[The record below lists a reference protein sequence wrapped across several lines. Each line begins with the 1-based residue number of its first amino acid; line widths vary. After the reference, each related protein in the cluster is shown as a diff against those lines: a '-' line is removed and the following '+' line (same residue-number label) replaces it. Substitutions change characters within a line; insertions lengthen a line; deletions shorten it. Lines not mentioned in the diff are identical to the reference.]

1 MVCTTKMVL
10 PLVVLIG
17 IFLQPSYA
25 QVPAVSLTQT
35 SYSVNAGGQITL
47 GCSVTLSSALNQVF
61 WQRNV
66 NGFVSTI
73 TSNTNTNKYSGSSTS
88 VPSLTILN
96 TDNSDQ
102 GTYQCFASNAFGT
115 GQSSTIAALT
125 VSTPGTPTVAIQQTS
140 YSVNNGGSITLSC
153 TVSSATSVTWQRTVG
168 TSVTTI
174 TSTTNTN
181 KYSGSTP
188 STPSLTIFNAD
199 SSDAGTYRCLAS
211 NNVGTAQSSS
221 ATTLTV
227 ITNTV
232 PSVTITQ
239 TFYSVNSGSTVTLA
253 CTVSSTTTVTG
264 VSWQRTVNGVIS
276 TITSNTNTNKYSGST
291 SSVPSL
297 TIFNTDSSDAGTYR
311 CFASNSAGTGQSGQT
326 ASLTVTPNTVPSVTI
341 TQTFYSVN
349 SGSTVTLA
357 CTVSSTTTVTGVTW
371 QRTVNGFITSITS
384 TTNTNKYSGST
395 SSVPSLTIFNTDSSD
410 AGTYRCLASNSAGT
424 GQSDQTASLTVT
436 TNTVPSV
443 TITQT
448 FYSVNSGSTVTL
460 ACTVSSTTTVT
471 GVTWQRTVNGFITS
485 ITSTTNTNKYSG
497 STSSVPSLT
506 IFNTDSSDAGTYRC
520 LASNS
525 AGTGQSG
532 QTASLTVTTNNS
544 PTVTI
549 LNDAIN
555 VVQGNS
561 VTLDCTVSSN
571 LALTSVY
578 WQRNTNGAIT
588 TINPTVNNP
597 NNKYS
602 GSTTSNPALSISN
615 ADIVDAGD
623 YTCFAVSSAGT
634 GQSNIVTR
642 LTVLAQSVPTVAVQ
656 QPSYS
661 VTTGGSVTLS
671 CTVTSNLAVTDV
683 FWQSNI
689 GGSTSTI
696 RSTTN
701 TNKYS
706 GSTTGT
712 PSLTIFNVAQSDVGT
727 YTCFATN
734 SVGTGQSTN
743 TQLSVTGTVPTVQI
757 QQPSYSALTGNIVT
771 LVCSV
776 TSNFAVTNVYWQR
789 NVGGTIAT
797 ISASTNTNKYGG
809 SSSAT
814 PSLTIFNAAQSD
826 VGTYTCFATNS
837 VGTGQS
843 TTTQLSVTG
852 TVPTVQ
858 VQQSSYSVNTGSSI
872 TLGCT
877 VTSNL
882 AVTDVY
888 WQRNIGG
895 SILTIR
901 STTNTNKYSG
911 ITTGTPSLTIFNAD
925 QNDVATYTCFASNSV
940 GTGQSTNTQL
950 SVTGTVPTVQVQQSS
965 YSVNT
970 GSSITLGCTVTSN
983 LAVTD
988 VYWQRN
994 IGGSI
999 LTIRSTTN
1007 TNKYS
1012 GITTGTPSLTI
1023 FNADQNDV
1031 ATYTCFASNSV
1042 GTGQS
1047 TNTQLSVTGTV
1058 PTVQVQQPSYSVTTG
1073 GSVTLV
1079 CTVSSNLAVTD
1090 VYWQRNVGS
1099 SILTIRSTTNTNKY
1113 SGITTG
1119 TPSLTILN
1127 ADQNDVAT
1135 YTCFASNSVGT
1146 GQSTTTQLSVTGTVP
1161 TVQVQ
1166 QPSYSVTTG
1175 SSVTLVCTV
1184 TSTLTVNNVYW
1195 QRSINGGGTTQIST
1209 NTNKYSGSIPST
1221 PSLTIF
1227 NADQNDVATYT
1238 CFATNS
1244 VGTGQSSTTTLS
1256 VTGSVPTVQVQQPSY
1271 SVTTGNTVT
1280 LVCTV
1285 SSNLAVT
1292 DVYWQRNVGSS
1303 TSIIRSTTNTN
1314 KYSGITTGTPSLTI
1328 FNAAQSDVG
1337 TYTCF
1342 ATNSVGTGQST
1353 TTQLSV
1359 TGTVPTVQVQ
1369 QPSYSVTTGNTV
1381 TLGCTVTSNLAVTD
1395 VYWQRNIGSS
1405 TSTIRSTTNTNKYS
1419 GITTGTPSLTIFNAD
1434 QSDVGTYTCFASNS
1448 VGTGQSTN
1456 TQLSVTGTVPTVQV
1470 QQPSYSVTTGSSV
1483 TLVCTVTSTLTVN
1496 NVYWQRNNGG
1506 GTTQI
1511 STNTNK
1517 YSGSIPGTPSLTIFN
1532 ADQSDVGTYTCFATN
1547 SVGTGQSTTTTL
1559 SVTGTVPTVQVQ
1571 QPSYSV
1577 TTGSSVT
1584 LVCTVTSTLTVNNV
1598 YWQRNNGGG
1607 TTQIST
1613 NTNKYSGSIPGTPS
1627 LTIFNADQSDVGTY
1641 TCFATNSVGTGQ
1653 STTTTLSVT
1662 GTPPTVIVPQPSY
1675 SITIGDSITFVCN
1688 VTSNLPVTSVQWE
1701 RNIGGSVTTITST
1714 TNTNKY
1720 SGSTPTTP
1728 SLTIFNGAQSDS
1740 GDYTCYATNSVGTGQ
1755 STVTTLSVTGTP
1767 PTVTVLQP
1775 AYSITVGDSV
1785 TLECTVT
1792 SVLPVTSVQWQRNVG
1807 GIITTITSTSNTNK
1821 YSGNTVTTPSLT
1833 ISVTALSDTGDYTCF
1848 ATNSVGSGQSTVTT
1862 LTVTGTPP
1870 TVTVLQPS
1878 YSITVGDSV
1887 TLECTV
1893 TSVLPVTSVQ
1903 WQRNVGGIITTITS
1917 TSNTNKYS
1925 GNTVTTPSLTIS
1937 VTALSDTGDYTCF
1950 ATNSVGTGQSTV
1962 TTLTVT
1968 GTPPTVT
1975 VLQPS
1980 YSITVGNSVTLECT
1994 VSSVLPVTS
2003 VQWQRNV
2010 GGIITTITSTSNTN
2024 KYSGN
2029 TVTIPSLTISVTAL
2043 SDTGDYTCFATN
2055 SVGSGQSTVTTLT
2068 VTGTPPT
2075 VTVLQPSYSITVGN
2089 SVTLEC
2095 TVSSVLPVTS
2105 VQWQR
2110 NVGGIITTI
2119 TSTSNTNKYSGNT
2132 VTIPSLTISVT
2143 ALSDTGDY
2151 TCFATNSVG
2160 SGQSTVT
2167 TLTVTGTPPTVT
2179 VLQPSY
2185 SITVGNSVTLECTV
2199 SSVLPVTSVQWQ
2211 RNVGGII
2218 TTITSTSNTNKY
2230 SGNTV
2235 TIPSLTISVT
2245 ALSDTGDYTCFATN
2259 SVGSGQSTVT
2269 TLTVTGTPPTVTVL
2283 QPSYSITVGNSVTLE
2298 CTVSSVLPVTSVQWQ
2313 RNVGGIITTITST
2326 SNTNKYSGNTVT
2338 TPSLTISVTAL
2349 SDTGDYTCFATNSV
2363 GSGQSTVTTLTVTGT
2378 PPTVTVQQPTYS
2390 VTTGNSITLGC
2401 TVTSNL
2407 AVITVYWQRNI
2418 NNVQTTITTTNNKYS
2433 GSSVSQPSLTIFNA
2447 AQSDAGVY
2455 TCFATNSVGTGQST
2469 TTSLAVT
2476 GSIPVVTVSQPNY
2489 NVVIGNTVTLECTV
2503 SANPFQ
2509 TSVSWQKIQ
2518 NGVTNNV
2525 NTGLVVKYSGSTVN
2539 NPSLT
2544 ITNTDTTDS
2553 ANYVCTATNSV
2564 GTGTSS
2570 QTSLSVTGSIPVVQ
2584 IPQPSYT
2591 VNLAQTITITC
2602 TVTSNPT
2609 HTSVQWQR
2617 TQNGVTTNIGV
2628 GSGKYSGGS
2637 VNSPS
2642 LSINNADLNDIGQ
2655 YVCSATNIVG
2665 TGTSTA
2671 TTLNVVGDPPSVVV
2685 QQPSYSVLVGNTIT
2699 LVCTVTST
2707 PAATSVVWQR
2717 TTNGVT
2723 TTISLANANKY
2734 SGSSVN
2740 VPSLTIFSSA
2750 ESDEGSYV
2758 CRATNQFGTGQSTA
2772 TTLTVTGSIPVVQ
2785 ILQSTYQV
2793 NFGSSRVLECT
2804 VSSNPAHSTVQWQ
2817 KLVNN
2822 QFQPINFANNKYEGS
2837 SVSIPSLTVNSADLN
2852 DEGFY
2857 ICTATNSLGIGQS
2870 SQTFLDVIGNILT
2883 VTIQQS
2889 QYSVTIGQTVTL
2901 GCTVTGSPAATNV
2914 YWQKTV
2920 NNVVTTISSNT
2931 NTNKYSGSIVST
2943 PSLTIFN
2950 ADQSDEATYVC
2961 FATNGVGLGQSTQT
2975 FLDVTGNAPSV
2986 QVQQPQYNSNFGST
3000 VTLVCTV
3007 TANPAHTT
3015 VQWQR
3020 VINSQRSN
3028 INVGLAKYTGSTV
3041 GTPSLTI
3048 NNVELSDEGNYV
3060 CTATNSIGTGE
3071 STQTFLDVVG
3081 NTLTVQIPQS
3091 TYSVLLG
3098 QSRTLECLVSG
3109 SPSATSVYWQKIQG
3123 STTTTINSNTNTN
3136 KYSGGTVGTPSLT
3149 VLNAVQNDEANYICY
3164 AVNAVGT
3171 GNSQQ
3176 TFLDVTG
3183 NVPSVVIG
3191 QAQYTV
3197 LISNTVTLG
3206 CTVTANPSHTTVYWK
3221 RVINGALTDITV
3233 TNNNKYS
3240 GSTVSSPSL
3249 TIFNA
3254 DNSDEGNYICY
3265 ADNSVGTGQSS
3276 QTFLDV
3282 FGNVPVVTVS
3292 SSSYSIN
3299 LNNPVTLGCTVT
3311 ANPVETSVFWQKIK
3325 NGVTTTINFNT
3336 NTNKYGGS
3344 SVQNPSLQIFSVVD
3358 DDEAT
3363 YVCFAVNS
3371 VGTGQSSQT
3380 TLTVIGSIPSVVIP
3394 QNQYQV
3400 NIGNTITLQ
3409 CQVTATPQH
3418 TVVEWRRTINGVT
3431 NTISVTNTNK
3441 YSGSTVATPSL
3452 TISTSASSD
3461 EGFYTCYA
3469 TNSIGTGN
3477 SQQTYLDVV
3486 GTRPTVTVLSNQYT
3500 VILGNTV
3507 TLECQV
3513 VATPQHTS
3521 VQWTR
3526 LVNGQTTNIN
3536 MGTGNNKYSGS
3547 TVNGPSL
3554 TISAAANSDEG
3565 YYICT
3570 ATNIAGTGSSQQ
3582 TYLDVTGNLPNVVV
3596 TLQQYNVDIGS
3607 TVTLGCTVTASPTHT
3622 VVYWQRIGNNN
3633 VGTTVDMNNN
3643 KYSGSTVNS
3652 PSLTIN
3658 NAALSD
3664 EGSYRCYATN
3674 SIGLGQSQNTFLD
3687 VVGNTP
3693 VVTVLSNQ
3701 YSVNIG
3707 ASRTLECTVT
3717 ASPTHDNVYW
3727 QRNING
3733 VSTTITVNNNKYSG
3747 STVSNPSLTINNADN
3762 NDEGFYICFATN
3774 SVGLGQSANTFLDV
3788 LGSTPSVVVPQPTY
3802 SVNFGGT
3809 VTLTCTISANP
3820 AHTSVYWQ
3828 KVVNGVSQPVTIGNR
3843 YTGSTVS
3850 SPSLTISSAVQNDEG
3865 FYVCY
3870 AVNSVGTGNSQQTF
3884 LDVQG
3889 NIPVVQVQQNTYN
3902 VQVGNV
3908 VTLQCTVT
3916 ANPTHTSVQWQRL
3929 VNGQTTTINLG
3940 SVGKYSGS
3948 SVNTPSLTINNAAN
3962 SDEGYYI
3969 CQATNSV
3976 GTGQSSQT
3984 YLDVTG
3990 SVLTVVV
3997 AQLQYSVNYG
4007 NAITLVCSVSGSPSA
4022 TSVYWQKLKNGQTT
4036 TINSNTNTNKYSGS
4050 STQNPSLTINNAD
4063 DTDSATYTCFAVN
4076 SIGLANSQQT
4086 SLSVVGNL
4094 PIATIGSNQYA
4105 IIVGGS
4111 VTLGCSVSGNPAVT
4125 SVQWT
4130 REVNGQ
4136 NQNIVI
4142 SGNNRYSGGSVNSPS
4157 LVISNVANSDEGYY
4171 RCSATNIVGT
4181 GVSQQTFLDITGS
4194 IPIVTVQQ
4202 SQYSV
4207 TVGNSVTLTCTV
4219 TSNPAHT
4226 SVKWV
4231 KTLNN
4236 ANNDVEVTG
4245 RFSGA
4250 TVNGPS
4256 LTISNSVNSDGGYYT
4271 CYATN
4276 SIGTGQSQSTF
4287 LNVIGNAPQVNILA
4301 PTYSVNVGSSVTLQC
4316 SVSAN
4321 PIHTSVY
4328 WKKIVNGV
4336 AQDINVGTS
4345 NNKYGGST
4353 VSSPSLTISNAVVAD
4368 EGFYVCFAENSV
4380 GTGQSSQ
4387 TFLDVIGNAPI
4398 VNVLQISYSI
4408 NIGSAITLGC
4418 TVTSNP
4424 AHTRVF
4430 WQRIVNGAAQ
4440 EITVTNTNKYSGS
4453 TLNTPSLTI
4462 TGTTAA
4468 DAGSYRCLAE
4478 NSVGTGQSQITVLNV
4493 AGNVPTVVL
4502 TQTSYTVGY
4511 GDTLVIGCTVTS
4523 SPAHTSVYW
4532 QRISGNGVTQ
4542 TITVQNNNK
4551 YSGSTVQTPSLT
4563 ILTADGNDVGEYICF
4578 ATNSVGTGQS
4588 SRGAVAVTGAAPTVR
4603 VLQSSYSVQ
4612 RGNPIT
4618 LECEV
4623 TSSPTHTSVYWTR
4636 IVNSNTVTLT
4646 MTGAKYGGSTIPS
4659 PSLIIFNVEDSDEG
4673 AYICHA
4679 TNGIGAGQSSQTFLN
4694 VEGYVPSV
4702 LASIKPTV
4710 NVGESVVINCIVT
4723 ADPKETTITW
4733 QKVVNNVPTTLSI
4746 TSNNRYSGG
4755 TVSTPALTISNVE
4768 DNDEGQYICQA
4779 TNTVGTGSSNRVYL
4793 DVVGEPPRLTYV
4805 TPSRITVTEGDLILA
4820 TCVSTANPTPTYTWY
4835 KDNSVQ
4841 AFATGD
4847 KLRIEISARTD
4858 MGTYTCRAR
4867 NNYGLDEAALT
4878 VDVQYKPDVTIS
4890 TSTSTFNGVGGG
4902 SVNIPCTHLANPAVT
4917 AVSWRK
4923 VSGGVTET
4931 ISVGGNKYAGGGL
4944 FQSGLT
4950 IYNLQASDVG
4960 TYQCLAT
4967 NLVGTGES
4975 EIVTLNVNTQAAP
4988 FDVRINPVYVDV
5000 IAGASFDATCTSK
5013 GDPAPTFAWYY
5024 SDRMIQTGPQLTV
5037 TSTVSTDGG
5046 LYTCVATNSQGM
5058 AQASMDANVRFA
5070 PISTVT
5076 TTEFKRTLGDPVT
5089 LHCSTRSNPAAT
5101 EWSWTKDGTTLLN
5114 HYSDTFLVDMDSLQ
5128 DVGTYTCMAKNTVGQ
5143 SSLIEFYVKE
5153 GVRSTVVTV
5162 ESSEKLTAA
5171 EIAAVVVGILLAI
5184 AITAVIIICCFTRG
5198 LCARKASPR
5207 MIEEVPV
5214 QRPMTTVKDP
5224 IYFKDINLQMVP
5236 QYKTIEYVQQE
5247 PQYLQYDNP
5256 RMAQTQYLPA
5266 VEYMPDYDEER
5277 RRRRKKNRKAE
5288 QVVLEER
5295 VVSGG
5300 DVYQTTNGGSSV
5312 YRTVDRSGDV
5322 YIDTTQ

>member
-17 IFLQPSYA
+17 IFLQPTYA
-25 QVPAVSLTQT
+25 QVPLVSIPLT
-35 SYSVNAGGQITL
+35 SYSINAGGQITL
-47 GCSVTLSSALNQVF
+47 ACSVTSSSALNQVF
-61 WQRNV
+61 WQRTV
-66 NGFVSTI
+66 NGFVTNIFS
-73 TSNTNTNKYSGSSTS
+73 STNTNKYSGSTTS
-88 VPSLTILN
+88 VPGLTILN
-96 TDNSDQ
+96 TDSNDQ

-125 VSTPGTPTVAIQQTS
+125 VTTPGTPTVAIQQTS

-181 KYSGSTP
+181 KYSGSTT

-199 SSDAGTYRCLAS
+199 SNDAGTYRCLAT

-227 ITNTV
+227 ITNTI
-232 PSVTITQ
+232 PTVTITQ
-239 TFYSVNSGSTVTLA
+239 TFYSVNSGSSVTLACTVSSNTAVTSVSWQRTANGQITTITSNTNNNKYSGSSTSTPSLTIFNTDSGDAGTYRCFASNSAGTGQSSNTASLTVTTNTVPTVTITQTFYSVNSGSSVTLA
-253 CTVSSTTTVTG
+253 CTVSSTTAVTS
-264 VSWQRTVNGVIS
+264 VSWQRTVNGQIT

-297 TIFNTDSSDAGTYR
+297 TIFNADSNDAGTYR
-311 CFASNSAGTGQSGQT
+311 CFASNSAGTGQSSNT
-326 ASLTVTPNTVPSVTI
+326 ASLTVTTNTVPTVTI

-349 SGSTVTLA
+349 SGSSVTLA
-357 CTVSSTTTVTGVTW
+357 CTVSSTTAVTSVSW
-371 QRTVNGFITSITS
+371 QRTVNGQITTITSN
-384 TTNTNKYSGST
+384 TNTNKYSGST
-395 SSVPSLTIFNTDSSD
+395 SSVPSLTIFNADSND
-410 AGTYRCLASNSAGT
+410 AGTYRCFASNSAGT
-424 GQSDQTASLTVT
+424 GQSSNTASLTVT
-436 TNTVPSV
+436 TNTVPTV

-448 FYSVNSGSTVTL
+448 FYSVNSGSSVTL
-460 ACTVSSTTTVT
+460 ACTVSSTTAVT
-471 GVTWQRTVNGFITS
+471 SVSWQRTVNGQITTITS
-485 ITSTTNTNKYSG
+485 NTNTNKYSG

-506 IFNTDSSDAGTYRC
+506 ISNADSNDAGTYRC
-520 LASNS
+520 FASNS
-525 AGTGQSG
+525 AGTGQSSN
-532 QTASLTVTTNNS
+532 TASLTVTTNNS

-549 LNDAIN
+549 TNDAIN

-602 GSTTSNPALSISN
+602 GSTTSNPALTIFN

-661 VTTGGSVTLS
+661 VSTGGSVTLA
-671 CTVTSNLAVTDV
+671 CTVTSNIAFTDV
-683 FWQSNI
+683 YWQRNI
-689 GGSTSTI
+689 NGAITQI

-706 GSTTGT
+706 GSTTST
-712 PSLTIFNVAQSDVGT
+712 PSLTIFNTDQSDAGV

-734 SVGTGQSTN
+734 SVGTGQSST
-743 TQLSVTGTVPTVQI
+743 TTLSVTGTVPTVQI

-776 TSNFAVTNVYWQR
+776 TSNLAVTNVYWQR
-789 NVGGTIAT
+789 NVGGTIET
-797 ISASTNTNKYGG
+797 ISATTNTNKYGG
-809 SSSAT
+809 SSAAT

-826 VGTYTCFATNS
+826 VGTYTCFSTNS

-843 TTTQLSVTG
+843 TTTTLSVTG

-858 VQQSSYSVNTGSSI
+858 VQQSSYSVNTGSS
-872 TLGCT
+872 
-877 VTSNL
+877 
-882 AVTDVY
+882 
-888 WQRNIGG
+888 
-895 SILTIR
+895 
-901 STTNTNKYSG
+901 
-911 ITTGTPSLTIFNAD
+911 
-925 QNDVATYTCFASNSV
+925 
-940 GTGQSTNTQL
+940 
-950 SVTGTVPTVQVQQSS
+950 
-965 YSVNT
+965 
-970 GSSITLGCTVTSN
+970 
-983 LAVTD
+983 
-988 VYWQRN
+988 
-994 IGGSI
+994 
-999 LTIRSTTN
+999 
-1007 TNKYS
+1007 
-1012 GITTGTPSLTI
+1012 
-1023 FNADQNDV
+1023 
-1031 ATYTCFASNSV
+1031 
-1042 GTGQS
+1042 
-1047 TNTQLSVTGTV
+1047 
-1058 PTVQVQQPSYSVTTG
+1058 
-1073 GSVTLV
+1073 
-1079 CTVSSNLAVTD
+1079 
-1090 VYWQRNVGS
+1090 
-1099 SILTIRSTTNTNKY
+1099 
-1113 SGITTG
+1113 
-1119 TPSLTILN
+1119 
-1127 ADQNDVAT
+1127 
-1135 YTCFASNSVGT
+1135 
-1146 GQSTTTQLSVTGTVP
+1146 
-1161 TVQVQ
+1161 
-1166 QPSYSVTTG
+1166 
-1175 SSVTLVCTV
+1175 VTLVCTV

-1195 QRSINGGGTTQIST
+1195 QRNNGGGTTQIST
-1209 NTNKYSGSIPST
+1209 NTNKYSGSTTGT

-1227 NADQNDVATYT
+1227 NADQNDVGTYT

-1256 VTGSVPTVQVQQPSY
+1256 VTGSVPTVQVLQPSY

-1292 DVYWQRNVGSS
+1292 DVYWQRNVGG
-1303 TSIIRSTTNTN
+1303 SISQIRSTTNTN
-1314 KYSGITTGTPSLTI
+1314 KYSGSTTSTPSLTI
-1328 FNAAQSDVG
+1328 SNADQNDVA

-1381 TLGCTVTSNLAVTD
+1381 TLVCTVSSNLAVTDVYWQRNVGGSISQIRSTTNTNKYSGSTTSTPSLTISNADQNDVATYTCFATNSVGTGQSTTTQLSVTGTAPTVQVQQPSYSVTTGGSVTLVCTVTSNLAVTD
-1395 VYWQRNIGSS
+1395 VYWQRNVGGSIS
-1405 TSTIRSTTNTNKYS
+1405 QIRSTTNTNKYS
-1419 GITTGTPSLTIFNAD
+1419 GSTTSTPSLTIFNAD
-1434 QSDVGTYTCFASNS
+1434 QNDVATYTCFATNS
-1448 VGTGQSTN
+1448 VGTGQSTT
-1456 TQLSVTGTVPTVQV
+1456 TQLSVTGTAPTVQV
-1470 QQPSYSVTTGSSV
+1470 QQPSYSVTTGGSV
-1483 TLVCTVTSTLTVN
+1483 TLVCTVTSNLAVTD
-1496 NVYWQRNNGG
+1496 VYWQRNVGG
-1506 GTTQI
+1506 SISQI
-1511 STNTNK
+1511 RSTTNTNK
-1517 YSGSIPGTPSLTIFN
+1517 YSGSTTSTPSLTIFNADQNDVATYTCFATNSVGTGQSTTTQLSVTGTIPTVTVQQPSYSVTTGNTVTLGCTVTSNLAVNDVYWQRNVGGSITTIRSTTNNNKYSGSSTGTPSLTIFN

-1547 SVGTGQSTTTTL
+1547 SVGTGQSTNTQLSVTGTPPTVTVQQQSYSITIGESITLVCTVTSNLPVTSVQWERNIGGSVTTLTSTTNTNKYSGSTPTTPSLTISNGAQSDSGDYTCFATNSVGTGQSTGTTL

-1584 LVCTVTSTLTVNNV
+1584 LVCTVTSTLTVNDV
-1598 YWQRNNGGG
+1598 YWQRNINGNIA
-1607 TTQIST
+1607 QIRSTT
-1613 NTNKYSGSIPGTPS
+1613 NTNKYSGSNSGTPS
-1627 LTIFNADQSDVGTY
+1627 LTIFNADQSDVGIY

-1653 STTTTLSVT
+1653 STTT
-1662 GTPPTVIVPQPSY
+1662 Q
-1675 SITIGDSITFVCN
+1675 
-1688 VTSNLPVTSVQWE
+1688 
-1701 RNIGGSVTTITST
+1701 
-1714 TNTNKY
+1714 
-1720 SGSTPTTP
+1720 
-1728 SLTIFNGAQSDS
+1728 
-1740 GDYTCYATNSVGTGQ
+1740 
-1755 STVTTLSVTGTP
+1755 LSVTGTP

-1775 AYSITVGDSV
+1775 SYSITVGNSV

-1807 GIITTITSTSNTNK
+1807 GT
-1821 YSGNTVTTPSLT
+1821 
-1833 ISVTALSDTGDYTCF
+1833 
-1848 ATNSVGSGQSTVTT
+1848 
-1862 LTVTGTPP
+1862 
-1870 TVTVLQPS
+1870 
-1878 YSITVGDSV
+1878 
-1887 TLECTV
+1887 
-1893 TSVLPVTSVQ
+1893 
-1903 WQRNVGGIITTITS
+1903 ITTITS

-2010 GGIITTITSTSNTN
+2010 GGVITTITSTSNTN

-2029 TVTIPSLTISVTAL
+2029 TVTTPSLSISVTAL

-2055 SVGSGQSTVTTLT
+2055 SVGTGQSTVTTLT

-2075 VTVLQPSYSITVGN
+2075 VTVLHPSYSITVGD
-2089 SVTLEC
+2089 SATLEC
-2095 TVSSVLPVTS
+2095 TV
-2105 VQWQR
+2105 
-2110 NVGGIITTI
+2110 N
-2119 TSTSNTNKYSGNT
+2119 
-2132 VTIPSLTISVT
+2132 
-2143 ALSDTGDY
+2143 
-2151 TCFATNSVG
+2151 
-2160 SGQSTVT
+2160 
-2167 TLTVTGTPPTVT
+2167 
-2179 VLQPSY
+2179 
-2185 SITVGNSVTLECTV
+2185 
-2199 SSVLPVTSVQWQ
+2199 
-2211 RNVGGII
+2211 
-2218 TTITSTSNTNKY
+2218 
-2230 SGNTV
+2230 
-2235 TIPSLTISVT
+2235 
-2245 ALSDTGDYTCFATN
+2245 
-2259 SVGSGQSTVT
+2259 
-2269 TLTVTGTPPTVTVL
+2269 
-2283 QPSYSITVGNSVTLE
+2283 
-2298 CTVSSVLPVTSVQWQ
+2298 SVLPVTSVQWQ

-2363 GSGQSTVTTLTVTGT
+2363 GTGQSTVTTLTVTGT
-2378 PPTVTVQQPTYS
+2378 PPTVTVLQPSYSITVGDSVTLECTVSSVLPVTSVQWQRNVGGTITTITSTSNTNKYSGNTVTTPSLTISVTALSDTGDYTCFATNSVGTGQSTITTLTVTGTVPTVQVQQPTYS

-2407 AVITVYWQRNI
+2407 AVNTVYWQRNI
-2418 NNVQTTITTTNNKYS
+2418 NNVVTTITTQNNNNKYS
-2433 GSSVSQPSLTIFNA
+2433 GSTVSQPSLTIFNA

-2476 GSIPVVTVSQPNY
+2476 GSIPVVTVLQPNY

-2518 NGVTNNV
+2518 NGVTSNV

-2602 TVTSNPT
+2602 TVTANPT

-2628 GSGKYSGGS
+2628 GSGKYSGGT

-2671 TTLNVVGDPPSVVV
+2671 TTLNVVGDPPTVVV
-2685 QQPSYSVLVGNTIT
+2685 QQPAYSVLVGNTIT

-2707 PAATSVVWQR
+2707 PGATSVVWQR

-2793 NFGSSRVLECT
+2793 NFGSNRVLECT

-2837 SVSIPSLTVNSADLN
+2837 SVSVPSLTVNSADLN

-2857 ICTATNSLGIGQS
+2857 ICTATNSLGTGQS

-2889 QYSVTIGQTVTL
+2889 QYAVTIGQTVTL
-2901 GCTVTGSPAATNV
+2901 GCTVTGSPASTNV

-2920 NNVVTTISSNT
+2920 NNVVTTISSST
-2931 NTNKYSGSIVST
+2931 NTNKYSGSTVST
-2943 PSLTIFN
+2943 PSLTIVN

-2975 FLDVTGNAPSV
+2975 FLDVTGNVPSV

-3020 VINSQRSN
+3020 VINNQRSN
-3028 INVGLAKYTGSTV
+3028 INIGLAKYTGSTV
-3041 GTPSLTI
+3041 NTPSLTI

-3109 SPSATSVYWQKIQG
+3109 SPSATSIYWQKIQG
-3123 STTTTINSNTNTN
+3123 GTTTTINSNTNTN

-3149 VLNAVQNDEANYICY
+3149 VLNAVQNDEANYICF

-3183 NVPSVVIG
+3183 NVPSVVIQ
-3191 QAQYTV
+3191 QAQYSV

-3206 CTVTANPSHTTVYWK
+3206 CTVTANPSHTTVYWR

-3240 GSTVSSPSL
+3240 GSTISSPSL

-3299 LNNPVTLGCTVT
+3299 LNNQVTLGCTVT
-3311 ANPVETSVFWQKIK
+3311 ANPVETSVYWQKIK

-3344 SVQNPSLQIFSVVD
+3344 SVQNPSLQIFSVVE

-3400 NIGNTITLQ
+3400 NFGNTITLQ

-3486 GTRPTVTVLSNQYT
+3486 GTQPTVTVLSNQYS

-3526 LVNGQTTNIN
+3526 VVNGQSTNIN

-3554 TISAAANSDEG
+3554 TISSAANSDEG
-3565 YYICT
+3565 YYTCT
-3570 ATNIAGTGSSQQ
+3570 ATNVAGTGSSQQ
-3582 TYLDVTGNLPNVVV
+3582 TYLDVTGNLPQVVV
-3596 TLQQYNVDIGS
+3596 SLPQYNVDIGS
-3607 TVTLGCTVTASPTHT
+3607 TVTLGCTVTANPTHT

-3633 VGTTVDMNNN
+3633 VGTNVDMNNN

-3674 SIGLGQSQNTFLD
+3674 SIGTGQSQNTFLD

-3717 ASPTHDNVYW
+3717 ASPTHNNVYW

-3733 VSTTITVNNNKYSG
+3733 VSTTITINNNKYSG

-3809 VTLTCTISANP
+3809 VTLTCTVSANP
-3820 AHTSVYWQ
+3820 AHNSVYWQ

-3850 SPSLTISSAVQNDEG
+3850 SPSLTISNAVQNDEG

-3889 NIPVVQVQQNTYN
+3889 NVPVVQVLQNTYN

-3990 SVLTVVV
+3990 SILTVVV
-3997 AQLQYSVNYG
+3997 AQSQYSVNYG
-4007 NAITLVCSVSGSPSA
+4007 NAITLVCSVSGTPSA

-4142 SGNNRYSGGSVNSPS
+4142 SGNNRYSGGTVNSPS

-4236 ANNDVEVTG
+4236 ANTDVEVTG

-4321 PIHTSVY
+4321 PVHTSVY

-4336 AQDINVGTS
+4336 AQDINMGTA

-4368 EGFYVCFAENSV
+4368 EGYYVCYAENSV

-4430 WQRIVNGAAQ
+4430 WQRIINGAAQ
-4440 EITVTNTNKYSGS
+4440 EITVTNNNKYSGS

-4551 YSGSTVQTPSLT
+4551 YSGSTIQTPSLT

-4588 SRGAVAVTGAAPTVR
+4588 SRGVVAVTGAAPTVR
-4603 VLQSSYSVQ
+4603 VLKSSYSVQ

-4646 MTGAKYGGSTIPS
+4646 MTGAKYGGSTISS

-4710 NVGESVVINCIVT
+4710 NVGESVVINCVVT
-4723 ADPKETTITW
+4723 ADPKETSITW
-4733 QKVVNNVPTTLSI
+4733 QKVVNNVPTTMSI

-4779 TNTVGTGSSNRVYL
+4779 TNTVGTGSSNQVYL

-4820 TCVSTANPTPTYTWY
+4820 TCVSTANPTPTFTWY

-4841 AFATGD
+4841 TFATGD
-4847 KLRIEISARTD
+4847 KLRIDISARTD

-4931 ISVGGNKYAGGGL
+4931 ITVGGNKYAGGGL

-4975 EIVTLNVNTQAAP
+4975 EIVTLNINTQAAP

-5013 GDPAPTFAWYY
+5013 GDPAPTFSWYY
-5024 SDRMIQTGPQLTV
+5024 ADRMIQTGPQLTV

-5089 LHCSTRSNPAAT
+5089 LHCATRSNPAAT

-5114 HYSDTFLVDMDSLQ
+5114 HYSDTYLVDMDSLQ

-5143 SSLIEFYVKE
+5143 SSLIEFHVKE

-5247 PQYLQYDNP
+5247 PQYLQYDSP

-5322 YIDTTQ
+5322 YIDTAQ

>member
-1 MVCTTKMVL
+1 MMCTTKML
-10 PLVVLIG
+10 PLMMLTVM
-17 IFLQPSYA
+17 FLQPSYA
-25 QVPAVSLTQT
+25 QAVPT
-35 SYSVNAGGQITL
+35 
-47 GCSVTLSSALNQVF
+47 
-61 WQRNV
+61 
-66 NGFVSTI
+66 
-73 TSNTNTNKYSGSSTS
+73 
-88 VPSLTILN
+88 
-96 TDNSDQ
+96 
-102 GTYQCFASNAFGT
+102 
-115 GQSSTIAALT
+115 
-125 VSTPGTPTVAIQQTS
+125 
-140 YSVNNGGSITLSC
+140 
-153 TVSSATSVTWQRTVG
+153 
-168 TSVTTI
+168 
-174 TSTTNTN
+174 
-181 KYSGSTP
+181 
-188 STPSLTIFNAD
+188 
-199 SSDAGTYRCLAS
+199 
-211 NNVGTAQSSS
+211 
-221 ATTLTV
+221 
-227 ITNTV
+227 
-232 PSVTITQ
+232 VTITQ
-239 TFYSVNSGSTVTLA
+239 TFYSVNSGSSVTLA
-253 CTVSSTTTVTG
+253 CTVSSNTAVTS
-264 VSWQRTVNGVIS
+264 VSWQRTVNGQIT

-297 TIFNTDSSDAGTYR
+297 TIFNA
-311 CFASNSAGTGQSGQT
+311 
-326 ASLTVTPNTVPSVTI
+326 
-341 TQTFYSVN
+341 
-349 SGSTVTLA
+349 
-357 CTVSSTTTVTGVTW
+357 
-371 QRTVNGFITSITS
+371 
-384 TTNTNKYSGST
+384 
-395 SSVPSLTIFNTDSSD
+395 DSSD
-410 AGTYRCLASNSAGT
+410 AGTYRCLALNSAGT
-424 GQSDQTASLTVT
+424 GQSAQTASLSVT
-436 TNTVPSV
+436 TN
-443 TITQT
+443 
-448 FYSVNSGSTVTL
+448 
-460 ACTVSSTTTVT
+460 
-471 GVTWQRTVNGFITS
+471 
-485 ITSTTNTNKYSG
+485 
-497 STSSVPSLT
+497 
-506 IFNTDSSDAGTYRC
+506 
-520 LASNS
+520 
-525 AGTGQSG
+525 
-532 QTASLTVTTNNS
+532 
-544 PTVTI
+544 
-549 LNDAIN
+549 
-555 VVQGNS
+555 
-561 VTLDCTVSSN
+561 
-571 LALTSVY
+571 
-578 WQRNTNGAIT
+578 
-588 TINPTVNNP
+588 
-597 NNKYS
+597 
-602 GSTTSNPALSISN
+602 
-615 ADIVDAGD
+615 
-623 YTCFAVSSAGT
+623 
-634 GQSNIVTR
+634 
-642 LTVLAQSVPTVAVQ
+642 SVPTVAVQ
-656 QPSYS
+656 QASYS
-661 VTTGGSVTLS
+661 VSTGNTVTLA

-683 FWQSNI
+683 YWQRNI
-689 GGSTSTI
+689 GGAITQI

-706 GSTTGT
+706 GSTTST
-712 PSLTIFNVAQSDVGT
+712 PSLTIFNGDQSDAAT

-734 SVGTGQSTN
+734 SVGTWTEYN
-743 TQLSVTGTVPTVQI
+743 YYTVCYWKSVLYFCFLKICMLTVPTVQI

-776 TSNFAVTNVYWQR
+776 TSNLAVTNVYWQR

-797 ISASTNTNKYGG
+797 ISATTNTNKYGG
-809 SSSAT
+809 SSAAT

-843 TTTQLSVTG
+843 TTTTLSVTG

-882 AVTDVY
+882 AVNDVY

-895 SILTIR
+895 SITTIR

-911 ITTGTPSLTIFNAD
+911 STTGTPSLTIFNAD
-925 QNDVATYTCFASNSV
+925 QSDVATYTCFA
-940 GTGQSTNTQL
+940 T
-950 SVTGTVPTVQVQQSS
+950 
-965 YSVNT
+965 
-970 GSSITLGCTVTSN
+970 
-983 LAVTD
+983 
-988 VYWQRN
+988 
-994 IGGSI
+994 
-999 LTIRSTTN
+999 
-1007 TNKYS
+1007 
-1012 GITTGTPSLTI
+1012 
-1023 FNADQNDV
+1023 
-1031 ATYTCFASNSV
+1031 
-1042 GTGQS
+1042 
-1047 TNTQLSVTGTV
+1047 
-1058 PTVQVQQPSYSVTTG
+1058 
-1073 GSVTLV
+1073 
-1079 CTVSSNLAVTD
+1079 
-1090 VYWQRNVGS
+1090 
-1099 SILTIRSTTNTNKY
+1099 
-1113 SGITTG
+1113 
-1119 TPSLTILN
+1119 
-1127 ADQNDVAT
+1127 
-1135 YTCFASNSVGT
+1135 NSVGT

-1166 QPSYSVTTG
+1166 QPSYSVNTG

-1195 QRSINGGGTTQIST
+1195 QRNNGGGTTQIST
-1209 NTNKYSGSIPST
+1209 NTNKYSGSTTGT

-1227 NADQNDVATYT
+1227 NADQNDAGTYT

-1244 VGTGQSSTTTLS
+1244 VGTGQSTNTQLS
-1256 VTGSVPTVQVQQPSY
+1256 VTGTVPTVQVQQPSY

-1292 DVYWQRNVGSS
+1292 DVYWQRNVGG
-1303 TSIIRSTTNTN
+1303 SISQIRSTTNTN
-1314 KYSGITTGTPSLTI
+1314 KYSGSTTSTPSLTI
-1328 FNAAQSDVG
+1328 SNADQNDVA

-1359 TGTVPTVQVQ
+1359 TGTAPTVQVQ
-1369 QPSYSVTTGNTV
+1369 QPSYSVTTGGSV
-1381 TLGCTVTSNLAVTD
+1381 TLVCTVTSNLAVTD
-1395 VYWQRNIGSS
+1395 VYWQRNVGGSISQIRS
-1405 TSTIRSTTNTNKYS
+1405 TTNTNKYSGSTTSTPSLTIFNADQNDVATYTCFATNSVGTGQSTTTQLSVTGTIPTVTVQQPSYSVTTGNTVTLVCTVSSNLAINDVYWQRNVGGTISTIRSTTNTNKYS

-1434 QSDVGTYTCFASNS
+1434 QSDVATYTCFATNS
-1448 VGTGQSTN
+1448 VGTGQSTT

-1517 YSGSIPGTPSLTIFN
+1517 YSGSTPGTPSLTIFN
-1532 ADQSDVGTYTCFATN
+1532 ADQSDVATYTCFATN
-1547 SVGTGQSTTTTL
+1547 SVGTGQSTNTQL

-1584 LVCTVTSTLTVNNV
+1584 LVCTVTSTLTVNDV
-1598 YWQRNNGGG
+1598 YWQRNIGGNIA
-1607 TTQIST
+1607 QIRSTT
-1613 NTNKYSGSIPGTPS
+1613 NTNKYSGSNSGTPS
-1627 LTIFNADQSDVGTY
+1627 LTIFNADQSDVGIY

-1653 STTTTLSVT
+1653 STTTQLSVT
-1662 GTPPTVIVPQPSY
+1662 GTVPTVQ
-1675 SITIGDSITFVCN
+1675 
-1688 VTSNLPVTSVQWE
+1688 
-1701 RNIGGSVTTITST
+1701 
-1714 TNTNKY
+1714 
-1720 SGSTPTTP
+1720 
-1728 SLTIFNGAQSDS
+1728 
-1740 GDYTCYATNSVGTGQ
+1740 
-1755 STVTTLSVTGTP
+1755 
-1767 PTVTVLQP
+1767 
-1775 AYSITVGDSV
+1775 
-1785 TLECTVT
+1785 
-1792 SVLPVTSVQWQRNVG
+1792 
-1807 GIITTITSTSNTNK
+1807 
-1821 YSGNTVTTPSLT
+1821 
-1833 ISVTALSDTGDYTCF
+1833 
-1848 ATNSVGSGQSTVTT
+1848 
-1862 LTVTGTPP
+1862 
-1870 TVTVLQPS
+1870 
-1878 YSITVGDSV
+1878 
-1887 TLECTV
+1887 
-1893 TSVLPVTSVQ
+1893 
-1903 WQRNVGGIITTITS
+1903 
-1917 TSNTNKYS
+1917 
-1925 GNTVTTPSLTIS
+1925 
-1937 VTALSDTGDYTCF
+1937 
-1950 ATNSVGTGQSTV
+1950 
-1962 TTLTVT
+1962 
-1968 GTPPTVT
+1968 
-1975 VLQPS
+1975 
-1980 YSITVGNSVTLECT
+1980 
-1994 VSSVLPVTS
+1994 
-2003 VQWQRNV
+2003 
-2010 GGIITTITSTSNTN
+2010 
-2024 KYSGN
+2024 
-2029 TVTIPSLTISVTAL
+2029 
-2043 SDTGDYTCFATN
+2043 
-2055 SVGSGQSTVTTLT
+2055 
-2068 VTGTPPT
+2068 
-2075 VTVLQPSYSITVGN
+2075 
-2089 SVTLEC
+2089 
-2095 TVSSVLPVTS
+2095 
-2105 VQWQR
+2105 
-2110 NVGGIITTI
+2110 
-2119 TSTSNTNKYSGNT
+2119 
-2132 VTIPSLTISVT
+2132 
-2143 ALSDTGDY
+2143 
-2151 TCFATNSVG
+2151 
-2160 SGQSTVT
+2160 
-2167 TLTVTGTPPTVT
+2167 
-2179 VLQPSY
+2179 
-2185 SITVGNSVTLECTV
+2185 
-2199 SSVLPVTSVQWQ
+2199 
-2211 RNVGGII
+2211 
-2218 TTITSTSNTNKY
+2218 
-2230 SGNTV
+2230 
-2235 TIPSLTISVT
+2235 
-2245 ALSDTGDYTCFATN
+2245 
-2259 SVGSGQSTVT
+2259 
-2269 TLTVTGTPPTVTVL
+2269 
-2283 QPSYSITVGNSVTLE
+2283 
-2298 CTVSSVLPVTSVQWQ
+2298 
-2313 RNVGGIITTITST
+2313 
-2326 SNTNKYSGNTVT
+2326 
-2338 TPSLTISVTAL
+2338 
-2349 SDTGDYTCFATNSV
+2349 
-2363 GSGQSTVTTLTVTGT
+2363 
-2378 PPTVTVQQPTYS
+2378 VQQPTYS

-2418 NNVQTTITTTNNKYS
+2418 NNVVTTITTTNNNNKYS
-2433 GSSVSQPSLTIFNA
+2433 GSTVSQPSLTIFNA

-2518 NGVTNNV
+2518 NGVTSNV

-2602 TVTSNPT
+2602 TVTANPT

-2628 GSGKYSGGS
+2628 GSGKYSGGT

-2671 TTLNVVGDPPSVVV
+2671 TTLNVVGDPPTVVV
-2685 QQPSYSVLVGNTIT
+2685 QQSAYSVLVGNTIT

-2707 PAATSVVWQR
+2707 PGATSVVWQR

-2793 NFGSSRVLECT
+2793 NFGSNRVLECT

-2837 SVSIPSLTVNSADLN
+2837 SVSVPSLTVNSADLN

-2857 ICTATNSLGIGQS
+2857 ICTATNSLGTGQS

-2889 QYSVTIGQTVTL
+2889 QYAVTIGQTVTL

-2920 NNVVTTISSNT
+2920 NNVVTTISSST
-2931 NTNKYSGSIVST
+2931 NTNKYSGSTVST
-2943 PSLTIFN
+2943 PSLTIVN

-2975 FLDVTGNAPSV
+2975 FLDVTGNVPSV

-3020 VINSQRSN
+3020 VINNQRSN
-3028 INVGLAKYTGSTV
+3028 INIGLAKYTGSTV
-3041 GTPSLTI
+3041 NTPSLTI

-3109 SPSATSVYWQKIQG
+3109 SPSATSIYWQKIQG
-3123 STTTTINSNTNTN
+3123 GTTTTINSNTNTN

-3149 VLNAVQNDEANYICY
+3149 VLNAVQNDEANYICF

-3191 QAQYTV
+3191 QAQYSV

-3206 CTVTANPSHTTVYWK
+3206 CTVTANPSHTTVYWR

-3299 LNNPVTLGCTVT
+3299 LNNQVTLGCTVT
-3311 ANPVETSVFWQKIK
+3311 ANPVETSVYWQKIK

-3344 SVQNPSLQIFSVVD
+3344 SVQNPSLQIFSVVE

-3400 NIGNTITLQ
+3400 NFGNTITLQ
-3409 CQVTATPQH
+3409 CQNGGEQL
-3418 TVVEWRRTINGVT
+3418 NGVT

-3486 GTRPTVTVLSNQYT
+3486 GTQPTVTVLSNQYS

-3526 LVNGQTTNIN
+3526 VVNGQSTNIN

-3554 TISAAANSDEG
+3554 TISSAANSDEG
-3565 YYICT
+3565 YYTCT
-3570 ATNIAGTGSSQQ
+3570 ATNVAGTGSSQQ
-3582 TYLDVTGNLPNVVV
+3582 TYLDVTGNLPQVVV
-3596 TLQQYNVDIGS
+3596 SLPQYNVDIGS
-3607 TVTLGCTVTASPTHT
+3607 TVTLGCTVTANPTHT

-3633 VGTTVDMNNN
+3633 VGTNVDMNNN

-3674 SIGLGQSQNTFLD
+3674 SIGTGQSQNTFLD

-3717 ASPTHDNVYW
+3717 ASPTHNNVYW

-3733 VSTTITVNNNKYSG
+3733 VSTTITINNNKYSG

-3809 VTLTCTISANP
+3809 VTLTCTVSANP
-3820 AHTSVYWQ
+3820 AHNSVYWQ

-3850 SPSLTISSAVQNDEG
+3850 SPSLTISNAVQNDEG

-3889 NIPVVQVQQNTYN
+3889 NVPVVQVLQNTYN

-3990 SVLTVVV
+3990 SILTVVV
-3997 AQLQYSVNYG
+3997 AQSQYSVNYG
-4007 NAITLVCSVSGSPSA
+4007 NAITLVCSVSGTPSA

-4142 SGNNRYSGGSVNSPS
+4142 SGNNRYSGGTVNSPS

-4236 ANNDVEVTG
+4236 ANTDVEVTG

-4321 PIHTSVY
+4321 PVHTSVY

-4336 AQDINVGTS
+4336 AQDINMGTA

-4368 EGFYVCFAENSV
+4368 EGYYVCYAENSV

-4430 WQRIVNGAAQ
+4430 WQRIINGAAQ
-4440 EITVTNTNKYSGS
+4440 EITVTNNNKYSGS

-4588 SRGAVAVTGAAPTVR
+4588 SRGVVAVTGAAPTVR
-4603 VLQSSYSVQ
+4603 VLKSSYSVQ

-4646 MTGAKYGGSTIPS
+4646 MTGAKYGGSTISS

-4710 NVGESVVINCIVT
+4710 NVGESVVINCVVT

-4779 TNTVGTGSSNRVYL
+4779 TNTVGTGSSNQVYL

-4820 TCVSTANPTPTYTWY
+4820 TCVSTANPTPTFTWY

-4841 AFATGD
+4841 TFATGD
-4847 KLRIEISARTD
+4847 KLRIDISARTD

-4931 ISVGGNKYAGGGL
+4931 ITVGGNKYAGGGL
-4944 FQSGLT
+4944 YQSGLT

-4975 EIVTLNVNTQAAP
+4975 EIVTLNINTQAAP

-5024 SDRMIQTGPQLTV
+5024 ADRMIQTGPQLTV

-5089 LHCSTRSNPAAT
+5089 LHCATRSNPAAT

-5143 SSLIEFYVKE
+5143 SSLIEFHVKE

-5224 IYFKDINLQMVP
+5224 IYFKDVNLQMVP

-5247 PQYLQYDNP
+5247 PQYLQYDSP

-5322 YIDTTQ
+5322 YIDTAQ

>member
-17 IFLQPSYA
+17 IFLQPTYA
-25 QVPAVSLTQT
+25 QVPLVSIPLT
-35 SYSVNAGGQITL
+35 SYSINAGGQITL
-47 GCSVTLSSALNQVF
+47 ACSVTSSSALNQVF
-61 WQRNV
+61 WQRTV
-66 NGFVSTI
+66 NGFVTNIFS
-73 TSNTNTNKYSGSSTS
+73 STNTNKYSGSTTS
-88 VPSLTILN
+88 VPGLTILN
-96 TDNSDQ
+96 TDSNDQ

-125 VSTPGTPTVAIQQTS
+125 VTTPGTPTVAIQQTS

-181 KYSGSTP
+181 KYSGSTT

-199 SSDAGTYRCLAS
+199 SNDAGTYRCLAT

-227 ITNTV
+227 ITNTI
-232 PSVTITQ
+232 PTVTITQ
-239 TFYSVNSGSTVTLA
+239 TFYSVNSGSSVTLACTVSSNTAVTSVSWQRTANGQITTITSNTNNNKYSGSSTSTPSLTIFNTDSGDAGTYRCFASNSAGTGQSSNTASLTVTTNTVPTVTITQTFYSVNSGSSVTLA
-253 CTVSSTTTVTG
+253 CTVSSTTAVTS
-264 VSWQRTVNGVIS
+264 VSWQRTVNGQIT

-297 TIFNTDSSDAGTYR
+297 TIFNADSNDAGTYR
-311 CFASNSAGTGQSGQT
+311 CFASNSAGTGQSSNT
-326 ASLTVTPNTVPSVTI
+326 ASLTVTTNTVPTVTI

-349 SGSTVTLA
+349 SGSSVTLA
-357 CTVSSTTTVTGVTW
+357 CTVSSTTAVTSVSW
-371 QRTVNGFITSITS
+371 QRTVNGQITTITSN
-384 TTNTNKYSGST
+384 TNTNKYSGST
-395 SSVPSLTIFNTDSSD
+395 SSVPSLTIFNADSND
-410 AGTYRCLASNSAGT
+410 AGTYRCFASNSAGT
-424 GQSDQTASLTVT
+424 GQSSNTASLTVT
-436 TNTVPSV
+436 TNTVPTV

-448 FYSVNSGSTVTL
+448 FYSVNSGSSVTL
-460 ACTVSSTTTVT
+460 ACTVSSTTAVT
-471 GVTWQRTVNGFITS
+471 SVSWQRTVNGQITTITS
-485 ITSTTNTNKYSG
+485 NTNTNKYSG

-506 IFNTDSSDAGTYRC
+506 ISNADSNDAGTYRC
-520 LASNS
+520 FASNS
-525 AGTGQSG
+525 AGTGQSSN
-532 QTASLTVTTNNS
+532 TASLTVTTNNS

-549 LNDAIN
+549 TNDAIN

-602 GSTTSNPALSISN
+602 GSTTSNPALTIFN

-661 VTTGGSVTLS
+661 VSTGGSVTLA
-671 CTVTSNLAVTDV
+671 CTVTSNIAFTDV
-683 FWQSNI
+683 YWQRNI
-689 GGSTSTI
+689 NGAITQI

-706 GSTTGT
+706 GSTTST
-712 PSLTIFNVAQSDVGT
+712 PSLTIFNTDQSDAGV

-734 SVGTGQSTN
+734 SVGTGQSST
-743 TQLSVTGTVPTVQI
+743 TTLSVTGTVPTVQI

-776 TSNFAVTNVYWQR
+776 TSNLAVTNVYWQR
-789 NVGGTIAT
+789 NVGGTIET
-797 ISASTNTNKYGG
+797 ISATTNTNKYGG
-809 SSSAT
+809 SSAAT

-826 VGTYTCFATNS
+826 VGTYTCFSTNSVGTGQSTTTTLSVTGTVPTVQVQQSSYSVNTGSSVTLVCTVTSTLTVNNVYWQRNNGGGTTQISTNTNKYSGSTTGTPSLTIFNADQNDVGTYTCFATNSVGTGQSSTTTLSVTGSVPTVQVLQPSYSVTTGNTVTLVCTVSSNLAVTDVYWQRNVGGSISQIRSTTNTNKYSGSTTSTPSLTISNADQNDVATYTCFATNS

-858 VQQSSYSVNTGSSI
+858 VQQPSYSVN
-872 TLGCT
+872 
-877 VTSNL
+877 
-882 AVTDVY
+882 
-888 WQRNIGG
+888 
-895 SILTIR
+895 
-901 STTNTNKYSG
+901 
-911 ITTGTPSLTIFNAD
+911 
-925 QNDVATYTCFASNSV
+925 
-940 GTGQSTNTQL
+940 
-950 SVTGTVPTVQVQQSS
+950 
-965 YSVNT
+965 
-970 GSSITLGCTVTSN
+970 
-983 LAVTD
+983 
-988 VYWQRN
+988 
-994 IGGSI
+994 
-999 LTIRSTTN
+999 
-1007 TNKYS
+1007 
-1012 GITTGTPSLTI
+1012 
-1023 FNADQNDV
+1023 
-1031 ATYTCFASNSV
+1031 
-1042 GTGQS
+1042 
-1047 TNTQLSVTGTV
+1047 
-1058 PTVQVQQPSYSVTTG
+1058 
-1073 GSVTLV
+1073 
-1079 CTVSSNLAVTD
+1079 
-1090 VYWQRNVGS
+1090 
-1099 SILTIRSTTNTNKY
+1099 
-1113 SGITTG
+1113 
-1119 TPSLTILN
+1119 
-1127 ADQNDVAT
+1127 
-1135 YTCFASNSVGT
+1135 
-1146 GQSTTTQLSVTGTVP
+1146 
-1161 TVQVQ
+1161 
-1166 QPSYSVTTG
+1166 TG

-1195 QRSINGGGTTQIST
+1195 QRNNGGGTTQIST
-1209 NTNKYSGSIPST
+1209 NTNKYSGSTTGT

-1227 NADQNDVATYT
+1227 NADQNDVGTYT

-1292 DVYWQRNVGSS
+1292 DVYWQRNVGG
-1303 TSIIRSTTNTN
+1303 SISQIRSTTNTN
-1314 KYSGITTGTPSLTI
+1314 KYSGSTTSTPSLTI
-1328 FNAAQSDVG
+1328 SNADQNDVA

-1359 TGTVPTVQVQ
+1359 TGTAPTVQVQQPSYSVTTGGSVTLVCTVTSNLAVTDVYWQRNVGGSISQIRSTTNTNKYSGSTTSTPSLTIFNADQNDVATYTCFATNSVGTGQSTTTQLSVTGTAPTVQVQQPSYSVTTGGSVTLVCTVTSNLAVTDVYWQRNVGGSISQIRSTTNTNKYSGSTTSTPSLTIFNADQNDVATYTCFATNSVGTGQSTTTQLSVTGTIPTVTVQ

-1381 TLGCTVTSNLAVTD
+1381 TLGCTVTSNLAVND
-1395 VYWQRNIGSS
+1395 VYWQRNVGGSI
-1405 TSTIRSTTNTNKYS
+1405 TTIRSTTNN
-1419 GITTGTPSLTIFNAD
+1419 
-1434 QSDVGTYTCFASNS
+1434 
-1448 VGTGQSTN
+1448 
-1456 TQLSVTGTVPTVQV
+1456 
-1470 QQPSYSVTTGSSV
+1470 
-1483 TLVCTVTSTLTVN
+1483 
-1496 NVYWQRNNGG
+1496 
-1506 GTTQI
+1506 
-1511 STNTNK
+1511 NK
-1517 YSGSIPGTPSLTIFN
+1517 YSGSSTGTPSLTIFN

-1547 SVGTGQSTTTTL
+1547 SVGTGQSTNTQLSVTGTPPTVTVQQQSYSITIGESITLVCTVTSNLPVTSVQWERNIGGSVTTLTSTTNTNKYSGSTPTTPSLTISNGAQSDSGDYTCFATNSVGTGQSTGTTL

-1584 LVCTVTSTLTVNNV
+1584 LVCTVTSTLTVNDV
-1598 YWQRNNGGG
+1598 YWQRNINGNIA
-1607 TTQIST
+1607 QIRSTT
-1613 NTNKYSGSIPGTPS
+1613 NTNKYSGSNSGTPS
-1627 LTIFNADQSDVGTY
+1627 LTIFNADQSDVGIY

-1653 STTTTLSVT
+1653 STTT
-1662 GTPPTVIVPQPSY
+1662 Q
-1675 SITIGDSITFVCN
+1675 
-1688 VTSNLPVTSVQWE
+1688 
-1701 RNIGGSVTTITST
+1701 
-1714 TNTNKY
+1714 
-1720 SGSTPTTP
+1720 
-1728 SLTIFNGAQSDS
+1728 
-1740 GDYTCYATNSVGTGQ
+1740 
-1755 STVTTLSVTGTP
+1755 LSVTGTP

-1775 AYSITVGDSV
+1775 SYSITVGNSV

-1807 GIITTITSTSNTNK
+1807 GT
-1821 YSGNTVTTPSLT
+1821 
-1833 ISVTALSDTGDYTCF
+1833 
-1848 ATNSVGSGQSTVTT
+1848 
-1862 LTVTGTPP
+1862 
-1870 TVTVLQPS
+1870 
-1878 YSITVGDSV
+1878 
-1887 TLECTV
+1887 
-1893 TSVLPVTSVQ
+1893 
-1903 WQRNVGGIITTITS
+1903 ITTITS

-2010 GGIITTITSTSNTN
+2010 GG
-2024 KYSGN
+2024 
-2029 TVTIPSLTISVTAL
+2029 V
-2043 SDTGDYTCFATN
+2043 
-2055 SVGSGQSTVTTLT
+2055 
-2068 VTGTPPT
+2068 
-2075 VTVLQPSYSITVGN
+2075 
-2089 SVTLEC
+2089 
-2095 TVSSVLPVTS
+2095 
-2105 VQWQR
+2105 
-2110 NVGGIITTI
+2110 
-2119 TSTSNTNKYSGNT
+2119 
-2132 VTIPSLTISVT
+2132 
-2143 ALSDTGDY
+2143 
-2151 TCFATNSVG
+2151 
-2160 SGQSTVT
+2160 
-2167 TLTVTGTPPTVT
+2167 
-2179 VLQPSY
+2179 
-2185 SITVGNSVTLECTV
+2185 
-2199 SSVLPVTSVQWQ
+2199 
-2211 RNVGGII
+2211 
-2218 TTITSTSNTNKY
+2218 
-2230 SGNTV
+2230 
-2235 TIPSLTISVT
+2235 
-2245 ALSDTGDYTCFATN
+2245 
-2259 SVGSGQSTVT
+2259 
-2269 TLTVTGTPPTVTVL
+2269 
-2283 QPSYSITVGNSVTLE
+2283 
-2298 CTVSSVLPVTSVQWQ
+2298 
-2313 RNVGGIITTITST
+2313 ITTITST

-2338 TPSLTISVTAL
+2338 TPSLSISVTAL

-2363 GSGQSTVTTLTVTGT
+2363 GTGQSTVTTLTVTGT
-2378 PPTVTVQQPTYS
+2378 VPTVQVQQPTYS

-2407 AVITVYWQRNI
+2407 AVNTVYWQRNI
-2418 NNVQTTITTTNNKYS
+2418 NNVVTTITTQNNNNKYS
-2433 GSSVSQPSLTIFNA
+2433 GSTVSQPSLTIFNA

-2476 GSIPVVTVSQPNY
+2476 GSIPVVTVLQPNY

-2518 NGVTNNV
+2518 NGVTSNV

-2602 TVTSNPT
+2602 TVTANPT

-2628 GSGKYSGGS
+2628 GSGKYSGGT

-2671 TTLNVVGDPPSVVV
+2671 TTLNVVGDPPTVVV
-2685 QQPSYSVLVGNTIT
+2685 QQPAYSVLVGNTIT

-2707 PAATSVVWQR
+2707 PGATSVVWQR

-2793 NFGSSRVLECT
+2793 NFGSNRVLECT

-2837 SVSIPSLTVNSADLN
+2837 SVSVPSLTVNSADLN

-2857 ICTATNSLGIGQS
+2857 ICTATNSLGTGQS

-2889 QYSVTIGQTVTL
+2889 QYAVTIGQTVTL
-2901 GCTVTGSPAATNV
+2901 GCTVTGSPASTNV

-2920 NNVVTTISSNT
+2920 NNVVTTISSST
-2931 NTNKYSGSIVST
+2931 NTNKYSGSTVST
-2943 PSLTIFN
+2943 PSLTIVN

-2975 FLDVTGNAPSV
+2975 FLDVTGNVPSV

-3020 VINSQRSN
+3020 VINNQRSN
-3028 INVGLAKYTGSTV
+3028 INIGLAKYTGSTV
-3041 GTPSLTI
+3041 NTPSLTI

-3109 SPSATSVYWQKIQG
+3109 SPSATSIYWQKIQG
-3123 STTTTINSNTNTN
+3123 GTTTTINSNTNTN

-3149 VLNAVQNDEANYICY
+3149 VLNAVQNDEANYICF

-3183 NVPSVVIG
+3183 NVPSVVIQ
-3191 QAQYTV
+3191 QAQYSV

-3206 CTVTANPSHTTVYWK
+3206 CTVTANPSHTTVYWR

-3240 GSTVSSPSL
+3240 GSTISSPSL

-3299 LNNPVTLGCTVT
+3299 LNNQVTLGCTVT
-3311 ANPVETSVFWQKIK
+3311 ANPVETSVYWQKIK

-3344 SVQNPSLQIFSVVD
+3344 SVQNPSLQIFSVVE

-3400 NIGNTITLQ
+3400 NFGNTITLQ

-3486 GTRPTVTVLSNQYT
+3486 GTQPTVTVLSNQYS

-3526 LVNGQTTNIN
+3526 VVNGQSTNIN

-3554 TISAAANSDEG
+3554 TISSAANSDEG
-3565 YYICT
+3565 YYTCT
-3570 ATNIAGTGSSQQ
+3570 ATNVAGTGSSQQ
-3582 TYLDVTGNLPNVVV
+3582 TYLDVTGNLPQVVV
-3596 TLQQYNVDIGS
+3596 SLPQYNVDIGS
-3607 TVTLGCTVTASPTHT
+3607 TVTLGCTVTANPTHT

-3633 VGTTVDMNNN
+3633 VGTNVDMNNN

-3674 SIGLGQSQNTFLD
+3674 SIGTGQSQNTFLD

-3717 ASPTHDNVYW
+3717 ASPTHNNVYW

-3733 VSTTITVNNNKYSG
+3733 VSTTITINNNKYSG

-3809 VTLTCTISANP
+3809 VTLTCTVSANP
-3820 AHTSVYWQ
+3820 AHNSVYWQ

-3850 SPSLTISSAVQNDEG
+3850 SPSLTISNAVQNDEG

-3889 NIPVVQVQQNTYN
+3889 NVPVVQVLQNTYN

-3990 SVLTVVV
+3990 SILTVVV
-3997 AQLQYSVNYG
+3997 AQSQYSVNYG
-4007 NAITLVCSVSGSPSA
+4007 NAITLVCSVSGTPSA

-4142 SGNNRYSGGSVNSPS
+4142 SGNNRYSGGTVNSPS

-4236 ANNDVEVTG
+4236 ANTDVEVTG

-4321 PIHTSVY
+4321 PVHTSVY

-4336 AQDINVGTS
+4336 AQDINMGTA

-4368 EGFYVCFAENSV
+4368 EGYYVCYAENSV

-4430 WQRIVNGAAQ
+4430 WQRIINGAAQ
-4440 EITVTNTNKYSGS
+4440 EITVTNNNKYSGS

-4551 YSGSTVQTPSLT
+4551 YSGSTIQTPSLT

-4588 SRGAVAVTGAAPTVR
+4588 SRGVVAVTGAAPTVR
-4603 VLQSSYSVQ
+4603 VLKSSYSVQ

-4646 MTGAKYGGSTIPS
+4646 MTGAKYGGSTISS

-4710 NVGESVVINCIVT
+4710 NVGESVVINCVVT
-4723 ADPKETTITW
+4723 ADPKETSITW
-4733 QKVVNNVPTTLSI
+4733 QKVVNNVPTTMSI

-4779 TNTVGTGSSNRVYL
+4779 TNTVGTGSSNQVYL

-4820 TCVSTANPTPTYTWY
+4820 TCVSTANPTPTFTWY

-4841 AFATGD
+4841 TFATGD
-4847 KLRIEISARTD
+4847 KLRIDISARTD

-4931 ISVGGNKYAGGGL
+4931 ITVGGNKYAGGGL

-4975 EIVTLNVNTQAAP
+4975 EIVTLNINTQAAP

-5013 GDPAPTFAWYY
+5013 GDPAPTFSWYY
-5024 SDRMIQTGPQLTV
+5024 ADRMIQTGPQLTV

-5089 LHCSTRSNPAAT
+5089 LHCATRSNPAAT

-5114 HYSDTFLVDMDSLQ
+5114 HYSDTYLVDMDSLQ

-5143 SSLIEFYVKE
+5143 SSLIEFHVKE

-5247 PQYLQYDNP
+5247 PQYLQYDSP

-5322 YIDTTQ
+5322 YIDTAQ

>member
-25 QVPAVSLTQT
+25 QVPTVSIPLS
-35 SYSVNAGGQITL
+35 SYSINAGGQVTL
-47 GCSVTLSSALNQVF
+47 ACSVTSSSALNSVF
-61 WQRNV
+61 WQRTV
-66 NGFVSTI
+66 NGFVTTI
-73 TSNTNTNKYSGSSTS
+73 NSNTNTNKYSGSTTS
-88 VPSLTILN
+88 VPGLTILN
-96 TDNSDQ
+96 TDSNDQ
-102 GTYQCFASNAFGT
+102 GNYQCFASNAFGT
-115 GQSSTIAALT
+115 GQSPTITSLT
-125 VSTPGTPTVAIQQTS
+125 VNTPGTPTVTIQQTS
-140 YSVNNGGSITLSC
+140 YSVNNGGSITLACS
-153 TVSSATSVTWQRTVG
+153 VSSTTTVTSVTWQKTVG
-168 TSVTTI
+168 STITTI
-174 TSTTNTN
+174 TSNTNTN
-181 KYSGSTP
+181 KYSGSTSSTP
-188 STPSLTIFNAD
+188 SLTIFNTDSSDAGTYRCLATNNVGTAQSATATTLNVITNTVPTVTITQTSYSVNSGSSVTLVCTVSSTTTVTSVTWQRTLGGSTTTITSNTNTNKYSGSTSSTPSLTIFNAD
-199 SSDAGTYRCLAS
+199 SNDAGTYRCLAT
-211 NNVGTAQSSS
+211 NNAGTGQSANTASLS
-221 ATTLTV
+221 VTS
-227 ITNTV
+227 NTV
-232 PSVTITQ
+232 PTVTITQ

-253 CTVSSTTTVTG
+253 CTVSSTTTVTS
-264 VSWQRTVNGVIS
+264 VTWQRTVNSAIT

-291 SSVPSL
+291 SSTPSL
-297 TIFNTDSSDAGTYR
+297 TIFNTDTNDAGTYR
-311 CFASNSAGTGQSGQT
+311 CFASNSAGTGQSANT
-326 ASLTVTPNTVPSVTI
+326 ASLSVTTNTVPTVTI

-357 CTVSSTTTVTGVTW
+357 CTVSSTTTVTSVTW
-371 QRTVNGFITSITS
+371 QRTVNSAITTITSN
-384 TTNTNKYSGST
+384 TNTNKYSGST
-395 SSVPSLTIFNTDSSD
+395 SSTPSLTILNADSND
-410 AGTYRCLASNSAGT
+410 AGTYRCFASNSAGT
-424 GQSDQTASLTVT
+424 GQSANTASLSVT
-436 TNTVPSV
+436 TNTVPTV

-471 GVTWQRTVNGFITS
+471 SVTWQRTVNSAITTITS
-485 ITSTTNTNKYSG
+485 NTNTNKYSGSTSSTPSLTILNADSNDAGTYRCFASNSAGTGQSANTASLSVTTNTVPTVTITQTFYSVNSGSTVTLACSVSSTTTVTSVTWQRTVNSAITTITSNTNTNKYSGSTSSTPSLTIFNADSNDAGTYRCFASNSAGTGQSANTASLSVTTNTVPTVTITQTSYSVNSGSSVTLACTVSSTTTVTSVTWQRTVNSAITTITSTTNTNKYSG
-497 STSSVPSLT
+497 STSSTPSLT
-506 IFNTDSSDAGTYRC
+506 IFNTDSNDAGTYRC
-520 LASNS
+520 FASNS
-525 AGTGQSG
+525 AGTGQSAN
-532 QTASLTVTTNNS
+532 TASLSVTSNNS

-549 LNDAIN
+549 LNGAIN

-578 WQRNTNGAIT
+578 WRRNSNGAIT

-602 GSTTSNPALSISN
+602 GSTTSNPALTIFN
-615 ADIVDAGD
+615 ADIIDAGD

-634 GQSNIVTR
+634 GQSNIDTR
-642 LTVLAQSVPTVAVQ
+642 VTVLAQSVPTVSVQ

-661 VTTGGSVTLS
+661 VSTGSSVTLF
-671 CTVTSNLAVTDV
+671 CTVTSTLTVNNVY
-683 FWQSNI
+683 WQRNV
-689 GGSTSTI
+689 GGTI
-696 RSTTN
+696 TQITPNTN

-706 GSTTGT
+706 GSTTST
-712 PSLTIFNVAQSDVGT
+712 PSLTISNADQSDAGT

-734 SVGTGQSTN
+734 SVGTGQST
-743 TQLSVTGTVPTVQI
+743 TTTLSVTGTVPTVQI
-757 QQPSYSALTGNIVT
+757 QQPSYSAITGNIVT
-771 LVCSV
+771 LVCFV
-776 TSNFAVTNVYWQR
+776 TSNLAVTNVYWQR
-789 NVGGTIAT
+789 NVGGIIET
-797 ISASTNTNKYGG
+797 ISTTTNTNKYDG
-809 SSSAT
+809 STAAT

-826 VGTYTCFATNS
+826 VGTYTCFATNI

-843 TTTQLSVTG
+843 TTTT
-852 TVPTVQ
+852 
-858 VQQSSYSVNTGSSI
+858 
-872 TLGCT
+872 
-877 VTSNL
+877 
-882 AVTDVY
+882 
-888 WQRNIGG
+888 
-895 SILTIR
+895 
-901 STTNTNKYSG
+901 
-911 ITTGTPSLTIFNAD
+911 
-925 QNDVATYTCFASNSV
+925 
-940 GTGQSTNTQL
+940 
-950 SVTGTVPTVQVQQSS
+950 
-965 YSVNT
+965 
-970 GSSITLGCTVTSN
+970 
-983 LAVTD
+983 
-988 VYWQRN
+988 
-994 IGGSI
+994 
-999 LTIRSTTN
+999 
-1007 TNKYS
+1007 
-1012 GITTGTPSLTI
+1012 
-1023 FNADQNDV
+1023 
-1031 ATYTCFASNSV
+1031 
-1042 GTGQS
+1042 
-1047 TNTQLSVTGTV
+1047 
-1058 PTVQVQQPSYSVTTG
+1058 
-1073 GSVTLV
+1073 
-1079 CTVSSNLAVTD
+1079 
-1090 VYWQRNVGS
+1090 
-1099 SILTIRSTTNTNKY
+1099 
-1113 SGITTG
+1113 
-1119 TPSLTILN
+1119 
-1127 ADQNDVAT
+1127 
-1135 YTCFASNSVGT
+1135 
-1146 GQSTTTQLSVTGTVP
+1146 
-1161 TVQVQ
+1161 
-1166 QPSYSVTTG
+1166 
-1175 SSVTLVCTV
+1175 
-1184 TSTLTVNNVYW
+1184 
-1195 QRSINGGGTTQIST
+1195 
-1209 NTNKYSGSIPST
+1209 
-1221 PSLTIF
+1221 
-1227 NADQNDVATYT
+1227 
-1238 CFATNS
+1238 
-1244 VGTGQSSTTTLS
+1244 
-1256 VTGSVPTVQVQQPSY
+1256 
-1271 SVTTGNTVT
+1271 
-1280 LVCTV
+1280 
-1285 SSNLAVT
+1285 
-1292 DVYWQRNVGSS
+1292 
-1303 TSIIRSTTNTN
+1303 
-1314 KYSGITTGTPSLTI
+1314 
-1328 FNAAQSDVG
+1328 
-1337 TYTCF
+1337 
-1342 ATNSVGTGQST
+1342 
-1353 TTQLSV
+1353 
-1359 TGTVPTVQVQ
+1359 
-1369 QPSYSVTTGNTV
+1369 
-1381 TLGCTVTSNLAVTD
+1381 
-1395 VYWQRNIGSS
+1395 
-1405 TSTIRSTTNTNKYS
+1405 
-1419 GITTGTPSLTIFNAD
+1419 
-1434 QSDVGTYTCFASNS
+1434 
-1448 VGTGQSTN
+1448 
-1456 TQLSVTGTVPTVQV
+1456 LSVTGTVPTVQV

-1496 NVYWQRNNGG
+1496 NVYWQRNIGG
-1506 GTTQI
+1506 AITTITSSFNTNKYSGSTTGTPSLTIFNAAQSDVGTYTCFATNSVGTGQSSATSLGVTGTVPTVQVQQQSYSVTTGSSVTLVCTVTSTLTVTSVYWQRNIGGSITQI
-1511 STNTNK
+1511 TTNTNK
-1517 YSGSIPGTPSLTIFN
+1517 YSGSTTGTPSLTIFN

-1598 YWQRNNGGG
+1598 YWQRNVGG
-1607 TTQIST
+1607 TVTTITSSF
-1613 NTNKYSGSIPGTPS
+1613 NTNKYSGSTTSTPSLTIFNAAQSDVGTYTCFATNSVGTGQSSTTTLSVAGTVPTVQVQQPSYSVTTGSSVTLVCTVTSTLTVNNVYWQRNVGGTVTTITSSFNTNKYSGSTTGTPS
-1627 LTIFNADQSDVGTY
+1627 LTIFNAAQSDAGTYTCFATNSVGTGQSSTTTLSVTGTVPTVQVQQPSYSVTTGSSVTLVCTVTSTLTVTSVYWQRNVGGSITQITTNTNKYSGSTTGTPSLTIFNAAQSDAGTY

-1662 GTPPTVIVPQPSY
+1662 GTPPSVTVQQPSY
-1675 SITIGDSITFVCN
+1675 SITIGDSITLVCI

-1701 RNIGGSVTTITST
+1701 RNIGGTVTTITST

-1728 SLTIFNGAQSDS
+1728 SLTISNGAQSDS
-1740 GDYTCYATNSVGTGQ
+1740 
-1755 STVTTLSVTGTP
+1755 
-1767 PTVTVLQP
+1767 
-1775 AYSITVGDSV
+1775 
-1785 TLECTVT
+1785 
-1792 SVLPVTSVQWQRNVG
+1792 
-1807 GIITTITSTSNTNK
+1807 
-1821 YSGNTVTTPSLT
+1821 
-1833 ISVTALSDTGDYTCF
+1833 
-1848 ATNSVGSGQSTVTT
+1848 
-1862 LTVTGTPP
+1862 
-1870 TVTVLQPS
+1870 
-1878 YSITVGDSV
+1878 
-1887 TLECTV
+1887 
-1893 TSVLPVTSVQ
+1893 
-1903 WQRNVGGIITTITS
+1903 
-1917 TSNTNKYS
+1917 
-1925 GNTVTTPSLTIS
+1925 
-1937 VTALSDTGDYTCF
+1937 GDYTCF
-1950 ATNSVGTGQSTV
+1950 ATNSVGTGQSTATTLSV
-1962 TTLTVT
+1962 TGTVPTVQVQQPSYSVTTGSSVTLVCTVTSTLTVT
-1968 GTPPTVT
+1968 
-1975 VLQPS
+1975 
-1980 YSITVGNSVTLECT
+1980 SVY
-1994 VSSVLPVTS
+1994 
-2003 VQWQRNV
+2003 WQRNV
-2010 GGIITTITSTSNTN
+2010 GGSITQITTNTN
-2024 KYSGN
+2024 KYSG
-2029 TVTIPSLTISVTAL
+2029 
-2043 SDTGDYTCFATN
+2043 
-2055 SVGSGQSTVTTLT
+2055 ST
-2068 VTGTPPT
+2068 TGT
-2075 VTVLQPSYSITVGN
+2075 
-2089 SVTLEC
+2089 
-2095 TVSSVLPVTS
+2095 
-2105 VQWQR
+2105 
-2110 NVGGIITTI
+2110 
-2119 TSTSNTNKYSGNT
+2119 
-2132 VTIPSLTISVT
+2132 
-2143 ALSDTGDY
+2143 
-2151 TCFATNSVG
+2151 
-2160 SGQSTVT
+2160 
-2167 TLTVTGTPPTVT
+2167 
-2179 VLQPSY
+2179 
-2185 SITVGNSVTLECTV
+2185 
-2199 SSVLPVTSVQWQ
+2199 
-2211 RNVGGII
+2211 
-2218 TTITSTSNTNKY
+2218 
-2230 SGNTV
+2230 
-2235 TIPSLTISVT
+2235 
-2245 ALSDTGDYTCFATN
+2245 
-2259 SVGSGQSTVT
+2259 
-2269 TLTVTGTPPTVTVL
+2269 
-2283 QPSYSITVGNSVTLE
+2283 
-2298 CTVSSVLPVTSVQWQ
+2298 
-2313 RNVGGIITTITST
+2313 
-2326 SNTNKYSGNTVT
+2326 
-2338 TPSLTISVTAL
+2338 
-2349 SDTGDYTCFATNSV
+2349 
-2363 GSGQSTVTTLTVTGT
+2363 
-2378 PPTVTVQQPTYS
+2378 
-2390 VTTGNSITLGC
+2390 
-2401 TVTSNL
+2401 
-2407 AVITVYWQRNI
+2407 
-2418 NNVQTTITTTNNKYS
+2418 
-2433 GSSVSQPSLTIFNA
+2433 PSLTIFNA
-2447 AQSDAGVY
+2447 AQSDVGTY
-2455 TCFATNSVGTGQST
+2455 TCFATNSIGTGQST
-2469 TTSLAVT
+2469 TT
-2476 GSIPVVTVSQPNY
+2476 Q
-2489 NVVIGNTVTLECTV
+2489 
-2503 SANPFQ
+2503 
-2509 TSVSWQKIQ
+2509 
-2518 NGVTNNV
+2518 
-2525 NTGLVVKYSGSTVN
+2525 
-2539 NPSLT
+2539 
-2544 ITNTDTTDS
+2544 
-2553 ANYVCTATNSV
+2553 
-2564 GTGTSS
+2564 
-2570 QTSLSVTGSIPVVQ
+2570 LSVTGSIPVVQ
-2584 IPQPSYT
+2584 IQQSSYS
-2591 VNLAQTITITC
+2591 VNLAQTVTLVC
-2602 TVTSNPT
+2602 TVTANPT
-2609 HTSVQWQR
+2609 HTTVQWQR

-2628 GSGKYSGGS
+2628 GSGKYSGGT

-2665 TGTSTA
+2665 TGSSTA
-2671 TTLNVVGDPPSVVV
+2671 TTLNVVGDPPTVVI
-2685 QQPSYSVLVGNTIT
+2685 QQPSYNVLVGNTIT

-2707 PAATSVVWQR
+2707 PGATSVVWQR

-2723 TTISLANANKY
+2723 TTISLANTNKY

-2758 CRATNQFGTGQSTA
+2758 CQATNQFGTGSSSA

-2793 NFGSSRVLECT
+2793 NFGSTRVLECT
-2804 VSSNPAHSTVQWQ
+2804 VSSNPTHTTVQWQ

-2822 QFQPINFANNKYEGS
+2822 QFQSINFANNKYSGS
-2837 SVSIPSLTVNSADLN
+2837 SVSTPSLTVNSADLN

-2857 ICTATNSLGIGQS
+2857 ICTATNSLGTGQS

-2889 QYSVTIGQTVTL
+2889 SYTVTIGQTVTL
-2901 GCTVTGSPAATNV
+2901 GCTVTGSPAANTV

-2920 NNVVTTISSNT
+2920 NNVVTTIST
-2931 NTNKYSGSIVST
+2931 NTNKYSGSTIST
-2943 PSLTIFN
+2943 PSLTIVN

-2961 FATNGVGLGQSTQT
+2961 FATNGVGTGQSTQT
-2975 FLDVTGNAPSV
+2975 FLDVTGNIPSV
-2986 QVQQPQYNSNFGST
+2986 QVQQPQYSVNFGST

-3020 VINSQRSN
+3020 VINNQRSN
-3028 INVGLAKYTGSTV
+3028 INIGLAKYTGSTV
-3041 GTPSLTI
+3041 NTPSLTI
-3048 NNVELSDEGNYV
+3048 NNVEISDEGNYV

-3081 NTLTVQIPQS
+3081 NVLTVQIPQS
-3091 TYSVLLG
+3091 SYSVLLG

-3109 SPSATSVYWQKIQG
+3109 SPSATSIYWQKIQG
-3123 STTTTINSNTNTN
+3123 GTTTTINSNTNTN
-3136 KYSGGTVGTPSLT
+3136 KYSGSTVGTPSLT
-3149 VLNAVQNDEANYICY
+3149 VLNAVQDDEANYICF

-3171 GNSQQ
+3171 GQSQQ

-3183 NVPSVVIG
+3183 NVPSVVIQ

-3197 LISNTVTLG
+3197 LIGNTVTLG
-3206 CTVTANPSHTTVYWK
+3206 CTVTANPSHTTVYWR
-3221 RVINGALTDITV
+3221 RVINGALTDINV
-3233 TNNNKYS
+3233 ANNNRYS
-3240 GSTVSSPSL
+3240 GSTVNSPSL
-3249 TIFNA
+3249 VINNA

-3282 FGNVPVVTVS
+3282 FGSVPVVTVS
-3292 SSSYSIN
+3292 STSYSIN

-3311 ANPVETSVFWQKIK
+3311 ANPAETSVYWQKIK
-3325 NGVTTTINFNT
+3325 NGVTTTINSNT
-3336 NTNKYGGS
+3336 NTNRYGGS
-3344 SVQNPSLQIFSVVD
+3344 SVQNPSLQIFSVVE

-3371 VGTGQSSQT
+3371 VGTGQSLQT

-3400 NIGNTITLQ
+3400 NFGNTITLQ

-3418 TVVEWRRTINGVT
+3418 TSVEWRRTINGVT
-3431 NTISVTNTNK
+3431 SVISVTNTNK

-3452 TISTSASSD
+3452 TISSSAISD

-3486 GTRPTVTVLSNQYT
+3486 GTIPTVTVLSNQYS

-3513 VATPQHTS
+3513 VATPTHTS

-3526 LVNGQTTNIN
+3526 VVNGQTTNIN

-3565 YYICT
+3565 YYTCT
-3570 ATNIAGTGSSQQ
+3570 ATNVAGTGVSQQ
-3582 TYLDVTGNLPNVVV
+3582 TYLDVTGNLPQVVV
-3596 TLQQYNVDIGS
+3596 TLPNYNVDIGS
-3607 TVTLGCTVTASPTHT
+3607 TVTLGCTVTASPAHT
-3622 VVYWQRIGNNN
+3622 VVYWQRIGNNG
-3633 VGTTVDMNNN
+3633 VGTNVDMNNN

-3658 NAALSD
+3658 NAAISD

-3674 SIGLGQSQNTFLD
+3674 SIGTGQSQNTFLD

-3707 ASRTLECTVT
+3707 ASRTLECTVS
-3717 ASPTHDNVYW
+3717 ASPTHTNVYW

-3733 VSTTITVNNNKYSG
+3733 VSTTITINNNKYSG

-3774 SVGLGQSANTFLDV
+3774 SVGTGQSANTYLDV
-3788 LGSTPSVVVPQPTY
+3788 LGSIPVVAISQPSY

-3809 VTLTCTISANP
+3809 VTLTCTVSANP
-3820 AHTSVYWQ
+3820 AHNNVYWQ
-3828 KVVNGVSQPVTIGNR
+3828 KVVNGVSQSVTIGNR

-3850 SPSLTISSAVQNDEG
+3850 SPSLTISNAVQNDEG

-3870 AVNSVGTGNSQQTF
+3870 ATNSVGTGNSQQTF

-3889 NIPVVQVQQNTYN
+3889 NIPVVQVLQNTYT

-3916 ANPTHTSVQWQRL
+3916 ANPAHTSVQWQRL

-3940 SVGKYSGS
+3940 TVGKYTGS

-3969 CQATNSV
+3969 CRATNSV

-3984 YLDVTG
+3984 YLDVIG

-3997 AQLQYSVNYG
+3997 AQQQYSVNYG
-4007 NAITLVCSVSGSPSA
+4007 NAITLVCTVSGTPSA
-4022 TSVYWQKLKNGQTT
+4022 TSVYWQKLKNGQTS
-4036 TINSNTNTNKYSGS
+4036 TINSNTNTNKYTGS
-4050 STQNPSLTINNAD
+4050 TTQNPSLTINNAD
-4063 DTDSATYTCFAVN
+4063 DTDTATYTCFAVN
-4076 SIGLANSQQT
+4076 SIGTGQSQQT

-4136 NQNIVI
+4136 NQNVVI
-4142 SGNNRYSGGSVNSPS
+4142 SGSNRYSGGTVNSPS

-4171 RCSATNIVGT
+4171 KCSATNIVGT

-4236 ANNDVEVTG
+4236 VNTDIEATG
-4245 RFSGA
+4245 RYSGA

-4321 PIHTSVY
+4321 PVHTSVY

-4336 AQDINVGTS
+4336 ANDIIMGTA

-4353 VSSPSLTISNAVVAD
+4353 VSSPSLTINNAVVAD
-4368 EGFYVCFAENSV
+4368 EGYYVCYAENSV

-4408 NIGSAITLGC
+4408 NIGSDIVLGC

-4430 WQRIVNGAAQ
+4430 WQRIINGQAQ
-4440 EITVTNTNKYSGS
+4440 DITVTNTNKYSGS

-4462 TGTTAA
+4462 TGTQAA

-4478 NSVGTGQSQITVLNV
+4478 NSVGVGQSQITVLNV

-4588 SRGAVAVTGAAPTVR
+4588 SRGVVAVTGAAPTVR
-4603 VLQSSYSVQ
+4603 ILQSSYSVQ

-4623 TSSPTHTSVYWTR
+4623 TSSPDHTSVFWTR
-4636 IVNSNTVTLT
+4636 LVNSQTVTLT
-4646 MTGAKYGGSTIPS
+4646 MTGAKYGGSTVSS

-4694 VEGYVPSV
+4694 VEGYVPAV
-4702 LASIKPTV
+4702 VASIKPTV

-4723 ADPKETTITW
+4723 ADPKETSITW
-4733 QKVVNNVPTTLSI
+4733 QKVVNSVPTTLSI
-4746 TSNNRYSGG
+4746 SSNNRYSGG
-4755 TVSTPALTISNVE
+4755 TVQTPALTISNVE

-4779 TNTVGTGSSNRVYL
+4779 TNTVGTGSSNQVYL

-4847 KLRIEISARTD
+4847 KLRIENSARTD

-4917 AVSWRK
+4917 AVIWRK

-4931 ISVGGNKYAGGGL
+4931 LTVGGNKYAGGGL
-4944 FQSGLT
+4944 YQSGLT

-4967 NLVGTGES
+4967 NDVGTGES
-4975 EIVTLNVNTQAAP
+4975 EIVTLNVDTQAAP

-5000 IAGASFDATCTSK
+5000 IAGANFDATCTSK

-5024 SDRMIQTGPQLTV
+5024 ADKMIQTGPQLTV
-5037 TSTVSTDGG
+5037 TSTISTDGG

-5070 PISTVT
+5070 PISAVT
-5076 TTEFKRTLGDPVT
+5076 ITEFKRVLGNPVT
-5089 LHCSTRSNPAAT
+5089 LHCATRSNPAAT

-5128 DVGTYTCMAKNTVGQ
+5128 DVGTYTCIAKNTVGQ
-5143 SSLIEFYVKE
+5143 SSVIEFHVQE
-5153 GVRSTVVTV
+5153 GVKTTIVTV

-5171 EIAAVVVGILLAI
+5171 EIAAIVVGILLAI

-5198 LCARKASPR
+5198 LCAKKASPR

-5247 PQYLQYDNP
+5247 PQYLQYESP

-5277 RRRRKKNRKAE
+5277 RRRRKKSRKPE

>member
-25 QVPAVSLTQT
+25 QVPTVSIPLS
-35 SYSVNAGGQITL
+35 SYSINAGGQVTL
-47 GCSVTLSSALNQVF
+47 ACSVTSSSALNSVF
-61 WQRNV
+61 WQRTV
-66 NGFVSTI
+66 NGFVTTI
-73 TSNTNTNKYSGSSTS
+73 NSNTNTNKYSGSTTS
-88 VPSLTILN
+88 VPGLTILN
-96 TDNSDQ
+96 TDSNDQ
-102 GTYQCFASNAFGT
+102 GNYQCFASNAFGT
-115 GQSSTIAALT
+115 GQSPTITSLT
-125 VSTPGTPTVAIQQTS
+125 VNTPGTPTVTIQQTS
-140 YSVNNGGSITLSC
+140 YSVNNGGSITLACS
-153 TVSSATSVTWQRTVG
+153 VSSTTTVTSVTWQKTVG
-168 TSVTTI
+168 STITTI
-174 TSTTNTN
+174 TSNTNTN
-181 KYSGSTP
+181 KYSGSTSSTP
-188 STPSLTIFNAD
+188 SLTIFNTDSSDAGTYRCLATNNVGTAQSATATTLNVITNTVPTVTITQTSYSVNSGSSVTLVCTVSSTTTVTSVTWQRTLGGSTTTITSNTNTNKYSGSTSSTPSLTIFNAD
-199 SSDAGTYRCLAS
+199 SNDAGTYRCLAT
-211 NNVGTAQSSS
+211 NNAGTGQSANTASLS
-221 ATTLTV
+221 VTS
-227 ITNTV
+227 NTV
-232 PSVTITQ
+232 PTVTITQ

-253 CTVSSTTTVTG
+253 CTVSSTTTVTS
-264 VSWQRTVNGVIS
+264 VTWQRTVNSAIT

-291 SSVPSL
+291 SSTPSL
-297 TIFNTDSSDAGTYR
+297 TIFNTDTNDAGTYR
-311 CFASNSAGTGQSGQT
+311 CFASNSAGTGQSANT
-326 ASLTVTPNTVPSVTI
+326 ASLSVTTNTVPTVTI

-357 CTVSSTTTVTGVTW
+357 CTVSSTTTVTSVTW
-371 QRTVNGFITSITS
+371 QRTVNSAITTITSN
-384 TTNTNKYSGST
+384 TNTNKYSGST
-395 SSVPSLTIFNTDSSD
+395 SSTPSLTILNADSND
-410 AGTYRCLASNSAGT
+410 AGTYRCFASNSAGT
-424 GQSDQTASLTVT
+424 GQSANTASLSVT
-436 TNTVPSV
+436 TNTVPTV

-471 GVTWQRTVNGFITS
+471 SVTWQRTVNSAITTITS
-485 ITSTTNTNKYSG
+485 NTNTNKYSGSTSSTPSLTILNADSNDAGTYRCFASNSAGTGQSANTASLSVTTNTVPTVTITQTFYSVNSGSTVTLACSVSSTTTVTSVTWQRTVNSAITTITSNTNTNKYSGSTSSTPSLTIFNADSNDAGTYRCFASNSAGTGQSANTASLSVTTNTVPTVTITQTSYSVNSGSSVTLACTVSSTTTVTSVTWQRTVNSAITTITSTTNTNKYSG
-497 STSSVPSLT
+497 STSSTPSLT
-506 IFNTDSSDAGTYRC
+506 IFNTDSNDAGTYRC
-520 LASNS
+520 FASNS
-525 AGTGQSG
+525 AGTGQSAN
-532 QTASLTVTTNNS
+532 TASLSVTSNNS

-549 LNDAIN
+549 LNGAIN

-578 WQRNTNGAIT
+578 WRRNSNGAIT

-602 GSTTSNPALSISN
+602 GSTTSNPALTIFN
-615 ADIVDAGD
+615 ADIIDAGD

-634 GQSNIVTR
+634 GQSNIDTR
-642 LTVLAQSVPTVAVQ
+642 VTVLAQSVPTVSVQ

-661 VTTGGSVTLS
+661 VSTGSSVTLF
-671 CTVTSNLAVTDV
+671 CTVTSTLTVNNVY
-683 FWQSNI
+683 WQRNV
-689 GGSTSTI
+689 GGTI
-696 RSTTN
+696 TQITPNTN

-706 GSTTGT
+706 GSTTST
-712 PSLTIFNVAQSDVGT
+712 PSLTISNADQSDAGT

-734 SVGTGQSTN
+734 SVGTGQST
-743 TQLSVTGTVPTVQI
+743 TTTLSVTGTVPTVQI
-757 QQPSYSALTGNIVT
+757 QQPSYSAITGNIVT
-771 LVCSV
+771 LVCFV
-776 TSNFAVTNVYWQR
+776 TSNLAVTNVYWQR
-789 NVGGTIAT
+789 NVGGIIET
-797 ISASTNTNKYGG
+797 ISTTTNTNKYDG
-809 SSSAT
+809 STAAT

-826 VGTYTCFATNS
+826 VGTYTCFATNI

-843 TTTQLSVTG
+843 TTTT
-852 TVPTVQ
+852 
-858 VQQSSYSVNTGSSI
+858 
-872 TLGCT
+872 
-877 VTSNL
+877 
-882 AVTDVY
+882 
-888 WQRNIGG
+888 
-895 SILTIR
+895 
-901 STTNTNKYSG
+901 
-911 ITTGTPSLTIFNAD
+911 
-925 QNDVATYTCFASNSV
+925 
-940 GTGQSTNTQL
+940 
-950 SVTGTVPTVQVQQSS
+950 
-965 YSVNT
+965 
-970 GSSITLGCTVTSN
+970 
-983 LAVTD
+983 
-988 VYWQRN
+988 
-994 IGGSI
+994 
-999 LTIRSTTN
+999 
-1007 TNKYS
+1007 
-1012 GITTGTPSLTI
+1012 
-1023 FNADQNDV
+1023 
-1031 ATYTCFASNSV
+1031 
-1042 GTGQS
+1042 
-1047 TNTQLSVTGTV
+1047 
-1058 PTVQVQQPSYSVTTG
+1058 
-1073 GSVTLV
+1073 
-1079 CTVSSNLAVTD
+1079 
-1090 VYWQRNVGS
+1090 
-1099 SILTIRSTTNTNKY
+1099 
-1113 SGITTG
+1113 
-1119 TPSLTILN
+1119 
-1127 ADQNDVAT
+1127 
-1135 YTCFASNSVGT
+1135 
-1146 GQSTTTQLSVTGTVP
+1146 
-1161 TVQVQ
+1161 
-1166 QPSYSVTTG
+1166 
-1175 SSVTLVCTV
+1175 
-1184 TSTLTVNNVYW
+1184 
-1195 QRSINGGGTTQIST
+1195 
-1209 NTNKYSGSIPST
+1209 
-1221 PSLTIF
+1221 
-1227 NADQNDVATYT
+1227 
-1238 CFATNS
+1238 
-1244 VGTGQSSTTTLS
+1244 
-1256 VTGSVPTVQVQQPSY
+1256 
-1271 SVTTGNTVT
+1271 
-1280 LVCTV
+1280 
-1285 SSNLAVT
+1285 
-1292 DVYWQRNVGSS
+1292 
-1303 TSIIRSTTNTN
+1303 
-1314 KYSGITTGTPSLTI
+1314 
-1328 FNAAQSDVG
+1328 
-1337 TYTCF
+1337 
-1342 ATNSVGTGQST
+1342 
-1353 TTQLSV
+1353 
-1359 TGTVPTVQVQ
+1359 
-1369 QPSYSVTTGNTV
+1369 
-1381 TLGCTVTSNLAVTD
+1381 
-1395 VYWQRNIGSS
+1395 
-1405 TSTIRSTTNTNKYS
+1405 
-1419 GITTGTPSLTIFNAD
+1419 
-1434 QSDVGTYTCFASNS
+1434 
-1448 VGTGQSTN
+1448 
-1456 TQLSVTGTVPTVQV
+1456 LSVTGTVPTVQV

-1496 NVYWQRNNGG
+1496 NVYWQRNIGG
-1506 GTTQI
+1506 AITTITSSFNTNKYSGSTTGTPSLTIFNAAQSDVGTYTCFATNSVGTGQSSATSLGVTGTVPTVQVQQQSYSVTTGSSVTLVCTVTSTLTVTSVYWQRNIGGSITQI
-1511 STNTNK
+1511 TTNTNK
-1517 YSGSIPGTPSLTIFN
+1517 YSGSTTGTPSLTIFN

-1598 YWQRNNGGG
+1598 YWQRNVGG
-1607 TTQIST
+1607 TVTTITSSF
-1613 NTNKYSGSIPGTPS
+1613 NTNKYSGSTTSTPSLTIFNAAQSDVGTYTCFATNSVGTGQSSTTTLSVAGTVPTVQVQQPSYSVTTGSSVTLVCTVTSTLTVNNVYWQRNVGGTVTTITSSFNTNKYSGSTTGTPS
-1627 LTIFNADQSDVGTY
+1627 LTIFNAAQSDAGTYTCFATNSVGTGQSSTTTLSVTGTVPTVQVQQPSYSVTTGSSVTLVCTVTSTLTVTSVYWQRNVGGSITQITTNTNKYSGSTTGTPSLTIFNAAQSDAGTY

-1662 GTPPTVIVPQPSY
+1662 GTPPSVTVQQPSY
-1675 SITIGDSITFVCN
+1675 SITIGDSITLVCI

-1701 RNIGGSVTTITST
+1701 RNIGGTVTTITST

-1728 SLTIFNGAQSDS
+1728 SLTISNGAQSDS
-1740 GDYTCYATNSVGTGQ
+1740 
-1755 STVTTLSVTGTP
+1755 
-1767 PTVTVLQP
+1767 
-1775 AYSITVGDSV
+1775 
-1785 TLECTVT
+1785 
-1792 SVLPVTSVQWQRNVG
+1792 
-1807 GIITTITSTSNTNK
+1807 
-1821 YSGNTVTTPSLT
+1821 
-1833 ISVTALSDTGDYTCF
+1833 
-1848 ATNSVGSGQSTVTT
+1848 
-1862 LTVTGTPP
+1862 
-1870 TVTVLQPS
+1870 
-1878 YSITVGDSV
+1878 
-1887 TLECTV
+1887 
-1893 TSVLPVTSVQ
+1893 
-1903 WQRNVGGIITTITS
+1903 
-1917 TSNTNKYS
+1917 
-1925 GNTVTTPSLTIS
+1925 
-1937 VTALSDTGDYTCF
+1937 GDYTCF
-1950 ATNSVGTGQSTV
+1950 ATNSVGTGQSTATTLSV
-1962 TTLTVT
+1962 TGTVPTVQVQQPSYSVTTGSSVTLVCTVTSTLTVT
-1968 GTPPTVT
+1968 
-1975 VLQPS
+1975 
-1980 YSITVGNSVTLECT
+1980 SVY
-1994 VSSVLPVTS
+1994 
-2003 VQWQRNV
+2003 WQRNV
-2010 GGIITTITSTSNTN
+2010 GGSITQITTNTN
-2024 KYSGN
+2024 KYSGS
-2029 TVTIPSLTISVTAL
+2029 TTGTPSLTIFNAAQ
-2043 SDTGDYTCFATN
+2043 SDVGTYTCFATN
-2055 SVGSGQSTVTTLT
+2055 SIGTGQSTTTQLS
-2068 VTGTPPT
+2068 VTGTVPT
-2075 VTVLQPSYSITVGN
+2075 V
-2089 SVTLEC
+2089 
-2095 TVSSVLPVTS
+2095 
-2105 VQWQR
+2105 
-2110 NVGGIITTI
+2110 II
-2119 TSTSNTNKYSGNT
+2119 
-2132 VTIPSLTISVT
+2132 
-2143 ALSDTGDY
+2143 
-2151 TCFATNSVG
+2151 
-2160 SGQSTVT
+2160 
-2167 TLTVTGTPPTVT
+2167 
-2179 VLQPSY
+2179 
-2185 SITVGNSVTLECTV
+2185 
-2199 SSVLPVTSVQWQ
+2199 
-2211 RNVGGII
+2211 
-2218 TTITSTSNTNKY
+2218 
-2230 SGNTV
+2230 
-2235 TIPSLTISVT
+2235 
-2245 ALSDTGDYTCFATN
+2245 
-2259 SVGSGQSTVT
+2259 
-2269 TLTVTGTPPTVTVL
+2269 
-2283 QPSYSITVGNSVTLE
+2283 
-2298 CTVSSVLPVTSVQWQ
+2298 
-2313 RNVGGIITTITST
+2313 
-2326 SNTNKYSGNTVT
+2326 
-2338 TPSLTISVTAL
+2338 
-2349 SDTGDYTCFATNSV
+2349 
-2363 GSGQSTVTTLTVTGT
+2363 
-2378 PPTVTVQQPTYS
+2378 QQPTYS
-2390 VTTGNSITLGC
+2390 VTTGNSITLVC

-2407 AVITVYWQRNI
+2407 AVNSVYWQRNI
-2418 NNVQTTITTTNNKYS
+2418 GGTVTTITSTNTNNKYS
-2433 GSSVSQPSLTIFNA
+2433 GSTISQPSLTIFNA

-2469 TTSLAVT
+2469 TTSLSVT
-2476 GSIPVVTVSQPNY
+2476 GSIPVVNILQPNY

-2509 TSVSWQKIQ
+2509 TSVVWQKIQ
-2518 NGVTNNV
+2518 NGVTSNV
-2525 NTGLVVKYSGSTVN
+2525 NTGLVTKYTGATVN
-2539 NPSLT
+2539 TPSLT
-2544 ITNTDTTDS
+2544 ISNTDTTDS

-2584 IPQPSYT
+2584 IQQSSYS
-2591 VNLAQTITITC
+2591 VNLAQTVTLVC
-2602 TVTSNPT
+2602 TVTANPT
-2609 HTSVQWQR
+2609 HTTVQWQR

-2628 GSGKYSGGS
+2628 GSGKYSGGT

-2665 TGTSTA
+2665 TGSSTA
-2671 TTLNVVGDPPSVVV
+2671 TTLNVVGDPPTVVI
-2685 QQPSYSVLVGNTIT
+2685 QQPSYNVLVGNTIT

-2707 PAATSVVWQR
+2707 PGATSVVWQR

-2723 TTISLANANKY
+2723 TTISLANTNKY

-2758 CRATNQFGTGQSTA
+2758 CQATNQFGTGSSSA

-2793 NFGSSRVLECT
+2793 NFGSTRVLECT
-2804 VSSNPAHSTVQWQ
+2804 VSSNPTHTTVQWQ

-2822 QFQPINFANNKYEGS
+2822 QFQSINFANNKYSGS
-2837 SVSIPSLTVNSADLN
+2837 SVSTPSLTVNSADLN

-2857 ICTATNSLGIGQS
+2857 ICTATNSLGTGQS

-2889 QYSVTIGQTVTL
+2889 SYTVTIGQTVTL
-2901 GCTVTGSPAATNV
+2901 GCTVTGSPAANTV

-2920 NNVVTTISSNT
+2920 NNVVTTIST
-2931 NTNKYSGSIVST
+2931 NTNKYSGSTIST
-2943 PSLTIFN
+2943 PSLTIVN

-2961 FATNGVGLGQSTQT
+2961 FATNGVGTGQSTQT
-2975 FLDVTGNAPSV
+2975 FLDVTGNIPSV
-2986 QVQQPQYNSNFGST
+2986 QVQQPQYSVNFGST

-3020 VINSQRSN
+3020 VINNQRSN
-3028 INVGLAKYTGSTV
+3028 INIGLAKYTGSTV
-3041 GTPSLTI
+3041 NTPSLTI
-3048 NNVELSDEGNYV
+3048 NNVEISDEGNYV

-3081 NTLTVQIPQS
+3081 NVLTVQIPQS
-3091 TYSVLLG
+3091 SYSVLLG

-3109 SPSATSVYWQKIQG
+3109 SPSATSIYWQKIQG
-3123 STTTTINSNTNTN
+3123 GTTTTINSNTNTN
-3136 KYSGGTVGTPSLT
+3136 KYSGSTVGTPSLT
-3149 VLNAVQNDEANYICY
+3149 VLNAVQDDEANYICF

-3171 GNSQQ
+3171 GQSQQ

-3183 NVPSVVIG
+3183 NVPSVVIQ

-3197 LISNTVTLG
+3197 LIGNTVTLG
-3206 CTVTANPSHTTVYWK
+3206 CTVTANPSHTTVYWR
-3221 RVINGALTDITV
+3221 RVINGALTDINV
-3233 TNNNKYS
+3233 ANNNRYS
-3240 GSTVSSPSL
+3240 GSTVNSPSL
-3249 TIFNA
+3249 VINNA

-3282 FGNVPVVTVS
+3282 FGSVPVVTVS
-3292 SSSYSIN
+3292 STSYSIN

-3311 ANPVETSVFWQKIK
+3311 ANPAETSVYWQKIK
-3325 NGVTTTINFNT
+3325 NGVTTTINSNT
-3336 NTNKYGGS
+3336 NTNRYGGS
-3344 SVQNPSLQIFSVVD
+3344 SVQNPSLQIFSVVE

-3371 VGTGQSSQT
+3371 VGTGQSLQT

-3400 NIGNTITLQ
+3400 NFGNTITLQ

-3418 TVVEWRRTINGVT
+3418 TSVEWRRTINGVT
-3431 NTISVTNTNK
+3431 SVISVTNTNK

-3452 TISTSASSD
+3452 TISSSAISD

-3486 GTRPTVTVLSNQYT
+3486 GTIPTVTVLSNQYS

-3513 VATPQHTS
+3513 VATPTHTS

-3526 LVNGQTTNIN
+3526 VVNGQTTNIN

-3565 YYICT
+3565 YYTCT
-3570 ATNIAGTGSSQQ
+3570 ATNVAGTGVSQQ
-3582 TYLDVTGNLPNVVV
+3582 TYLDVTGNLPQVVV
-3596 TLQQYNVDIGS
+3596 TLPNYNVDIGS
-3607 TVTLGCTVTASPTHT
+3607 TVTLGCTVTASPAHT
-3622 VVYWQRIGNNN
+3622 VVYWQRIGNNG
-3633 VGTTVDMNNN
+3633 VGTNVDMNNN

-3658 NAALSD
+3658 NAAISD

-3674 SIGLGQSQNTFLD
+3674 SIGTGQSQNTFLD

-3707 ASRTLECTVT
+3707 ASRTLECTVS
-3717 ASPTHDNVYW
+3717 ASPTHTNVYW

-3733 VSTTITVNNNKYSG
+3733 VSTTITINNNKYSG

-3774 SVGLGQSANTFLDV
+3774 SVGTGQSANTYLDV
-3788 LGSTPSVVVPQPTY
+3788 LGSIPVVAISQPSY

-3809 VTLTCTISANP
+3809 VTLTCTVSANP
-3820 AHTSVYWQ
+3820 AHNNVYWQ
-3828 KVVNGVSQPVTIGNR
+3828 KVVNGVSQSVTIGNR

-3850 SPSLTISSAVQNDEG
+3850 SPSLTISNAVQNDEG

-3870 AVNSVGTGNSQQTF
+3870 ATNSVGTGNSQQTF

-3889 NIPVVQVQQNTYN
+3889 NIPVVQVLQNTYT

-3916 ANPTHTSVQWQRL
+3916 ANPAHTSVQWQRL

-3940 SVGKYSGS
+3940 TVGKYTGS

-3969 CQATNSV
+3969 CRATNSV

-3984 YLDVTG
+3984 YLDVIG

-3997 AQLQYSVNYG
+3997 AQQQYSVNYG
-4007 NAITLVCSVSGSPSA
+4007 NAITLVCTVSGTPSA
-4022 TSVYWQKLKNGQTT
+4022 TSVYWQKLKNGQTS
-4036 TINSNTNTNKYSGS
+4036 TINSNTNTNKYTGS
-4050 STQNPSLTINNAD
+4050 TTQNPSLTINNAD
-4063 DTDSATYTCFAVN
+4063 DTDTATYTCFAVN
-4076 SIGLANSQQT
+4076 SIGTGQSQQT

-4136 NQNIVI
+4136 NQNVVI
-4142 SGNNRYSGGSVNSPS
+4142 SGSNRYSGGTVNSPS

-4171 RCSATNIVGT
+4171 KCSATNIVGT

-4236 ANNDVEVTG
+4236 VNTDIEATG
-4245 RFSGA
+4245 RYSGA

-4321 PIHTSVY
+4321 PVHTSVY

-4336 AQDINVGTS
+4336 ANDIIMGTA

-4353 VSSPSLTISNAVVAD
+4353 VSSPSLTINNAVVAD
-4368 EGFYVCFAENSV
+4368 EGYYVCYAENSV

-4408 NIGSAITLGC
+4408 NIGSDIVLGC

-4430 WQRIVNGAAQ
+4430 WQRIINGQAQ
-4440 EITVTNTNKYSGS
+4440 DITVTNTNKYSGS

-4462 TGTTAA
+4462 TGTQAA

-4478 NSVGTGQSQITVLNV
+4478 NSVGVGQSQITVLNV

-4588 SRGAVAVTGAAPTVR
+4588 SRGVVAVTGAAPTVR
-4603 VLQSSYSVQ
+4603 ILQSSYSVQ

-4623 TSSPTHTSVYWTR
+4623 TSSPDHTSVFWTR
-4636 IVNSNTVTLT
+4636 LVNSQTVTLT
-4646 MTGAKYGGSTIPS
+4646 MTGAKYGGSTVSS

-4694 VEGYVPSV
+4694 VEGYVPAV
-4702 LASIKPTV
+4702 VASIKPTV

-4723 ADPKETTITW
+4723 ADPKETSITW
-4733 QKVVNNVPTTLSI
+4733 QKVVNSVPTTLSI
-4746 TSNNRYSGG
+4746 SSNNRYSGG
-4755 TVSTPALTISNVE
+4755 TVQTPALTISNVE

-4779 TNTVGTGSSNRVYL
+4779 TNTVGTGSSNQVYL

-4847 KLRIEISARTD
+4847 KLRIENSARTD

-4917 AVSWRK
+4917 AVIWRK

-4931 ISVGGNKYAGGGL
+4931 LTVGGNKYAGGGL
-4944 FQSGLT
+4944 YQSGLT

-4967 NLVGTGES
+4967 NDVGTGES
-4975 EIVTLNVNTQAAP
+4975 EIVTLNVDTQAAP

-5000 IAGASFDATCTSK
+5000 IAGANFDATCTSK

-5024 SDRMIQTGPQLTV
+5024 ADKMIQTGPQLTV
-5037 TSTVSTDGG
+5037 TSTISTDGG

-5070 PISTVT
+5070 PISAVT
-5076 TTEFKRTLGDPVT
+5076 ITEFKRVLGNPVT
-5089 LHCSTRSNPAAT
+5089 LHCATRSNPAAT

-5128 DVGTYTCMAKNTVGQ
+5128 DVGTYTCIAKNTVGQ
-5143 SSLIEFYVKE
+5143 SSVIEFHVQE
-5153 GVRSTVVTV
+5153 GVKTTIVTV

-5171 EIAAVVVGILLAI
+5171 EIAAIVVGILLAI

-5198 LCARKASPR
+5198 LCAKKASPR

-5247 PQYLQYDNP
+5247 PQYLQYESP

-5277 RRRRKKNRKAE
+5277 RRRRKKSRKPE

>member
-25 QVPAVSLTQT
+25 QVPTVSIPLS
-35 SYSVNAGGQITL
+35 SYSINAGGQVTL
-47 GCSVTLSSALNQVF
+47 ACSVTSSSALNSVF
-61 WQRNV
+61 WQRTV
-66 NGFVSTI
+66 NGFVTTI
-73 TSNTNTNKYSGSSTS
+73 NSNTNTNKYSGSTTS
-88 VPSLTILN
+88 VPGLTILN
-96 TDNSDQ
+96 TDSNDQ
-102 GTYQCFASNAFGT
+102 GNYQCFASNAFGT
-115 GQSSTIAALT
+115 GQSPTITSLT
-125 VSTPGTPTVAIQQTS
+125 VNTPGTPTVTIQQTS
-140 YSVNNGGSITLSC
+140 YSVNNGGSITLACS
-153 TVSSATSVTWQRTVG
+153 VSSTTTVTSVTWQKTVG
-168 TSVTTI
+168 STITTI
-174 TSTTNTN
+174 TSNTNTN
-181 KYSGSTP
+181 KYSGSTSSTP
-188 STPSLTIFNAD
+188 SLTIFNTDSSDAGTYRCLATNNVGTAQSATATTLNVITNTVPTVTITQTSYSVNSGSSVTLVCTVSSTTTVTSVTWQRTLGGSTTTITSNTNTNKYSGSTSSTPSLTIFNAD
-199 SSDAGTYRCLAS
+199 SNDAGTYRCLAT
-211 NNVGTAQSSS
+211 NNAGTGQSANTASLS
-221 ATTLTV
+221 VTS
-227 ITNTV
+227 NTV
-232 PSVTITQ
+232 PTVTITQ

-253 CTVSSTTTVTG
+253 CTVSSTTTVTS
-264 VSWQRTVNGVIS
+264 VTWQRTVNSAIT

-291 SSVPSL
+291 SSTPSL
-297 TIFNTDSSDAGTYR
+297 TIFNTDTNDAGTYR
-311 CFASNSAGTGQSGQT
+311 CFASNSAGTGQSANT
-326 ASLTVTPNTVPSVTI
+326 ASLSVTTNTVPTVTI

-357 CTVSSTTTVTGVTW
+357 CTVSSTTTVTSVTW
-371 QRTVNGFITSITS
+371 QRTVNSAITTITSN
-384 TTNTNKYSGST
+384 TNTNKYSGST
-395 SSVPSLTIFNTDSSD
+395 SSTPSLTILNADSND
-410 AGTYRCLASNSAGT
+410 AGTYRCFASNSAGT
-424 GQSDQTASLTVT
+424 GQSANTASLSVT
-436 TNTVPSV
+436 TNTVPTV

-471 GVTWQRTVNGFITS
+471 SVTWQRTVNSAITTITS
-485 ITSTTNTNKYSG
+485 NTNTNKYSGSTSSTPSLTILNADSNDAGTYRCFASNSAGTGQSANTASLSVTTNTVPTVTITQTFYSVNSGSTVTLACSVSSTTTVTSVTWQRTVNSAITTITSNTNTNKYSGSTSSTPSLTIFNADSNDAGTYRCFASNSAGTGQSANTASLSVTTNTVPTVTITQTSYSVNSGSSVTLACTVSSTTTVTSVTWQRTVNSAITTITSTTNTNKYSG
-497 STSSVPSLT
+497 STSSTPSLT
-506 IFNTDSSDAGTYRC
+506 IFNTDSNDAGTYRC
-520 LASNS
+520 FASNS
-525 AGTGQSG
+525 AGTGQSAN
-532 QTASLTVTTNNS
+532 TASLSVTSNNS

-549 LNDAIN
+549 LNGAIN

-578 WQRNTNGAIT
+578 WRRNSNGAIT

-602 GSTTSNPALSISN
+602 GSTTSNPALTIFN
-615 ADIVDAGD
+615 ADIIDAGD

-634 GQSNIVTR
+634 GQSNIDTR
-642 LTVLAQSVPTVAVQ
+642 VTVLAQSVPTVSVQ

-661 VTTGGSVTLS
+661 VSTGSSVTLF
-671 CTVTSNLAVTDV
+671 CTVTSTLTVNNVY
-683 FWQSNI
+683 WQRNV
-689 GGSTSTI
+689 GGTI
-696 RSTTN
+696 TQITPNTN

-706 GSTTGT
+706 GSTTST
-712 PSLTIFNVAQSDVGT
+712 PSLTISNADQSDAGT

-734 SVGTGQSTN
+734 SVGTGQST
-743 TQLSVTGTVPTVQI
+743 TTTLSVTGTVPTVQI
-757 QQPSYSALTGNIVT
+757 QQPSYSAITGNIVT
-771 LVCSV
+771 LVCFV
-776 TSNFAVTNVYWQR
+776 TSNLAVTNVYWQR
-789 NVGGTIAT
+789 NVGGIIET
-797 ISASTNTNKYGG
+797 ISTTTNTNKYDG
-809 SSSAT
+809 STAAT

-826 VGTYTCFATNS
+826 VGTYTCFATNI

-843 TTTQLSVTG
+843 TTTT
-852 TVPTVQ
+852 
-858 VQQSSYSVNTGSSI
+858 
-872 TLGCT
+872 
-877 VTSNL
+877 
-882 AVTDVY
+882 
-888 WQRNIGG
+888 
-895 SILTIR
+895 
-901 STTNTNKYSG
+901 
-911 ITTGTPSLTIFNAD
+911 
-925 QNDVATYTCFASNSV
+925 
-940 GTGQSTNTQL
+940 
-950 SVTGTVPTVQVQQSS
+950 
-965 YSVNT
+965 
-970 GSSITLGCTVTSN
+970 
-983 LAVTD
+983 
-988 VYWQRN
+988 
-994 IGGSI
+994 
-999 LTIRSTTN
+999 
-1007 TNKYS
+1007 
-1012 GITTGTPSLTI
+1012 
-1023 FNADQNDV
+1023 
-1031 ATYTCFASNSV
+1031 
-1042 GTGQS
+1042 
-1047 TNTQLSVTGTV
+1047 
-1058 PTVQVQQPSYSVTTG
+1058 
-1073 GSVTLV
+1073 
-1079 CTVSSNLAVTD
+1079 
-1090 VYWQRNVGS
+1090 
-1099 SILTIRSTTNTNKY
+1099 
-1113 SGITTG
+1113 
-1119 TPSLTILN
+1119 
-1127 ADQNDVAT
+1127 
-1135 YTCFASNSVGT
+1135 
-1146 GQSTTTQLSVTGTVP
+1146 
-1161 TVQVQ
+1161 
-1166 QPSYSVTTG
+1166 
-1175 SSVTLVCTV
+1175 
-1184 TSTLTVNNVYW
+1184 
-1195 QRSINGGGTTQIST
+1195 
-1209 NTNKYSGSIPST
+1209 
-1221 PSLTIF
+1221 
-1227 NADQNDVATYT
+1227 
-1238 CFATNS
+1238 
-1244 VGTGQSSTTTLS
+1244 
-1256 VTGSVPTVQVQQPSY
+1256 
-1271 SVTTGNTVT
+1271 
-1280 LVCTV
+1280 
-1285 SSNLAVT
+1285 
-1292 DVYWQRNVGSS
+1292 
-1303 TSIIRSTTNTN
+1303 
-1314 KYSGITTGTPSLTI
+1314 
-1328 FNAAQSDVG
+1328 
-1337 TYTCF
+1337 
-1342 ATNSVGTGQST
+1342 
-1353 TTQLSV
+1353 
-1359 TGTVPTVQVQ
+1359 
-1369 QPSYSVTTGNTV
+1369 
-1381 TLGCTVTSNLAVTD
+1381 
-1395 VYWQRNIGSS
+1395 
-1405 TSTIRSTTNTNKYS
+1405 
-1419 GITTGTPSLTIFNAD
+1419 
-1434 QSDVGTYTCFASNS
+1434 
-1448 VGTGQSTN
+1448 
-1456 TQLSVTGTVPTVQV
+1456 LSVTGTVPTVQV

-1496 NVYWQRNNGG
+1496 NVYWQRNIGG
-1506 GTTQI
+1506 AITTITSSFNTNKYSGSTTGTPSLTIFNAAQSDVGTYTCFATNSVGTGQSSATSLGVTGTVPTVQVQQQSYSVTTGSSVTLVCTVTSTLTVTSVYWQRNIGGSITQI
-1511 STNTNK
+1511 TTNTNK
-1517 YSGSIPGTPSLTIFN
+1517 YSGSTTGTPSLTIFN

-1598 YWQRNNGGG
+1598 YWQRNVGG
-1607 TTQIST
+1607 TVTTITSSF
-1613 NTNKYSGSIPGTPS
+1613 NTNKYSGSTTSTPS
-1627 LTIFNADQSDVGTY
+1627 LTIFNAAQSDVGTY

-1653 STTTTLSVT
+1653 SSTTTLSVA
-1662 GTPPTVIVPQPSY
+1662 GTVPTVQVQQPSY
-1675 SITIGDSITFVCN
+1675 SVTTGSSVTLVCT
-1688 VTSNLPVTSVQWE
+1688 VTSTLTVNNVYWQ
-1701 RNIGGSVTTITST
+1701 RNVGGTVTTITSSF
-1714 TNTNKY
+1714 NTNKY
-1720 SGSTPTTP
+1720 SGSTTGTP
-1728 SLTIFNGAQSDS
+1728 SLTIFNAAQSD
-1740 GDYTCYATNSVGTGQ
+1740 AGT
-1755 STVTTLSVTGTP
+1755 
-1767 PTVTVLQP
+1767 
-1775 AYSITVGDSV
+1775 
-1785 TLECTVT
+1785 
-1792 SVLPVTSVQWQRNVG
+1792 
-1807 GIITTITSTSNTNK
+1807 
-1821 YSGNTVTTPSLT
+1821 
-1833 ISVTALSDTGDYTCF
+1833 
-1848 ATNSVGSGQSTVTT
+1848 
-1862 LTVTGTPP
+1862 
-1870 TVTVLQPS
+1870 
-1878 YSITVGDSV
+1878 
-1887 TLECTV
+1887 
-1893 TSVLPVTSVQ
+1893 
-1903 WQRNVGGIITTITS
+1903 
-1917 TSNTNKYS
+1917 
-1925 GNTVTTPSLTIS
+1925 
-1937 VTALSDTGDYTCF
+1937 YTCF
-1950 ATNSVGTGQSTV
+1950 ATNSVGTGQSST
-1962 TTLTVT
+1962 TTLSVT
-1968 GTPPTVT
+1968 GTVPTV
-1975 VLQPS
+1975 
-1980 YSITVGNSVTLECT
+1980 
-1994 VSSVLPVTS
+1994 
-2003 VQWQRNV
+2003 
-2010 GGIITTITSTSNTN
+2010 II
-2024 KYSGN
+2024 
-2029 TVTIPSLTISVTAL
+2029 
-2043 SDTGDYTCFATN
+2043 
-2055 SVGSGQSTVTTLT
+2055 
-2068 VTGTPPT
+2068 
-2075 VTVLQPSYSITVGN
+2075 
-2089 SVTLEC
+2089 
-2095 TVSSVLPVTS
+2095 
-2105 VQWQR
+2105 
-2110 NVGGIITTI
+2110 
-2119 TSTSNTNKYSGNT
+2119 
-2132 VTIPSLTISVT
+2132 
-2143 ALSDTGDY
+2143 
-2151 TCFATNSVG
+2151 
-2160 SGQSTVT
+2160 
-2167 TLTVTGTPPTVT
+2167 
-2179 VLQPSY
+2179 
-2185 SITVGNSVTLECTV
+2185 
-2199 SSVLPVTSVQWQ
+2199 
-2211 RNVGGII
+2211 
-2218 TTITSTSNTNKY
+2218 
-2230 SGNTV
+2230 
-2235 TIPSLTISVT
+2235 
-2245 ALSDTGDYTCFATN
+2245 
-2259 SVGSGQSTVT
+2259 
-2269 TLTVTGTPPTVTVL
+2269 
-2283 QPSYSITVGNSVTLE
+2283 
-2298 CTVSSVLPVTSVQWQ
+2298 
-2313 RNVGGIITTITST
+2313 
-2326 SNTNKYSGNTVT
+2326 
-2338 TPSLTISVTAL
+2338 
-2349 SDTGDYTCFATNSV
+2349 
-2363 GSGQSTVTTLTVTGT
+2363 
-2378 PPTVTVQQPTYS
+2378 QQPTYS
-2390 VTTGNSITLGC
+2390 VTTGNSITLVC

-2407 AVITVYWQRNI
+2407 AVNSVYWQRNI
-2418 NNVQTTITTTNNKYS
+2418 GGTVTTITSTNTNNKYS
-2433 GSSVSQPSLTIFNA
+2433 GSTISQPSLTIFNA

-2469 TTSLAVT
+2469 TTSLSVT
-2476 GSIPVVTVSQPNY
+2476 GSIPVVNILQPNY

-2509 TSVSWQKIQ
+2509 TSVVWQKIQ
-2518 NGVTNNV
+2518 NGVTSNV
-2525 NTGLVVKYSGSTVN
+2525 NTGLVTKYTGATVN
-2539 NPSLT
+2539 TPSLT
-2544 ITNTDTTDS
+2544 ISNTDTTDS

-2584 IPQPSYT
+2584 IQQSSYS
-2591 VNLAQTITITC
+2591 VNLAQTVTLVC
-2602 TVTSNPT
+2602 TVTANPT
-2609 HTSVQWQR
+2609 HTTVQWQR

-2628 GSGKYSGGS
+2628 GSGKYSGGT

-2665 TGTSTA
+2665 TGSSTA
-2671 TTLNVVGDPPSVVV
+2671 TTLNVVGDPPTVVI
-2685 QQPSYSVLVGNTIT
+2685 QQPSYNVLVGNTIT

-2707 PAATSVVWQR
+2707 PGATSVVWQR

-2723 TTISLANANKY
+2723 TTISLANTNKY

-2758 CRATNQFGTGQSTA
+2758 CQATNQFGTGSSSA

-2793 NFGSSRVLECT
+2793 NFGSTRVLECT
-2804 VSSNPAHSTVQWQ
+2804 VSSNPTHTTVQWQ

-2822 QFQPINFANNKYEGS
+2822 QFQSINFANNKYSGS
-2837 SVSIPSLTVNSADLN
+2837 SVSTPSLTVNSADLN

-2857 ICTATNSLGIGQS
+2857 ICTATNSLGTGQS

-2889 QYSVTIGQTVTL
+2889 SYTVTIGQTVTL
-2901 GCTVTGSPAATNV
+2901 GCTVTGSPAANTV

-2920 NNVVTTISSNT
+2920 NNVVTTIST
-2931 NTNKYSGSIVST
+2931 NTNKYSGSTIST
-2943 PSLTIFN
+2943 PSLTIVN

-2961 FATNGVGLGQSTQT
+2961 FATNGVGTGQSTQT
-2975 FLDVTGNAPSV
+2975 FLDVTGNIPSV
-2986 QVQQPQYNSNFGST
+2986 QVQQPQYSVNFGST

-3020 VINSQRSN
+3020 VINNQRSN
-3028 INVGLAKYTGSTV
+3028 INIGLAKYTGSTV
-3041 GTPSLTI
+3041 NTPSLTI
-3048 NNVELSDEGNYV
+3048 NNVEISDEGNYV

-3081 NTLTVQIPQS
+3081 NVLTVQIPQS
-3091 TYSVLLG
+3091 SYSVLLG

-3109 SPSATSVYWQKIQG
+3109 SPSATSIYWQKIQG
-3123 STTTTINSNTNTN
+3123 GTTTTINSNTNTN
-3136 KYSGGTVGTPSLT
+3136 KYSGSTVGTPSLT
-3149 VLNAVQNDEANYICY
+3149 VLNAVQDDEANYICF

-3171 GNSQQ
+3171 GQSQQ

-3183 NVPSVVIG
+3183 NVPSVVIQ

-3197 LISNTVTLG
+3197 LIGNTVTLG
-3206 CTVTANPSHTTVYWK
+3206 CTVTANPSHTTVYWR
-3221 RVINGALTDITV
+3221 RVINGALTDINV
-3233 TNNNKYS
+3233 ANNNRYS
-3240 GSTVSSPSL
+3240 GSTVNSPSL
-3249 TIFNA
+3249 VINNA

-3282 FGNVPVVTVS
+3282 FGSVPVVTVS
-3292 SSSYSIN
+3292 STSYSIN

-3311 ANPVETSVFWQKIK
+3311 ANPAETSVYWQKIK
-3325 NGVTTTINFNT
+3325 NGVTTTINSNT
-3336 NTNKYGGS
+3336 NTNRYGGS
-3344 SVQNPSLQIFSVVD
+3344 SVQNPSLQIFSVVE

-3371 VGTGQSSQT
+3371 VGTGQSLQT

-3400 NIGNTITLQ
+3400 NFGNTITLQ

-3418 TVVEWRRTINGVT
+3418 TSVEWRRTINGVT
-3431 NTISVTNTNK
+3431 SVISVTNTNK

-3452 TISTSASSD
+3452 TISSSAISD

-3486 GTRPTVTVLSNQYT
+3486 GTIPTVTVLSNQYS

-3513 VATPQHTS
+3513 VATPTHTS

-3526 LVNGQTTNIN
+3526 VVNGQTTNIN

-3565 YYICT
+3565 YYTCT
-3570 ATNIAGTGSSQQ
+3570 ATNVAGTGVSQQ
-3582 TYLDVTGNLPNVVV
+3582 TYLDVTGNLPQVVV
-3596 TLQQYNVDIGS
+3596 TLPNYNVDIGS
-3607 TVTLGCTVTASPTHT
+3607 TVTLGCTVTASPAHT
-3622 VVYWQRIGNNN
+3622 VVYWQRIGNNG
-3633 VGTTVDMNNN
+3633 VGTNVDMNNN

-3658 NAALSD
+3658 NAAISD

-3674 SIGLGQSQNTFLD
+3674 SIGTGQSQNTFLD

-3707 ASRTLECTVT
+3707 ASRTLECTVS
-3717 ASPTHDNVYW
+3717 ASPTHTNVYW

-3733 VSTTITVNNNKYSG
+3733 VSTTITINNNKYSG

-3774 SVGLGQSANTFLDV
+3774 SVGTGQSANTYLDV
-3788 LGSTPSVVVPQPTY
+3788 LGSIPVVAISQPSY

-3809 VTLTCTISANP
+3809 VTLTCTVSANP
-3820 AHTSVYWQ
+3820 AHNNVYWQ
-3828 KVVNGVSQPVTIGNR
+3828 KVVNGVSQSVTIGNR

-3850 SPSLTISSAVQNDEG
+3850 SPSLTISNAVQNDEG

-3870 AVNSVGTGNSQQTF
+3870 ATNSVGTGNSQQTF

-3889 NIPVVQVQQNTYN
+3889 NIPVVQVLQNTYT

-3916 ANPTHTSVQWQRL
+3916 ANPAHTSVQWQRL

-3940 SVGKYSGS
+3940 TVGKYTGS

-3969 CQATNSV
+3969 CRATNSV

-3984 YLDVTG
+3984 YLDVIG

-3997 AQLQYSVNYG
+3997 AQQQYSVNYG
-4007 NAITLVCSVSGSPSA
+4007 NAITLVCTVSGTPSA
-4022 TSVYWQKLKNGQTT
+4022 TSVYWQKLKNGQTS
-4036 TINSNTNTNKYSGS
+4036 TINSNTNTNKYTGS
-4050 STQNPSLTINNAD
+4050 TTQNPSLTINNAD
-4063 DTDSATYTCFAVN
+4063 DTDTATYTCFAVN
-4076 SIGLANSQQT
+4076 SIGTGQSQQT

-4136 NQNIVI
+4136 NQNVVI
-4142 SGNNRYSGGSVNSPS
+4142 SGSNRYSGGTVNSPS

-4171 RCSATNIVGT
+4171 KCSATNIVGT

-4236 ANNDVEVTG
+4236 VNTDIEATG
-4245 RFSGA
+4245 RYSGA

-4321 PIHTSVY
+4321 PVHTSVY

-4336 AQDINVGTS
+4336 ANDIIMGTA

-4353 VSSPSLTISNAVVAD
+4353 VSSPSLTINNAVVAD
-4368 EGFYVCFAENSV
+4368 EGYYVCYAENSV

-4408 NIGSAITLGC
+4408 NIGSDIVLGC

-4430 WQRIVNGAAQ
+4430 WQRIINGQAQ
-4440 EITVTNTNKYSGS
+4440 DITVTNTNKYSGS

-4462 TGTTAA
+4462 TGTQAA

-4478 NSVGTGQSQITVLNV
+4478 NSVGVGQSQITVLNV

-4588 SRGAVAVTGAAPTVR
+4588 SRGVVAVTGAAPTVR
-4603 VLQSSYSVQ
+4603 ILQSSYSVQ

-4623 TSSPTHTSVYWTR
+4623 TSSPDHTSVFWTR
-4636 IVNSNTVTLT
+4636 LVNSQTVTLT
-4646 MTGAKYGGSTIPS
+4646 MTGAKYGGSTVSS

-4694 VEGYVPSV
+4694 VEGYVPAV
-4702 LASIKPTV
+4702 VASIKPTV

-4723 ADPKETTITW
+4723 ADPKETSITW
-4733 QKVVNNVPTTLSI
+4733 QKVVNSVPTTLSI
-4746 TSNNRYSGG
+4746 SSNNRYSGG
-4755 TVSTPALTISNVE
+4755 TVQTPALTISNVE

-4779 TNTVGTGSSNRVYL
+4779 TNTVGTGSSNQVYL

-4847 KLRIEISARTD
+4847 KLRIENSARTD

-4917 AVSWRK
+4917 AVIWRK

-4931 ISVGGNKYAGGGL
+4931 LTVGGNKYAGGGL
-4944 FQSGLT
+4944 YQSGLT

-4967 NLVGTGES
+4967 NDVGTGES
-4975 EIVTLNVNTQAAP
+4975 EIVTLNVDTQAAP

-5000 IAGASFDATCTSK
+5000 IAGANFDATCTSK

-5024 SDRMIQTGPQLTV
+5024 ADKMIQTGPQLTV
-5037 TSTVSTDGG
+5037 TSTISTDGG

-5070 PISTVT
+5070 PISAVT
-5076 TTEFKRTLGDPVT
+5076 ITEFKRVLGNPVT
-5089 LHCSTRSNPAAT
+5089 LHCATRSNPAAT

-5128 DVGTYTCMAKNTVGQ
+5128 DVGTYTCIAKNTVGQ
-5143 SSLIEFYVKE
+5143 SSVIEFHVQE
-5153 GVRSTVVTV
+5153 GVKTTIVTV

-5171 EIAAVVVGILLAI
+5171 EIAAIVVGILLAI

-5198 LCARKASPR
+5198 LCAKKASPR

-5247 PQYLQYDNP
+5247 PQYLQYESP

-5277 RRRRKKNRKAE
+5277 RRRRKKSRKPE

>member
-17 IFLQPSYA
+17 IFLQPTYA
-25 QVPAVSLTQT
+25 QVPLVSIPLT
-35 SYSVNAGGQITL
+35 SYSINAGGQITL
-47 GCSVTLSSALNQVF
+47 ACSVTSSSALNQVF
-61 WQRNV
+61 WQRTV
-66 NGFVSTI
+66 NGFVTNIFS
-73 TSNTNTNKYSGSSTS
+73 STNTNKYSGSTTS
-88 VPSLTILN
+88 VPGLTILN
-96 TDNSDQ
+96 TDSNDQ

-125 VSTPGTPTVAIQQTS
+125 VTTPGTPTVAIQQTS

-181 KYSGSTP
+181 KYSGSTT

-199 SSDAGTYRCLAS
+199 SNDAGTYRCLAT

-227 ITNTV
+227 ITNTI
-232 PSVTITQ
+232 PTVTITQ
-239 TFYSVNSGSTVTLA
+239 TFYSVNSGSSVTLACTVSSNTAVTSVSWQRTANGQITTITSNTNNNKYSGSSTSTPSLTIFNTDSGDAGTYRCFASNSAGTGQSSNTASLTVTTNTVPTVTITQTFYSVNSGSSVTLA
-253 CTVSSTTTVTG
+253 CTVSSTTAVTS
-264 VSWQRTVNGVIS
+264 VSWQRTVNGQIT

-297 TIFNTDSSDAGTYR
+297 TIFNADSNDAGTYR
-311 CFASNSAGTGQSGQT
+311 CFASNSAGTGQSSNT
-326 ASLTVTPNTVPSVTI
+326 ASLTVTTNTVPTVTI

-349 SGSTVTLA
+349 SGSSVTLA
-357 CTVSSTTTVTGVTW
+357 CTVSSTTAVTSVSW
-371 QRTVNGFITSITS
+371 QRTVNGQITTITSN
-384 TTNTNKYSGST
+384 TNTNKYSGST
-395 SSVPSLTIFNTDSSD
+395 SSVPSLTIFNADSND
-410 AGTYRCLASNSAGT
+410 AGTYRCFASNSAGT
-424 GQSDQTASLTVT
+424 GQSSNTASLTVT
-436 TNTVPSV
+436 TNTVPTV

-448 FYSVNSGSTVTL
+448 FYSVNSGSSVTL
-460 ACTVSSTTTVT
+460 ACTVSSTTAVT
-471 GVTWQRTVNGFITS
+471 SVSWQRTVNGQITTITS
-485 ITSTTNTNKYSG
+485 NTNTNKYSG

-506 IFNTDSSDAGTYRC
+506 ISNADSNDAGTYRC
-520 LASNS
+520 FASNS
-525 AGTGQSG
+525 AGTGQSSN
-532 QTASLTVTTNNS
+532 TASLTVTTNNS

-549 LNDAIN
+549 TNDAIN

-602 GSTTSNPALSISN
+602 GSTTSNPALTIFN

-661 VTTGGSVTLS
+661 VSTGGSVTLA
-671 CTVTSNLAVTDV
+671 CTVTSNIAFTDV
-683 FWQSNI
+683 YWQRNI
-689 GGSTSTI
+689 NGAITQI

-706 GSTTGT
+706 GSTTST
-712 PSLTIFNVAQSDVGT
+712 PSLTIFNTDQSDAGV

-734 SVGTGQSTN
+734 SVGTGQSST
-743 TQLSVTGTVPTVQI
+743 TTLSVTGTVPTVQI

-776 TSNFAVTNVYWQR
+776 TSNLAVTNVYWQR
-789 NVGGTIAT
+789 NVGGTIET
-797 ISASTNTNKYGG
+797 ISATTNTNKYGG
-809 SSSAT
+809 SSAAT

-826 VGTYTCFATNS
+826 VGTYTCFSTNSVGTGQSTTTTLSVTGTVPTVQVQQSSYSVNTGSSVTLVCTVTSTLTVNNVYWQRNNGGGTTQISTNTNKYSGSTTGTPSLTIFNADQNDVGTYTCFATNSVGTGQSSTTTLSVTGSVPTVQVLQPSYSVTTGNTVTLVCTVSSNLAVTDVYWQRNVGGSISQIRSTTNTNKYSGSTTSTPSLTISNADQNDVATYTCFATNS

-858 VQQSSYSVNTGSSI
+858 VQQPSYSVN
-872 TLGCT
+872 
-877 VTSNL
+877 
-882 AVTDVY
+882 
-888 WQRNIGG
+888 
-895 SILTIR
+895 
-901 STTNTNKYSG
+901 
-911 ITTGTPSLTIFNAD
+911 
-925 QNDVATYTCFASNSV
+925 
-940 GTGQSTNTQL
+940 
-950 SVTGTVPTVQVQQSS
+950 
-965 YSVNT
+965 
-970 GSSITLGCTVTSN
+970 
-983 LAVTD
+983 
-988 VYWQRN
+988 
-994 IGGSI
+994 
-999 LTIRSTTN
+999 
-1007 TNKYS
+1007 
-1012 GITTGTPSLTI
+1012 
-1023 FNADQNDV
+1023 
-1031 ATYTCFASNSV
+1031 
-1042 GTGQS
+1042 
-1047 TNTQLSVTGTV
+1047 
-1058 PTVQVQQPSYSVTTG
+1058 
-1073 GSVTLV
+1073 
-1079 CTVSSNLAVTD
+1079 
-1090 VYWQRNVGS
+1090 
-1099 SILTIRSTTNTNKY
+1099 
-1113 SGITTG
+1113 
-1119 TPSLTILN
+1119 
-1127 ADQNDVAT
+1127 
-1135 YTCFASNSVGT
+1135 
-1146 GQSTTTQLSVTGTVP
+1146 
-1161 TVQVQ
+1161 
-1166 QPSYSVTTG
+1166 TG

-1195 QRSINGGGTTQIST
+1195 QRNNGGGTTQIST
-1209 NTNKYSGSIPST
+1209 NTNKYSGSTTGT

-1227 NADQNDVATYT
+1227 NADQNDVGTYT

-1292 DVYWQRNVGSS
+1292 DVYWQRNVGG
-1303 TSIIRSTTNTN
+1303 SISQIRSTTNTN
-1314 KYSGITTGTPSLTI
+1314 KYSGSTTSTPSLTI
-1328 FNAAQSDVG
+1328 SNADQNDVA

-1359 TGTVPTVQVQ
+1359 TGTAPTVQVQQPSYSVTTGGSVTLVCTVTSNLAVTDVYWQRNVGGSISQIRSTTNTNKYSGSTTSTPSLTIFNADQNDVATYTCFATNSVGTGQSTTTQLSVTGTAPTVQVQQPSYSVTTGGSVTLVCTVTSNLAVTDVYWQRNVGGSISQIRSTTNTNKYSGSTTSTPSLTIFNADQNDVATYTCFATNSVGTGQSTTTQLSVTGTIPTVTVQ

-1381 TLGCTVTSNLAVTD
+1381 TLGCTVTSNLAVND
-1395 VYWQRNIGSS
+1395 VYWQRNVGGSI
-1405 TSTIRSTTNTNKYS
+1405 TTIRSTTNN
-1419 GITTGTPSLTIFNAD
+1419 
-1434 QSDVGTYTCFASNS
+1434 
-1448 VGTGQSTN
+1448 
-1456 TQLSVTGTVPTVQV
+1456 
-1470 QQPSYSVTTGSSV
+1470 
-1483 TLVCTVTSTLTVN
+1483 
-1496 NVYWQRNNGG
+1496 
-1506 GTTQI
+1506 
-1511 STNTNK
+1511 NK
-1517 YSGSIPGTPSLTIFN
+1517 YSGSSTGTPSLTIFN

-1547 SVGTGQSTTTTL
+1547 SVGTGQSTNTQLSVTGTPPTVTVQQQSYSITIGESITLVCTVTSNLPVTSVQWERNIGGSVTTLTSTTNTNKYSGSTPTTPSLTISNGAQSDSGDYTCFATNSVGTGQSTGTTL

-1584 LVCTVTSTLTVNNV
+1584 LVCTVTSTLTVNDV
-1598 YWQRNNGGG
+1598 YWQRNINGNIA
-1607 TTQIST
+1607 QIRSTT
-1613 NTNKYSGSIPGTPS
+1613 NTNKYSGSNSGTPS
-1627 LTIFNADQSDVGTY
+1627 LTIFNADQSDVGIY

-1653 STTTTLSVT
+1653 STTT
-1662 GTPPTVIVPQPSY
+1662 Q
-1675 SITIGDSITFVCN
+1675 
-1688 VTSNLPVTSVQWE
+1688 
-1701 RNIGGSVTTITST
+1701 
-1714 TNTNKY
+1714 
-1720 SGSTPTTP
+1720 
-1728 SLTIFNGAQSDS
+1728 
-1740 GDYTCYATNSVGTGQ
+1740 
-1755 STVTTLSVTGTP
+1755 LSVTGTP

-1775 AYSITVGDSV
+1775 SYSITVGNSV

-1807 GIITTITSTSNTNK
+1807 GT
-1821 YSGNTVTTPSLT
+1821 
-1833 ISVTALSDTGDYTCF
+1833 
-1848 ATNSVGSGQSTVTT
+1848 
-1862 LTVTGTPP
+1862 
-1870 TVTVLQPS
+1870 
-1878 YSITVGDSV
+1878 
-1887 TLECTV
+1887 
-1893 TSVLPVTSVQ
+1893 
-1903 WQRNVGGIITTITS
+1903 ITTITS

-2010 GGIITTITSTSNTN
+2010 GGVITTITSTSNTN

-2029 TVTIPSLTISVTAL
+2029 TVTTPSLSISVTAL

-2055 SVGSGQSTVTTLT
+2055 SVGTGQSTVTTLT

-2075 VTVLQPSYSITVGN
+2075 VTVLHPSYSITVGD
-2089 SVTLEC
+2089 SATLEC
-2095 TVSSVLPVTS
+2095 TV
-2105 VQWQR
+2105 
-2110 NVGGIITTI
+2110 N
-2119 TSTSNTNKYSGNT
+2119 
-2132 VTIPSLTISVT
+2132 
-2143 ALSDTGDY
+2143 
-2151 TCFATNSVG
+2151 
-2160 SGQSTVT
+2160 
-2167 TLTVTGTPPTVT
+2167 
-2179 VLQPSY
+2179 
-2185 SITVGNSVTLECTV
+2185 
-2199 SSVLPVTSVQWQ
+2199 
-2211 RNVGGII
+2211 
-2218 TTITSTSNTNKY
+2218 
-2230 SGNTV
+2230 
-2235 TIPSLTISVT
+2235 
-2245 ALSDTGDYTCFATN
+2245 
-2259 SVGSGQSTVT
+2259 
-2269 TLTVTGTPPTVTVL
+2269 
-2283 QPSYSITVGNSVTLE
+2283 
-2298 CTVSSVLPVTSVQWQ
+2298 SVLPVTSVQWQ

-2363 GSGQSTVTTLTVTGT
+2363 GTGQSTVTTLTVTGT
-2378 PPTVTVQQPTYS
+2378 VPTVQVQQPTYS

-2407 AVITVYWQRNI
+2407 AVNTVYWQRNI
-2418 NNVQTTITTTNNKYS
+2418 NNVVTTITTQNNNNKYS
-2433 GSSVSQPSLTIFNA
+2433 GSTVSQPSLTIFNA

-2476 GSIPVVTVSQPNY
+2476 GSIPVVTVLQPNY

-2518 NGVTNNV
+2518 NGVTSNV

-2602 TVTSNPT
+2602 TVTANPT

-2628 GSGKYSGGS
+2628 GSGKYSGGT

-2671 TTLNVVGDPPSVVV
+2671 TTLNVVGDPPTVVV
-2685 QQPSYSVLVGNTIT
+2685 QQPAYSVLVGNTIT

-2707 PAATSVVWQR
+2707 PGATSVVWQR

-2793 NFGSSRVLECT
+2793 NFGSNRVLECT

-2837 SVSIPSLTVNSADLN
+2837 SVSVPSLTVNSADLN

-2857 ICTATNSLGIGQS
+2857 ICTATNSLGTGQS

-2889 QYSVTIGQTVTL
+2889 QYAVTIGQTVTL
-2901 GCTVTGSPAATNV
+2901 GCTVTGSPASTNV

-2920 NNVVTTISSNT
+2920 NNVVTTISSST
-2931 NTNKYSGSIVST
+2931 NTNKYSGSTVST
-2943 PSLTIFN
+2943 PSLTIVN

-2975 FLDVTGNAPSV
+2975 FLDVTGNVPSV

-3020 VINSQRSN
+3020 VINNQRSN
-3028 INVGLAKYTGSTV
+3028 INIGLAKYTGSTV
-3041 GTPSLTI
+3041 NTPSLTI

-3109 SPSATSVYWQKIQG
+3109 SPSATSIYWQKIQG
-3123 STTTTINSNTNTN
+3123 GTTTTINSNTNTN

-3149 VLNAVQNDEANYICY
+3149 VLNAVQNDEANYICF

-3183 NVPSVVIG
+3183 NVPSVVIQ
-3191 QAQYTV
+3191 QAQYSV

-3206 CTVTANPSHTTVYWK
+3206 CTVTANPSHTTVYWR

-3240 GSTVSSPSL
+3240 GSTISSPSL

-3299 LNNPVTLGCTVT
+3299 LNNQVTLGCTVT
-3311 ANPVETSVFWQKIK
+3311 ANPVETSVYWQKIK

-3344 SVQNPSLQIFSVVD
+3344 SVQNPSLQIFSVVE

-3400 NIGNTITLQ
+3400 NFGNTITLQ

-3486 GTRPTVTVLSNQYT
+3486 GTQPTVTVLSNQYS

-3526 LVNGQTTNIN
+3526 VVNGQSTNIN

-3554 TISAAANSDEG
+3554 TISSAANSDEG
-3565 YYICT
+3565 YYTCT
-3570 ATNIAGTGSSQQ
+3570 ATNVAGTGSSQQ
-3582 TYLDVTGNLPNVVV
+3582 TYLDVTGNLPQVVV
-3596 TLQQYNVDIGS
+3596 SLPQYNVDIGS
-3607 TVTLGCTVTASPTHT
+3607 TVTLGCTVTANPTHT

-3633 VGTTVDMNNN
+3633 VGTNVDMNNN

-3674 SIGLGQSQNTFLD
+3674 SIGTGQSQNTFLD

-3717 ASPTHDNVYW
+3717 ASPTHNNVYW

-3733 VSTTITVNNNKYSG
+3733 VSTTITINNNKYSG

-3809 VTLTCTISANP
+3809 VTLTCTVSANP
-3820 AHTSVYWQ
+3820 AHNSVYWQ

-3850 SPSLTISSAVQNDEG
+3850 SPSLTISNAVQNDEG

-3889 NIPVVQVQQNTYN
+3889 NVPVVQVLQNTYN

-3990 SVLTVVV
+3990 SILTVVV
-3997 AQLQYSVNYG
+3997 AQSQYSVNYG
-4007 NAITLVCSVSGSPSA
+4007 NAITLVCSVSGTPSA

-4142 SGNNRYSGGSVNSPS
+4142 SGNNRYSGGTVNSPS

-4236 ANNDVEVTG
+4236 ANTDVEVTG

-4321 PIHTSVY
+4321 PVHTSVY

-4336 AQDINVGTS
+4336 AQDINMGTA

-4368 EGFYVCFAENSV
+4368 EGYYVCYAENSV

-4430 WQRIVNGAAQ
+4430 WQRIINGAAQ
-4440 EITVTNTNKYSGS
+4440 EITVTNNNKYSGS

-4551 YSGSTVQTPSLT
+4551 YSGSTIQTPSLT

-4588 SRGAVAVTGAAPTVR
+4588 SRGVVAVTGAAPTVR
-4603 VLQSSYSVQ
+4603 VLKSSYSVQ

-4646 MTGAKYGGSTIPS
+4646 MTGAKYGGSTISS

-4710 NVGESVVINCIVT
+4710 NVGESVVINCVVT
-4723 ADPKETTITW
+4723 ADPKETSITW
-4733 QKVVNNVPTTLSI
+4733 QKVVNNVPTTMSI

-4779 TNTVGTGSSNRVYL
+4779 TNTVGTGSSNQVYL

-4820 TCVSTANPTPTYTWY
+4820 TCVSTANPTPTFTWY

-4841 AFATGD
+4841 TFATGD
-4847 KLRIEISARTD
+4847 KLRIDISARTD

-4931 ISVGGNKYAGGGL
+4931 ITVGGNKYAGGGL

-4975 EIVTLNVNTQAAP
+4975 EIVTLNINTQAAP

-5013 GDPAPTFAWYY
+5013 GDPAPTFSWYY
-5024 SDRMIQTGPQLTV
+5024 ADRMIQTGPQLTV

-5089 LHCSTRSNPAAT
+5089 LHCATRSNPAAT

-5114 HYSDTFLVDMDSLQ
+5114 HYSDTYLVDMDSLQ

-5143 SSLIEFYVKE
+5143 SSLIEFHVKE

-5247 PQYLQYDNP
+5247 PQYLQYDSP

-5322 YIDTTQ
+5322 YIDTAQ

>member
-17 IFLQPSYA
+17 IFLQPTYA
-25 QVPAVSLTQT
+25 QVPLVSIPLT
-35 SYSVNAGGQITL
+35 SYSINAGGQITL
-47 GCSVTLSSALNQVF
+47 ACSVTSSSALNQVF
-61 WQRNV
+61 WQRTV
-66 NGFVSTI
+66 NGFVTNIFS
-73 TSNTNTNKYSGSSTS
+73 STNTNKYSGSTTS
-88 VPSLTILN
+88 VPGLTILN
-96 TDNSDQ
+96 TDSNDQ

-125 VSTPGTPTVAIQQTS
+125 VTTPGTPTVAIQQTS

-181 KYSGSTP
+181 KYSGSTT

-199 SSDAGTYRCLAS
+199 SNDAGTYRCLAT

-227 ITNTV
+227 ITNTI
-232 PSVTITQ
+232 PTVTITQ
-239 TFYSVNSGSTVTLA
+239 TFYSVNSGSSVTLACTVSSNTAVTSVSWQRTANGQITTITSNTNNNKYSGSSTSTPSLTIFNTDSGDAGTYRCFASNSAGTGQSSNTASLTVTTNTVPTVTITQTFYSVNSGSSVTLA
-253 CTVSSTTTVTG
+253 CTVSSTTAVTS
-264 VSWQRTVNGVIS
+264 VSWQRTVNGQIT

-297 TIFNTDSSDAGTYR
+297 TIFNADSNDAGTYR
-311 CFASNSAGTGQSGQT
+311 CFASNSAGTGQSSNT
-326 ASLTVTPNTVPSVTI
+326 ASLTVTTNTVPTVTI

-349 SGSTVTLA
+349 SGSSVTLA
-357 CTVSSTTTVTGVTW
+357 CTVSSTTAVTSVSW
-371 QRTVNGFITSITS
+371 QRTVNGQITTITSN
-384 TTNTNKYSGST
+384 TNTNKYSGST
-395 SSVPSLTIFNTDSSD
+395 SSVPSLTIFNADSND
-410 AGTYRCLASNSAGT
+410 AGTYRCFASNSAGT
-424 GQSDQTASLTVT
+424 GQSSNTASLTVT
-436 TNTVPSV
+436 TNTVPTV

-448 FYSVNSGSTVTL
+448 FYSVNSGSSVTL
-460 ACTVSSTTTVT
+460 ACTVSSTTAVT
-471 GVTWQRTVNGFITS
+471 SVSWQRTVNGQITTITS
-485 ITSTTNTNKYSG
+485 NTNTNKYSG

-506 IFNTDSSDAGTYRC
+506 ISNADSNDAGTYRC
-520 LASNS
+520 FASNS
-525 AGTGQSG
+525 AGTGQSSN
-532 QTASLTVTTNNS
+532 TASLTVTTNNS

-549 LNDAIN
+549 TNDAIN

-602 GSTTSNPALSISN
+602 GSTTSNPALTIFN

-661 VTTGGSVTLS
+661 VSTGGSVTLA
-671 CTVTSNLAVTDV
+671 CTVTSNIAFTDV
-683 FWQSNI
+683 YWQRNI
-689 GGSTSTI
+689 NGAITQI

-706 GSTTGT
+706 GSTTST
-712 PSLTIFNVAQSDVGT
+712 PSLTIFNTDQSDAGV

-734 SVGTGQSTN
+734 SVGTGQSST
-743 TQLSVTGTVPTVQI
+743 TTLSVTGTVPTVQI

-776 TSNFAVTNVYWQR
+776 TSNLAVTNVYWQR
-789 NVGGTIAT
+789 NVGGTIET
-797 ISASTNTNKYGG
+797 ISATTNTNKYGG
-809 SSSAT
+809 SSAAT

-826 VGTYTCFATNS
+826 VGTYTCFSTNSVGTGQSTTTTLSVTGTVPTVQVQQSSYSVNTGSSVTLVCTVTSTLTVNNVYWQRNNGGGTTQISTNTNKYSGSTTGTPSLTIFNADQNDVGTYTCFATNSVGTGQSSTTTLSVTGSVPTVQVLQPSYSVTTGNTVTLVCTVSSNLAVTDVYWQRNVGGSISQIRSTTNTNKYSGSTTSTPSLTISNADQNDVATYTCFATNS

-858 VQQSSYSVNTGSSI
+858 VQQPSYSVN
-872 TLGCT
+872 
-877 VTSNL
+877 
-882 AVTDVY
+882 
-888 WQRNIGG
+888 
-895 SILTIR
+895 
-901 STTNTNKYSG
+901 
-911 ITTGTPSLTIFNAD
+911 
-925 QNDVATYTCFASNSV
+925 
-940 GTGQSTNTQL
+940 
-950 SVTGTVPTVQVQQSS
+950 
-965 YSVNT
+965 
-970 GSSITLGCTVTSN
+970 
-983 LAVTD
+983 
-988 VYWQRN
+988 
-994 IGGSI
+994 
-999 LTIRSTTN
+999 
-1007 TNKYS
+1007 
-1012 GITTGTPSLTI
+1012 
-1023 FNADQNDV
+1023 
-1031 ATYTCFASNSV
+1031 
-1042 GTGQS
+1042 
-1047 TNTQLSVTGTV
+1047 
-1058 PTVQVQQPSYSVTTG
+1058 
-1073 GSVTLV
+1073 
-1079 CTVSSNLAVTD
+1079 
-1090 VYWQRNVGS
+1090 
-1099 SILTIRSTTNTNKY
+1099 
-1113 SGITTG
+1113 
-1119 TPSLTILN
+1119 
-1127 ADQNDVAT
+1127 
-1135 YTCFASNSVGT
+1135 
-1146 GQSTTTQLSVTGTVP
+1146 
-1161 TVQVQ
+1161 
-1166 QPSYSVTTG
+1166 TG

-1195 QRSINGGGTTQIST
+1195 QRNNGGGTTQIST
-1209 NTNKYSGSIPST
+1209 NTNKYSGSTTGT

-1227 NADQNDVATYT
+1227 NADQNDVGTYT

-1292 DVYWQRNVGSS
+1292 DVYWQRNVGG
-1303 TSIIRSTTNTN
+1303 SISQIRSTTNTN
-1314 KYSGITTGTPSLTI
+1314 KYSGSTTSTPSLTISNADQNDVATYTCFATNSVGTGQSTTTQLSVTGTAPTVQVQQPSYSVTTGGSVTLVCTVTSNLAVTDVYWQRNVGGSISQIRSTTNTNKYSGSTTSTPSLTI
-1328 FNAAQSDVG
+1328 FNADQNDVATYTCFATNSVGTGQSTTTQLSVTGTAPTVQVQQPSYSVTTGGSVTLVCTVTSNLAVTDVYWQRNVG
-1337 TYTCF
+1337 GSISQIRSTTNTNKYSGSTTSTPSLTIFNADQNDVATYTCF

-1369 QPSYSVTTGNTV
+1369 QP
-1381 TLGCTVTSNLAVTD
+1381 
-1395 VYWQRNIGSS
+1395 
-1405 TSTIRSTTNTNKYS
+1405 
-1419 GITTGTPSLTIFNAD
+1419 
-1434 QSDVGTYTCFASNS
+1434 
-1448 VGTGQSTN
+1448 
-1456 TQLSVTGTVPTVQV
+1456 
-1470 QQPSYSVTTGSSV
+1470 
-1483 TLVCTVTSTLTVN
+1483 
-1496 NVYWQRNNGG
+1496 
-1506 GTTQI
+1506 
-1511 STNTNK
+1511 
-1517 YSGSIPGTPSLTIFN
+1517 
-1532 ADQSDVGTYTCFATN
+1532 
-1547 SVGTGQSTTTTL
+1547 
-1559 SVTGTVPTVQVQ
+1559 
-1571 QPSYSV
+1571 
-1577 TTGSSVT
+1577 
-1584 LVCTVTSTLTVNNV
+1584 
-1598 YWQRNNGGG
+1598 
-1607 TTQIST
+1607 
-1613 NTNKYSGSIPGTPS
+1613 
-1627 LTIFNADQSDVGTY
+1627 
-1641 TCFATNSVGTGQ
+1641 
-1653 STTTTLSVT
+1653 
-1662 GTPPTVIVPQPSY
+1662 
-1675 SITIGDSITFVCN
+1675 
-1688 VTSNLPVTSVQWE
+1688 
-1701 RNIGGSVTTITST
+1701 
-1714 TNTNKY
+1714 
-1720 SGSTPTTP
+1720 
-1728 SLTIFNGAQSDS
+1728 
-1740 GDYTCYATNSVGTGQ
+1740 
-1755 STVTTLSVTGTP
+1755 
-1767 PTVTVLQP
+1767 
-1775 AYSITVGDSV
+1775 
-1785 TLECTVT
+1785 
-1792 SVLPVTSVQWQRNVG
+1792 
-1807 GIITTITSTSNTNK
+1807 
-1821 YSGNTVTTPSLT
+1821 
-1833 ISVTALSDTGDYTCF
+1833 
-1848 ATNSVGSGQSTVTT
+1848 
-1862 LTVTGTPP
+1862 
-1870 TVTVLQPS
+1870 
-1878 YSITVGDSV
+1878 
-1887 TLECTV
+1887 
-1893 TSVLPVTSVQ
+1893 
-1903 WQRNVGGIITTITS
+1903 
-1917 TSNTNKYS
+1917 
-1925 GNTVTTPSLTIS
+1925 
-1937 VTALSDTGDYTCF
+1937 
-1950 ATNSVGTGQSTV
+1950 
-1962 TTLTVT
+1962 
-1968 GTPPTVT
+1968 
-1975 VLQPS
+1975 
-1980 YSITVGNSVTLECT
+1980 
-1994 VSSVLPVTS
+1994 
-2003 VQWQRNV
+2003 
-2010 GGIITTITSTSNTN
+2010 
-2024 KYSGN
+2024 
-2029 TVTIPSLTISVTAL
+2029 
-2043 SDTGDYTCFATN
+2043 
-2055 SVGSGQSTVTTLT
+2055 
-2068 VTGTPPT
+2068 
-2075 VTVLQPSYSITVGN
+2075 
-2089 SVTLEC
+2089 
-2095 TVSSVLPVTS
+2095 
-2105 VQWQR
+2105 
-2110 NVGGIITTI
+2110 
-2119 TSTSNTNKYSGNT
+2119 
-2132 VTIPSLTISVT
+2132 
-2143 ALSDTGDY
+2143 
-2151 TCFATNSVG
+2151 
-2160 SGQSTVT
+2160 
-2167 TLTVTGTPPTVT
+2167 
-2179 VLQPSY
+2179 
-2185 SITVGNSVTLECTV
+2185 
-2199 SSVLPVTSVQWQ
+2199 
-2211 RNVGGII
+2211 
-2218 TTITSTSNTNKY
+2218 
-2230 SGNTV
+2230 
-2235 TIPSLTISVT
+2235 
-2245 ALSDTGDYTCFATN
+2245 
-2259 SVGSGQSTVT
+2259 
-2269 TLTVTGTPPTVTVL
+2269 
-2283 QPSYSITVGNSVTLE
+2283 
-2298 CTVSSVLPVTSVQWQ
+2298 
-2313 RNVGGIITTITST
+2313 
-2326 SNTNKYSGNTVT
+2326 
-2338 TPSLTISVTAL
+2338 
-2349 SDTGDYTCFATNSV
+2349 
-2363 GSGQSTVTTLTVTGT
+2363 
-2378 PPTVTVQQPTYS
+2378 TYS

-2407 AVITVYWQRNI
+2407 AVNTVYWQRNI
-2418 NNVQTTITTTNNKYS
+2418 NNVVTTITTQNNNNKYS
-2433 GSSVSQPSLTIFNA
+2433 GSTVSQPSLTIFNA

-2476 GSIPVVTVSQPNY
+2476 GSIPVVTVLQPNY

-2518 NGVTNNV
+2518 NGVTSNV

-2602 TVTSNPT
+2602 TVTANPT

-2628 GSGKYSGGS
+2628 GSGKYSGGT

-2671 TTLNVVGDPPSVVV
+2671 TTLNVVGDPPTVVV
-2685 QQPSYSVLVGNTIT
+2685 QQPAYSVLVGNTIT

-2707 PAATSVVWQR
+2707 PGATSVVWQR

-2793 NFGSSRVLECT
+2793 NFGSNRVLECT

-2837 SVSIPSLTVNSADLN
+2837 SVSVPSLTVNSADLN

-2857 ICTATNSLGIGQS
+2857 ICTATNSLGTGQS

-2889 QYSVTIGQTVTL
+2889 QYAVTIGQTVTL
-2901 GCTVTGSPAATNV
+2901 GCTVTGSPASTNV

-2920 NNVVTTISSNT
+2920 NNVVTTISSST
-2931 NTNKYSGSIVST
+2931 NTNKYSGSTVST
-2943 PSLTIFN
+2943 PSLTIVN

-2975 FLDVTGNAPSV
+2975 FLDVTGNVPSV

-3020 VINSQRSN
+3020 VINNQRSN
-3028 INVGLAKYTGSTV
+3028 INIGLAKYTGSTV
-3041 GTPSLTI
+3041 NTPSLTI

-3109 SPSATSVYWQKIQG
+3109 SPSATSIYWQKIQG
-3123 STTTTINSNTNTN
+3123 GTTTTINSNTNTN

-3149 VLNAVQNDEANYICY
+3149 VLNAVQNDEANYICF

-3183 NVPSVVIG
+3183 NVPSVVIQ
-3191 QAQYTV
+3191 QAQYSV

-3206 CTVTANPSHTTVYWK
+3206 CTVTANPSHTTVYWR

-3240 GSTVSSPSL
+3240 GSTISSPSL

-3299 LNNPVTLGCTVT
+3299 LNNQVTLGCTVT
-3311 ANPVETSVFWQKIK
+3311 ANPVETSVYWQKIK

-3344 SVQNPSLQIFSVVD
+3344 SVQNPSLQIFSVVE

-3400 NIGNTITLQ
+3400 NFGNTITLQ

-3486 GTRPTVTVLSNQYT
+3486 GTQPTVTVLSNQYS

-3526 LVNGQTTNIN
+3526 VVNGQSTNIN

-3554 TISAAANSDEG
+3554 TISSAANSDEG
-3565 YYICT
+3565 YYTCT
-3570 ATNIAGTGSSQQ
+3570 ATNVAGTGSSQQ
-3582 TYLDVTGNLPNVVV
+3582 TYLDVTGNLPQVVV
-3596 TLQQYNVDIGS
+3596 SLPQYNVDIGS
-3607 TVTLGCTVTASPTHT
+3607 TVTLGCTVTANPTHT

-3633 VGTTVDMNNN
+3633 VGTNVDMNNN

-3674 SIGLGQSQNTFLD
+3674 SIGTGQSQNTFLD

-3717 ASPTHDNVYW
+3717 ASPTHNNVYW

-3733 VSTTITVNNNKYSG
+3733 VSTTITINNNKYSG

-3809 VTLTCTISANP
+3809 VTLTCTVSANP
-3820 AHTSVYWQ
+3820 AHNSVYWQ

-3850 SPSLTISSAVQNDEG
+3850 SPSLTISNAVQNDEG

-3889 NIPVVQVQQNTYN
+3889 NVPVVQVLQNTYN

-3990 SVLTVVV
+3990 SILTVVV
-3997 AQLQYSVNYG
+3997 AQSQYSVNYG
-4007 NAITLVCSVSGSPSA
+4007 NAITLVCSVSGTPSA

-4142 SGNNRYSGGSVNSPS
+4142 SGNNRYSGGTVNSPS

-4236 ANNDVEVTG
+4236 ANTDVEVTG

-4321 PIHTSVY
+4321 PVHTSVY

-4336 AQDINVGTS
+4336 AQDINMGTA

-4368 EGFYVCFAENSV
+4368 EGYYVCYAENSV

-4430 WQRIVNGAAQ
+4430 WQRIINGAAQ
-4440 EITVTNTNKYSGS
+4440 EITVTNNNKYSGS

-4551 YSGSTVQTPSLT
+4551 YSGSTIQTPSLT

-4588 SRGAVAVTGAAPTVR
+4588 SRGVVAVTGAAPTVR
-4603 VLQSSYSVQ
+4603 VLKSSYSVQ

-4646 MTGAKYGGSTIPS
+4646 MTGAKYGGSTISS

-4710 NVGESVVINCIVT
+4710 NVGESVVINCVVT
-4723 ADPKETTITW
+4723 ADPKETSITW
-4733 QKVVNNVPTTLSI
+4733 QKVVNNVPTTMSI

-4779 TNTVGTGSSNRVYL
+4779 TNTVGTGSSNQVYL

-4820 TCVSTANPTPTYTWY
+4820 TCVSTANPTPTFTWY

-4841 AFATGD
+4841 TFATGD
-4847 KLRIEISARTD
+4847 KLRIDISARTD

-4931 ISVGGNKYAGGGL
+4931 ITVGGNKYAGGGL

-4975 EIVTLNVNTQAAP
+4975 EIVTLNINTQAAP

-5013 GDPAPTFAWYY
+5013 GDPAPTFSWYY
-5024 SDRMIQTGPQLTV
+5024 ADRMIQTGPQLTV

-5089 LHCSTRSNPAAT
+5089 LHCATRSNPAAT

-5114 HYSDTFLVDMDSLQ
+5114 HYSDTYLVDMDSLQ

-5143 SSLIEFYVKE
+5143 SSLIEFHVKE

-5247 PQYLQYDNP
+5247 PQYLQYDSP

-5322 YIDTTQ
+5322 YIDTAQ

>member
-1 MVCTTKMVL
+1 MMCTTKML
-10 PLVVLIG
+10 PLMMLTVM
-17 IFLQPSYA
+17 FLQPSYA
-25 QVPAVSLTQT
+25 QVPSVSIPLT
-35 SYSVNAGGQITL
+35 SYSINAGGQITL
-47 GCSVTLSSALNQVF
+47 ACSVTSSSALNQVF
-61 WQRNV
+61 WQRTV
-66 NGFVSTI
+66 NGFVTNI
-73 TSNTNTNKYSGSSTS
+73 FTSTNTNKYSGSTTS
-88 VPSLTILN
+88 VPGLTILN
-96 TDNSDQ
+96 TDSNDQ

-115 GQSSTIAALT
+115 GQSSTIATLT
-125 VSTPGTPTVAIQQTS
+125 VTTPGTPTVTIQQSS
-140 YSVNNGGSITLSC
+140 YSVNNGGSVTLSC
-153 TVSSATSVTWQRTVG
+153 SVSSTSTVTSVTWQRTVG
-168 TSVTTI
+168 STVTTI
-174 TSTTNTN
+174 TSSTNTN
-181 KYSGSTP
+181 KYSGST
-188 STPSLTIFNAD
+188 SSVPSLTIFNAD
-199 SSDAGTYRCLAS
+199 LNDAGTYRCLAT
-211 NNVGTAQSSS
+211 NNVGTAQSST
-221 ATTLTV
+221 ATTLNV
-227 ITNTV
+227 ITNTI
-232 PSVTITQ
+232 PTVTITQ
-239 TFYSVNSGSTVTLA
+239 TFYSVNSGSSVTLA

-264 VSWQRTVNGVIS
+264 VTWQRTVNGQIT

-297 TIFNTDSSDAGTYR
+297 TIFNADSNDAGTYR
-311 CFASNSAGTGQSGQT
+311 CLASNSAGTGQSSNT
-326 ASLTVTPNTVPSVTI
+326 ASLTVTTNTIPTVTI

-371 QRTVNGFITSITS
+371 QRTVNGQITTITSN
-384 TTNTNKYSGST
+384 TNTNKYSGST
-395 SSVPSLTIFNTDSSD
+395 SSVPSLTIFNADSSD
-410 AGTYRCLASNSAGT
+410 AGTYRCFASNSAGT
-424 GQSDQTASLTVT
+424 GQSSNTASLTVT
-436 TNTVPSV
+436 TNTIPTV

-448 FYSVNSGSTVTL
+448 FYSVNSGSSVTL
-460 ACTVSSTTTVT
+460 ACTVSSTTAVT
-471 GVTWQRTVNGFITS
+471 SVTWQRTVNGQITTITS
-485 ITSTTNTNKYSG
+485 NTNTNKYSG

-506 IFNTDSSDAGTYRC
+506 ISNADSNDAGTYRC
-520 LASNS
+520 FASNS
-525 AGTGQSG
+525 AGTGQSSN
-532 QTASLTVTTNNS
+532 TASLTVTTNNS

-549 LNDAIN
+549 TNDAIN

-561 VTLDCTVSSN
+561 VTLGCTVSSN

-602 GSTTSNPALSISN
+602 GSTTSNPALTIFN

-661 VTTGGSVTLS
+661 VSTGGSVTLA
-671 CTVTSNLAVTDV
+671 CTVTSNLAFTDV
-683 FWQSNI
+683 YWQRNI
-689 GGSTSTI
+689 NGAITQI

-706 GSTTGT
+706 GSTTST
-712 PSLTIFNVAQSDVGT
+712 PSLTIFNTDQSDAGV

-734 SVGTGQSTN
+734 SVGTGQSST
-743 TQLSVTGTVPTVQI
+743 TTLSVTGTVPTVQI
-757 QQPSYSALTGNIVT
+757 QQPSYSAITGNIVT

-776 TSNFAVTNVYWQR
+776 TSNLAVTNVYWQR

-797 ISASTNTNKYGG
+797 ISATTNTNKYGG
-809 SSSAT
+809 SSAAT

-843 TTTQLSVTG
+843 TTTT
-852 TVPTVQ
+852 
-858 VQQSSYSVNTGSSI
+858 
-872 TLGCT
+872 
-877 VTSNL
+877 
-882 AVTDVY
+882 
-888 WQRNIGG
+888 
-895 SILTIR
+895 
-901 STTNTNKYSG
+901 
-911 ITTGTPSLTIFNAD
+911 
-925 QNDVATYTCFASNSV
+925 
-940 GTGQSTNTQL
+940 
-950 SVTGTVPTVQVQQSS
+950 
-965 YSVNT
+965 
-970 GSSITLGCTVTSN
+970 
-983 LAVTD
+983 
-988 VYWQRN
+988 
-994 IGGSI
+994 
-999 LTIRSTTN
+999 
-1007 TNKYS
+1007 
-1012 GITTGTPSLTI
+1012 
-1023 FNADQNDV
+1023 
-1031 ATYTCFASNSV
+1031 
-1042 GTGQS
+1042 
-1047 TNTQLSVTGTV
+1047 LSVTGTV
-1058 PTVQVQQPSYSVTTG
+1058 PTVQVQQPSY
-1073 GSVTLV
+1073 
-1079 CTVSSNLAVTD
+1079 AV
-1090 VYWQRNVGS
+1090 N
-1099 SILTIRSTTNTNKY
+1099 
-1113 SGITTG
+1113 
-1119 TPSLTILN
+1119 
-1127 ADQNDVAT
+1127 
-1135 YTCFASNSVGT
+1135 
-1146 GQSTTTQLSVTGTVP
+1146 
-1161 TVQVQ
+1161 
-1166 QPSYSVTTG
+1166 TG

-1184 TSTLTVNNVYW
+1184 TSNLAVTNVNW
-1195 QRSINGGGTTQIST
+1195 QRNNGGGTTQITSST
-1209 NTNKYSGSIPST
+1209 NTNKYSGSTPGT
-1221 PSLTIF
+1221 PSLTIS
-1227 NADQNDVATYT
+1227 NADQNDVGTYT

-1244 VGTGQSSTTTLS
+1244 VGTGQSTTTTLS

-1292 DVYWQRNVGSS
+1292 DVYWQRNIGSS
-1303 TSIIRSTTNTN
+1303 ISQIRSTTNTN
-1314 KYSGITTGTPSLTI
+1314 KYSGITTSTPSLTI
-1328 FNAAQSDVG
+1328 FNADQNDVA

-1381 TLGCTVTSNLAVTD
+1381 TLVCTVSSNLAVTDVYWQRNVGGSISQIRSTTNTNKYSGSTTSTPSLTISNADQNDVATYTCFATNSVGTGQSTTTQLSVTGTAPTVQVQQPSYSVTTGGSVTLVCTVTSNLAVTD
-1395 VYWQRNIGSS
+1395 VYWQRNIGGSIS
-1405 TSTIRSTTNTNKYS
+1405 QIRSTTNTNKYS
-1419 GITTGTPSLTIFNAD
+1419 GSTTNTPSLTISNAD
-1434 QSDVGTYTCFASNS
+1434 QNDVA
-1448 VGTGQSTN
+1448 
-1456 TQLSVTGTVPTVQV
+1456 
-1470 QQPSYSVTTGSSV
+1470 
-1483 TLVCTVTSTLTVN
+1483 
-1496 NVYWQRNNGG
+1496 
-1506 GTTQI
+1506 
-1511 STNTNK
+1511 
-1517 YSGSIPGTPSLTIFN
+1517 
-1532 ADQSDVGTYTCFATN
+1532 TYTCFATN
-1547 SVGTGQSTTTTL
+1547 SVGTGQSTTTQLSVTGTIPTVTVQQPSYSVTTGNTVTLVCTVSSNLAVNDVYWQRNIGGAITQIRSTTNTNKYSGSTTSTPSLTISNADQNDVATYTCFATNSVGTGQSTTTQLSVTGTIPTVTVQQPSYSVTTGNTVTLVCTVSSNLAVNDVYWQRNIGGAITQIRSTTNTNKYSGITIGTPSLTIFNADQSDVATYTCFATNSVGTGQSSTTTL

-1613 NTNKYSGSIPGTPS
+1613 NTNKYSGSTPGTPS
-1627 LTIFNADQSDVGTY
+1627 LTIFNADQSDVATY

-1653 STTTTLSVT
+1653 STNTQLSVT
-1662 GTPPTVIVPQPSY
+1662 GTPPTVTVQQQSY
-1675 SITIGDSITFVCN
+1675 SITIGESITLVCT

-1728 SLTIFNGAQSDS
+1728 SLTISNGAQSDS
-1740 GDYTCYATNSVGTGQ
+1740 GDYTCFATNSVGTGQ
-1755 STVTTLSVTGTP
+1755 STATTLSVTGTVPTVQVQQPSYSVTTGSSVTLVCTVTSTLTVNDVYWQRNIGGNIAQIRSTTNTNKYSGSTTSTPSLTIFNADQSDVGTYTCFATNSVGTGQSTTTQLSVTGTPPTVIVPQPSYSITIGDSITLVCTVTSNLPVTSVQWERNIGGSVTTITSTTNTNKYSGSTPTTPSLTISNGAQSDSGDYTCFATNSVGTGQSTATTLSVTGTP

-1775 AYSITVGDSV
+1775 SYSITVGNSV

-1807 GIITTITSTSNTNK
+1807 GTITTITSTSNTNK

-1848 ATNSVGSGQSTVTT
+1848 ATNSVGTGQSTVTT

-1870 TVTVLQPS
+1870 TVTVLQQS
-1878 YSITVGDSV
+1878 YSITVGDSA

-1980 YSITVGNSVTLECT
+1980 YSITVG
-1994 VSSVLPVTS
+1994 
-2003 VQWQRNV
+2003 
-2010 GGIITTITSTSNTN
+2010 
-2024 KYSGN
+2024 
-2029 TVTIPSLTISVTAL
+2029 
-2043 SDTGDYTCFATN
+2043 D
-2055 SVGSGQSTVTTLT
+2055 
-2068 VTGTPPT
+2068 
-2075 VTVLQPSYSITVGN
+2075 
-2089 SVTLEC
+2089 
-2095 TVSSVLPVTS
+2095 
-2105 VQWQR
+2105 
-2110 NVGGIITTI
+2110 
-2119 TSTSNTNKYSGNT
+2119 
-2132 VTIPSLTISVT
+2132 
-2143 ALSDTGDY
+2143 
-2151 TCFATNSVG
+2151 
-2160 SGQSTVT
+2160 
-2167 TLTVTGTPPTVT
+2167 
-2179 VLQPSY
+2179 
-2185 SITVGNSVTLECTV
+2185 
-2199 SSVLPVTSVQWQ
+2199 
-2211 RNVGGII
+2211 
-2218 TTITSTSNTNKY
+2218 
-2230 SGNTV
+2230 
-2235 TIPSLTISVT
+2235 
-2245 ALSDTGDYTCFATN
+2245 
-2259 SVGSGQSTVT
+2259 
-2269 TLTVTGTPPTVTVL
+2269 
-2283 QPSYSITVGNSVTLE
+2283 SVTLE

-2363 GSGQSTVTTLTVTGT
+2363 GTGQSTITTLTVTGTPPTVTVLQPSYSITVGNSVTLECTVSSVLPVTSVQWQRNVGGSITTITSTSNPNKYSGNTVTTPSLTISVTALSDTGDYTCLASNSVGTGQSTVTTLTVTGT
-2378 PPTVTVQQPTYS
+2378 VPTVQVQQPTYS
-2390 VTTGNSITLGC
+2390 VTTGNSITLVC

-2418 NNVQTTITTTNNKYS
+2418 NNVVTTITTTNNNNKYS
-2433 GSSVSQPSLTIFNA
+2433 GSTVSQPSLTIFNA

-2518 NGVTNNV
+2518 NGVTSNV

-2602 TVTSNPT
+2602 TVTANPT

-2628 GSGKYSGGS
+2628 GSGKYSGGT

-2671 TTLNVVGDPPSVVV
+2671 TTLNVVGDPPTVVV
-2685 QQPSYSVLVGNTIT
+2685 QQSAYSVLVGNTIT

-2707 PAATSVVWQR
+2707 PGATSVVWQR

-2793 NFGSSRVLECT
+2793 NFGSNRVLECT

-2837 SVSIPSLTVNSADLN
+2837 SVSVPSLTVNSADLN

-2857 ICTATNSLGIGQS
+2857 ICTATNSLGTGQS

-2889 QYSVTIGQTVTL
+2889 QYAVTIGQTVTL

-2920 NNVVTTISSNT
+2920 NNVVTTISSST
-2931 NTNKYSGSIVST
+2931 NTNKYSGSTVST
-2943 PSLTIFN
+2943 PSLTIVN

-2975 FLDVTGNAPSV
+2975 FLDVTGNVPSV

-3020 VINSQRSN
+3020 VINNQRSN
-3028 INVGLAKYTGSTV
+3028 INIGLAKYTGSTV
-3041 GTPSLTI
+3041 NTPTLTI

-3109 SPSATSVYWQKIQG
+3109 SPSATSIYWQKIQG
-3123 STTTTINSNTNTN
+3123 GTTTTINSNTNTN

-3149 VLNAVQNDEANYICY
+3149 VLNAVQNDEANYICF

-3191 QAQYTV
+3191 QPQYSV

-3206 CTVTANPSHTTVYWK
+3206 CTVTANPSHTTVYWR

-3311 ANPVETSVFWQKIK
+3311 ANPVETSVYWQKIK

-3344 SVQNPSLQIFSVVD
+3344 SVQNPSLQIFSVVE

-3400 NIGNTITLQ
+3400 NFGNTITLQ

-3486 GTRPTVTVLSNQYT
+3486 GTQPTVTVLSNQYS

-3526 LVNGQTTNIN
+3526 VVNGQSTNIN

-3554 TISAAANSDEG
+3554 TISSAANSDEG
-3565 YYICT
+3565 YYTCT
-3570 ATNIAGTGSSQQ
+3570 ATNVAGTGSSQQ
-3582 TYLDVTGNLPNVVV
+3582 TYLDVTGNLPQVVV
-3596 TLQQYNVDIGS
+3596 SLPQYNVDIGS
-3607 TVTLGCTVTASPTHT
+3607 TVTLGCTVTANPTHT

-3633 VGTTVDMNNN
+3633 VGTNVDMNNN

-3674 SIGLGQSQNTFLD
+3674 SIGTGQSQNTFLD

-3717 ASPTHDNVYW
+3717 ASPTHNNVYW

-3733 VSTTITVNNNKYSG
+3733 VSTTITINNNKYSG

-3809 VTLTCTISANP
+3809 VTLTCTVSANP
-3820 AHTSVYWQ
+3820 AHNSVYWQ

-3850 SPSLTISSAVQNDEG
+3850 SPSLTISNAVQNDEG

-3889 NIPVVQVQQNTYN
+3889 NVPVVQVLQNTYN

-3990 SVLTVVV
+3990 SILTVVV
-3997 AQLQYSVNYG
+3997 AQSQYSVNYG
-4007 NAITLVCSVSGSPSA
+4007 NAITLVCSVSGTPSA

-4142 SGNNRYSGGSVNSPS
+4142 SGNNRYSGGTVNSPS

-4236 ANNDVEVTG
+4236 ANTDVEVTG

-4321 PIHTSVY
+4321 PVHTSVY

-4336 AQDINVGTS
+4336 AQDINMGTA

-4368 EGFYVCFAENSV
+4368 EGYYVCYAENSV

-4430 WQRIVNGAAQ
+4430 WQRIINGAAQ
-4440 EITVTNTNKYSGS
+4440 EITVTNNNKYSGS

-4588 SRGAVAVTGAAPTVR
+4588 SRGVVAVTGAAPTVR
-4603 VLQSSYSVQ
+4603 VLKSSYSVQ

-4646 MTGAKYGGSTIPS
+4646 MTGAKYGGSTISS

-4710 NVGESVVINCIVT
+4710 NVGESVVINCVVT

-4779 TNTVGTGSSNRVYL
+4779 TNTVGTGSSNQVYL

-4820 TCVSTANPTPTYTWY
+4820 TCVSTANPTPTFTWY

-4841 AFATGD
+4841 TFATGD
-4847 KLRIEISARTD
+4847 KLRIDISARTD

-4931 ISVGGNKYAGGGL
+4931 ITVGGNKYAGGGL
-4944 FQSGLT
+4944 YQSGLT

-4975 EIVTLNVNTQAAP
+4975 EIVTLNINTQAAP

-5024 SDRMIQTGPQLTV
+5024 ADRMIQTGPQLTV

-5089 LHCSTRSNPAAT
+5089 LHCATRSNPAAT

-5143 SSLIEFYVKE
+5143 SSLIEFHVKE

-5224 IYFKDINLQMVP
+5224 IYFKDVNLQMVP

-5247 PQYLQYDNP
+5247 PQYLQYDSP

-5322 YIDTTQ
+5322 YIDTAQ

>member
-1 MVCTTKMVL
+1 MMCTTKML
-10 PLVVLIG
+10 PLMMLTVM
-17 IFLQPSYA
+17 FLQPSYA
-25 QVPAVSLTQT
+25 QA
-35 SYSVNAGGQITL
+35 
-47 GCSVTLSSALNQVF
+47 
-61 WQRNV
+61 
-66 NGFVSTI
+66 
-73 TSNTNTNKYSGSSTS
+73 
-88 VPSLTILN
+88 
-96 TDNSDQ
+96 
-102 GTYQCFASNAFGT
+102 
-115 GQSSTIAALT
+115 
-125 VSTPGTPTVAIQQTS
+125 
-140 YSVNNGGSITLSC
+140 
-153 TVSSATSVTWQRTVG
+153 
-168 TSVTTI
+168 
-174 TSTTNTN
+174 
-181 KYSGSTP
+181 
-188 STPSLTIFNAD
+188 
-199 SSDAGTYRCLAS
+199 
-211 NNVGTAQSSS
+211 
-221 ATTLTV
+221 
-227 ITNTV
+227 V

-239 TFYSVNSGSTVTLA
+239 TFYSVNSGSSVTLA
-253 CTVSSTTTVTG
+253 CTVSSNTAVTS
-264 VSWQRTVNGVIS
+264 VSWQRTVNNGQITTITSNTNNNKYSGSSTSVPSLTIFNTDS
-276 TITSNTNTNKYSGST
+276 GDAGTYRCFASNSAGTGQSSNTASLTVTSNTVPTVTITQTFYSVNSGSSVTLACTVSSNTAVTSVFWQRTVNGQITTITSNTNTNKYSGST

-297 TIFNTDSSDAGTYR
+297 TIFNADSSDAGTYRCLALNSAGTGQSAQTASLSVTTNTVPTVTITQTFYSVNSGSSVTLACTVSSNTAVTSVFWQRTVNGQITTITSNTNTNKYSGSTSSVPSLTIFNADSTDAGTYR
-311 CFASNSAGTGQSGQT
+311 CFASNTAGTGQSSNTASLSVTTNTIPTVTITQTFYSVNSGSSVTLACTVSSTTTVTGVTWQRTVNGQITTITSNTNTNKYSGSTSSVPSLTIFNADSNDAGTYRCLASNSAGTGQSSNT
-326 ASLTVTPNTVPSVTI
+326 ASLTVTTNTIPTVTI

-371 QRTVNGFITSITS
+371 QRTVNGQITTITSN
-384 TTNTNKYSGST
+384 TNTNKYSGST
-395 SSVPSLTIFNTDSSD
+395 SSVPSLTIFNADSSD
-410 AGTYRCLASNSAGT
+410 AGTYRCFASNSAGT
-424 GQSDQTASLTVT
+424 GQSSNTASLTVT
-436 TNTVPSV
+436 TNTIPTV

-448 FYSVNSGSTVTL
+448 FYSVNSGSSVTL
-460 ACTVSSTTTVT
+460 ACTVSSTTAVT
-471 GVTWQRTVNGFITS
+471 SVTWQRTVNGQITTITS
-485 ITSTTNTNKYSG
+485 NTNTNKYSG

-506 IFNTDSSDAGTYRC
+506 ISNADSNDAGTYRC
-520 LASNS
+520 FASNS
-525 AGTGQSG
+525 AGTGQSSN
-532 QTASLTVTTNNS
+532 TASLTVTTNNS

-549 LNDAIN
+549 TNDAIN

-561 VTLDCTVSSN
+561 VTLGCTVSSN

-602 GSTTSNPALSISN
+602 GSTTSNPALTIFN

-661 VTTGGSVTLS
+661 VSTGGSVTLA
-671 CTVTSNLAVTDV
+671 CTVTSNLAFTDV
-683 FWQSNI
+683 YWQRNI
-689 GGSTSTI
+689 NGAITQI

-706 GSTTGT
+706 GSTTST
-712 PSLTIFNVAQSDVGT
+712 PSLTIFNTDQSDAGV

-734 SVGTGQSTN
+734 SVGTGQSST
-743 TQLSVTGTVPTVQI
+743 TTLSVTGTVPTVQI
-757 QQPSYSALTGNIVT
+757 QQPSYSAITGNIVT

-776 TSNFAVTNVYWQR
+776 TSNLAVTNVYWQR

-797 ISASTNTNKYGG
+797 ISATTNTNKYGG
-809 SSSAT
+809 SSAAT

-843 TTTQLSVTG
+843 TTTT
-852 TVPTVQ
+852 
-858 VQQSSYSVNTGSSI
+858 
-872 TLGCT
+872 
-877 VTSNL
+877 
-882 AVTDVY
+882 
-888 WQRNIGG
+888 
-895 SILTIR
+895 
-901 STTNTNKYSG
+901 
-911 ITTGTPSLTIFNAD
+911 
-925 QNDVATYTCFASNSV
+925 
-940 GTGQSTNTQL
+940 
-950 SVTGTVPTVQVQQSS
+950 
-965 YSVNT
+965 
-970 GSSITLGCTVTSN
+970 
-983 LAVTD
+983 
-988 VYWQRN
+988 
-994 IGGSI
+994 
-999 LTIRSTTN
+999 
-1007 TNKYS
+1007 
-1012 GITTGTPSLTI
+1012 
-1023 FNADQNDV
+1023 
-1031 ATYTCFASNSV
+1031 
-1042 GTGQS
+1042 
-1047 TNTQLSVTGTV
+1047 LSVTGTV
-1058 PTVQVQQPSYSVTTG
+1058 PTVQVQQPSY
-1073 GSVTLV
+1073 
-1079 CTVSSNLAVTD
+1079 AV
-1090 VYWQRNVGS
+1090 N
-1099 SILTIRSTTNTNKY
+1099 
-1113 SGITTG
+1113 
-1119 TPSLTILN
+1119 
-1127 ADQNDVAT
+1127 
-1135 YTCFASNSVGT
+1135 
-1146 GQSTTTQLSVTGTVP
+1146 
-1161 TVQVQ
+1161 
-1166 QPSYSVTTG
+1166 TG

-1184 TSTLTVNNVYW
+1184 TSNLAVTNVNW
-1195 QRSINGGGTTQIST
+1195 QRNNGGGTTQITSST
-1209 NTNKYSGSIPST
+1209 NTNKYSGSTPGT
-1221 PSLTIF
+1221 PSLTIS
-1227 NADQNDVATYT
+1227 NADQNDVGTYT

-1244 VGTGQSSTTTLS
+1244 VGTGQSTTTTLS

-1292 DVYWQRNVGSS
+1292 DVYWQRNIGSS
-1303 TSIIRSTTNTN
+1303 ISQIRSTTNTN
-1314 KYSGITTGTPSLTI
+1314 KYSGITTSTPSLTI
-1328 FNAAQSDVG
+1328 FNADQNDVA

-1381 TLGCTVTSNLAVTD
+1381 TLVCTVSSNLAVTDVYWQRNVGGSISQIRSTTNTNKYSGSTTSTPSLTISNADQNDVATYTCFATNSVGTGQSTTTQLSVTGTAPTVQVQQPSYSVTTGGSVTLVCTVTSNLAVTD
-1395 VYWQRNIGSS
+1395 VYWQRNIGGSIS
-1405 TSTIRSTTNTNKYS
+1405 QIRSTTNTNKYS
-1419 GITTGTPSLTIFNAD
+1419 GSTTNTPSLTISNAD
-1434 QSDVGTYTCFASNS
+1434 QNDVA
-1448 VGTGQSTN
+1448 
-1456 TQLSVTGTVPTVQV
+1456 
-1470 QQPSYSVTTGSSV
+1470 
-1483 TLVCTVTSTLTVN
+1483 
-1496 NVYWQRNNGG
+1496 
-1506 GTTQI
+1506 
-1511 STNTNK
+1511 
-1517 YSGSIPGTPSLTIFN
+1517 
-1532 ADQSDVGTYTCFATN
+1532 TYTCFATN
-1547 SVGTGQSTTTTL
+1547 SVGTGQSTTTQLSVTGTIPTVTVQQPSYSVTTGNTVTLVCTVSSNLAVNDVYWQRNIGGAITQIRSTTNTNKYSGSTTSTPSLTISNADQNDVATYTCFATNSVGTGQSTTTQLSVTGTIPTVTVQQPSYSVTTGNTVTLVCTVSSNLAVNDVYWQRNIGGAITQIRSTTNTNKYSGITIGTPSLTIFNADQSDVATYTCFATNSVGTGQSSTTTL

-1613 NTNKYSGSIPGTPS
+1613 NTNKYSGSTPGTPS
-1627 LTIFNADQSDVGTY
+1627 LTIFNADQSDVATY

-1653 STTTTLSVT
+1653 STNTQLSVT
-1662 GTPPTVIVPQPSY
+1662 GTVPTVQ
-1675 SITIGDSITFVCN
+1675 
-1688 VTSNLPVTSVQWE
+1688 
-1701 RNIGGSVTTITST
+1701 
-1714 TNTNKY
+1714 
-1720 SGSTPTTP
+1720 
-1728 SLTIFNGAQSDS
+1728 
-1740 GDYTCYATNSVGTGQ
+1740 
-1755 STVTTLSVTGTP
+1755 
-1767 PTVTVLQP
+1767 
-1775 AYSITVGDSV
+1775 
-1785 TLECTVT
+1785 
-1792 SVLPVTSVQWQRNVG
+1792 
-1807 GIITTITSTSNTNK
+1807 
-1821 YSGNTVTTPSLT
+1821 
-1833 ISVTALSDTGDYTCF
+1833 
-1848 ATNSVGSGQSTVTT
+1848 
-1862 LTVTGTPP
+1862 
-1870 TVTVLQPS
+1870 
-1878 YSITVGDSV
+1878 
-1887 TLECTV
+1887 
-1893 TSVLPVTSVQ
+1893 
-1903 WQRNVGGIITTITS
+1903 
-1917 TSNTNKYS
+1917 
-1925 GNTVTTPSLTIS
+1925 
-1937 VTALSDTGDYTCF
+1937 
-1950 ATNSVGTGQSTV
+1950 
-1962 TTLTVT
+1962 
-1968 GTPPTVT
+1968 
-1975 VLQPS
+1975 
-1980 YSITVGNSVTLECT
+1980 
-1994 VSSVLPVTS
+1994 
-2003 VQWQRNV
+2003 
-2010 GGIITTITSTSNTN
+2010 
-2024 KYSGN
+2024 
-2029 TVTIPSLTISVTAL
+2029 
-2043 SDTGDYTCFATN
+2043 
-2055 SVGSGQSTVTTLT
+2055 
-2068 VTGTPPT
+2068 
-2075 VTVLQPSYSITVGN
+2075 
-2089 SVTLEC
+2089 
-2095 TVSSVLPVTS
+2095 
-2105 VQWQR
+2105 
-2110 NVGGIITTI
+2110 
-2119 TSTSNTNKYSGNT
+2119 
-2132 VTIPSLTISVT
+2132 
-2143 ALSDTGDY
+2143 
-2151 TCFATNSVG
+2151 
-2160 SGQSTVT
+2160 
-2167 TLTVTGTPPTVT
+2167 
-2179 VLQPSY
+2179 
-2185 SITVGNSVTLECTV
+2185 
-2199 SSVLPVTSVQWQ
+2199 
-2211 RNVGGII
+2211 
-2218 TTITSTSNTNKY
+2218 
-2230 SGNTV
+2230 
-2235 TIPSLTISVT
+2235 
-2245 ALSDTGDYTCFATN
+2245 
-2259 SVGSGQSTVT
+2259 
-2269 TLTVTGTPPTVTVL
+2269 
-2283 QPSYSITVGNSVTLE
+2283 
-2298 CTVSSVLPVTSVQWQ
+2298 
-2313 RNVGGIITTITST
+2313 
-2326 SNTNKYSGNTVT
+2326 
-2338 TPSLTISVTAL
+2338 
-2349 SDTGDYTCFATNSV
+2349 
-2363 GSGQSTVTTLTVTGT
+2363 
-2378 PPTVTVQQPTYS
+2378 VQQPTYS
-2390 VTTGNSITLGC
+2390 VTTGNSITLVC

-2418 NNVQTTITTTNNKYS
+2418 NNVVTTITTTNNNNKYS
-2433 GSSVSQPSLTIFNA
+2433 GSTVSQPSLTIFNA

-2518 NGVTNNV
+2518 NGVTSNV

-2602 TVTSNPT
+2602 TVTANPT

-2628 GSGKYSGGS
+2628 GSGKYSGGT

-2671 TTLNVVGDPPSVVV
+2671 TTLNVVGDPPTVVV
-2685 QQPSYSVLVGNTIT
+2685 QQSAYSVLVGNTIT

-2707 PAATSVVWQR
+2707 PGATSVVWQR

-2793 NFGSSRVLECT
+2793 NFGSNRVLECT

-2837 SVSIPSLTVNSADLN
+2837 SVSVPSLTVNSADLN

-2857 ICTATNSLGIGQS
+2857 ICTATNSLGTGQS

-2889 QYSVTIGQTVTL
+2889 QYAVTIGQTVTL

-2920 NNVVTTISSNT
+2920 NNVVTTISSST
-2931 NTNKYSGSIVST
+2931 NTNKYSGSTVST
-2943 PSLTIFN
+2943 PSLTIVN

-2975 FLDVTGNAPSV
+2975 FLDVTGNVPSV

-3020 VINSQRSN
+3020 VINNQRSN
-3028 INVGLAKYTGSTV
+3028 INIGLAKYTGSTV
-3041 GTPSLTI
+3041 NTPTLTI

-3109 SPSATSVYWQKIQG
+3109 SPSATSIYWQKIQG
-3123 STTTTINSNTNTN
+3123 GTTTTINSNTNTN

-3149 VLNAVQNDEANYICY
+3149 VLNAVQNDEANYICF

-3191 QAQYTV
+3191 QPQYSV

-3206 CTVTANPSHTTVYWK
+3206 CTVTANPSHTTVYWR

-3311 ANPVETSVFWQKIK
+3311 ANPVETSVYWQKIK

-3344 SVQNPSLQIFSVVD
+3344 SVQNPSLQIFSVVE

-3400 NIGNTITLQ
+3400 NFGNTITLQ

-3486 GTRPTVTVLSNQYT
+3486 GTQPTVTVLSNQYS

-3526 LVNGQTTNIN
+3526 VVNGQSTNIN

-3554 TISAAANSDEG
+3554 TISSAANSDEG
-3565 YYICT
+3565 YYTCT
-3570 ATNIAGTGSSQQ
+3570 ATNVAGTGSSQQ
-3582 TYLDVTGNLPNVVV
+3582 TYLDVTGNLPQVVV
-3596 TLQQYNVDIGS
+3596 SLPQYNVDIGS
-3607 TVTLGCTVTASPTHT
+3607 TVTLGCTVTANPTHT

-3633 VGTTVDMNNN
+3633 VGTNVDMNNN

-3674 SIGLGQSQNTFLD
+3674 SIGTGQSQNTFLD

-3717 ASPTHDNVYW
+3717 ASPTHNNVYW

-3733 VSTTITVNNNKYSG
+3733 VSTTITINNNKYSG

-3809 VTLTCTISANP
+3809 VTLTCTVSANP
-3820 AHTSVYWQ
+3820 AHNSVYWQ

-3850 SPSLTISSAVQNDEG
+3850 SPSLTISNAVQNDEG

-3889 NIPVVQVQQNTYN
+3889 NVPVVQVLQNTYN

-3990 SVLTVVV
+3990 SILTVVV
-3997 AQLQYSVNYG
+3997 AQSQYSVNYG
-4007 NAITLVCSVSGSPSA
+4007 NAITLVCSVSGTPSA

-4142 SGNNRYSGGSVNSPS
+4142 SGNNRYSGGTVNSPS

-4236 ANNDVEVTG
+4236 ANTDVEVTG

-4321 PIHTSVY
+4321 PVHTSVY

-4336 AQDINVGTS
+4336 AQDINMGTA

-4368 EGFYVCFAENSV
+4368 EGYYVCYAENSV

-4430 WQRIVNGAAQ
+4430 WQRIINGAAQ
-4440 EITVTNTNKYSGS
+4440 EITVTNNNKYSGS

-4588 SRGAVAVTGAAPTVR
+4588 SRGVVAVTGAAPTVR
-4603 VLQSSYSVQ
+4603 VLKSSYSVQ

-4646 MTGAKYGGSTIPS
+4646 MTGAKYGGSTISS

-4710 NVGESVVINCIVT
+4710 NVGESVVINCVVT

-4779 TNTVGTGSSNRVYL
+4779 TNTVGTGSSNQVYL

-4820 TCVSTANPTPTYTWY
+4820 TCVSTANPTPTFTWY

-4841 AFATGD
+4841 TFATGD
-4847 KLRIEISARTD
+4847 KLRIDISARTD

-4931 ISVGGNKYAGGGL
+4931 ITVGGNKYAGGGL
-4944 FQSGLT
+4944 YQSGLT

-4975 EIVTLNVNTQAAP
+4975 EIVTLNINTQAAP

-5024 SDRMIQTGPQLTV
+5024 ADRMIQTGPQLTV

-5089 LHCSTRSNPAAT
+5089 LHCATRSNPAAT

-5143 SSLIEFYVKE
+5143 SSLIEFHVKE

-5224 IYFKDINLQMVP
+5224 IYFKDVNLQMVP

-5247 PQYLQYDNP
+5247 PQYLQYDSP

-5322 YIDTTQ
+5322 YIDTAQ

>member
-1 MVCTTKMVL
+1 MMCTTKML
-10 PLVVLIG
+10 PLMMLTVM
-17 IFLQPSYA
+17 FLQPSYA
-25 QVPAVSLTQT
+25 QAVPT
-35 SYSVNAGGQITL
+35 
-47 GCSVTLSSALNQVF
+47 
-61 WQRNV
+61 
-66 NGFVSTI
+66 
-73 TSNTNTNKYSGSSTS
+73 
-88 VPSLTILN
+88 
-96 TDNSDQ
+96 
-102 GTYQCFASNAFGT
+102 
-115 GQSSTIAALT
+115 
-125 VSTPGTPTVAIQQTS
+125 
-140 YSVNNGGSITLSC
+140 
-153 TVSSATSVTWQRTVG
+153 
-168 TSVTTI
+168 
-174 TSTTNTN
+174 
-181 KYSGSTP
+181 
-188 STPSLTIFNAD
+188 
-199 SSDAGTYRCLAS
+199 
-211 NNVGTAQSSS
+211 
-221 ATTLTV
+221 
-227 ITNTV
+227 
-232 PSVTITQ
+232 VTITQ
-239 TFYSVNSGSTVTLA
+239 TFYSVNSGSSVTLA
-253 CTVSSTTTVTG
+253 CTVSSNTAVTS
-264 VSWQRTVNGVIS
+264 VSWQRTVNGQIT

-297 TIFNTDSSDAGTYR
+297 TIFNA
-311 CFASNSAGTGQSGQT
+311 
-326 ASLTVTPNTVPSVTI
+326 
-341 TQTFYSVN
+341 
-349 SGSTVTLA
+349 
-357 CTVSSTTTVTGVTW
+357 
-371 QRTVNGFITSITS
+371 
-384 TTNTNKYSGST
+384 
-395 SSVPSLTIFNTDSSD
+395 DSSD
-410 AGTYRCLASNSAGT
+410 AGTYRCLALNSAGT
-424 GQSDQTASLTVT
+424 GQSAQTASL
-436 TNTVPSV
+436 S
-443 TITQT
+443 
-448 FYSVNSGSTVTL
+448 
-460 ACTVSSTTTVT
+460 
-471 GVTWQRTVNGFITS
+471 
-485 ITSTTNTNKYSG
+485 
-497 STSSVPSLT
+497 
-506 IFNTDSSDAGTYRC
+506 
-520 LASNS
+520 
-525 AGTGQSG
+525 
-532 QTASLTVTTNNS
+532 VTTNNS

-549 LNDAIN
+549 LNDVIN

-588 TINPTVNNP
+588 TINPTINNP

-602 GSTTSNPALSISN
+602 GSTTSNPALTIFN

-656 QPSYS
+656 QASYS
-661 VTTGGSVTLS
+661 VSTGNTVTLA

-683 FWQSNI
+683 YWQRNI
-689 GGSTSTI
+689 GGAITQI

-706 GSTTGT
+706 GSTTST
-712 PSLTIFNVAQSDVGT
+712 PSLTIFNGDQSDAAT

-734 SVGTGQSTN
+734 SVGTWTEYN
-743 TQLSVTGTVPTVQI
+743 YYTVCYWKSVLYFCFLKICMLTVPTVQI

-776 TSNFAVTNVYWQR
+776 TSNLAVTNVYWQR

-797 ISASTNTNKYGG
+797 ISATTNTNKYGG
-809 SSSAT
+809 SSAAT

-843 TTTQLSVTG
+843 TTTTLSVTG

-882 AVTDVY
+882 AVNDVY

-895 SILTIR
+895 SITTIR

-911 ITTGTPSLTIFNAD
+911 STTGTPSLTIFNAD
-925 QNDVATYTCFASNSV
+925 QSDVATYTCFA
-940 GTGQSTNTQL
+940 T
-950 SVTGTVPTVQVQQSS
+950 
-965 YSVNT
+965 
-970 GSSITLGCTVTSN
+970 
-983 LAVTD
+983 
-988 VYWQRN
+988 
-994 IGGSI
+994 
-999 LTIRSTTN
+999 
-1007 TNKYS
+1007 
-1012 GITTGTPSLTI
+1012 
-1023 FNADQNDV
+1023 
-1031 ATYTCFASNSV
+1031 
-1042 GTGQS
+1042 
-1047 TNTQLSVTGTV
+1047 
-1058 PTVQVQQPSYSVTTG
+1058 
-1073 GSVTLV
+1073 
-1079 CTVSSNLAVTD
+1079 
-1090 VYWQRNVGS
+1090 
-1099 SILTIRSTTNTNKY
+1099 
-1113 SGITTG
+1113 
-1119 TPSLTILN
+1119 
-1127 ADQNDVAT
+1127 
-1135 YTCFASNSVGT
+1135 NSVGT

-1166 QPSYSVTTG
+1166 QPSYSVNTG

-1195 QRSINGGGTTQIST
+1195 QRNNGGGTTQIST
-1209 NTNKYSGSIPST
+1209 NTNKYSGSTTGT

-1227 NADQNDVATYT
+1227 NADQNDAGTYT

-1244 VGTGQSSTTTLS
+1244 VGTGQSTNTQLS
-1256 VTGSVPTVQVQQPSY
+1256 VTGTVPTVQVQQPSY

-1292 DVYWQRNVGSS
+1292 DVYWQRNVGG
-1303 TSIIRSTTNTN
+1303 SISQIRSTTNTN
-1314 KYSGITTGTPSLTI
+1314 KYSGSTTSTPSLTI
-1328 FNAAQSDVG
+1328 SNADQNDVA

-1359 TGTVPTVQVQ
+1359 TGTAPTVQVQ
-1369 QPSYSVTTGNTV
+1369 QPSYSVTTGGSV
-1381 TLGCTVTSNLAVTD
+1381 TLVCTVTSNLAVTD
-1395 VYWQRNIGSS
+1395 VYWQRNVGGSISQIRS
-1405 TSTIRSTTNTNKYS
+1405 TTNTNKYSGSTTSTPSLTIFNADQNDVATYTCFATNSVGTGQSTTTQLSVTGTIPTVTVQQPSYSVTTGNTVTLVCTVSSNLAINDVYWQRNVGGTISTIRSTTNTNKYS

-1434 QSDVGTYTCFASNS
+1434 QSDVATYTCFATNS
-1448 VGTGQSTN
+1448 VGTGQSTT

-1517 YSGSIPGTPSLTIFN
+1517 YSGSTPGTPSLTIFN
-1532 ADQSDVGTYTCFATN
+1532 ADQSDVATYTCFATN
-1547 SVGTGQSTTTTL
+1547 SVGTGQSTNTQL

-1584 LVCTVTSTLTVNNV
+1584 LVCTVTSTLTVNDV
-1598 YWQRNNGGG
+1598 YWQRNIGGNIA
-1607 TTQIST
+1607 QIRSTT
-1613 NTNKYSGSIPGTPS
+1613 NTNKYSGSNSGTPS
-1627 LTIFNADQSDVGTY
+1627 LTIFNADQSDVGIY

-1653 STTTTLSVT
+1653 STTTQLSVT
-1662 GTPPTVIVPQPSY
+1662 GTVPTVQ
-1675 SITIGDSITFVCN
+1675 
-1688 VTSNLPVTSVQWE
+1688 
-1701 RNIGGSVTTITST
+1701 
-1714 TNTNKY
+1714 
-1720 SGSTPTTP
+1720 
-1728 SLTIFNGAQSDS
+1728 
-1740 GDYTCYATNSVGTGQ
+1740 
-1755 STVTTLSVTGTP
+1755 
-1767 PTVTVLQP
+1767 
-1775 AYSITVGDSV
+1775 
-1785 TLECTVT
+1785 
-1792 SVLPVTSVQWQRNVG
+1792 
-1807 GIITTITSTSNTNK
+1807 
-1821 YSGNTVTTPSLT
+1821 
-1833 ISVTALSDTGDYTCF
+1833 
-1848 ATNSVGSGQSTVTT
+1848 
-1862 LTVTGTPP
+1862 
-1870 TVTVLQPS
+1870 
-1878 YSITVGDSV
+1878 
-1887 TLECTV
+1887 
-1893 TSVLPVTSVQ
+1893 
-1903 WQRNVGGIITTITS
+1903 
-1917 TSNTNKYS
+1917 
-1925 GNTVTTPSLTIS
+1925 
-1937 VTALSDTGDYTCF
+1937 
-1950 ATNSVGTGQSTV
+1950 
-1962 TTLTVT
+1962 
-1968 GTPPTVT
+1968 
-1975 VLQPS
+1975 
-1980 YSITVGNSVTLECT
+1980 
-1994 VSSVLPVTS
+1994 
-2003 VQWQRNV
+2003 
-2010 GGIITTITSTSNTN
+2010 
-2024 KYSGN
+2024 
-2029 TVTIPSLTISVTAL
+2029 
-2043 SDTGDYTCFATN
+2043 
-2055 SVGSGQSTVTTLT
+2055 
-2068 VTGTPPT
+2068 
-2075 VTVLQPSYSITVGN
+2075 
-2089 SVTLEC
+2089 
-2095 TVSSVLPVTS
+2095 
-2105 VQWQR
+2105 
-2110 NVGGIITTI
+2110 
-2119 TSTSNTNKYSGNT
+2119 
-2132 VTIPSLTISVT
+2132 
-2143 ALSDTGDY
+2143 
-2151 TCFATNSVG
+2151 
-2160 SGQSTVT
+2160 
-2167 TLTVTGTPPTVT
+2167 
-2179 VLQPSY
+2179 
-2185 SITVGNSVTLECTV
+2185 
-2199 SSVLPVTSVQWQ
+2199 
-2211 RNVGGII
+2211 
-2218 TTITSTSNTNKY
+2218 
-2230 SGNTV
+2230 
-2235 TIPSLTISVT
+2235 
-2245 ALSDTGDYTCFATN
+2245 
-2259 SVGSGQSTVT
+2259 
-2269 TLTVTGTPPTVTVL
+2269 
-2283 QPSYSITVGNSVTLE
+2283 
-2298 CTVSSVLPVTSVQWQ
+2298 
-2313 RNVGGIITTITST
+2313 
-2326 SNTNKYSGNTVT
+2326 
-2338 TPSLTISVTAL
+2338 
-2349 SDTGDYTCFATNSV
+2349 
-2363 GSGQSTVTTLTVTGT
+2363 
-2378 PPTVTVQQPTYS
+2378 VQQPTYS

-2418 NNVQTTITTTNNKYS
+2418 NNVVTTITTTNNNNKYS
-2433 GSSVSQPSLTIFNA
+2433 GSTVSQPSLTIFNA

-2518 NGVTNNV
+2518 NGVTSNV

-2602 TVTSNPT
+2602 TVTANPT

-2628 GSGKYSGGS
+2628 GSGKYSGGT

-2671 TTLNVVGDPPSVVV
+2671 TTLNVVGDPPTVVV
-2685 QQPSYSVLVGNTIT
+2685 QQSAYSVLVGNTIT

-2707 PAATSVVWQR
+2707 PGATSVVWQR

-2793 NFGSSRVLECT
+2793 NFGSNRVLECT

-2837 SVSIPSLTVNSADLN
+2837 SVSVPSLTVNSADLN

-2857 ICTATNSLGIGQS
+2857 ICTATNSLGTGQS

-2889 QYSVTIGQTVTL
+2889 QYAVTIGQTVTL

-2920 NNVVTTISSNT
+2920 NNVVTTISSST
-2931 NTNKYSGSIVST
+2931 NTNKYSGSTVST
-2943 PSLTIFN
+2943 PSLTIVN

-2975 FLDVTGNAPSV
+2975 FLDVTGNVPSV

-3020 VINSQRSN
+3020 VINNQRSN
-3028 INVGLAKYTGSTV
+3028 INIGLAKYTGSTV
-3041 GTPSLTI
+3041 NTPSLTI

-3109 SPSATSVYWQKIQG
+3109 SPSATSIYWQKIQG
-3123 STTTTINSNTNTN
+3123 GTTTTINSNTNTN

-3149 VLNAVQNDEANYICY
+3149 VLNAVQNDEANYICF

-3191 QAQYTV
+3191 QAQYSV

-3206 CTVTANPSHTTVYWK
+3206 CTVTANPSHTTVYWR

-3299 LNNPVTLGCTVT
+3299 LNNQVTLGCTVT
-3311 ANPVETSVFWQKIK
+3311 ANPVETSVYWQKIK

-3344 SVQNPSLQIFSVVD
+3344 SVQNPSLQIFSVVE

-3400 NIGNTITLQ
+3400 NFGNTITLQ
-3409 CQVTATPQH
+3409 CQNGGEQL
-3418 TVVEWRRTINGVT
+3418 NGVT

-3486 GTRPTVTVLSNQYT
+3486 GTQPTVTVLSNQYS

-3526 LVNGQTTNIN
+3526 VVNGQSTNIN

-3554 TISAAANSDEG
+3554 TISSAANSDEG
-3565 YYICT
+3565 YYTCT
-3570 ATNIAGTGSSQQ
+3570 ATNVAGTGSSQQ
-3582 TYLDVTGNLPNVVV
+3582 TYLDVTGNLPQVVV
-3596 TLQQYNVDIGS
+3596 SLPQYNVDIGS
-3607 TVTLGCTVTASPTHT
+3607 TVTLGCTVTANPTHT

-3633 VGTTVDMNNN
+3633 VGTNVDMNNN

-3674 SIGLGQSQNTFLD
+3674 SIGTGQSQNTFLD

-3717 ASPTHDNVYW
+3717 ASPTHNNVYW

-3733 VSTTITVNNNKYSG
+3733 VSTTITINNNKYSG

-3809 VTLTCTISANP
+3809 VTLTCTVSANP
-3820 AHTSVYWQ
+3820 AHNSVYWQ

-3850 SPSLTISSAVQNDEG
+3850 SPSLTISNAVQNDEG

-3889 NIPVVQVQQNTYN
+3889 NVPVVQVLQNTYN

-3990 SVLTVVV
+3990 SILTVVV
-3997 AQLQYSVNYG
+3997 AQSQYSVNYG
-4007 NAITLVCSVSGSPSA
+4007 NAITLVCSVSGTPSA

-4142 SGNNRYSGGSVNSPS
+4142 SGNNRYSGGTVNSPS

-4236 ANNDVEVTG
+4236 ANTDVEVTG

-4321 PIHTSVY
+4321 PVHTSVY

-4336 AQDINVGTS
+4336 AQDINMGTA

-4368 EGFYVCFAENSV
+4368 EGYYVCYAENSV

-4430 WQRIVNGAAQ
+4430 WQRIINGAAQ
-4440 EITVTNTNKYSGS
+4440 EITVTNNNKYSGS

-4588 SRGAVAVTGAAPTVR
+4588 SRGVVAVTGAAPTVR
-4603 VLQSSYSVQ
+4603 VLKSSYSVQ

-4646 MTGAKYGGSTIPS
+4646 MTGAKYGGSTISS

-4710 NVGESVVINCIVT
+4710 NVGESVVINCVVT

-4779 TNTVGTGSSNRVYL
+4779 TNTVGTGSSNQVYL

-4820 TCVSTANPTPTYTWY
+4820 TCVSTANPTPTFTWY

-4841 AFATGD
+4841 TFATGD
-4847 KLRIEISARTD
+4847 KLRIDISARTD

-4931 ISVGGNKYAGGGL
+4931 ITVGGNKYAGGGL
-4944 FQSGLT
+4944 YQSGLT

-4975 EIVTLNVNTQAAP
+4975 EIVTLNINTQAAP

-5024 SDRMIQTGPQLTV
+5024 ADRMIQTGPQLTV

-5089 LHCSTRSNPAAT
+5089 LHCATRSNPAAT

-5143 SSLIEFYVKE
+5143 SSLIEFHVKE

-5224 IYFKDINLQMVP
+5224 IYFKDVNLQMVP

-5247 PQYLQYDNP
+5247 PQYLQYDSP

-5322 YIDTTQ
+5322 YIDTAQ

>member
-1 MVCTTKMVL
+1 M
-10 PLVVLIG
+10 
-17 IFLQPSYA
+17 
-25 QVPAVSLTQT
+25 VSLCGILVLVLVN
-35 SYSVNAGGQITL
+35 SV
-47 GCSVTLSSALNQVF
+47 LSSYPEDEEGANNLFQSWKQEHGKEYKLLGEDFGRFQIFKDNLKLINKLNGMYKGKMTFAANKFADMDPKEFQSKILMPKRRAPTF
-61 WQRNV
+61 EPSRYIKSTV
-66 NGFVSTI
+66 NDPLPDSFDWVPKNMVTSVKDQGAAGSCWAFRFEVSMTYRFTLLKLKFLLKTGI
-73 TSNTNTNKYSGSSTS
+73 GSSTIRRHLTNC
-88 VPSLTILN
+88 SLKLKGVHSHFQVCRWL
-96 TDNSDQ
+96 D
-102 GTYQCFASNAFGT
+102 
-115 GQSSTIAALT
+115 
-125 VSTPGTPTVAIQQTS
+125 
-140 YSVNNGGSITLSC
+140 LS
-153 TVSSATSVTWQRTVG
+153 
-168 TSVTTI
+168 
-174 TSTTNTN
+174 
-181 KYSGSTP
+181 
-188 STPSLTIFNAD
+188 
-199 SSDAGTYRCLAS
+199 
-211 NNVGTAQSSS
+211 
-221 ATTLTV
+221 
-227 ITNTV
+227 TV
-232 PSVTITQ
+232 PTVTITQ
-239 TFYSVNSGSTVTLA
+239 TFYSVNSGSSVTLA
-253 CTVSSTTTVTG
+253 CTVSSNTAVTS
-264 VSWQRTVNGVIS
+264 VSWQRTVNGQIT

-297 TIFNTDSSDAGTYR
+297 TIFNA
-311 CFASNSAGTGQSGQT
+311 
-326 ASLTVTPNTVPSVTI
+326 
-341 TQTFYSVN
+341 
-349 SGSTVTLA
+349 
-357 CTVSSTTTVTGVTW
+357 
-371 QRTVNGFITSITS
+371 
-384 TTNTNKYSGST
+384 
-395 SSVPSLTIFNTDSSD
+395 DSSD
-410 AGTYRCLASNSAGT
+410 AGTYRCLALNSAGT
-424 GQSDQTASLTVT
+424 GQSAQTASL
-436 TNTVPSV
+436 S
-443 TITQT
+443 
-448 FYSVNSGSTVTL
+448 
-460 ACTVSSTTTVT
+460 
-471 GVTWQRTVNGFITS
+471 
-485 ITSTTNTNKYSG
+485 
-497 STSSVPSLT
+497 
-506 IFNTDSSDAGTYRC
+506 
-520 LASNS
+520 
-525 AGTGQSG
+525 
-532 QTASLTVTTNNS
+532 VTTNNS

-549 LNDAIN
+549 LNDVIN

-588 TINPTVNNP
+588 TINPTINNP

-602 GSTTSNPALSISN
+602 GSTTSNPALTIFN

-656 QPSYS
+656 QASYS
-661 VTTGGSVTLS
+661 VSTGNTVTLA

-683 FWQSNI
+683 YWQRNI
-689 GGSTSTI
+689 GGAITQI

-706 GSTTGT
+706 GSTTST
-712 PSLTIFNVAQSDVGT
+712 PSLTIFNGDQSDAAT

-734 SVGTGQSTN
+734 SVGTWTEYN
-743 TQLSVTGTVPTVQI
+743 YYTVCYWKSVLYFCFLKICMLTVPTVQI

-776 TSNFAVTNVYWQR
+776 TSNLAVTNVYWQR

-797 ISASTNTNKYGG
+797 ISATTNTNKYGG
-809 SSSAT
+809 SSAAT

-843 TTTQLSVTG
+843 TTTTLSVTG

-882 AVTDVY
+882 AVNDVY

-895 SILTIR
+895 SITTIR

-911 ITTGTPSLTIFNAD
+911 STTGTPSLTIFNAD
-925 QNDVATYTCFASNSV
+925 QSDVATYTCFA
-940 GTGQSTNTQL
+940 T
-950 SVTGTVPTVQVQQSS
+950 
-965 YSVNT
+965 
-970 GSSITLGCTVTSN
+970 
-983 LAVTD
+983 
-988 VYWQRN
+988 
-994 IGGSI
+994 
-999 LTIRSTTN
+999 
-1007 TNKYS
+1007 
-1012 GITTGTPSLTI
+1012 
-1023 FNADQNDV
+1023 
-1031 ATYTCFASNSV
+1031 
-1042 GTGQS
+1042 
-1047 TNTQLSVTGTV
+1047 
-1058 PTVQVQQPSYSVTTG
+1058 
-1073 GSVTLV
+1073 
-1079 CTVSSNLAVTD
+1079 
-1090 VYWQRNVGS
+1090 
-1099 SILTIRSTTNTNKY
+1099 
-1113 SGITTG
+1113 
-1119 TPSLTILN
+1119 
-1127 ADQNDVAT
+1127 
-1135 YTCFASNSVGT
+1135 NSVGT

-1166 QPSYSVTTG
+1166 QPSYSVNTG

-1195 QRSINGGGTTQIST
+1195 QRNNGGGTTQIST
-1209 NTNKYSGSIPST
+1209 NTNKYSGSTTGT

-1227 NADQNDVATYT
+1227 NADQNDAGTYT

-1244 VGTGQSSTTTLS
+1244 VGTGQSTNTQLS
-1256 VTGSVPTVQVQQPSY
+1256 VTGTVPTVQVQQPSY

-1292 DVYWQRNVGSS
+1292 DVYWQRNVGG
-1303 TSIIRSTTNTN
+1303 SISQIRSTTNTN
-1314 KYSGITTGTPSLTI
+1314 KYSGSTTSTPSLTI
-1328 FNAAQSDVG
+1328 SNADQNDVA

-1359 TGTVPTVQVQ
+1359 TGTAPTVQVQ
-1369 QPSYSVTTGNTV
+1369 QPSYSVTTGGSV
-1381 TLGCTVTSNLAVTD
+1381 TLVCTVTSNLAVTD
-1395 VYWQRNIGSS
+1395 VYWQRNVGGSISQIRS
-1405 TSTIRSTTNTNKYS
+1405 TTNTNKYSGSTTSTPSLTIFNADQNDVATYTCFATNSVGTGQSTTTQLSVTGTIPTVTVQQPSYSVTTGNTVTLVCTVSSNLAINDVYWQRNVGGTISTIRSTTNTNKYS

-1434 QSDVGTYTCFASNS
+1434 QSDVATYTCFATNS
-1448 VGTGQSTN
+1448 VGTGQSTT

-1517 YSGSIPGTPSLTIFN
+1517 YSGSTPGTPSLTIFN
-1532 ADQSDVGTYTCFATN
+1532 ADQSDVATYTCFATN
-1547 SVGTGQSTTTTL
+1547 SVGTGQSTNTQL

-1584 LVCTVTSTLTVNNV
+1584 LVCTVTSTLTVNDV
-1598 YWQRNNGGG
+1598 YWQRNIGGNIA
-1607 TTQIST
+1607 QIRSTT
-1613 NTNKYSGSIPGTPS
+1613 NTNKYSGSNSGTPS
-1627 LTIFNADQSDVGTY
+1627 LTIFNADQSDVGIY

-1653 STTTTLSVT
+1653 STTTQLSVT
-1662 GTPPTVIVPQPSY
+1662 GTVPTVQ
-1675 SITIGDSITFVCN
+1675 
-1688 VTSNLPVTSVQWE
+1688 
-1701 RNIGGSVTTITST
+1701 
-1714 TNTNKY
+1714 
-1720 SGSTPTTP
+1720 
-1728 SLTIFNGAQSDS
+1728 
-1740 GDYTCYATNSVGTGQ
+1740 
-1755 STVTTLSVTGTP
+1755 
-1767 PTVTVLQP
+1767 
-1775 AYSITVGDSV
+1775 
-1785 TLECTVT
+1785 
-1792 SVLPVTSVQWQRNVG
+1792 
-1807 GIITTITSTSNTNK
+1807 
-1821 YSGNTVTTPSLT
+1821 
-1833 ISVTALSDTGDYTCF
+1833 
-1848 ATNSVGSGQSTVTT
+1848 
-1862 LTVTGTPP
+1862 
-1870 TVTVLQPS
+1870 
-1878 YSITVGDSV
+1878 
-1887 TLECTV
+1887 
-1893 TSVLPVTSVQ
+1893 
-1903 WQRNVGGIITTITS
+1903 
-1917 TSNTNKYS
+1917 
-1925 GNTVTTPSLTIS
+1925 
-1937 VTALSDTGDYTCF
+1937 
-1950 ATNSVGTGQSTV
+1950 
-1962 TTLTVT
+1962 
-1968 GTPPTVT
+1968 
-1975 VLQPS
+1975 
-1980 YSITVGNSVTLECT
+1980 
-1994 VSSVLPVTS
+1994 
-2003 VQWQRNV
+2003 
-2010 GGIITTITSTSNTN
+2010 
-2024 KYSGN
+2024 
-2029 TVTIPSLTISVTAL
+2029 
-2043 SDTGDYTCFATN
+2043 
-2055 SVGSGQSTVTTLT
+2055 
-2068 VTGTPPT
+2068 
-2075 VTVLQPSYSITVGN
+2075 
-2089 SVTLEC
+2089 
-2095 TVSSVLPVTS
+2095 
-2105 VQWQR
+2105 
-2110 NVGGIITTI
+2110 
-2119 TSTSNTNKYSGNT
+2119 
-2132 VTIPSLTISVT
+2132 
-2143 ALSDTGDY
+2143 
-2151 TCFATNSVG
+2151 
-2160 SGQSTVT
+2160 
-2167 TLTVTGTPPTVT
+2167 
-2179 VLQPSY
+2179 
-2185 SITVGNSVTLECTV
+2185 
-2199 SSVLPVTSVQWQ
+2199 
-2211 RNVGGII
+2211 
-2218 TTITSTSNTNKY
+2218 
-2230 SGNTV
+2230 
-2235 TIPSLTISVT
+2235 
-2245 ALSDTGDYTCFATN
+2245 
-2259 SVGSGQSTVT
+2259 
-2269 TLTVTGTPPTVTVL
+2269 
-2283 QPSYSITVGNSVTLE
+2283 
-2298 CTVSSVLPVTSVQWQ
+2298 
-2313 RNVGGIITTITST
+2313 
-2326 SNTNKYSGNTVT
+2326 
-2338 TPSLTISVTAL
+2338 
-2349 SDTGDYTCFATNSV
+2349 
-2363 GSGQSTVTTLTVTGT
+2363 
-2378 PPTVTVQQPTYS
+2378 VQQPTYS

-2418 NNVQTTITTTNNKYS
+2418 NNVVTTITTTNNNNKYS
-2433 GSSVSQPSLTIFNA
+2433 GSTVSQPSLTIFNA

-2518 NGVTNNV
+2518 NGVTSNV

-2602 TVTSNPT
+2602 TVTANPT

-2628 GSGKYSGGS
+2628 GSGKYSGGT

-2671 TTLNVVGDPPSVVV
+2671 TTLNVVGDPPTVVV
-2685 QQPSYSVLVGNTIT
+2685 QQSAYSVLVGNTIT

-2707 PAATSVVWQR
+2707 PGATSVVWQR

-2793 NFGSSRVLECT
+2793 NFGSNRVLECT

-2837 SVSIPSLTVNSADLN
+2837 SVSVPSLTVNSADLN

-2857 ICTATNSLGIGQS
+2857 ICTATNSLGTGQS

-2889 QYSVTIGQTVTL
+2889 QYAVTIGQTVTL

-2920 NNVVTTISSNT
+2920 NNVVTTISSST
-2931 NTNKYSGSIVST
+2931 NTNKYSGSTVST
-2943 PSLTIFN
+2943 PSLTIVN

-2975 FLDVTGNAPSV
+2975 FLDVTGNVPSV

-3020 VINSQRSN
+3020 VINNQRSN
-3028 INVGLAKYTGSTV
+3028 INIGLAKYTGSTV
-3041 GTPSLTI
+3041 NTPSLTI

-3109 SPSATSVYWQKIQG
+3109 SPSATSIYWQKIQG
-3123 STTTTINSNTNTN
+3123 GTTTTINSNTNTN

-3149 VLNAVQNDEANYICY
+3149 VLNAVQNDEANYICF

-3191 QAQYTV
+3191 QAQYSV

-3206 CTVTANPSHTTVYWK
+3206 CTVTANPSHTTVYWR

-3299 LNNPVTLGCTVT
+3299 LNNQVTLGCTVT
-3311 ANPVETSVFWQKIK
+3311 ANPVETSVYWQKIK

-3344 SVQNPSLQIFSVVD
+3344 SVQNPSLQIFSVVE

-3400 NIGNTITLQ
+3400 NFGNTITLQ
-3409 CQVTATPQH
+3409 CQNGGEQL
-3418 TVVEWRRTINGVT
+3418 NGVT

-3486 GTRPTVTVLSNQYT
+3486 GTQPTVTVLSNQYS

-3526 LVNGQTTNIN
+3526 VVNGQSTNIN

-3554 TISAAANSDEG
+3554 TISSAANSDEG
-3565 YYICT
+3565 YYTCT
-3570 ATNIAGTGSSQQ
+3570 ATNVAGTGSSQQ
-3582 TYLDVTGNLPNVVV
+3582 TYLDVTGNLPQVVV
-3596 TLQQYNVDIGS
+3596 SLPQYNVDIGS
-3607 TVTLGCTVTASPTHT
+3607 TVTLGCTVTANPTHT

-3633 VGTTVDMNNN
+3633 VGTNVDMNNN

-3674 SIGLGQSQNTFLD
+3674 SIGTGQSQNTFLD

-3717 ASPTHDNVYW
+3717 ASPTHNNVYW

-3733 VSTTITVNNNKYSG
+3733 VSTTITINNNKYSG

-3809 VTLTCTISANP
+3809 VTLTCTVSANP
-3820 AHTSVYWQ
+3820 AHNSVYWQ

-3850 SPSLTISSAVQNDEG
+3850 SPSLTISNAVQNDEG

-3889 NIPVVQVQQNTYN
+3889 NVPVVQVLQNTYN

-3990 SVLTVVV
+3990 SILTVVV
-3997 AQLQYSVNYG
+3997 AQSQYSVNYG
-4007 NAITLVCSVSGSPSA
+4007 NAITLVCSVSGTPSA

-4142 SGNNRYSGGSVNSPS
+4142 SGNNRYSGGTVNSPS

-4236 ANNDVEVTG
+4236 ANTDVEVTG

-4321 PIHTSVY
+4321 PVHTSVY

-4336 AQDINVGTS
+4336 AQDINMGTA

-4368 EGFYVCFAENSV
+4368 EGYYVCYAENSV

-4430 WQRIVNGAAQ
+4430 WQRIINGAAQ
-4440 EITVTNTNKYSGS
+4440 EITVTNNNKYSGS

-4588 SRGAVAVTGAAPTVR
+4588 SRGVVAVTGAAPTVR
-4603 VLQSSYSVQ
+4603 VLKSSYSVQ

-4646 MTGAKYGGSTIPS
+4646 MTGAKYGGSTISS

-4710 NVGESVVINCIVT
+4710 NVGESVVINCVVT

-4779 TNTVGTGSSNRVYL
+4779 TNTVGTGSSNQVYL

-4820 TCVSTANPTPTYTWY
+4820 TCVSTANPTPTFTWY

-4841 AFATGD
+4841 TFATGD
-4847 KLRIEISARTD
+4847 KLRIDISARTD

-4931 ISVGGNKYAGGGL
+4931 ITVGGNKYAGGGL
-4944 FQSGLT
+4944 YQSGLT

-4975 EIVTLNVNTQAAP
+4975 EIVTLNINTQAAP

-5024 SDRMIQTGPQLTV
+5024 ADRMIQTGPQLTV

-5089 LHCSTRSNPAAT
+5089 LHCATRSNPAAT

-5143 SSLIEFYVKE
+5143 SSLIEFHVKE

-5224 IYFKDINLQMVP
+5224 IYFKDVNLQMVP

-5247 PQYLQYDNP
+5247 PQYLQYDSP

-5322 YIDTTQ
+5322 YIDTAQ

>member
-17 IFLQPSYA
+17 IFLQPTYA
-25 QVPAVSLTQT
+25 QVPLVSIPLT
-35 SYSVNAGGQITL
+35 SYSINAGGQITL
-47 GCSVTLSSALNQVF
+47 ACSVTSSSALNQVF
-61 WQRNV
+61 WQRTV
-66 NGFVSTI
+66 NGFVTNIFS
-73 TSNTNTNKYSGSSTS
+73 STNTNKYSGSTTS
-88 VPSLTILN
+88 VPGLTILN
-96 TDNSDQ
+96 TDSNDQ

-125 VSTPGTPTVAIQQTS
+125 VTTPGTPTVAIQQTS

-181 KYSGSTP
+181 KYSGSTT

-199 SSDAGTYRCLAS
+199 SNDAGTYRCLAT

-227 ITNTV
+227 ITNTI
-232 PSVTITQ
+232 PTVTITQ
-239 TFYSVNSGSTVTLA
+239 TFYSVNSGSSVTLACTVSSNTAVTSVSWQRTANGQITTITSNTNNNKYSGSSTSTPSLTIFNTDSGDAGTYRCFASNSAGTGQSSNTASLTVTTNTVPTVTITQTFYSVNSGSSVTLA
-253 CTVSSTTTVTG
+253 CTVSSTTAVTS
-264 VSWQRTVNGVIS
+264 VSWQRTVNGQIT

-297 TIFNTDSSDAGTYR
+297 TIFNADSNDAGTYR
-311 CFASNSAGTGQSGQT
+311 CFASNSAGTGQSSNT
-326 ASLTVTPNTVPSVTI
+326 ASLTVTTNTVPTVTI

-349 SGSTVTLA
+349 SGSSVTLA
-357 CTVSSTTTVTGVTW
+357 CTVSSTTAVTSVSW
-371 QRTVNGFITSITS
+371 QRTVNGQITTITSN
-384 TTNTNKYSGST
+384 TNTNKYSGST
-395 SSVPSLTIFNTDSSD
+395 SSVPSLTIFNADSND
-410 AGTYRCLASNSAGT
+410 AGTYRCFASNSAGT
-424 GQSDQTASLTVT
+424 GQSSNTASLTVT
-436 TNTVPSV
+436 TNTVPTV

-448 FYSVNSGSTVTL
+448 FYSVNSGSSVTL
-460 ACTVSSTTTVT
+460 ACTVSSTTAVT
-471 GVTWQRTVNGFITS
+471 SVSWQRTVNGQITTITS
-485 ITSTTNTNKYSG
+485 NTNTNKYSG

-506 IFNTDSSDAGTYRC
+506 ISNADSNDAGTYRC
-520 LASNS
+520 FASNS
-525 AGTGQSG
+525 AGTGQSSN
-532 QTASLTVTTNNS
+532 TASLTVTTNNS

-549 LNDAIN
+549 TNDAIN

-602 GSTTSNPALSISN
+602 GSTTSNPALTIFN

-661 VTTGGSVTLS
+661 VSTGGSVTLA
-671 CTVTSNLAVTDV
+671 CTVTSNIAFTDV
-683 FWQSNI
+683 YWQRNI
-689 GGSTSTI
+689 NGAITQI

-706 GSTTGT
+706 GSTTST
-712 PSLTIFNVAQSDVGT
+712 PSLTIFNTDQSDAGV

-734 SVGTGQSTN
+734 SVGTGQSST
-743 TQLSVTGTVPTVQI
+743 TTLSVTGTVPTVQI

-776 TSNFAVTNVYWQR
+776 TSNLAVTNVYWQR
-789 NVGGTIAT
+789 NVGGTIET
-797 ISASTNTNKYGG
+797 ISATTNTNKYGG
-809 SSSAT
+809 SSAAT

-826 VGTYTCFATNS
+826 VGTYTCFSTNSVGTGQSTTTTLSVTGTVPTVQVQQSSYSVNTGSSVTLVCTVTSTLTVNNVYWQRNNGGGTTQISTNTNKYSGSTTGTPSLTIFNADQNDVGTYTCFATNSVGTGQSSTTTLSVTGSVPTVQVLQPSYSVTTGNTVTLVCTVSSNLAVTDVYWQRNVGGSISQIRSTTNTNKYSGSTTSTPSLTISNADQNDVATYTCFATNS

-858 VQQSSYSVNTGSSI
+858 VQQPSYSVN
-872 TLGCT
+872 
-877 VTSNL
+877 
-882 AVTDVY
+882 
-888 WQRNIGG
+888 
-895 SILTIR
+895 
-901 STTNTNKYSG
+901 
-911 ITTGTPSLTIFNAD
+911 
-925 QNDVATYTCFASNSV
+925 
-940 GTGQSTNTQL
+940 
-950 SVTGTVPTVQVQQSS
+950 
-965 YSVNT
+965 
-970 GSSITLGCTVTSN
+970 
-983 LAVTD
+983 
-988 VYWQRN
+988 
-994 IGGSI
+994 
-999 LTIRSTTN
+999 
-1007 TNKYS
+1007 
-1012 GITTGTPSLTI
+1012 
-1023 FNADQNDV
+1023 
-1031 ATYTCFASNSV
+1031 
-1042 GTGQS
+1042 
-1047 TNTQLSVTGTV
+1047 
-1058 PTVQVQQPSYSVTTG
+1058 
-1073 GSVTLV
+1073 
-1079 CTVSSNLAVTD
+1079 
-1090 VYWQRNVGS
+1090 
-1099 SILTIRSTTNTNKY
+1099 
-1113 SGITTG
+1113 
-1119 TPSLTILN
+1119 
-1127 ADQNDVAT
+1127 
-1135 YTCFASNSVGT
+1135 
-1146 GQSTTTQLSVTGTVP
+1146 
-1161 TVQVQ
+1161 
-1166 QPSYSVTTG
+1166 TG

-1195 QRSINGGGTTQIST
+1195 QRNNGGGTTQIST
-1209 NTNKYSGSIPST
+1209 NTNKYSGSTTGT

-1227 NADQNDVATYT
+1227 NADQNDVGTYT

-1292 DVYWQRNVGSS
+1292 DVYWQRNVGG
-1303 TSIIRSTTNTN
+1303 SISQIRSTTNTN
-1314 KYSGITTGTPSLTI
+1314 KYSGSTTSTPSLTI
-1328 FNAAQSDVG
+1328 SNADQNDVA

-1359 TGTVPTVQVQ
+1359 TGTAPTVQVQQPSYSVTTGGSVTLVCTVTSNLAVTDVYWQRNVGGSISQIRSTTNTNKYSGSTTSTPSLTIFNADQNDVATYTCFATNSVGTGQSTTTQLSVTGTAPTVQVQQPSYSVTTGGSVTLVCTVTSNLAVTDVYWQRNVGGSISQIRSTTNTNKYSGSTTSTPSLTIFNADQNDVATYTCFATNSVGTGQSTTTQLSVTGTIPTVTVQ

-1381 TLGCTVTSNLAVTD
+1381 TLGCTVTSNLAVND
-1395 VYWQRNIGSS
+1395 VYWQRNVGGSI
-1405 TSTIRSTTNTNKYS
+1405 TTIRSTTNN
-1419 GITTGTPSLTIFNAD
+1419 
-1434 QSDVGTYTCFASNS
+1434 
-1448 VGTGQSTN
+1448 
-1456 TQLSVTGTVPTVQV
+1456 
-1470 QQPSYSVTTGSSV
+1470 
-1483 TLVCTVTSTLTVN
+1483 
-1496 NVYWQRNNGG
+1496 
-1506 GTTQI
+1506 
-1511 STNTNK
+1511 NK
-1517 YSGSIPGTPSLTIFN
+1517 YSGSSTGTPSLTIFN

-1547 SVGTGQSTTTTL
+1547 SVGTGQSTNTQLSVTGTPPTVTVQQQSYSITIGESITLVCTVTSNLPVTSVQWERNIGGSVTTLTSTTNTNKYSGSTPTTPSLTISNGAQSDSGDYTCFATNSVGTGQSTGTTL

-1584 LVCTVTSTLTVNNV
+1584 LVCTVTSTLTVNDV
-1598 YWQRNNGGG
+1598 YWQRNINGNIA
-1607 TTQIST
+1607 QIRSTT
-1613 NTNKYSGSIPGTPS
+1613 NTNKYSGSNSGTPS
-1627 LTIFNADQSDVGTY
+1627 LTIFNADQSDVGIY

-1653 STTTTLSVT
+1653 STTTQLS
-1662 GTPPTVIVPQPSY
+1662 
-1675 SITIGDSITFVCN
+1675 
-1688 VTSNLPVTSVQWE
+1688 
-1701 RNIGGSVTTITST
+1701 
-1714 TNTNKY
+1714 
-1720 SGSTPTTP
+1720 
-1728 SLTIFNGAQSDS
+1728 
-1740 GDYTCYATNSVGTGQ
+1740 
-1755 STVTTLSVTGTP
+1755 
-1767 PTVTVLQP
+1767 
-1775 AYSITVGDSV
+1775 
-1785 TLECTVT
+1785 
-1792 SVLPVTSVQWQRNVG
+1792 
-1807 GIITTITSTSNTNK
+1807 
-1821 YSGNTVTTPSLT
+1821 
-1833 ISVTALSDTGDYTCF
+1833 
-1848 ATNSVGSGQSTVTT
+1848 
-1862 LTVTGTPP
+1862 
-1870 TVTVLQPS
+1870 
-1878 YSITVGDSV
+1878 
-1887 TLECTV
+1887 
-1893 TSVLPVTSVQ
+1893 
-1903 WQRNVGGIITTITS
+1903 
-1917 TSNTNKYS
+1917 
-1925 GNTVTTPSLTIS
+1925 
-1937 VTALSDTGDYTCF
+1937 
-1950 ATNSVGTGQSTV
+1950 
-1962 TTLTVT
+1962 VT

-2010 GGIITTITSTSNTN
+2010 GGSITTITSTSN
-2024 KYSGN
+2024 
-2029 TVTIPSLTISVTAL
+2029 P
-2043 SDTGDYTCFATN
+2043 
-2055 SVGSGQSTVTTLT
+2055 
-2068 VTGTPPT
+2068 
-2075 VTVLQPSYSITVGN
+2075 
-2089 SVTLEC
+2089 
-2095 TVSSVLPVTS
+2095 
-2105 VQWQR
+2105 
-2110 NVGGIITTI
+2110 
-2119 TSTSNTNKYSGNT
+2119 
-2132 VTIPSLTISVT
+2132 
-2143 ALSDTGDY
+2143 
-2151 TCFATNSVG
+2151 
-2160 SGQSTVT
+2160 
-2167 TLTVTGTPPTVT
+2167 
-2179 VLQPSY
+2179 
-2185 SITVGNSVTLECTV
+2185 
-2199 SSVLPVTSVQWQ
+2199 
-2211 RNVGGII
+2211 
-2218 TTITSTSNTNKY
+2218 
-2230 SGNTV
+2230 
-2235 TIPSLTISVT
+2235 
-2245 ALSDTGDYTCFATN
+2245 
-2259 SVGSGQSTVT
+2259 
-2269 TLTVTGTPPTVTVL
+2269 
-2283 QPSYSITVGNSVTLE
+2283 
-2298 CTVSSVLPVTSVQWQ
+2298 
-2313 RNVGGIITTITST
+2313 
-2326 SNTNKYSGNTVT
+2326 NKYSGNTVT

-2349 SDTGDYTCFATNSV
+2349 SDTGDYTCLASNSV
-2363 GSGQSTVTTLTVTGT
+2363 GTGQSTVTTLTVTGT
-2378 PPTVTVQQPTYS
+2378 VPTVQVQQPTYS

-2407 AVITVYWQRNI
+2407 AVNTVYWQRNI
-2418 NNVQTTITTTNNKYS
+2418 NNVVTTITTQNNNNKYS
-2433 GSSVSQPSLTIFNA
+2433 GSTVSQPSLTIFNA

-2476 GSIPVVTVSQPNY
+2476 GSIPVVTVLQPNY

-2518 NGVTNNV
+2518 NGVTSNV

-2602 TVTSNPT
+2602 TVTANPT

-2628 GSGKYSGGS
+2628 GSGKYSGGT

-2671 TTLNVVGDPPSVVV
+2671 TTLNVVGDPPTVVV
-2685 QQPSYSVLVGNTIT
+2685 QQPAYSVLVGNTIT

-2707 PAATSVVWQR
+2707 PGATSVVWQR

-2793 NFGSSRVLECT
+2793 NFGSNRVLECT

-2837 SVSIPSLTVNSADLN
+2837 SVSVPSLTVNSADLN

-2857 ICTATNSLGIGQS
+2857 ICTATNSLGTGQS

-2889 QYSVTIGQTVTL
+2889 QYAVTIGQTVTL
-2901 GCTVTGSPAATNV
+2901 GCTVTGSPASTNV

-2920 NNVVTTISSNT
+2920 NNVVTTISSST
-2931 NTNKYSGSIVST
+2931 NTNKYSGSTVST
-2943 PSLTIFN
+2943 PSLTIVN

-2975 FLDVTGNAPSV
+2975 FLDVTGNVPSV

-3020 VINSQRSN
+3020 VINNQRSN
-3028 INVGLAKYTGSTV
+3028 INIGLAKYTGSTV
-3041 GTPSLTI
+3041 NTPSLTI

-3109 SPSATSVYWQKIQG
+3109 SPSATSIYWQKIQG
-3123 STTTTINSNTNTN
+3123 GTTTTINSNTNTN

-3149 VLNAVQNDEANYICY
+3149 VLNAVQNDEANYICF

-3183 NVPSVVIG
+3183 NVPSVVIQ
-3191 QAQYTV
+3191 QAQYSV

-3206 CTVTANPSHTTVYWK
+3206 CTVTANPSHTTVYWR

-3240 GSTVSSPSL
+3240 GSTISSPSL

-3299 LNNPVTLGCTVT
+3299 LNNQVTLGCTVT
-3311 ANPVETSVFWQKIK
+3311 ANPVETSVYWQKIK

-3344 SVQNPSLQIFSVVD
+3344 SVQNPSLQIFSVVE

-3400 NIGNTITLQ
+3400 NFGNTITLQ

-3486 GTRPTVTVLSNQYT
+3486 GTQPTVTVLSNQYS

-3526 LVNGQTTNIN
+3526 VVNGQSTNIN

-3554 TISAAANSDEG
+3554 TISSAANSDEG
-3565 YYICT
+3565 YYTCT
-3570 ATNIAGTGSSQQ
+3570 ATNVAGTGSSQQ
-3582 TYLDVTGNLPNVVV
+3582 TYLDVTGNLPQVVV
-3596 TLQQYNVDIGS
+3596 SLPQYNVDIGS
-3607 TVTLGCTVTASPTHT
+3607 TVTLGCTVTANPTHT

-3633 VGTTVDMNNN
+3633 VGTNVDMNNN

-3674 SIGLGQSQNTFLD
+3674 SIGTGQSQNTFLD

-3717 ASPTHDNVYW
+3717 ASPTHNNVYW

-3733 VSTTITVNNNKYSG
+3733 VSTTITINNNKYSG

-3809 VTLTCTISANP
+3809 VTLTCTVSANP
-3820 AHTSVYWQ
+3820 AHNSVYWQ

-3850 SPSLTISSAVQNDEG
+3850 SPSLTISNAVQNDEG

-3889 NIPVVQVQQNTYN
+3889 NVPVVQVLQNTYN

-3990 SVLTVVV
+3990 SILTVVV
-3997 AQLQYSVNYG
+3997 AQSQYSVNYG
-4007 NAITLVCSVSGSPSA
+4007 NAITLVCSVSGTPSA

-4142 SGNNRYSGGSVNSPS
+4142 SGNNRYSGGTVNSPS

-4236 ANNDVEVTG
+4236 ANTDVEVTG

-4321 PIHTSVY
+4321 PVHTSVY

-4336 AQDINVGTS
+4336 AQDINMGTA

-4368 EGFYVCFAENSV
+4368 EGYYVCYAENSV

-4430 WQRIVNGAAQ
+4430 WQRIINGAAQ
-4440 EITVTNTNKYSGS
+4440 EITVTNNNKYSGS

-4551 YSGSTVQTPSLT
+4551 YSGSTIQTPSLT

-4588 SRGAVAVTGAAPTVR
+4588 SRGVVAVTGAAPTVR
-4603 VLQSSYSVQ
+4603 VLKSSYSVQ

-4646 MTGAKYGGSTIPS
+4646 MTGAKYGGSTISS

-4710 NVGESVVINCIVT
+4710 NVGESVVINCVVT
-4723 ADPKETTITW
+4723 ADPKETSITW
-4733 QKVVNNVPTTLSI
+4733 QKVVNNVPTTMSI

-4779 TNTVGTGSSNRVYL
+4779 TNTVGTGSSNQVYL

-4820 TCVSTANPTPTYTWY
+4820 TCVSTANPTPTFTWY

-4841 AFATGD
+4841 TFATGD
-4847 KLRIEISARTD
+4847 KLRIDISARTD

-4931 ISVGGNKYAGGGL
+4931 ITVGGNKYAGGGL

-4975 EIVTLNVNTQAAP
+4975 EIVTLNINTQAAP

-5013 GDPAPTFAWYY
+5013 GDPAPTFSWYY
-5024 SDRMIQTGPQLTV
+5024 ADRMIQTGPQLTV

-5089 LHCSTRSNPAAT
+5089 LHCATRSNPAAT

-5114 HYSDTFLVDMDSLQ
+5114 HYSDTYLVDMDSLQ

-5143 SSLIEFYVKE
+5143 SSLIEFHVKE

-5247 PQYLQYDNP
+5247 PQYLQYDSP

-5322 YIDTTQ
+5322 YIDTAQ

>member
-17 IFLQPSYA
+17 IFLQPTYA
-25 QVPAVSLTQT
+25 QVPLVSIPLT
-35 SYSVNAGGQITL
+35 SYSINAGGQITL
-47 GCSVTLSSALNQVF
+47 ACSVTSSSALNQVF
-61 WQRNV
+61 WQRTV
-66 NGFVSTI
+66 NGFVTNIFS
-73 TSNTNTNKYSGSSTS
+73 STNTNKYSGSTTS
-88 VPSLTILN
+88 VPGLTILN
-96 TDNSDQ
+96 TDSNDQ

-125 VSTPGTPTVAIQQTS
+125 VTTPGTPTVAIQQTS

-181 KYSGSTP
+181 KYSGSTT

-199 SSDAGTYRCLAS
+199 SNDAGTYRCLAT

-227 ITNTV
+227 ITNTI
-232 PSVTITQ
+232 PTVTITQ
-239 TFYSVNSGSTVTLA
+239 TFYSVNSGSSVTLACTVSSNTAVTSVSWQRTANGQITTITSNTNNNKYSGSSTSTPSLTIFNTDSGDAGTYRCFASNSAGTGQSSNTASLTVTTNTVPTVTITQTFYSVNSGSSVTLA
-253 CTVSSTTTVTG
+253 CTVSSTTAVTS
-264 VSWQRTVNGVIS
+264 VSWQRTVNGQIT

-297 TIFNTDSSDAGTYR
+297 TIFNADSNDAGTYR
-311 CFASNSAGTGQSGQT
+311 CFASNSAGTGQSSNT
-326 ASLTVTPNTVPSVTI
+326 ASLTVTTNTVPTVTI

-349 SGSTVTLA
+349 SGSSVTLA
-357 CTVSSTTTVTGVTW
+357 CTVSSTTAVTSVSW
-371 QRTVNGFITSITS
+371 QRTVNGQITTITSN
-384 TTNTNKYSGST
+384 TNTNKYSGST
-395 SSVPSLTIFNTDSSD
+395 SSVPSLTIFNADSND
-410 AGTYRCLASNSAGT
+410 AGTYRCFASNSAGT
-424 GQSDQTASLTVT
+424 GQSSNTASLTVT
-436 TNTVPSV
+436 TNTVPTV

-448 FYSVNSGSTVTL
+448 FYSVNSGSSVTL
-460 ACTVSSTTTVT
+460 ACTVSSTTAVT
-471 GVTWQRTVNGFITS
+471 SVSWQRTVNGQITTITS
-485 ITSTTNTNKYSG
+485 NTNTNKYSG

-506 IFNTDSSDAGTYRC
+506 ISNADSNDAGTYRC
-520 LASNS
+520 FASNS
-525 AGTGQSG
+525 AGTGQSSN
-532 QTASLTVTTNNS
+532 TASLTVTTNNS

-549 LNDAIN
+549 TNDAIN

-602 GSTTSNPALSISN
+602 GSTTSNPALTIFN

-661 VTTGGSVTLS
+661 VSTGGSVTLA
-671 CTVTSNLAVTDV
+671 CTVTSNIAFTDV
-683 FWQSNI
+683 YWQRNI
-689 GGSTSTI
+689 NGAITQI

-706 GSTTGT
+706 GSTTST
-712 PSLTIFNVAQSDVGT
+712 PSLTIFNTDQSDAGV

-734 SVGTGQSTN
+734 SVGTGQSST
-743 TQLSVTGTVPTVQI
+743 TTLSVTGTVPTVQI

-776 TSNFAVTNVYWQR
+776 TSNLAVTNVYWQR
-789 NVGGTIAT
+789 NVGGTIET
-797 ISASTNTNKYGG
+797 ISATTNTNKYGG
-809 SSSAT
+809 SSAAT

-826 VGTYTCFATNS
+826 VGTYTCFSTNSVGTGQSTTTTLSVTGTVPTVQVQQSSYSVNTGSSVTLVCTVTSTLTVNNVYWQRNNGGGTTQISTNTNKYSGSTTGTPSLTIFNADQNDVGTYTCFATNSVGTGQSSTTTLSVTGSVPTVQVLQPSYSVTTGNTVTLVCTVSSNLAVTDVYWQRNVGGSISQIRSTTNTNKYSGSTTSTPSLTISNADQNDVATYTCFATNS

-858 VQQSSYSVNTGSSI
+858 VQQPSYSVN
-872 TLGCT
+872 
-877 VTSNL
+877 
-882 AVTDVY
+882 
-888 WQRNIGG
+888 
-895 SILTIR
+895 
-901 STTNTNKYSG
+901 
-911 ITTGTPSLTIFNAD
+911 
-925 QNDVATYTCFASNSV
+925 
-940 GTGQSTNTQL
+940 
-950 SVTGTVPTVQVQQSS
+950 
-965 YSVNT
+965 
-970 GSSITLGCTVTSN
+970 
-983 LAVTD
+983 
-988 VYWQRN
+988 
-994 IGGSI
+994 
-999 LTIRSTTN
+999 
-1007 TNKYS
+1007 
-1012 GITTGTPSLTI
+1012 
-1023 FNADQNDV
+1023 
-1031 ATYTCFASNSV
+1031 
-1042 GTGQS
+1042 
-1047 TNTQLSVTGTV
+1047 
-1058 PTVQVQQPSYSVTTG
+1058 
-1073 GSVTLV
+1073 
-1079 CTVSSNLAVTD
+1079 
-1090 VYWQRNVGS
+1090 
-1099 SILTIRSTTNTNKY
+1099 
-1113 SGITTG
+1113 
-1119 TPSLTILN
+1119 
-1127 ADQNDVAT
+1127 
-1135 YTCFASNSVGT
+1135 
-1146 GQSTTTQLSVTGTVP
+1146 
-1161 TVQVQ
+1161 
-1166 QPSYSVTTG
+1166 TG

-1195 QRSINGGGTTQIST
+1195 QRNNGGGTTQIST
-1209 NTNKYSGSIPST
+1209 NTNKYSGSTTGT

-1227 NADQNDVATYT
+1227 NADQNDVGTYT

-1292 DVYWQRNVGSS
+1292 DVYWQRNVGG
-1303 TSIIRSTTNTN
+1303 SISQIRSTTNTN
-1314 KYSGITTGTPSLTI
+1314 KYSGSTTSTPSLTI
-1328 FNAAQSDVG
+1328 SNADQNDVA

-1359 TGTVPTVQVQ
+1359 TGTAPTVQVQQPSYSVTTGGSVTLVCTVTSNLAVTDVYWQRNVGGSISQIRSTTNTNKYSGSTTSTPSLTIFNADQNDVATYTCFATNSVGTGQSTTTQLSVTGTAPTVQVQQPSYSVTTGGSVTLVCTVTSNLAVTDVYWQRNVGGSISQIRSTTNTNKYSGSTTSTPSLTIFNADQNDVATYTCFATNSVGTGQSTTTQLSVTGTIPTVTVQ

-1381 TLGCTVTSNLAVTD
+1381 TLGCTVTSNLAVND
-1395 VYWQRNIGSS
+1395 VYWQRNVGGSI
-1405 TSTIRSTTNTNKYS
+1405 TTIRSTTNN
-1419 GITTGTPSLTIFNAD
+1419 
-1434 QSDVGTYTCFASNS
+1434 
-1448 VGTGQSTN
+1448 
-1456 TQLSVTGTVPTVQV
+1456 
-1470 QQPSYSVTTGSSV
+1470 
-1483 TLVCTVTSTLTVN
+1483 
-1496 NVYWQRNNGG
+1496 
-1506 GTTQI
+1506 
-1511 STNTNK
+1511 NK
-1517 YSGSIPGTPSLTIFN
+1517 YSGSSTGTPSLTIFN

-1547 SVGTGQSTTTTL
+1547 SVGTGQST
-1559 SVTGTVPTVQVQ
+1559 
-1571 QPSYSV
+1571 
-1577 TTGSSVT
+1577 
-1584 LVCTVTSTLTVNNV
+1584 N
-1598 YWQRNNGGG
+1598 
-1607 TTQIST
+1607 TQ
-1613 NTNKYSGSIPGTPS
+1613 
-1627 LTIFNADQSDVGTY
+1627 
-1641 TCFATNSVGTGQ
+1641 
-1653 STTTTLSVT
+1653 LSVT
-1662 GTPPTVIVPQPSY
+1662 GTPPTVTVQQQSY
-1675 SITIGDSITFVCN
+1675 SITIGESITLVCT

-1701 RNIGGSVTTITST
+1701 RNIGGSVTTLTST

-1728 SLTIFNGAQSDS
+1728 SLTISNGAQSDS
-1740 GDYTCYATNSVGTGQ
+1740 GDYTCFATNSVGTGQ
-1755 STVTTLSVTGTP
+1755 STGTTLSVTGTP

-1775 AYSITVGDSV
+1775 SYSITVGNSV
-1785 TLECTVT
+1785 TLECTVS

-1807 GIITTITSTSNTNK
+1807 GVITTITSTSNTNK
-1821 YSGNTVTTPSLT
+1821 YSGNTVTTPSLS

-1848 ATNSVGSGQSTVTT
+1848 ATNSVGTGQSTVTT

-1870 TVTVLQPS
+1870 TVTVLHPS
-1878 YSITVGDSV
+1878 YSITVGDSA

-1893 TSVLPVTSVQ
+1893 NSVLPVTSVQ

-1980 YSITVGNSVTLECT
+1980 YSITVGDSVTLECT

-2010 GGIITTITSTSNTN
+2010 GGTITTITSTSNTN

-2029 TVTIPSLTISVTAL
+2029 TVTTPSLTISVTAL

-2055 SVGSGQSTVTTLT
+2055 SVGTGQSTITTLT

-2110 NVGGIITTI
+2110 NVGGSITTI
-2119 TSTSNTNKYSGNT
+2119 TSTSN
-2132 VTIPSLTISVT
+2132 P
-2143 ALSDTGDY
+2143 
-2151 TCFATNSVG
+2151 
-2160 SGQSTVT
+2160 
-2167 TLTVTGTPPTVT
+2167 
-2179 VLQPSY
+2179 
-2185 SITVGNSVTLECTV
+2185 
-2199 SSVLPVTSVQWQ
+2199 
-2211 RNVGGII
+2211 
-2218 TTITSTSNTNKY
+2218 
-2230 SGNTV
+2230 
-2235 TIPSLTISVT
+2235 
-2245 ALSDTGDYTCFATN
+2245 
-2259 SVGSGQSTVT
+2259 
-2269 TLTVTGTPPTVTVL
+2269 
-2283 QPSYSITVGNSVTLE
+2283 
-2298 CTVSSVLPVTSVQWQ
+2298 
-2313 RNVGGIITTITST
+2313 
-2326 SNTNKYSGNTVT
+2326 NKYSGNTVT

-2349 SDTGDYTCFATNSV
+2349 SDTGDYTCLASNSV
-2363 GSGQSTVTTLTVTGT
+2363 GTGQSTVTTLTVTGT
-2378 PPTVTVQQPTYS
+2378 VPTVQVQQPTYS

-2407 AVITVYWQRNI
+2407 AVNTVYWQRNI
-2418 NNVQTTITTTNNKYS
+2418 NNVVTTITTQNNNNKYS
-2433 GSSVSQPSLTIFNA
+2433 GSTVSQPSLTIFNA

-2476 GSIPVVTVSQPNY
+2476 GSIPVVTVLQPNY

-2518 NGVTNNV
+2518 NGVTSNV

-2602 TVTSNPT
+2602 TVTANPT

-2628 GSGKYSGGS
+2628 GSGKYSGGT

-2671 TTLNVVGDPPSVVV
+2671 TTLNVVGDPPTVVV
-2685 QQPSYSVLVGNTIT
+2685 QQPAYSVLVGNTIT

-2707 PAATSVVWQR
+2707 PGATSVVWQR

-2793 NFGSSRVLECT
+2793 NFGSNRVLECT

-2837 SVSIPSLTVNSADLN
+2837 SVSVPSLTVNSADLN

-2857 ICTATNSLGIGQS
+2857 ICTATNSLGTGQS

-2889 QYSVTIGQTVTL
+2889 QYAVTIGQTVTL
-2901 GCTVTGSPAATNV
+2901 GCTVTGSPASTNV

-2920 NNVVTTISSNT
+2920 NNVVTTISSST
-2931 NTNKYSGSIVST
+2931 NTNKYSGSTVST
-2943 PSLTIFN
+2943 PSLTIVN

-2975 FLDVTGNAPSV
+2975 FLDVTGNVPSV

-3020 VINSQRSN
+3020 VINNQRSN
-3028 INVGLAKYTGSTV
+3028 INIGLAKYTGSTV
-3041 GTPSLTI
+3041 NTPSLTI

-3109 SPSATSVYWQKIQG
+3109 SPSATSIYWQKIQG
-3123 STTTTINSNTNTN
+3123 GTTTTINSNTNTN

-3149 VLNAVQNDEANYICY
+3149 VLNAVQNDEANYICF

-3183 NVPSVVIG
+3183 NVPSVVIQ
-3191 QAQYTV
+3191 QAQYSV

-3206 CTVTANPSHTTVYWK
+3206 CTVTANPSHTTVYWR

-3240 GSTVSSPSL
+3240 GSTISSPSL

-3299 LNNPVTLGCTVT
+3299 LNNQVTLGCTVT
-3311 ANPVETSVFWQKIK
+3311 ANPVETSVYWQKIK

-3344 SVQNPSLQIFSVVD
+3344 SVQNPSLQIFSVVE

-3400 NIGNTITLQ
+3400 NFGNTITLQ

-3486 GTRPTVTVLSNQYT
+3486 GTQPTVTVLSNQYS

-3526 LVNGQTTNIN
+3526 VVNGQSTNIN

-3554 TISAAANSDEG
+3554 TISSAANSDEG
-3565 YYICT
+3565 YYTCT
-3570 ATNIAGTGSSQQ
+3570 ATNVAGTGSSQQ
-3582 TYLDVTGNLPNVVV
+3582 TYLDVTGNLPQVVV
-3596 TLQQYNVDIGS
+3596 SLPQYNVDIGS
-3607 TVTLGCTVTASPTHT
+3607 TVTLGCTVTANPTHT

-3633 VGTTVDMNNN
+3633 VGTNVDMNNN

-3674 SIGLGQSQNTFLD
+3674 SIGTGQSQNTFLD

-3717 ASPTHDNVYW
+3717 ASPTHNNVYW

-3733 VSTTITVNNNKYSG
+3733 VSTTITINNNKYSG

-3809 VTLTCTISANP
+3809 VTLTCTVSANP
-3820 AHTSVYWQ
+3820 AHNSVYWQ

-3850 SPSLTISSAVQNDEG
+3850 SPSLTISNAVQNDEG

-3889 NIPVVQVQQNTYN
+3889 NVPVVQVLQNTYN

-3990 SVLTVVV
+3990 SILTVVV
-3997 AQLQYSVNYG
+3997 AQSQYSVNYG
-4007 NAITLVCSVSGSPSA
+4007 NAITLVCSVSGTPSA

-4142 SGNNRYSGGSVNSPS
+4142 SGNNRYSGGTVNSPS

-4236 ANNDVEVTG
+4236 ANTDVEVTG

-4321 PIHTSVY
+4321 PVHTSVY

-4336 AQDINVGTS
+4336 AQDINMGTA

-4368 EGFYVCFAENSV
+4368 EGYYVCYAENSV

-4430 WQRIVNGAAQ
+4430 WQRIINGAAQ
-4440 EITVTNTNKYSGS
+4440 EITVTNNNKYSGS

-4551 YSGSTVQTPSLT
+4551 YSGSTIQTPSLT

-4588 SRGAVAVTGAAPTVR
+4588 SRGVVAVTGAAPTVR
-4603 VLQSSYSVQ
+4603 VLKSSYSVQ

-4646 MTGAKYGGSTIPS
+4646 MTGAKYGGSTISS

-4710 NVGESVVINCIVT
+4710 NVGESVVINCVVT
-4723 ADPKETTITW
+4723 ADPKETSITW
-4733 QKVVNNVPTTLSI
+4733 QKVVNNVPTTMSI

-4779 TNTVGTGSSNRVYL
+4779 TNTVGTGSSNQVYL

-4820 TCVSTANPTPTYTWY
+4820 TCVSTANPTPTFTWY

-4841 AFATGD
+4841 TFATGD
-4847 KLRIEISARTD
+4847 KLRIDISARTD

-4931 ISVGGNKYAGGGL
+4931 ITVGGNKYAGGGL

-4975 EIVTLNVNTQAAP
+4975 EIVTLNINTQAAP

-5013 GDPAPTFAWYY
+5013 GDPAPTFSWYY
-5024 SDRMIQTGPQLTV
+5024 ADRMIQTGPQLTV

-5089 LHCSTRSNPAAT
+5089 LHCATRSNPAAT

-5114 HYSDTFLVDMDSLQ
+5114 HYSDTYLVDMDSLQ

-5143 SSLIEFYVKE
+5143 SSLIEFHVKE

-5247 PQYLQYDNP
+5247 PQYLQYDSP

-5322 YIDTTQ
+5322 YIDTAQ

>member
-17 IFLQPSYA
+17 IFLQPTYA
-25 QVPAVSLTQT
+25 QVPLVSIPLT
-35 SYSVNAGGQITL
+35 SYSINAGGQITL
-47 GCSVTLSSALNQVF
+47 ACSVTSSSALNQVF
-61 WQRNV
+61 WQRTV
-66 NGFVSTI
+66 NGFVTNIFS
-73 TSNTNTNKYSGSSTS
+73 STNTNKYSGSTTS
-88 VPSLTILN
+88 VPGLTILN
-96 TDNSDQ
+96 TDSNDQ

-125 VSTPGTPTVAIQQTS
+125 VTTPGTPTVAIQQTS

-181 KYSGSTP
+181 KYSGSTT

-199 SSDAGTYRCLAS
+199 SNDAGTYRCLAT

-227 ITNTV
+227 ITNTI
-232 PSVTITQ
+232 PTVTITQ
-239 TFYSVNSGSTVTLA
+239 TFYSVNSGSSVTLACTVSSNTAVTSVSWQRTANGQITTITSNTNNNKYSGSSTSTPSLTIFNTDSGDAGTYRCFASNSAGTGQSSNTASLTVTTNTVPTVTITQTFYSVNSGSSVTLA
-253 CTVSSTTTVTG
+253 CTVSSTTAVTS
-264 VSWQRTVNGVIS
+264 VSWQRTVNGQIT

-297 TIFNTDSSDAGTYR
+297 TIFNADSNDAGTYR
-311 CFASNSAGTGQSGQT
+311 CFASNSAGTGQSSNT
-326 ASLTVTPNTVPSVTI
+326 ASLTVTTNTVPTVTI

-349 SGSTVTLA
+349 SGSSVTLA
-357 CTVSSTTTVTGVTW
+357 CTVSSTTAVTSVSW
-371 QRTVNGFITSITS
+371 QRTVNGQITTITSN
-384 TTNTNKYSGST
+384 TNTNKYSGST
-395 SSVPSLTIFNTDSSD
+395 SSVPSLTIFNADSND
-410 AGTYRCLASNSAGT
+410 AGTYRCFASNSAGT
-424 GQSDQTASLTVT
+424 GQSSNTASLTVT
-436 TNTVPSV
+436 TNTVPTV

-448 FYSVNSGSTVTL
+448 FYSVNSGSSVTL
-460 ACTVSSTTTVT
+460 ACTVSSTTAVT
-471 GVTWQRTVNGFITS
+471 SVSWQRTVNGQITTITS
-485 ITSTTNTNKYSG
+485 NTNTNKYSG

-506 IFNTDSSDAGTYRC
+506 ISNADSNDAGTYRC
-520 LASNS
+520 FASNS
-525 AGTGQSG
+525 AGTGQSSN
-532 QTASLTVTTNNS
+532 TASLTVTTNNS

-549 LNDAIN
+549 TNDAIN

-602 GSTTSNPALSISN
+602 GSTTSNPALTIFN

-661 VTTGGSVTLS
+661 VSTGGSVTLA
-671 CTVTSNLAVTDV
+671 CTVTSNIAFTDV
-683 FWQSNI
+683 YWQRNI
-689 GGSTSTI
+689 NGAITQI

-706 GSTTGT
+706 GSTTST
-712 PSLTIFNVAQSDVGT
+712 PSLTIFNTDQSDAGV

-734 SVGTGQSTN
+734 SVGTGQSST
-743 TQLSVTGTVPTVQI
+743 TTLSVTGTVPTVQI

-776 TSNFAVTNVYWQR
+776 TSNLAVTNVYWQR
-789 NVGGTIAT
+789 NVGGTIET
-797 ISASTNTNKYGG
+797 ISATTNTNKYGG
-809 SSSAT
+809 SSAAT

-826 VGTYTCFATNS
+826 VGTYTCFSTNSVGTGQSTTTTLSVTGTVPTVQVQQSSYSVNTGSSVTLVCTVTSTLTVNNVYWQRNNGGGTTQISTNTNKYSGSTTGTPSLTIFNADQNDVGTYTCFATNSVGTGQSSTTTLSVTGSVPTVQVLQPSYSVTTGNTVTLVCTVSSNLAVTDVYWQRNVGGSISQIRSTTNTNKYSGSTTSTPSLTISNADQNDVATYTCFATNS

-858 VQQSSYSVNTGSSI
+858 VQQPSYSVN
-872 TLGCT
+872 
-877 VTSNL
+877 
-882 AVTDVY
+882 
-888 WQRNIGG
+888 
-895 SILTIR
+895 
-901 STTNTNKYSG
+901 
-911 ITTGTPSLTIFNAD
+911 
-925 QNDVATYTCFASNSV
+925 
-940 GTGQSTNTQL
+940 
-950 SVTGTVPTVQVQQSS
+950 
-965 YSVNT
+965 
-970 GSSITLGCTVTSN
+970 
-983 LAVTD
+983 
-988 VYWQRN
+988 
-994 IGGSI
+994 
-999 LTIRSTTN
+999 
-1007 TNKYS
+1007 
-1012 GITTGTPSLTI
+1012 
-1023 FNADQNDV
+1023 
-1031 ATYTCFASNSV
+1031 
-1042 GTGQS
+1042 
-1047 TNTQLSVTGTV
+1047 
-1058 PTVQVQQPSYSVTTG
+1058 
-1073 GSVTLV
+1073 
-1079 CTVSSNLAVTD
+1079 
-1090 VYWQRNVGS
+1090 
-1099 SILTIRSTTNTNKY
+1099 
-1113 SGITTG
+1113 
-1119 TPSLTILN
+1119 
-1127 ADQNDVAT
+1127 
-1135 YTCFASNSVGT
+1135 
-1146 GQSTTTQLSVTGTVP
+1146 
-1161 TVQVQ
+1161 
-1166 QPSYSVTTG
+1166 TG

-1195 QRSINGGGTTQIST
+1195 QRNNGGGTTQIST
-1209 NTNKYSGSIPST
+1209 NTNKYSGSTTGT

-1227 NADQNDVATYT
+1227 NADQNDVGTYT

-1292 DVYWQRNVGSS
+1292 DVYWQRNVGG
-1303 TSIIRSTTNTN
+1303 SISQIRSTTNTN
-1314 KYSGITTGTPSLTI
+1314 KYSGSTTSTPSLTISNADQNDVATYTCFATNSVGTGQSTTTQLSVTGTAPTVQVQQPSYSVTTGGSVTLVCTVTSNLAVTDVYWQRNVGGSISQIRSTTNTNKYSGSTTSTPSLTI
-1328 FNAAQSDVG
+1328 FNADQNDVATYTCFATNSVGTGQSTTTQLSVTGTAPTVQVQQPSYSVTTGGSVTLVCTVTSNLAVTDVYWQRNVG
-1337 TYTCF
+1337 GSISQIRSTTNTNKYSGSTTSTPSLTIFNADQNDVATYTCF

-1369 QPSYSVTTGNTV
+1369 QPSYSVTTGSSV
-1381 TLGCTVTSNLAVTD
+1381 TLVCTVTSTLTVND
-1395 VYWQRNIGSS
+1395 VYWQRNINGNIAQ
-1405 TSTIRSTTNTNKYS
+1405 IRSTTNTNKYS
-1419 GITTGTPSLTIFNAD
+1419 GSNSGTPSLTIFNAD
-1434 QSDVGTYTCFASNS
+1434 QSDVG
-1448 VGTGQSTN
+1448 
-1456 TQLSVTGTVPTVQV
+1456 
-1470 QQPSYSVTTGSSV
+1470 
-1483 TLVCTVTSTLTVN
+1483 
-1496 NVYWQRNNGG
+1496 
-1506 GTTQI
+1506 I
-1511 STNTNK
+1511 
-1517 YSGSIPGTPSLTIFN
+1517 
-1532 ADQSDVGTYTCFATN
+1532 YTCFATN
-1547 SVGTGQSTTTTL
+1547 SVGTGQSTTT
-1559 SVTGTVPTVQVQ
+1559 Q
-1571 QPSYSV
+1571 
-1577 TTGSSVT
+1577 
-1584 LVCTVTSTLTVNNV
+1584 
-1598 YWQRNNGGG
+1598 
-1607 TTQIST
+1607 
-1613 NTNKYSGSIPGTPS
+1613 
-1627 LTIFNADQSDVGTY
+1627 
-1641 TCFATNSVGTGQ
+1641 
-1653 STTTTLSVT
+1653 
-1662 GTPPTVIVPQPSY
+1662 
-1675 SITIGDSITFVCN
+1675 
-1688 VTSNLPVTSVQWE
+1688 
-1701 RNIGGSVTTITST
+1701 
-1714 TNTNKY
+1714 
-1720 SGSTPTTP
+1720 
-1728 SLTIFNGAQSDS
+1728 
-1740 GDYTCYATNSVGTGQ
+1740 
-1755 STVTTLSVTGTP
+1755 LSVTGTP

-1775 AYSITVGDSV
+1775 SYSITVGNSV

-1807 GIITTITSTSNTNK
+1807 GT
-1821 YSGNTVTTPSLT
+1821 
-1833 ISVTALSDTGDYTCF
+1833 
-1848 ATNSVGSGQSTVTT
+1848 
-1862 LTVTGTPP
+1862 
-1870 TVTVLQPS
+1870 
-1878 YSITVGDSV
+1878 
-1887 TLECTV
+1887 
-1893 TSVLPVTSVQ
+1893 
-1903 WQRNVGGIITTITS
+1903 ITTITS

-2010 GGIITTITSTSNTN
+2010 GGVITTITSTSNTN

-2029 TVTIPSLTISVTAL
+2029 TVTTPSLSISVTAL

-2055 SVGSGQSTVTTLT
+2055 SVGTGQSTVTTLT

-2075 VTVLQPSYSITVGN
+2075 VTVLHPSYSITVGD
-2089 SVTLEC
+2089 SATLEC
-2095 TVSSVLPVTS
+2095 TV
-2105 VQWQR
+2105 
-2110 NVGGIITTI
+2110 N
-2119 TSTSNTNKYSGNT
+2119 
-2132 VTIPSLTISVT
+2132 
-2143 ALSDTGDY
+2143 
-2151 TCFATNSVG
+2151 
-2160 SGQSTVT
+2160 
-2167 TLTVTGTPPTVT
+2167 
-2179 VLQPSY
+2179 
-2185 SITVGNSVTLECTV
+2185 
-2199 SSVLPVTSVQWQ
+2199 
-2211 RNVGGII
+2211 
-2218 TTITSTSNTNKY
+2218 
-2230 SGNTV
+2230 
-2235 TIPSLTISVT
+2235 
-2245 ALSDTGDYTCFATN
+2245 
-2259 SVGSGQSTVT
+2259 
-2269 TLTVTGTPPTVTVL
+2269 
-2283 QPSYSITVGNSVTLE
+2283 
-2298 CTVSSVLPVTSVQWQ
+2298 SVLPVTSVQWQ

-2363 GSGQSTVTTLTVTGT
+2363 GTGQSTVTTLTVTGT
-2378 PPTVTVQQPTYS
+2378 PPTVTVLQPSYSITVGDSVTLECTVSSVLPVTSVQWQRNVGGTITTITSTSNTNKYSGNTVTTPSLTISVTALSDTGDYTCFATNSVGTGQSTITTLTVTGTPPTVTVLQPSYSITVGNSVTLECTVSSVLPVTSVQWQRNVGGSITTITSTSNPNKYSGNTVTTPSLTISVTALSDTGDYTCLASNSVGTGQSTVTTLTVTGTVPTVQVQQPTYS

-2407 AVITVYWQRNI
+2407 AVNTVYWQRNI
-2418 NNVQTTITTTNNKYS
+2418 NNVVTTITTQNNNNKYS
-2433 GSSVSQPSLTIFNA
+2433 GSTVSQPSLTIFNA

-2476 GSIPVVTVSQPNY
+2476 GSIPVVTVLQPNY

-2518 NGVTNNV
+2518 NGVTSNV

-2602 TVTSNPT
+2602 TVTANPT

-2628 GSGKYSGGS
+2628 GSGKYSGGT

-2671 TTLNVVGDPPSVVV
+2671 TTLNVVGDPPTVVV
-2685 QQPSYSVLVGNTIT
+2685 QQPAYSVLVGNTIT

-2707 PAATSVVWQR
+2707 PGATSVVWQR

-2793 NFGSSRVLECT
+2793 NFGSNRVLECT

-2837 SVSIPSLTVNSADLN
+2837 SVSVPSLTVNSADLN

-2857 ICTATNSLGIGQS
+2857 ICTATNSLGTGQS

-2889 QYSVTIGQTVTL
+2889 QYAVTIGQTVTL
-2901 GCTVTGSPAATNV
+2901 GCTVTGSPASTNV

-2920 NNVVTTISSNT
+2920 NNVVTTISSST
-2931 NTNKYSGSIVST
+2931 NTNKYSGSTVST
-2943 PSLTIFN
+2943 PSLTIVN

-2975 FLDVTGNAPSV
+2975 FLDVTGNVPSV

-3020 VINSQRSN
+3020 VINNQRSN
-3028 INVGLAKYTGSTV
+3028 INIGLAKYTGSTV
-3041 GTPSLTI
+3041 NTPSLTI

-3109 SPSATSVYWQKIQG
+3109 SPSATSIYWQKIQG
-3123 STTTTINSNTNTN
+3123 GTTTTINSNTNTN

-3149 VLNAVQNDEANYICY
+3149 VLNAVQNDEANYICF

-3183 NVPSVVIG
+3183 NVPSVVIQ
-3191 QAQYTV
+3191 QAQYSV

-3206 CTVTANPSHTTVYWK
+3206 CTVTANPSHTTVYWR

-3240 GSTVSSPSL
+3240 GSTISSPSL

-3299 LNNPVTLGCTVT
+3299 LNNQVTLGCTVT
-3311 ANPVETSVFWQKIK
+3311 ANPVETSVYWQKIK

-3344 SVQNPSLQIFSVVD
+3344 SVQNPSLQIFSVVE

-3400 NIGNTITLQ
+3400 NFGNTITLQ

-3486 GTRPTVTVLSNQYT
+3486 GTQPTVTVLSNQYS

-3526 LVNGQTTNIN
+3526 VVNGQSTNIN

-3554 TISAAANSDEG
+3554 TISSAANSDEG
-3565 YYICT
+3565 YYTCT
-3570 ATNIAGTGSSQQ
+3570 ATNVAGTGSSQQ
-3582 TYLDVTGNLPNVVV
+3582 TYLDVTGNLPQVVV
-3596 TLQQYNVDIGS
+3596 SLPQYNVDIGS
-3607 TVTLGCTVTASPTHT
+3607 TVTLGCTVTANPTHT

-3633 VGTTVDMNNN
+3633 VGTNVDMNNN

-3674 SIGLGQSQNTFLD
+3674 SIGTGQSQNTFLD

-3717 ASPTHDNVYW
+3717 ASPTHNNVYW

-3733 VSTTITVNNNKYSG
+3733 VSTTITINNNKYSG

-3809 VTLTCTISANP
+3809 VTLTCTVSANP
-3820 AHTSVYWQ
+3820 AHNSVYWQ

-3850 SPSLTISSAVQNDEG
+3850 SPSLTISNAVQNDEG

-3889 NIPVVQVQQNTYN
+3889 NVPVVQVLQNTYN

-3990 SVLTVVV
+3990 SILTVVV
-3997 AQLQYSVNYG
+3997 AQSQYSVNYG
-4007 NAITLVCSVSGSPSA
+4007 NAITLVCSVSGTPSA

-4142 SGNNRYSGGSVNSPS
+4142 SGNNRYSGGTVNSPS

-4236 ANNDVEVTG
+4236 ANTDVEVTG

-4321 PIHTSVY
+4321 PVHTSVY

-4336 AQDINVGTS
+4336 AQDINMGTA

-4368 EGFYVCFAENSV
+4368 EGYYVCYAENSV

-4430 WQRIVNGAAQ
+4430 WQRIINGAAQ
-4440 EITVTNTNKYSGS
+4440 EITVTNNNKYSGS

-4551 YSGSTVQTPSLT
+4551 YSGSTIQTPSLT

-4588 SRGAVAVTGAAPTVR
+4588 SRGVVAVTGAAPTVR
-4603 VLQSSYSVQ
+4603 VLKSSYSVQ

-4646 MTGAKYGGSTIPS
+4646 MTGAKYGGSTISS

-4710 NVGESVVINCIVT
+4710 NVGESVVINCVVT
-4723 ADPKETTITW
+4723 ADPKETSITW
-4733 QKVVNNVPTTLSI
+4733 QKVVNNVPTTMSI

-4779 TNTVGTGSSNRVYL
+4779 TNTVGTGSSNQVYL

-4820 TCVSTANPTPTYTWY
+4820 TCVSTANPTPTFTWY

-4841 AFATGD
+4841 TFATGD
-4847 KLRIEISARTD
+4847 KLRIDISARTD

-4931 ISVGGNKYAGGGL
+4931 ITVGGNKYAGGGL

-4975 EIVTLNVNTQAAP
+4975 EIVTLNINTQAAP

-5013 GDPAPTFAWYY
+5013 GDPAPTFSWYY
-5024 SDRMIQTGPQLTV
+5024 ADRMIQTGPQLTV

-5089 LHCSTRSNPAAT
+5089 LHCATRSNPAAT

-5114 HYSDTFLVDMDSLQ
+5114 HYSDTYLVDMDSLQ

-5143 SSLIEFYVKE
+5143 SSLIEFHVKE

-5247 PQYLQYDNP
+5247 PQYLQYDSP

-5322 YIDTTQ
+5322 YIDTAQ

>member
-1359 TGTVPTVQVQ
+1359 TGT
-1369 QPSYSVTTGNTV
+1369 
-1381 TLGCTVTSNLAVTD
+1381 
-1395 VYWQRNIGSS
+1395 
-1405 TSTIRSTTNTNKYS
+1405 
-1419 GITTGTPSLTIFNAD
+1419 
-1434 QSDVGTYTCFASNS
+1434 
-1448 VGTGQSTN
+1448 
-1456 TQLSVTGTVPTVQV
+1456 
-1470 QQPSYSVTTGSSV
+1470 
-1483 TLVCTVTSTLTVN
+1483 
-1496 NVYWQRNNGG
+1496 
-1506 GTTQI
+1506 
-1511 STNTNK
+1511 
-1517 YSGSIPGTPSLTIFN
+1517 
-1532 ADQSDVGTYTCFATN
+1532 
-1547 SVGTGQSTTTTL
+1547 
-1559 SVTGTVPTVQVQ
+1559 
-1571 QPSYSV
+1571 
-1577 TTGSSVT
+1577 
-1584 LVCTVTSTLTVNNV
+1584 
-1598 YWQRNNGGG
+1598 
-1607 TTQIST
+1607 
-1613 NTNKYSGSIPGTPS
+1613 
-1627 LTIFNADQSDVGTY
+1627 
-1641 TCFATNSVGTGQ
+1641 
-1653 STTTTLSVT
+1653 
-1662 GTPPTVIVPQPSY
+1662 
-1675 SITIGDSITFVCN
+1675 
-1688 VTSNLPVTSVQWE
+1688 
-1701 RNIGGSVTTITST
+1701 
-1714 TNTNKY
+1714 
-1720 SGSTPTTP
+1720 
-1728 SLTIFNGAQSDS
+1728 
-1740 GDYTCYATNSVGTGQ
+1740 
-1755 STVTTLSVTGTP
+1755 P

-1917 TSNTNKYS
+1917 TSNTNKYSGNTVTTPSLTISVTALSDTGDYTCFATNSVGTGQSTVTTLTVTGTPPTVTVLQPSYSITVGNSVTLECTVSSVLPVTSVQWQRNVGGIITTITSTSNPNKYS

>member
-1359 TGTVPTVQVQ
+1359 TGT
-1369 QPSYSVTTGNTV
+1369 
-1381 TLGCTVTSNLAVTD
+1381 
-1395 VYWQRNIGSS
+1395 
-1405 TSTIRSTTNTNKYS
+1405 
-1419 GITTGTPSLTIFNAD
+1419 
-1434 QSDVGTYTCFASNS
+1434 
-1448 VGTGQSTN
+1448 
-1456 TQLSVTGTVPTVQV
+1456 
-1470 QQPSYSVTTGSSV
+1470 
-1483 TLVCTVTSTLTVN
+1483 
-1496 NVYWQRNNGG
+1496 
-1506 GTTQI
+1506 
-1511 STNTNK
+1511 
-1517 YSGSIPGTPSLTIFN
+1517 
-1532 ADQSDVGTYTCFATN
+1532 
-1547 SVGTGQSTTTTL
+1547 
-1559 SVTGTVPTVQVQ
+1559 
-1571 QPSYSV
+1571 
-1577 TTGSSVT
+1577 
-1584 LVCTVTSTLTVNNV
+1584 
-1598 YWQRNNGGG
+1598 
-1607 TTQIST
+1607 
-1613 NTNKYSGSIPGTPS
+1613 
-1627 LTIFNADQSDVGTY
+1627 
-1641 TCFATNSVGTGQ
+1641 
-1653 STTTTLSVT
+1653 
-1662 GTPPTVIVPQPSY
+1662 
-1675 SITIGDSITFVCN
+1675 
-1688 VTSNLPVTSVQWE
+1688 
-1701 RNIGGSVTTITST
+1701 
-1714 TNTNKY
+1714 
-1720 SGSTPTTP
+1720 
-1728 SLTIFNGAQSDS
+1728 
-1740 GDYTCYATNSVGTGQ
+1740 
-1755 STVTTLSVTGTP
+1755 P

-1775 AYSITVGDSV
+1775 SYSITVGNSV
-1785 TLECTVT
+1785 TLECTVS

-1807 GIITTITSTSNTNK
+1807 GIITTITSTSN
-1821 YSGNTVTTPSLT
+1821 P
-1833 ISVTALSDTGDYTCF
+1833 
-1848 ATNSVGSGQSTVTT
+1848 
-1862 LTVTGTPP
+1862 
-1870 TVTVLQPS
+1870 
-1878 YSITVGDSV
+1878 
-1887 TLECTV
+1887 
-1893 TSVLPVTSVQ
+1893 
-1903 WQRNVGGIITTITS
+1903 
-1917 TSNTNKYS
+1917 NKYS

>member
-25 QVPAVSLTQT
+25 QVPTVSIPLS
-35 SYSVNAGGQITL
+35 SYSINAGGQVTL
-47 GCSVTLSSALNQVF
+47 ACSVTSSSALNSVF
-61 WQRNV
+61 WQRTV
-66 NGFVSTI
+66 NGFVTTI
-73 TSNTNTNKYSGSSTS
+73 NSNTNTNKYSGSTTS
-88 VPSLTILN
+88 VPGLTILN
-96 TDNSDQ
+96 TDSNDQ
-102 GTYQCFASNAFGT
+102 GNYQCFASNAFGT
-115 GQSSTIAALT
+115 GQSPTITSLT
-125 VSTPGTPTVAIQQTS
+125 VNTPGTPTVTIQQTS
-140 YSVNNGGSITLSC
+140 YSVNNGGSITLACS
-153 TVSSATSVTWQRTVG
+153 VSSTTTVTSVTWQKTVG
-168 TSVTTI
+168 STITTI
-174 TSTTNTN
+174 TSNTNTN
-181 KYSGSTP
+181 KYSGSTSSTP
-188 STPSLTIFNAD
+188 SLTIFNTDSSDAGTYRCLATNNVGTAQSATATTLNVITNTVPTVTITQTSYSVNSGSSVTLVCTVSSTTTVTSVTWQRTLGGSTTTITSNTNTNKYSGSTSSTPSLTIFNAD
-199 SSDAGTYRCLAS
+199 SNDAGTYRCLAT
-211 NNVGTAQSSS
+211 NNAGTGQSANTASLS
-221 ATTLTV
+221 VTS
-227 ITNTV
+227 NTV
-232 PSVTITQ
+232 PTVTITQ

-253 CTVSSTTTVTG
+253 CTVSSTTTVTS
-264 VSWQRTVNGVIS
+264 VTWQRTVNSAIT

-291 SSVPSL
+291 SSTPSL
-297 TIFNTDSSDAGTYR
+297 TIFNTDTNDAGTYR
-311 CFASNSAGTGQSGQT
+311 CFASNSAGTGQSANT
-326 ASLTVTPNTVPSVTI
+326 ASLSVTTNTVPTVTI

-357 CTVSSTTTVTGVTW
+357 CTVSSTTTVTSVTW
-371 QRTVNGFITSITS
+371 QRTVNSAITTITSN
-384 TTNTNKYSGST
+384 TNTNKYSGST
-395 SSVPSLTIFNTDSSD
+395 SSTPSLTILNADSND
-410 AGTYRCLASNSAGT
+410 AGTYRCFASNSAGT
-424 GQSDQTASLTVT
+424 GQSANTASLSVT
-436 TNTVPSV
+436 TNTVPTV

-471 GVTWQRTVNGFITS
+471 SVTWQRTVNSAITTITS
-485 ITSTTNTNKYSG
+485 NTNTNKYSGSTSSTPSLTILNADSNDAGTYRCFASNSAGTGQSANTASLSVTTNTVPTVTITQTFYSVNSGSTVTLACSVSSTTTVTSVTWQRTVNSAITTITSNTNTNKYSGSTSSTPSLTIFNADSNDAGTYRCFASNSAGTGQSANTASLSVTTNTVPTVTITQTSYSVNSGSSVTLACTVSSTTTVTSVTWQRTVNSAITTITSTTNTNKYSG
-497 STSSVPSLT
+497 STSSTPSLT
-506 IFNTDSSDAGTYRC
+506 IFNTDSNDAGTYRC
-520 LASNS
+520 FASNS
-525 AGTGQSG
+525 AGTGQSAN
-532 QTASLTVTTNNS
+532 TASLSVTSNNS

-549 LNDAIN
+549 LNGAIN

-578 WQRNTNGAIT
+578 WRRNSNGAIT

-602 GSTTSNPALSISN
+602 GSTTSNPALTIFN
-615 ADIVDAGD
+615 ADIIDAGD

-634 GQSNIVTR
+634 GQSNIDTR
-642 LTVLAQSVPTVAVQ
+642 VTVLAQSVPTVSVQ

-661 VTTGGSVTLS
+661 VSTGSSVTLF
-671 CTVTSNLAVTDV
+671 CTVTSTLTVNNVY
-683 FWQSNI
+683 WQRNV
-689 GGSTSTI
+689 GGTI
-696 RSTTN
+696 TQITPNTN

-706 GSTTGT
+706 GSTTST
-712 PSLTIFNVAQSDVGT
+712 PSLTISNADQSDAGT

-734 SVGTGQSTN
+734 SVGTGQST
-743 TQLSVTGTVPTVQI
+743 TTTLSVTGTVPTVQI
-757 QQPSYSALTGNIVT
+757 QQPSYSAITGNIVT
-771 LVCSV
+771 LVCFV
-776 TSNFAVTNVYWQR
+776 TSNLAVTNVYWQR
-789 NVGGTIAT
+789 NVGGIIET
-797 ISASTNTNKYGG
+797 ISTTTNTNKYDG
-809 SSSAT
+809 STAAT

-826 VGTYTCFATNS
+826 VGTYTCFATNI

-843 TTTQLSVTG
+843 TTTT
-852 TVPTVQ
+852 
-858 VQQSSYSVNTGSSI
+858 
-872 TLGCT
+872 
-877 VTSNL
+877 
-882 AVTDVY
+882 
-888 WQRNIGG
+888 
-895 SILTIR
+895 
-901 STTNTNKYSG
+901 
-911 ITTGTPSLTIFNAD
+911 
-925 QNDVATYTCFASNSV
+925 
-940 GTGQSTNTQL
+940 
-950 SVTGTVPTVQVQQSS
+950 
-965 YSVNT
+965 
-970 GSSITLGCTVTSN
+970 
-983 LAVTD
+983 
-988 VYWQRN
+988 
-994 IGGSI
+994 
-999 LTIRSTTN
+999 
-1007 TNKYS
+1007 
-1012 GITTGTPSLTI
+1012 
-1023 FNADQNDV
+1023 
-1031 ATYTCFASNSV
+1031 
-1042 GTGQS
+1042 
-1047 TNTQLSVTGTV
+1047 
-1058 PTVQVQQPSYSVTTG
+1058 
-1073 GSVTLV
+1073 
-1079 CTVSSNLAVTD
+1079 
-1090 VYWQRNVGS
+1090 
-1099 SILTIRSTTNTNKY
+1099 
-1113 SGITTG
+1113 
-1119 TPSLTILN
+1119 
-1127 ADQNDVAT
+1127 
-1135 YTCFASNSVGT
+1135 
-1146 GQSTTTQLSVTGTVP
+1146 
-1161 TVQVQ
+1161 
-1166 QPSYSVTTG
+1166 
-1175 SSVTLVCTV
+1175 
-1184 TSTLTVNNVYW
+1184 
-1195 QRSINGGGTTQIST
+1195 
-1209 NTNKYSGSIPST
+1209 
-1221 PSLTIF
+1221 
-1227 NADQNDVATYT
+1227 
-1238 CFATNS
+1238 
-1244 VGTGQSSTTTLS
+1244 
-1256 VTGSVPTVQVQQPSY
+1256 
-1271 SVTTGNTVT
+1271 
-1280 LVCTV
+1280 
-1285 SSNLAVT
+1285 
-1292 DVYWQRNVGSS
+1292 
-1303 TSIIRSTTNTN
+1303 
-1314 KYSGITTGTPSLTI
+1314 
-1328 FNAAQSDVG
+1328 
-1337 TYTCF
+1337 
-1342 ATNSVGTGQST
+1342 
-1353 TTQLSV
+1353 
-1359 TGTVPTVQVQ
+1359 
-1369 QPSYSVTTGNTV
+1369 
-1381 TLGCTVTSNLAVTD
+1381 
-1395 VYWQRNIGSS
+1395 
-1405 TSTIRSTTNTNKYS
+1405 
-1419 GITTGTPSLTIFNAD
+1419 
-1434 QSDVGTYTCFASNS
+1434 
-1448 VGTGQSTN
+1448 
-1456 TQLSVTGTVPTVQV
+1456 LSVTGTVPTVQV

-1496 NVYWQRNNGG
+1496 NVYWQRNIGG
-1506 GTTQI
+1506 AITTITSSFNTNKYSGSTTGTPSLTIFNAAQSDVGTYTCFATNSVGTGQSSATSLGVTGTVPTVQVQQQSYSVTTGSSVTLVCTVTSTLTVTSVYWQRNIGGSITQI
-1511 STNTNK
+1511 TTNTNK
-1517 YSGSIPGTPSLTIFN
+1517 YSGSTTGTPSLTIFN

-1598 YWQRNNGGG
+1598 YWQRNVGG
-1607 TTQIST
+1607 TVTTITSSF
-1613 NTNKYSGSIPGTPS
+1613 NTNKYSGSTTSTPSLTIFNAAQSDVGTYTCFATNSVGTGQSSTTTLSVAGTVPTVQVQQPSYSVTTGSSVTLVCTVTSTLTVNNVYWQRNVGGTVTTITSSFNTNKYSGSTTGTPS
-1627 LTIFNADQSDVGTY
+1627 LTIFNAAQSDAGTYTCFATNSVGTGQSSTTTLSVTGTVPTVQVQQPSYSVTTGSSVTLVCTVTSTLTVTSVYWQRNVGGSITQITTNTNKYSGSTTGTPSLTIFNAAQSDAGTY

-1662 GTPPTVIVPQPSY
+1662 GTPPSVTVQQPSY
-1675 SITIGDSITFVCN
+1675 SITIGDSITLVCI

-1701 RNIGGSVTTITST
+1701 RNIGGTVTTITST

-1728 SLTIFNGAQSDS
+1728 SLTISNGAQSDS
-1740 GDYTCYATNSVGTGQ
+1740 
-1755 STVTTLSVTGTP
+1755 
-1767 PTVTVLQP
+1767 
-1775 AYSITVGDSV
+1775 
-1785 TLECTVT
+1785 
-1792 SVLPVTSVQWQRNVG
+1792 
-1807 GIITTITSTSNTNK
+1807 
-1821 YSGNTVTTPSLT
+1821 
-1833 ISVTALSDTGDYTCF
+1833 
-1848 ATNSVGSGQSTVTT
+1848 
-1862 LTVTGTPP
+1862 
-1870 TVTVLQPS
+1870 
-1878 YSITVGDSV
+1878 
-1887 TLECTV
+1887 
-1893 TSVLPVTSVQ
+1893 
-1903 WQRNVGGIITTITS
+1903 
-1917 TSNTNKYS
+1917 
-1925 GNTVTTPSLTIS
+1925 
-1937 VTALSDTGDYTCF
+1937 GDYTCF
-1950 ATNSVGTGQSTV
+1950 ATNSVGTGQSTATTLSV
-1962 TTLTVT
+1962 TGTVPTVQVQQPSYSVTTGSSVTLVCTVTSTLTVT
-1968 GTPPTVT
+1968 
-1975 VLQPS
+1975 
-1980 YSITVGNSVTLECT
+1980 SVY
-1994 VSSVLPVTS
+1994 
-2003 VQWQRNV
+2003 WQRNV
-2010 GGIITTITSTSNTN
+2010 GGSITQITTNTN
-2024 KYSGN
+2024 KYSG
-2029 TVTIPSLTISVTAL
+2029 
-2043 SDTGDYTCFATN
+2043 
-2055 SVGSGQSTVTTLT
+2055 ST
-2068 VTGTPPT
+2068 TGT
-2075 VTVLQPSYSITVGN
+2075 
-2089 SVTLEC
+2089 
-2095 TVSSVLPVTS
+2095 
-2105 VQWQR
+2105 
-2110 NVGGIITTI
+2110 
-2119 TSTSNTNKYSGNT
+2119 
-2132 VTIPSLTISVT
+2132 
-2143 ALSDTGDY
+2143 
-2151 TCFATNSVG
+2151 
-2160 SGQSTVT
+2160 
-2167 TLTVTGTPPTVT
+2167 
-2179 VLQPSY
+2179 
-2185 SITVGNSVTLECTV
+2185 
-2199 SSVLPVTSVQWQ
+2199 
-2211 RNVGGII
+2211 
-2218 TTITSTSNTNKY
+2218 
-2230 SGNTV
+2230 
-2235 TIPSLTISVT
+2235 
-2245 ALSDTGDYTCFATN
+2245 
-2259 SVGSGQSTVT
+2259 
-2269 TLTVTGTPPTVTVL
+2269 
-2283 QPSYSITVGNSVTLE
+2283 
-2298 CTVSSVLPVTSVQWQ
+2298 
-2313 RNVGGIITTITST
+2313 
-2326 SNTNKYSGNTVT
+2326 
-2338 TPSLTISVTAL
+2338 
-2349 SDTGDYTCFATNSV
+2349 
-2363 GSGQSTVTTLTVTGT
+2363 
-2378 PPTVTVQQPTYS
+2378 
-2390 VTTGNSITLGC
+2390 
-2401 TVTSNL
+2401 
-2407 AVITVYWQRNI
+2407 
-2418 NNVQTTITTTNNKYS
+2418 
-2433 GSSVSQPSLTIFNA
+2433 PSLTIFNA
-2447 AQSDAGVY
+2447 AQSDVGTY
-2455 TCFATNSVGTGQST
+2455 TCFATNSIGTGQST
-2469 TTSLAVT
+2469 TT
-2476 GSIPVVTVSQPNY
+2476 Q
-2489 NVVIGNTVTLECTV
+2489 
-2503 SANPFQ
+2503 
-2509 TSVSWQKIQ
+2509 
-2518 NGVTNNV
+2518 
-2525 NTGLVVKYSGSTVN
+2525 
-2539 NPSLT
+2539 
-2544 ITNTDTTDS
+2544 
-2553 ANYVCTATNSV
+2553 
-2564 GTGTSS
+2564 
-2570 QTSLSVTGSIPVVQ
+2570 LSVTG
-2584 IPQPSYT
+2584 
-2591 VNLAQTITITC
+2591 
-2602 TVTSNPT
+2602 
-2609 HTSVQWQR
+2609 
-2617 TQNGVTTNIGV
+2617 NI
-2628 GSGKYSGGS
+2628 
-2637 VNSPS
+2637 
-2642 LSINNADLNDIGQ
+2642 
-2655 YVCSATNIVG
+2655 
-2665 TGTSTA
+2665 
-2671 TTLNVVGDPPSVVV
+2671 
-2685 QQPSYSVLVGNTIT
+2685 
-2699 LVCTVTST
+2699 
-2707 PAATSVVWQR
+2707 
-2717 TTNGVT
+2717 
-2723 TTISLANANKY
+2723 
-2734 SGSSVN
+2734 
-2740 VPSLTIFSSA
+2740 
-2750 ESDEGSYV
+2750 
-2758 CRATNQFGTGQSTA
+2758 
-2772 TTLTVTGSIPVVQ
+2772 
-2785 ILQSTYQV
+2785 
-2793 NFGSSRVLECT
+2793 
-2804 VSSNPAHSTVQWQ
+2804 
-2817 KLVNN
+2817 
-2822 QFQPINFANNKYEGS
+2822 
-2837 SVSIPSLTVNSADLN
+2837 
-2852 DEGFY
+2852 
-2857 ICTATNSLGIGQS
+2857 
-2870 SQTFLDVIGNILT
+2870 
-2883 VTIQQS
+2883 
-2889 QYSVTIGQTVTL
+2889 
-2901 GCTVTGSPAATNV
+2901 
-2914 YWQKTV
+2914 
-2920 NNVVTTISSNT
+2920 
-2931 NTNKYSGSIVST
+2931 
-2943 PSLTIFN
+2943 
-2950 ADQSDEATYVC
+2950 
-2961 FATNGVGLGQSTQT
+2961 
-2975 FLDVTGNAPSV
+2975 PSV
-2986 QVQQPQYNSNFGST
+2986 QVQQPQYSVNFGST

-3020 VINSQRSN
+3020 VINNQRSN
-3028 INVGLAKYTGSTV
+3028 INIGLAKYTGSTV
-3041 GTPSLTI
+3041 NTPSLTI
-3048 NNVELSDEGNYV
+3048 NNVEISDEGNYV

-3081 NTLTVQIPQS
+3081 NVLTVQIPQS
-3091 TYSVLLG
+3091 SYSVLLG

-3109 SPSATSVYWQKIQG
+3109 SPSATSIYWQKIQG
-3123 STTTTINSNTNTN
+3123 GTTTTINSNTNTN
-3136 KYSGGTVGTPSLT
+3136 KYSGSTVGTPSLT
-3149 VLNAVQNDEANYICY
+3149 VLNAVQDDEANYICF

-3171 GNSQQ
+3171 GQSQQ

-3183 NVPSVVIG
+3183 NVPSVVIQ

-3197 LISNTVTLG
+3197 LIGNTVTLG
-3206 CTVTANPSHTTVYWK
+3206 CTVTANPSHTTVYWR
-3221 RVINGALTDITV
+3221 RVINGALTDINV
-3233 TNNNKYS
+3233 ANNNRYS
-3240 GSTVSSPSL
+3240 GSTVNSPSL
-3249 TIFNA
+3249 VINNA

-3282 FGNVPVVTVS
+3282 FGSVPVVTVS
-3292 SSSYSIN
+3292 STSYSIN

-3311 ANPVETSVFWQKIK
+3311 ANPAETSVYWQKIK
-3325 NGVTTTINFNT
+3325 NGVTTTINSNT
-3336 NTNKYGGS
+3336 NTNRYGGS
-3344 SVQNPSLQIFSVVD
+3344 SVQNPSLQIFSVVE

-3371 VGTGQSSQT
+3371 VGTGQSLQT

-3400 NIGNTITLQ
+3400 NFGNTITLQ

-3418 TVVEWRRTINGVT
+3418 TSVEWRRTINGVT
-3431 NTISVTNTNK
+3431 SVISVTNTNK

-3452 TISTSASSD
+3452 TISSSAISD

-3486 GTRPTVTVLSNQYT
+3486 GTIPTVTVLSNQYS

-3513 VATPQHTS
+3513 VATPTHTS

-3526 LVNGQTTNIN
+3526 VVNGQTTNIN

-3565 YYICT
+3565 YYTCT
-3570 ATNIAGTGSSQQ
+3570 ATNVAGTGVSQQ
-3582 TYLDVTGNLPNVVV
+3582 TYLDVTGNLPQVVV
-3596 TLQQYNVDIGS
+3596 TLPNYNVDIGS
-3607 TVTLGCTVTASPTHT
+3607 TVTLGCTVTASPAHT
-3622 VVYWQRIGNNN
+3622 VVYWQRIGNNG
-3633 VGTTVDMNNN
+3633 VGTNVDMNNN

-3658 NAALSD
+3658 NAAISD

-3674 SIGLGQSQNTFLD
+3674 SIGTGQSQNTFLD

-3707 ASRTLECTVT
+3707 ASRTLECTVS
-3717 ASPTHDNVYW
+3717 ASPTHTNVYW

-3733 VSTTITVNNNKYSG
+3733 VSTTITINNNKYSG

-3774 SVGLGQSANTFLDV
+3774 SVGTGQSANTYLDV
-3788 LGSTPSVVVPQPTY
+3788 LGSIPVVAISQPSY

-3809 VTLTCTISANP
+3809 VTLTCTVSANP
-3820 AHTSVYWQ
+3820 AHNNVYWQ
-3828 KVVNGVSQPVTIGNR
+3828 KVVNGVSQSVTIGNR

-3850 SPSLTISSAVQNDEG
+3850 SPSLTISNAVQNDEG

-3870 AVNSVGTGNSQQTF
+3870 ATNSVGTGNSQQTF

-3889 NIPVVQVQQNTYN
+3889 NIPVVQVLQNTYT

-3916 ANPTHTSVQWQRL
+3916 ANPAHTSVQWQRL

-3940 SVGKYSGS
+3940 TVGKYTGS

-3969 CQATNSV
+3969 CRATNSV

-3984 YLDVTG
+3984 YLDVIG

-3997 AQLQYSVNYG
+3997 AQQQYSVNYG
-4007 NAITLVCSVSGSPSA
+4007 NAITLVCTVSGTPSA
-4022 TSVYWQKLKNGQTT
+4022 TSVYWQKLKNGQTS
-4036 TINSNTNTNKYSGS
+4036 TINSNTNTNKYTGS
-4050 STQNPSLTINNAD
+4050 TTQNPSLTINNAD
-4063 DTDSATYTCFAVN
+4063 DTDTATYTCFAVN
-4076 SIGLANSQQT
+4076 SIGTGQSQQT

-4136 NQNIVI
+4136 NQNVVI
-4142 SGNNRYSGGSVNSPS
+4142 SGSNRYSGGTVNSPS

-4171 RCSATNIVGT
+4171 KCSATNIVGT

-4236 ANNDVEVTG
+4236 VNTDIEATG
-4245 RFSGA
+4245 RYSGA

-4321 PIHTSVY
+4321 PVHTSVY

-4336 AQDINVGTS
+4336 ANDIIMGTA

-4353 VSSPSLTISNAVVAD
+4353 VSSPSLTINNAVVAD
-4368 EGFYVCFAENSV
+4368 EGYYVCYAENSV

-4408 NIGSAITLGC
+4408 NIGSDIVLGC

-4430 WQRIVNGAAQ
+4430 WQRIINGQAQ
-4440 EITVTNTNKYSGS
+4440 DITVTNTNKYSGS

-4462 TGTTAA
+4462 TGTQAA

-4478 NSVGTGQSQITVLNV
+4478 NSVGVGQSQITVLNV

-4588 SRGAVAVTGAAPTVR
+4588 SRGVVAVTGAAPTVR
-4603 VLQSSYSVQ
+4603 ILQSSYSVQ

-4623 TSSPTHTSVYWTR
+4623 TSSPDHTSVFWTR
-4636 IVNSNTVTLT
+4636 LVNSQTVTLT
-4646 MTGAKYGGSTIPS
+4646 MTGAKYGGSTVSS

-4694 VEGYVPSV
+4694 VEGYVPAV
-4702 LASIKPTV
+4702 VASIKPTV

-4723 ADPKETTITW
+4723 ADPKETSITW
-4733 QKVVNNVPTTLSI
+4733 QKVVNSVPTTLSI
-4746 TSNNRYSGG
+4746 SSNNRYSGG
-4755 TVSTPALTISNVE
+4755 TVQTPALTISNVE

-4779 TNTVGTGSSNRVYL
+4779 TNTVGTGSSNQVYL

-4847 KLRIEISARTD
+4847 KLRIENSARTD

-4917 AVSWRK
+4917 AVIWRK

-4931 ISVGGNKYAGGGL
+4931 LTVGGNKYAGGGL
-4944 FQSGLT
+4944 YQSGLT

-4967 NLVGTGES
+4967 NDVGTGES
-4975 EIVTLNVNTQAAP
+4975 EIVTLNVDTQAAP

-5000 IAGASFDATCTSK
+5000 IAGANFDATCTSK

-5024 SDRMIQTGPQLTV
+5024 ADKMIQTGPQLTV
-5037 TSTVSTDGG
+5037 TSTISTDGG

-5070 PISTVT
+5070 PISAVT
-5076 TTEFKRTLGDPVT
+5076 ITEFKRVLGNPVT
-5089 LHCSTRSNPAAT
+5089 LHCATRSNPAAT

-5128 DVGTYTCMAKNTVGQ
+5128 DVGTYTCIAKNTVGQ
-5143 SSLIEFYVKE
+5143 SSVIEFHVQE
-5153 GVRSTVVTV
+5153 GVKTTIVTV

-5171 EIAAVVVGILLAI
+5171 EIAAIVVGILLAI

-5198 LCARKASPR
+5198 LCAKKASPR

-5247 PQYLQYDNP
+5247 PQYLQYESP

-5277 RRRRKKNRKAE
+5277 RRRRKKSRKPE

>member
-17 IFLQPSYA
+17 IFLQPTYA
-25 QVPAVSLTQT
+25 QVPLVSIPLT
-35 SYSVNAGGQITL
+35 SYSINAGGQITL
-47 GCSVTLSSALNQVF
+47 ACSVTSSSALNQVF
-61 WQRNV
+61 WQRTV
-66 NGFVSTI
+66 NGFVTNIFS
-73 TSNTNTNKYSGSSTS
+73 STNTNKYSGSTTS
-88 VPSLTILN
+88 VPGLTILN
-96 TDNSDQ
+96 TDSNDQ

-125 VSTPGTPTVAIQQTS
+125 VTTPGTPTVAIQQTS

-181 KYSGSTP
+181 KYSGSTT

-199 SSDAGTYRCLAS
+199 SNDAGTYRCLAT

-227 ITNTV
+227 ITNTI
-232 PSVTITQ
+232 PTVTITQ
-239 TFYSVNSGSTVTLA
+239 TFYSVNSGSSVTLACTVSSNTAVTSVSWQRTANGQITTITSNTNNNKYSGSSTSTPSLTIFNTDSGDAGTYRCFASNSAGTGQSSNTASLTVTTNTVPTVTITQTFYSVNSGSSVTLA
-253 CTVSSTTTVTG
+253 CTVSSTTAVTS
-264 VSWQRTVNGVIS
+264 VSWQRTVNGQIT

-297 TIFNTDSSDAGTYR
+297 TIFNADSNDAGTYR
-311 CFASNSAGTGQSGQT
+311 CFASNSAGTGQSSNT
-326 ASLTVTPNTVPSVTI
+326 ASLTVTTNTVPTVTI

-349 SGSTVTLA
+349 SGSSVTLA
-357 CTVSSTTTVTGVTW
+357 CTVSSTTAVTSVSW
-371 QRTVNGFITSITS
+371 QRTVNGQITTITSN
-384 TTNTNKYSGST
+384 TNTNKYSGST
-395 SSVPSLTIFNTDSSD
+395 SSVPSLTIFNADSND
-410 AGTYRCLASNSAGT
+410 AGTYRCFASNSAGT
-424 GQSDQTASLTVT
+424 GQSSNTASLTVT
-436 TNTVPSV
+436 TNTVPTV

-448 FYSVNSGSTVTL
+448 FYSVNSGSSVTL
-460 ACTVSSTTTVT
+460 ACTVSSTTAVT
-471 GVTWQRTVNGFITS
+471 SVSWQRTVNGQITTITS
-485 ITSTTNTNKYSG
+485 NTNTNKYSG

-506 IFNTDSSDAGTYRC
+506 ISNADSNDAGTYRC
-520 LASNS
+520 FASNS
-525 AGTGQSG
+525 AGTGQSSN
-532 QTASLTVTTNNS
+532 TASLTVTTNNS

-549 LNDAIN
+549 TNDAIN

-602 GSTTSNPALSISN
+602 GSTTSNPALTIFN

-661 VTTGGSVTLS
+661 VSTGGSVTLA
-671 CTVTSNLAVTDV
+671 CTVTSNIAFTDV
-683 FWQSNI
+683 YWQRNI
-689 GGSTSTI
+689 NGAITQI

-706 GSTTGT
+706 GSTTST
-712 PSLTIFNVAQSDVGT
+712 PSLTIFNTDQSDAGV

-734 SVGTGQSTN
+734 SVGTGQSST
-743 TQLSVTGTVPTVQI
+743 TTLSVTGTVPTVQI

-776 TSNFAVTNVYWQR
+776 TSNLAVTNVYWQR
-789 NVGGTIAT
+789 NVGGTIET
-797 ISASTNTNKYGG
+797 ISATTNTNKYGG
-809 SSSAT
+809 SSAAT

-826 VGTYTCFATNS
+826 VGTYTCFSTNSVGTGQSTTTTLSVTGTVPTVQVQQSSYSVNTGSSVTLVCTVTSTLTVNNVYWQRNNGGGTTQISTNTNKYSGSTTGTPSLTIFNADQNDVGTYTCFATNSVGTGQSSTTTLSVTGSVPTVQVLQPSYSVTTGNTVTLVCTVSSNLAVTDVYWQRNVGGSISQIRSTTNTNKYSGSTTSTPSLTISNADQNDVATYTCFATNS

-858 VQQSSYSVNTGSSI
+858 VQQPSYSVN
-872 TLGCT
+872 
-877 VTSNL
+877 
-882 AVTDVY
+882 
-888 WQRNIGG
+888 
-895 SILTIR
+895 
-901 STTNTNKYSG
+901 
-911 ITTGTPSLTIFNAD
+911 
-925 QNDVATYTCFASNSV
+925 
-940 GTGQSTNTQL
+940 
-950 SVTGTVPTVQVQQSS
+950 
-965 YSVNT
+965 
-970 GSSITLGCTVTSN
+970 
-983 LAVTD
+983 
-988 VYWQRN
+988 
-994 IGGSI
+994 
-999 LTIRSTTN
+999 
-1007 TNKYS
+1007 
-1012 GITTGTPSLTI
+1012 
-1023 FNADQNDV
+1023 
-1031 ATYTCFASNSV
+1031 
-1042 GTGQS
+1042 
-1047 TNTQLSVTGTV
+1047 
-1058 PTVQVQQPSYSVTTG
+1058 
-1073 GSVTLV
+1073 
-1079 CTVSSNLAVTD
+1079 
-1090 VYWQRNVGS
+1090 
-1099 SILTIRSTTNTNKY
+1099 
-1113 SGITTG
+1113 
-1119 TPSLTILN
+1119 
-1127 ADQNDVAT
+1127 
-1135 YTCFASNSVGT
+1135 
-1146 GQSTTTQLSVTGTVP
+1146 
-1161 TVQVQ
+1161 
-1166 QPSYSVTTG
+1166 TG

-1195 QRSINGGGTTQIST
+1195 QRNNGGGTTQIST
-1209 NTNKYSGSIPST
+1209 NTNKYSGSTTGT

-1227 NADQNDVATYT
+1227 NADQNDVGTYT

-1292 DVYWQRNVGSS
+1292 DVYWQRNVGG
-1303 TSIIRSTTNTN
+1303 SISQIRSTTNTN
-1314 KYSGITTGTPSLTI
+1314 KYSGSTTSTPSLTI
-1328 FNAAQSDVG
+1328 SNADQNDVA

-1359 TGTVPTVQVQ
+1359 TGTAPTVQVQQPSYSVTTGGSVTLVCTVTSNLAVTDVYWQRNVGGSISQIRSTTNTNKYSGSTTSTPSLTIFNADQNDVATYTCFATNSVGTGQSTTTQLSVTGTAPTVQVQQPSYSVTTGGSVTLVCTVTSNLAVTDVYWQRNVGGSISQIRSTTNTNKYSGSTTSTPSLTIFNADQNDVATYTCFATNSVGTGQSTTTQLSVTGTIPTVTVQ

-1381 TLGCTVTSNLAVTD
+1381 TLGCTVTSNLAVND
-1395 VYWQRNIGSS
+1395 VYWQRNVGGSI
-1405 TSTIRSTTNTNKYS
+1405 TTIRSTTNN
-1419 GITTGTPSLTIFNAD
+1419 
-1434 QSDVGTYTCFASNS
+1434 
-1448 VGTGQSTN
+1448 
-1456 TQLSVTGTVPTVQV
+1456 
-1470 QQPSYSVTTGSSV
+1470 
-1483 TLVCTVTSTLTVN
+1483 
-1496 NVYWQRNNGG
+1496 
-1506 GTTQI
+1506 
-1511 STNTNK
+1511 NK
-1517 YSGSIPGTPSLTIFN
+1517 YSGSSTGTPSLTIFN

-1547 SVGTGQSTTTTL
+1547 SVGTGQSTNTQLSVTGTPPTVTVQQQSYSITIGESITLVCTVTSNLPVTSVQWERNIGGSVTTLTSTTNTNKYSGSTPTTPSLTISNGAQSDSGDYTCFATNSVGTGQSTGTTL

-1584 LVCTVTSTLTVNNV
+1584 LVCTVTSTLTVNDV
-1598 YWQRNNGGG
+1598 YWQRNINGNIA
-1607 TTQIST
+1607 QIRSTT
-1613 NTNKYSGSIPGTPS
+1613 NTNKYSGSNSGTPS
-1627 LTIFNADQSDVGTY
+1627 LTIFNADQSDVGIY

-1653 STTTTLSVT
+1653 STTT
-1662 GTPPTVIVPQPSY
+1662 Q
-1675 SITIGDSITFVCN
+1675 
-1688 VTSNLPVTSVQWE
+1688 
-1701 RNIGGSVTTITST
+1701 
-1714 TNTNKY
+1714 
-1720 SGSTPTTP
+1720 
-1728 SLTIFNGAQSDS
+1728 
-1740 GDYTCYATNSVGTGQ
+1740 
-1755 STVTTLSVTGTP
+1755 LSVTGTP

-1775 AYSITVGDSV
+1775 SYSITVGNSV

-1807 GIITTITSTSNTNK
+1807 GT
-1821 YSGNTVTTPSLT
+1821 
-1833 ISVTALSDTGDYTCF
+1833 
-1848 ATNSVGSGQSTVTT
+1848 
-1862 LTVTGTPP
+1862 
-1870 TVTVLQPS
+1870 
-1878 YSITVGDSV
+1878 
-1887 TLECTV
+1887 
-1893 TSVLPVTSVQ
+1893 
-1903 WQRNVGGIITTITS
+1903 ITTITS

-2010 GGIITTITSTSNTN
+2010 GGVITTITSTSNTN

-2029 TVTIPSLTISVTAL
+2029 TVTTPSLSISVTAL

-2055 SVGSGQSTVTTLT
+2055 SVGTGQSTVTTLT

-2110 NVGGIITTI
+2110 NVGGSITTI
-2119 TSTSNTNKYSGNT
+2119 TSTSN
-2132 VTIPSLTISVT
+2132 P
-2143 ALSDTGDY
+2143 
-2151 TCFATNSVG
+2151 
-2160 SGQSTVT
+2160 
-2167 TLTVTGTPPTVT
+2167 
-2179 VLQPSY
+2179 
-2185 SITVGNSVTLECTV
+2185 
-2199 SSVLPVTSVQWQ
+2199 
-2211 RNVGGII
+2211 
-2218 TTITSTSNTNKY
+2218 
-2230 SGNTV
+2230 
-2235 TIPSLTISVT
+2235 
-2245 ALSDTGDYTCFATN
+2245 
-2259 SVGSGQSTVT
+2259 
-2269 TLTVTGTPPTVTVL
+2269 
-2283 QPSYSITVGNSVTLE
+2283 
-2298 CTVSSVLPVTSVQWQ
+2298 
-2313 RNVGGIITTITST
+2313 
-2326 SNTNKYSGNTVT
+2326 NKYSGNTVT

-2349 SDTGDYTCFATNSV
+2349 SDTGDYTCLASNSV
-2363 GSGQSTVTTLTVTGT
+2363 GTGQSTVTTLTVTGT
-2378 PPTVTVQQPTYS
+2378 VPTVQVQQPTYS

-2407 AVITVYWQRNI
+2407 AVNTVYWQRNI
-2418 NNVQTTITTTNNKYS
+2418 NNVVTTITTQNNNNKYS
-2433 GSSVSQPSLTIFNA
+2433 GSTVSQPSLTIFNA

-2476 GSIPVVTVSQPNY
+2476 GSIPVVTVLQPNY

-2518 NGVTNNV
+2518 NGVTSNV

-2602 TVTSNPT
+2602 TVTANPT

-2628 GSGKYSGGS
+2628 GSGKYSGGT

-2671 TTLNVVGDPPSVVV
+2671 TTLNVVGDPPTVVV
-2685 QQPSYSVLVGNTIT
+2685 QQPAYSVLVGNTIT

-2707 PAATSVVWQR
+2707 PGATSVVWQR

-2793 NFGSSRVLECT
+2793 NFGSNRVLECT

-2837 SVSIPSLTVNSADLN
+2837 SVSVPSLTVNSADLN

-2857 ICTATNSLGIGQS
+2857 ICTATNSLGTGQS

-2889 QYSVTIGQTVTL
+2889 QYAVTIGQTVTL
-2901 GCTVTGSPAATNV
+2901 GCTVTGSPASTNV

-2920 NNVVTTISSNT
+2920 NNVVTTISSST
-2931 NTNKYSGSIVST
+2931 NTNKYSGSTVST
-2943 PSLTIFN
+2943 PSLTIVN

-2975 FLDVTGNAPSV
+2975 FLDVTGNVPSV

-3020 VINSQRSN
+3020 VINNQRSN
-3028 INVGLAKYTGSTV
+3028 INIGLAKYTGSTV
-3041 GTPSLTI
+3041 NTPSLTI

-3109 SPSATSVYWQKIQG
+3109 SPSATSIYWQKIQG
-3123 STTTTINSNTNTN
+3123 GTTTTINSNTNTN

-3149 VLNAVQNDEANYICY
+3149 VLNAVQNDEANYICF

-3183 NVPSVVIG
+3183 NVPSVVIQ
-3191 QAQYTV
+3191 QAQYSV

-3206 CTVTANPSHTTVYWK
+3206 CTVTANPSHTTVYWR

-3240 GSTVSSPSL
+3240 GSTISSPSL

-3299 LNNPVTLGCTVT
+3299 LNNQVTLGCTVT
-3311 ANPVETSVFWQKIK
+3311 ANPVETSVYWQKIK

-3344 SVQNPSLQIFSVVD
+3344 SVQNPSLQIFSVVE

-3400 NIGNTITLQ
+3400 NFGNTITLQ

-3486 GTRPTVTVLSNQYT
+3486 GTQPTVTVLSNQYS

-3526 LVNGQTTNIN
+3526 VVNGQSTNIN

-3554 TISAAANSDEG
+3554 TISSAANSDEG
-3565 YYICT
+3565 YYTCT
-3570 ATNIAGTGSSQQ
+3570 ATNVAGTGSSQQ
-3582 TYLDVTGNLPNVVV
+3582 TYLDVTGNLPQVVV
-3596 TLQQYNVDIGS
+3596 SLPQYNVDIGS
-3607 TVTLGCTVTASPTHT
+3607 TVTLGCTVTANPTHT

-3633 VGTTVDMNNN
+3633 VGTNVDMNNN

-3674 SIGLGQSQNTFLD
+3674 SIGTGQSQNTFLD

-3717 ASPTHDNVYW
+3717 ASPTHNNVYW

-3733 VSTTITVNNNKYSG
+3733 VSTTITINNNKYSG

-3809 VTLTCTISANP
+3809 VTLTCTVSANP
-3820 AHTSVYWQ
+3820 AHNSVYWQ

-3850 SPSLTISSAVQNDEG
+3850 SPSLTISNAVQNDEG

-3889 NIPVVQVQQNTYN
+3889 NVPVVQVLQNTYN

-3990 SVLTVVV
+3990 SILTVVV
-3997 AQLQYSVNYG
+3997 AQSQYSVNYG
-4007 NAITLVCSVSGSPSA
+4007 NAITLVCSVSGTPSA

-4142 SGNNRYSGGSVNSPS
+4142 SGNNRYSGGTVNSPS

-4236 ANNDVEVTG
+4236 ANTDVEVTG

-4321 PIHTSVY
+4321 PVHTSVY

-4336 AQDINVGTS
+4336 AQDINMGTA

-4368 EGFYVCFAENSV
+4368 EGYYVCYAENSV

-4430 WQRIVNGAAQ
+4430 WQRIINGAAQ
-4440 EITVTNTNKYSGS
+4440 EITVTNNNKYSGS

-4551 YSGSTVQTPSLT
+4551 YSGSTIQTPSLT

-4588 SRGAVAVTGAAPTVR
+4588 SRGVVAVTGAAPTVR
-4603 VLQSSYSVQ
+4603 VLKSSYSVQ

-4646 MTGAKYGGSTIPS
+4646 MTGAKYGGSTISS

-4710 NVGESVVINCIVT
+4710 NVGESVVINCVVT
-4723 ADPKETTITW
+4723 ADPKETSITW
-4733 QKVVNNVPTTLSI
+4733 QKVVNNVPTTMSI

-4779 TNTVGTGSSNRVYL
+4779 TNTVGTGSSNQVYL

-4820 TCVSTANPTPTYTWY
+4820 TCVSTANPTPTFTWY

-4841 AFATGD
+4841 TFATGD
-4847 KLRIEISARTD
+4847 KLRIDISARTD

-4931 ISVGGNKYAGGGL
+4931 ITVGGNKYAGGGL

-4975 EIVTLNVNTQAAP
+4975 EIVTLNINTQAAP

-5013 GDPAPTFAWYY
+5013 GDPAPTFSWYY
-5024 SDRMIQTGPQLTV
+5024 ADRMIQTGPQLTV

-5089 LHCSTRSNPAAT
+5089 LHCATRSNPAAT

-5114 HYSDTFLVDMDSLQ
+5114 HYSDTYLVDMDSLQ

-5143 SSLIEFYVKE
+5143 SSLIEFHVKE

-5247 PQYLQYDNP
+5247 PQYLQYDSP

-5322 YIDTTQ
+5322 YIDTAQ

>member
-1146 GQSTTTQLSVTGTVP
+1146 GQSTTTQLSVTGT
-1161 TVQVQ
+1161 
-1166 QPSYSVTTG
+1166 
-1175 SSVTLVCTV
+1175 
-1184 TSTLTVNNVYW
+1184 
-1195 QRSINGGGTTQIST
+1195 
-1209 NTNKYSGSIPST
+1209 
-1221 PSLTIF
+1221 
-1227 NADQNDVATYT
+1227 
-1238 CFATNS
+1238 
-1244 VGTGQSSTTTLS
+1244 
-1256 VTGSVPTVQVQQPSY
+1256 
-1271 SVTTGNTVT
+1271 
-1280 LVCTV
+1280 
-1285 SSNLAVT
+1285 
-1292 DVYWQRNVGSS
+1292 
-1303 TSIIRSTTNTN
+1303 
-1314 KYSGITTGTPSLTI
+1314 
-1328 FNAAQSDVG
+1328 
-1337 TYTCF
+1337 
-1342 ATNSVGTGQST
+1342 
-1353 TTQLSV
+1353 
-1359 TGTVPTVQVQ
+1359 
-1369 QPSYSVTTGNTV
+1369 
-1381 TLGCTVTSNLAVTD
+1381 
-1395 VYWQRNIGSS
+1395 
-1405 TSTIRSTTNTNKYS
+1405 
-1419 GITTGTPSLTIFNAD
+1419 
-1434 QSDVGTYTCFASNS
+1434 
-1448 VGTGQSTN
+1448 
-1456 TQLSVTGTVPTVQV
+1456 
-1470 QQPSYSVTTGSSV
+1470 
-1483 TLVCTVTSTLTVN
+1483 
-1496 NVYWQRNNGG
+1496 
-1506 GTTQI
+1506 
-1511 STNTNK
+1511 
-1517 YSGSIPGTPSLTIFN
+1517 
-1532 ADQSDVGTYTCFATN
+1532 
-1547 SVGTGQSTTTTL
+1547 
-1559 SVTGTVPTVQVQ
+1559 
-1571 QPSYSV
+1571 
-1577 TTGSSVT
+1577 
-1584 LVCTVTSTLTVNNV
+1584 
-1598 YWQRNNGGG
+1598 
-1607 TTQIST
+1607 
-1613 NTNKYSGSIPGTPS
+1613 
-1627 LTIFNADQSDVGTY
+1627 
-1641 TCFATNSVGTGQ
+1641 
-1653 STTTTLSVT
+1653 
-1662 GTPPTVIVPQPSY
+1662 PPTVIVPQPSY

-1917 TSNTNKYS
+1917 TSNTNKYSGNTVTTPSLTISVTALSDTGDYTCFATNSVGTGQSTVTTLTVTGTPPTVTVLQPSYSITVGNSVTLECTVSSVLPVTSVQWQRNVGGIITTITSTSNPNKYS

>member
-17 IFLQPSYA
+17 IFLQPTYA
-25 QVPAVSLTQT
+25 QVPLVSIPLT
-35 SYSVNAGGQITL
+35 SYSINAGGQITL
-47 GCSVTLSSALNQVF
+47 ACSVTSSSALNQVF
-61 WQRNV
+61 WQRTV
-66 NGFVSTI
+66 NGFVTNIFS
-73 TSNTNTNKYSGSSTS
+73 STNTNKYSGSTTS
-88 VPSLTILN
+88 VPGLTILN
-96 TDNSDQ
+96 TDSNDQ

-125 VSTPGTPTVAIQQTS
+125 VTTPGTPTVAIQQTS

-181 KYSGSTP
+181 KYSGSTT

-199 SSDAGTYRCLAS
+199 SNDAGTYRCLAT

-227 ITNTV
+227 ITNTI
-232 PSVTITQ
+232 PTVTITQ
-239 TFYSVNSGSTVTLA
+239 TFYSVNSGSSVTLACTVSSNTAVTSVSWQRTANGQITTITSNTNNNKYSGSSTSTPSLTIFNTDSGDAGTYRCFASNSAGTGQSSNTASLTVTTNTVPTVTITQTFYSVNSGSSVTLA
-253 CTVSSTTTVTG
+253 CTVSSTTAVTS
-264 VSWQRTVNGVIS
+264 VSWQRTVNGQIT

-297 TIFNTDSSDAGTYR
+297 TIFNADSNDAGTYR
-311 CFASNSAGTGQSGQT
+311 CFASNSAGTGQSSNT
-326 ASLTVTPNTVPSVTI
+326 ASLTVTTNTVPTVTI

-349 SGSTVTLA
+349 SGSSVTLA
-357 CTVSSTTTVTGVTW
+357 CTVSSTTAVTSVSW
-371 QRTVNGFITSITS
+371 QRTVNGQITTITSN
-384 TTNTNKYSGST
+384 TNTNKYSGST
-395 SSVPSLTIFNTDSSD
+395 SSVPSLTIFNADSND
-410 AGTYRCLASNSAGT
+410 AGTYRCFASNSAGT
-424 GQSDQTASLTVT
+424 GQSSNTASLTVT
-436 TNTVPSV
+436 TNTVPTV

-448 FYSVNSGSTVTL
+448 FYSVNSGSSVTL
-460 ACTVSSTTTVT
+460 ACTVSSTTAVT
-471 GVTWQRTVNGFITS
+471 SVSWQRTVNGQITTITS
-485 ITSTTNTNKYSG
+485 NTNTNKYSG

-506 IFNTDSSDAGTYRC
+506 ISNADSNDAGTYRC
-520 LASNS
+520 FASNS
-525 AGTGQSG
+525 AGTGQSSN
-532 QTASLTVTTNNS
+532 TASLTVTTNNS

-549 LNDAIN
+549 TNDAIN

-602 GSTTSNPALSISN
+602 GSTTSNPALTIFN

-661 VTTGGSVTLS
+661 VSTGGSVTLA
-671 CTVTSNLAVTDV
+671 CTVTSNIAFTDV
-683 FWQSNI
+683 YWQRNI
-689 GGSTSTI
+689 NGAITQI

-706 GSTTGT
+706 GSTTST
-712 PSLTIFNVAQSDVGT
+712 PSLTIFNTDQSDAGV

-734 SVGTGQSTN
+734 SVGTGQSST
-743 TQLSVTGTVPTVQI
+743 TTLSVTGTVPTVQI

-776 TSNFAVTNVYWQR
+776 TSNLAVTNVYWQR
-789 NVGGTIAT
+789 NVGGTIET
-797 ISASTNTNKYGG
+797 ISATTNTNKYGG
-809 SSSAT
+809 SSAAT

-826 VGTYTCFATNS
+826 VGTYTCFSTNSVGTGQSTTTTLSVTGTVPTVQVQQSSYSVNTGSSVTLVCTVTSTLTVNNVYWQRNNGGGTTQISTNTNKYSGSTTGTPSLTIFNADQNDVGTYTCFATNSVGTGQSSTTTLSVTGSVPTVQVLQPSYSVTTGNTVTLVCTVSSNLAVTDVYWQRNVGGSISQIRSTTNTNKYSGSTTSTPSLTISNADQNDVATYTCFATNS

-858 VQQSSYSVNTGSSI
+858 VQQPSYSVN
-872 TLGCT
+872 
-877 VTSNL
+877 
-882 AVTDVY
+882 
-888 WQRNIGG
+888 
-895 SILTIR
+895 
-901 STTNTNKYSG
+901 
-911 ITTGTPSLTIFNAD
+911 
-925 QNDVATYTCFASNSV
+925 
-940 GTGQSTNTQL
+940 
-950 SVTGTVPTVQVQQSS
+950 
-965 YSVNT
+965 
-970 GSSITLGCTVTSN
+970 
-983 LAVTD
+983 
-988 VYWQRN
+988 
-994 IGGSI
+994 
-999 LTIRSTTN
+999 
-1007 TNKYS
+1007 
-1012 GITTGTPSLTI
+1012 
-1023 FNADQNDV
+1023 
-1031 ATYTCFASNSV
+1031 
-1042 GTGQS
+1042 
-1047 TNTQLSVTGTV
+1047 
-1058 PTVQVQQPSYSVTTG
+1058 
-1073 GSVTLV
+1073 
-1079 CTVSSNLAVTD
+1079 
-1090 VYWQRNVGS
+1090 
-1099 SILTIRSTTNTNKY
+1099 
-1113 SGITTG
+1113 
-1119 TPSLTILN
+1119 
-1127 ADQNDVAT
+1127 
-1135 YTCFASNSVGT
+1135 
-1146 GQSTTTQLSVTGTVP
+1146 
-1161 TVQVQ
+1161 
-1166 QPSYSVTTG
+1166 TG

-1195 QRSINGGGTTQIST
+1195 QRNNGGGTTQIST
-1209 NTNKYSGSIPST
+1209 NTNKYSGSTTGT

-1227 NADQNDVATYT
+1227 NADQNDVGTYT

-1292 DVYWQRNVGSS
+1292 DVYWQRNVGG
-1303 TSIIRSTTNTN
+1303 SISQIRSTTNTN
-1314 KYSGITTGTPSLTI
+1314 KYSGSTTSTPSLTI
-1328 FNAAQSDVG
+1328 SNADQNDVA

-1359 TGTVPTVQVQ
+1359 TGTAPTVQVQQPSYSVTTGGSVTLVCTVTSNLAVTDVYWQRNVGGSISQIRSTTNTNKYSGSTTSTPSLTIFNADQNDVATYTCFATNSVGTGQSTTTQLSVTGTAPTVQVQQPSYSVTTGGSVTLVCTVTSNLAVTDVYWQRNVGGSISQIRSTTNTNKYSGSTTSTPSLTIFNADQNDVATYTCFATNSVGTGQSTTTQLSVTGTIPTVTVQ

-1381 TLGCTVTSNLAVTD
+1381 TLGCTVTSNLAVND
-1395 VYWQRNIGSS
+1395 VYWQRNVGGSI
-1405 TSTIRSTTNTNKYS
+1405 TTIRSTTNN
-1419 GITTGTPSLTIFNAD
+1419 
-1434 QSDVGTYTCFASNS
+1434 
-1448 VGTGQSTN
+1448 
-1456 TQLSVTGTVPTVQV
+1456 
-1470 QQPSYSVTTGSSV
+1470 
-1483 TLVCTVTSTLTVN
+1483 
-1496 NVYWQRNNGG
+1496 
-1506 GTTQI
+1506 
-1511 STNTNK
+1511 NK
-1517 YSGSIPGTPSLTIFN
+1517 YSGSSTGTPSLTIFN

-1547 SVGTGQSTTTTL
+1547 SVGTGQSTNTQLSVTGTPPTVTVQQQSYSITIGESITLVCTVTSNLPVTSVQWERNIGGSVTTLTSTTNTNKYSGSTPTTPSLTISNGAQSDSGDYTCFATNSVGTGQSTGTTL

-1584 LVCTVTSTLTVNNV
+1584 LVCTVTSTLTVNDV
-1598 YWQRNNGGG
+1598 YWQRNINGNIA
-1607 TTQIST
+1607 QIRSTT
-1613 NTNKYSGSIPGTPS
+1613 NTNKYSGSNSGTPS
-1627 LTIFNADQSDVGTY
+1627 LTIFNADQSDVGIY

-1653 STTTTLSVT
+1653 STTTQLSVT
-1662 GTPPTVIVPQPSY
+1662 GTVPTVQ
-1675 SITIGDSITFVCN
+1675 
-1688 VTSNLPVTSVQWE
+1688 
-1701 RNIGGSVTTITST
+1701 
-1714 TNTNKY
+1714 
-1720 SGSTPTTP
+1720 
-1728 SLTIFNGAQSDS
+1728 
-1740 GDYTCYATNSVGTGQ
+1740 
-1755 STVTTLSVTGTP
+1755 
-1767 PTVTVLQP
+1767 
-1775 AYSITVGDSV
+1775 
-1785 TLECTVT
+1785 
-1792 SVLPVTSVQWQRNVG
+1792 
-1807 GIITTITSTSNTNK
+1807 
-1821 YSGNTVTTPSLT
+1821 
-1833 ISVTALSDTGDYTCF
+1833 
-1848 ATNSVGSGQSTVTT
+1848 
-1862 LTVTGTPP
+1862 
-1870 TVTVLQPS
+1870 
-1878 YSITVGDSV
+1878 
-1887 TLECTV
+1887 
-1893 TSVLPVTSVQ
+1893 
-1903 WQRNVGGIITTITS
+1903 
-1917 TSNTNKYS
+1917 
-1925 GNTVTTPSLTIS
+1925 
-1937 VTALSDTGDYTCF
+1937 
-1950 ATNSVGTGQSTV
+1950 
-1962 TTLTVT
+1962 
-1968 GTPPTVT
+1968 
-1975 VLQPS
+1975 
-1980 YSITVGNSVTLECT
+1980 
-1994 VSSVLPVTS
+1994 
-2003 VQWQRNV
+2003 
-2010 GGIITTITSTSNTN
+2010 
-2024 KYSGN
+2024 
-2029 TVTIPSLTISVTAL
+2029 
-2043 SDTGDYTCFATN
+2043 
-2055 SVGSGQSTVTTLT
+2055 
-2068 VTGTPPT
+2068 
-2075 VTVLQPSYSITVGN
+2075 
-2089 SVTLEC
+2089 
-2095 TVSSVLPVTS
+2095 
-2105 VQWQR
+2105 
-2110 NVGGIITTI
+2110 
-2119 TSTSNTNKYSGNT
+2119 
-2132 VTIPSLTISVT
+2132 
-2143 ALSDTGDY
+2143 
-2151 TCFATNSVG
+2151 
-2160 SGQSTVT
+2160 
-2167 TLTVTGTPPTVT
+2167 
-2179 VLQPSY
+2179 
-2185 SITVGNSVTLECTV
+2185 
-2199 SSVLPVTSVQWQ
+2199 
-2211 RNVGGII
+2211 
-2218 TTITSTSNTNKY
+2218 
-2230 SGNTV
+2230 
-2235 TIPSLTISVT
+2235 
-2245 ALSDTGDYTCFATN
+2245 
-2259 SVGSGQSTVT
+2259 
-2269 TLTVTGTPPTVTVL
+2269 
-2283 QPSYSITVGNSVTLE
+2283 
-2298 CTVSSVLPVTSVQWQ
+2298 
-2313 RNVGGIITTITST
+2313 
-2326 SNTNKYSGNTVT
+2326 
-2338 TPSLTISVTAL
+2338 
-2349 SDTGDYTCFATNSV
+2349 
-2363 GSGQSTVTTLTVTGT
+2363 
-2378 PPTVTVQQPTYS
+2378 VQQPTYS

-2407 AVITVYWQRNI
+2407 AVNTVYWQRNI
-2418 NNVQTTITTTNNKYS
+2418 NNVVTTITTQNNNNKYS
-2433 GSSVSQPSLTIFNA
+2433 GSTVSQPSLTIFNA

-2476 GSIPVVTVSQPNY
+2476 GSIPVVTVLQPNY

-2518 NGVTNNV
+2518 NGVTSNV

-2602 TVTSNPT
+2602 TVTANPT

-2628 GSGKYSGGS
+2628 GSGKYSGGT

-2671 TTLNVVGDPPSVVV
+2671 TTLNVVGDPPTVVV
-2685 QQPSYSVLVGNTIT
+2685 QQPAYSVLVGNTIT

-2707 PAATSVVWQR
+2707 PGATSVVWQR

-2793 NFGSSRVLECT
+2793 NFGSNRVLECT

-2837 SVSIPSLTVNSADLN
+2837 SVSVPSLTVNSADLN

-2857 ICTATNSLGIGQS
+2857 ICTATNSLGTGQS

-2889 QYSVTIGQTVTL
+2889 QYAVTIGQTVTL
-2901 GCTVTGSPAATNV
+2901 GCTVTGSPASTNV

-2920 NNVVTTISSNT
+2920 NNVVTTISSST
-2931 NTNKYSGSIVST
+2931 NTNKYSGSTVST
-2943 PSLTIFN
+2943 PSLTIVN

-2975 FLDVTGNAPSV
+2975 FLDVTGNVPSV

-3020 VINSQRSN
+3020 VINNQRSN
-3028 INVGLAKYTGSTV
+3028 INIGLAKYTGSTV
-3041 GTPSLTI
+3041 NTPSLTI

-3109 SPSATSVYWQKIQG
+3109 SPSATSIYWQKIQG
-3123 STTTTINSNTNTN
+3123 GTTTTINSNTNTN

-3149 VLNAVQNDEANYICY
+3149 VLNAVQNDEANYICF

-3183 NVPSVVIG
+3183 NVPSVVIQ
-3191 QAQYTV
+3191 QAQYSV

-3206 CTVTANPSHTTVYWK
+3206 CTVTANPSHTTVYWR

-3240 GSTVSSPSL
+3240 GSTISSPSL

-3299 LNNPVTLGCTVT
+3299 LNNQVTLGCTVT
-3311 ANPVETSVFWQKIK
+3311 ANPVETSVYWQKIK

-3344 SVQNPSLQIFSVVD
+3344 SVQNPSLQIFSVVE

-3400 NIGNTITLQ
+3400 NFGNTITLQ

-3486 GTRPTVTVLSNQYT
+3486 GTQPTVTVLSNQYS

-3526 LVNGQTTNIN
+3526 VVNGQSTNIN

-3554 TISAAANSDEG
+3554 TISSAANSDEG
-3565 YYICT
+3565 YYTCT
-3570 ATNIAGTGSSQQ
+3570 ATNVAGTGSSQQ
-3582 TYLDVTGNLPNVVV
+3582 TYLDVTGNLPQVVV
-3596 TLQQYNVDIGS
+3596 SLPQYNVDIGS
-3607 TVTLGCTVTASPTHT
+3607 TVTLGCTVTANPTHT

-3633 VGTTVDMNNN
+3633 VGTNVDMNNN

-3674 SIGLGQSQNTFLD
+3674 SIGTGQSQNTFLD

-3717 ASPTHDNVYW
+3717 ASPTHNNVYW

-3733 VSTTITVNNNKYSG
+3733 VSTTITINNNKYSG

-3809 VTLTCTISANP
+3809 VTLTCTVSANP
-3820 AHTSVYWQ
+3820 AHNSVYWQ

-3850 SPSLTISSAVQNDEG
+3850 SPSLTISNAVQNDEG

-3889 NIPVVQVQQNTYN
+3889 NVPVVQVLQNTYN

-3990 SVLTVVV
+3990 SILTVVV
-3997 AQLQYSVNYG
+3997 AQSQYSVNYG
-4007 NAITLVCSVSGSPSA
+4007 NAITLVCSVSGTPSA

-4142 SGNNRYSGGSVNSPS
+4142 SGNNRYSGGTVNSPS

-4236 ANNDVEVTG
+4236 ANTDVEVTG

-4321 PIHTSVY
+4321 PVHTSVY

-4336 AQDINVGTS
+4336 AQDINMGTA

-4368 EGFYVCFAENSV
+4368 EGYYVCYAENSV

-4430 WQRIVNGAAQ
+4430 WQRIINGAAQ
-4440 EITVTNTNKYSGS
+4440 EITVTNNNKYSGS

-4551 YSGSTVQTPSLT
+4551 YSGSTIQTPSLT

-4588 SRGAVAVTGAAPTVR
+4588 SRGVVAVTGAAPTVR
-4603 VLQSSYSVQ
+4603 VLKSSYSVQ

-4646 MTGAKYGGSTIPS
+4646 MTGAKYGGSTISS

-4710 NVGESVVINCIVT
+4710 NVGESVVINCVVT
-4723 ADPKETTITW
+4723 ADPKETSITW
-4733 QKVVNNVPTTLSI
+4733 QKVVNNVPTTMSI

-4779 TNTVGTGSSNRVYL
+4779 TNTVGTGSSNQVYL

-4820 TCVSTANPTPTYTWY
+4820 TCVSTANPTPTFTWY

-4841 AFATGD
+4841 TFATGD
-4847 KLRIEISARTD
+4847 KLRIDISARTD

-4931 ISVGGNKYAGGGL
+4931 ITVGGNKYAGGGL

-4975 EIVTLNVNTQAAP
+4975 EIVTLNINTQAAP

-5013 GDPAPTFAWYY
+5013 GDPAPTFSWYY
-5024 SDRMIQTGPQLTV
+5024 ADRMIQTGPQLTV

-5089 LHCSTRSNPAAT
+5089 LHCATRSNPAAT

-5114 HYSDTFLVDMDSLQ
+5114 HYSDTYLVDMDSLQ

-5143 SSLIEFYVKE
+5143 SSLIEFHVKE

-5247 PQYLQYDNP
+5247 PQYLQYDSP

-5322 YIDTTQ
+5322 YIDTAQ

>member
-1653 STTTTLSVT
+1653 STTTTLS
-1662 GTPPTVIVPQPSY
+1662 
-1675 SITIGDSITFVCN
+1675 
-1688 VTSNLPVTSVQWE
+1688 
-1701 RNIGGSVTTITST
+1701 
-1714 TNTNKY
+1714 
-1720 SGSTPTTP
+1720 
-1728 SLTIFNGAQSDS
+1728 
-1740 GDYTCYATNSVGTGQ
+1740 
-1755 STVTTLSVTGTP
+1755 
-1767 PTVTVLQP
+1767 
-1775 AYSITVGDSV
+1775 
-1785 TLECTVT
+1785 
-1792 SVLPVTSVQWQRNVG
+1792 
-1807 GIITTITSTSNTNK
+1807 
-1821 YSGNTVTTPSLT
+1821 
-1833 ISVTALSDTGDYTCF
+1833 
-1848 ATNSVGSGQSTVTT
+1848 
-1862 LTVTGTPP
+1862 
-1870 TVTVLQPS
+1870 
-1878 YSITVGDSV
+1878 
-1887 TLECTV
+1887 
-1893 TSVLPVTSVQ
+1893 
-1903 WQRNVGGIITTITS
+1903 
-1917 TSNTNKYS
+1917 
-1925 GNTVTTPSLTIS
+1925 
-1937 VTALSDTGDYTCF
+1937 
-1950 ATNSVGTGQSTV
+1950 
-1962 TTLTVT
+1962 
-1968 GTPPTVT
+1968 
-1975 VLQPS
+1975 
-1980 YSITVGNSVTLECT
+1980 
-1994 VSSVLPVTS
+1994 
-2003 VQWQRNV
+2003 
-2010 GGIITTITSTSNTN
+2010 
-2024 KYSGN
+2024 
-2029 TVTIPSLTISVTAL
+2029 
-2043 SDTGDYTCFATN
+2043 
-2055 SVGSGQSTVTTLT
+2055 

>member
-1 MVCTTKMVL
+1 MMCTTKML
-10 PLVVLIG
+10 PLMMLTVM
-17 IFLQPSYA
+17 FLQPSYA
-25 QVPAVSLTQT
+25 QA
-35 SYSVNAGGQITL
+35 
-47 GCSVTLSSALNQVF
+47 
-61 WQRNV
+61 
-66 NGFVSTI
+66 
-73 TSNTNTNKYSGSSTS
+73 
-88 VPSLTILN
+88 
-96 TDNSDQ
+96 
-102 GTYQCFASNAFGT
+102 
-115 GQSSTIAALT
+115 
-125 VSTPGTPTVAIQQTS
+125 
-140 YSVNNGGSITLSC
+140 
-153 TVSSATSVTWQRTVG
+153 
-168 TSVTTI
+168 
-174 TSTTNTN
+174 
-181 KYSGSTP
+181 
-188 STPSLTIFNAD
+188 
-199 SSDAGTYRCLAS
+199 
-211 NNVGTAQSSS
+211 
-221 ATTLTV
+221 
-227 ITNTV
+227 V

-239 TFYSVNSGSTVTLA
+239 TFYSVNSGSSVTLA
-253 CTVSSTTTVTG
+253 CTVSSNTAVTS
-264 VSWQRTVNGVIS
+264 VSWQRTVNNGQITTITSNTNNNKYSGSSTSVPSLTIFNTDS
-276 TITSNTNTNKYSGST
+276 GDAGTYRCFASNSAGTGQSSNTASLTVTSNTVPTVTITQTFYSVNSGSSVTLACTVSSNTAVTSVFWQRTVNGQITTITSNTNTNKYSGST

-297 TIFNTDSSDAGTYR
+297 TIFNADSSDAGTYRCLALNSAGTGQSAQTASLSVTTNTVPTVTITQTFYSVNSGSSVTLACTVSSNTAVTSVFWQRTVNGQITTITSNTNTNKYSGSTSSVPSLTIFNADSTDAGTYR
-311 CFASNSAGTGQSGQT
+311 CFASNTAGTGQSSNTASLSVTTNTIPTVTITQTFYSVNSGSSVTLACTVSSTTTVTGVTWQRTVNGQITTITSNTNTNKYSGSTSSVPSLTIFNADSNDAGTYRCLASNSAGTGQSSNT
-326 ASLTVTPNTVPSVTI
+326 ASLTVTTNTIPTVTI

-371 QRTVNGFITSITS
+371 QRTVNGQITTITSN
-384 TTNTNKYSGST
+384 TNTNKYSGST
-395 SSVPSLTIFNTDSSD
+395 SSVPSLTIFNADSSD
-410 AGTYRCLASNSAGT
+410 AGTYRCFASNSAGT
-424 GQSDQTASLTVT
+424 GQSSNTASLTVT
-436 TNTVPSV
+436 TNTIPTV

-448 FYSVNSGSTVTL
+448 FYSVNSGSSVTL
-460 ACTVSSTTTVT
+460 ACTVSSTTAVT
-471 GVTWQRTVNGFITS
+471 SVTWQRTVNGQITTITS
-485 ITSTTNTNKYSG
+485 NTNTNKYSG

-506 IFNTDSSDAGTYRC
+506 ISNADSNDAGTYRC
-520 LASNS
+520 FASNS
-525 AGTGQSG
+525 AGTGQSSN
-532 QTASLTVTTNNS
+532 TASLTVTTNNS

-549 LNDAIN
+549 TNDAIN

-561 VTLDCTVSSN
+561 VTLGCTVSSN

-602 GSTTSNPALSISN
+602 GSTTSNPALTIFN

-661 VTTGGSVTLS
+661 VSTGGSVTLA
-671 CTVTSNLAVTDV
+671 CTVTSNLAFTDV
-683 FWQSNI
+683 YWQRNI
-689 GGSTSTI
+689 NGAITQI

-706 GSTTGT
+706 GSTTST
-712 PSLTIFNVAQSDVGT
+712 PSLTIFNTDQSDAGV

-734 SVGTGQSTN
+734 SVGTGQSST
-743 TQLSVTGTVPTVQI
+743 TTLSVTGTVPTVQI
-757 QQPSYSALTGNIVT
+757 QQPSYSAITGNIVT

-776 TSNFAVTNVYWQR
+776 TSNLAVTNVYWQR

-797 ISASTNTNKYGG
+797 ISATTNTNKYGG
-809 SSSAT
+809 SSAAT

-843 TTTQLSVTG
+843 TTTT
-852 TVPTVQ
+852 
-858 VQQSSYSVNTGSSI
+858 
-872 TLGCT
+872 
-877 VTSNL
+877 
-882 AVTDVY
+882 
-888 WQRNIGG
+888 
-895 SILTIR
+895 
-901 STTNTNKYSG
+901 
-911 ITTGTPSLTIFNAD
+911 
-925 QNDVATYTCFASNSV
+925 
-940 GTGQSTNTQL
+940 
-950 SVTGTVPTVQVQQSS
+950 
-965 YSVNT
+965 
-970 GSSITLGCTVTSN
+970 
-983 LAVTD
+983 
-988 VYWQRN
+988 
-994 IGGSI
+994 
-999 LTIRSTTN
+999 
-1007 TNKYS
+1007 
-1012 GITTGTPSLTI
+1012 
-1023 FNADQNDV
+1023 
-1031 ATYTCFASNSV
+1031 
-1042 GTGQS
+1042 
-1047 TNTQLSVTGTV
+1047 LSVTGTV
-1058 PTVQVQQPSYSVTTG
+1058 PTVQVQQPSY
-1073 GSVTLV
+1073 
-1079 CTVSSNLAVTD
+1079 AV
-1090 VYWQRNVGS
+1090 N
-1099 SILTIRSTTNTNKY
+1099 
-1113 SGITTG
+1113 
-1119 TPSLTILN
+1119 
-1127 ADQNDVAT
+1127 
-1135 YTCFASNSVGT
+1135 
-1146 GQSTTTQLSVTGTVP
+1146 
-1161 TVQVQ
+1161 
-1166 QPSYSVTTG
+1166 TG

-1184 TSTLTVNNVYW
+1184 TSNLAVTNVNW
-1195 QRSINGGGTTQIST
+1195 QRNNGGGTTQITSST
-1209 NTNKYSGSIPST
+1209 NTNKYSGSTPGT
-1221 PSLTIF
+1221 PSLTIS
-1227 NADQNDVATYT
+1227 NADQNDVGTYT

-1244 VGTGQSSTTTLS
+1244 VGTGQSTTTTLS

-1292 DVYWQRNVGSS
+1292 DVYWQRNIGSS
-1303 TSIIRSTTNTN
+1303 ISQIRSTTNTN
-1314 KYSGITTGTPSLTI
+1314 KYSGITTSTPSLTI
-1328 FNAAQSDVG
+1328 FNADQNDVA

-1381 TLGCTVTSNLAVTD
+1381 TLVCTVSSNLAVTDVYWQRNVGGSISQIRSTTNTNKYSGSTTSTPSLTISNADQNDVATYTCFATNSVGTGQSTTTQLSVTGTAPTVQVQQPSYSVTTGGSVTLVCTVTSNLAVTD
-1395 VYWQRNIGSS
+1395 VYWQRNIGGSIS
-1405 TSTIRSTTNTNKYS
+1405 QIRSTTNTNKYS
-1419 GITTGTPSLTIFNAD
+1419 GSTTNTPSLTISNAD
-1434 QSDVGTYTCFASNS
+1434 QNDVA
-1448 VGTGQSTN
+1448 
-1456 TQLSVTGTVPTVQV
+1456 
-1470 QQPSYSVTTGSSV
+1470 
-1483 TLVCTVTSTLTVN
+1483 
-1496 NVYWQRNNGG
+1496 
-1506 GTTQI
+1506 
-1511 STNTNK
+1511 
-1517 YSGSIPGTPSLTIFN
+1517 
-1532 ADQSDVGTYTCFATN
+1532 TYTCFATN
-1547 SVGTGQSTTTTL
+1547 SVGTGQSTTTQLSVTGTIPTVTVQQPSYSVTTGNTVTLVCTVSSNLAVNDVYWQRNIGGAITQIRSTTNTNKYSGSTTSTPSLTISNADQNDVATYTCFATNSVGTGQSTTTQLSVTGTIPTVTVQQPSYSVTTGNTVTLVCTVSSNLAVNDVYWQRNIGGAITQIRSTTNTNKYSGITIGTPSLTIFNADQSDVATYTCFATNSVGTGQSSTTTL

-1613 NTNKYSGSIPGTPS
+1613 NTNKYSGSTPGTPS
-1627 LTIFNADQSDVGTY
+1627 LTIFNADQSDVATY

-1653 STTTTLSVT
+1653 STNTQLSVT
-1662 GTPPTVIVPQPSY
+1662 GTPPTVTVQQQSY
-1675 SITIGDSITFVCN
+1675 SITIGESITLVCT

-1728 SLTIFNGAQSDS
+1728 SLTISNGAQSDS
-1740 GDYTCYATNSVGTGQ
+1740 
-1755 STVTTLSVTGTP
+1755 
-1767 PTVTVLQP
+1767 
-1775 AYSITVGDSV
+1775 
-1785 TLECTVT
+1785 
-1792 SVLPVTSVQWQRNVG
+1792 
-1807 GIITTITSTSNTNK
+1807 
-1821 YSGNTVTTPSLT
+1821 
-1833 ISVTALSDTGDYTCF
+1833 
-1848 ATNSVGSGQSTVTT
+1848 
-1862 LTVTGTPP
+1862 
-1870 TVTVLQPS
+1870 
-1878 YSITVGDSV
+1878 
-1887 TLECTV
+1887 
-1893 TSVLPVTSVQ
+1893 
-1903 WQRNVGGIITTITS
+1903 
-1917 TSNTNKYS
+1917 
-1925 GNTVTTPSLTIS
+1925 
-1937 VTALSDTGDYTCF
+1937 GDYTCF
-1950 ATNSVGTGQSTV
+1950 ATNSVGTGQSTA
-1962 TTLTVT
+1962 TTLSVT
-1968 GTPPTVT
+1968 GTVPTVQ
-1975 VLQPS
+1975 VQQPS
-1980 YSITVGNSVTLECT
+1980 YSVTTGSSVTLVCT
-1994 VSSVLPVTS
+1994 VTS
-2003 VQWQRNV
+2003 TLTVNDVYWQRNI
-2010 GGIITTITSTSNTN
+2010 GGNIAQIRSTTNTN
-2024 KYSGN
+2024 KYSGS
-2029 TVTIPSLTISVTAL
+2029 TTSTPSLTIFNADQ
-2043 SDTGDYTCFATN
+2043 SDVGTYTCFATN
-2055 SVGSGQSTVTTLT
+2055 SVGTGQSTTTQLS
-2068 VTGTPPT
+2068 VTGTVPT
-2075 VTVLQPSYSITVGN
+2075 VQ
-2089 SVTLEC
+2089 
-2095 TVSSVLPVTS
+2095 
-2105 VQWQR
+2105 
-2110 NVGGIITTI
+2110 
-2119 TSTSNTNKYSGNT
+2119 
-2132 VTIPSLTISVT
+2132 
-2143 ALSDTGDY
+2143 
-2151 TCFATNSVG
+2151 
-2160 SGQSTVT
+2160 
-2167 TLTVTGTPPTVT
+2167 
-2179 VLQPSY
+2179 
-2185 SITVGNSVTLECTV
+2185 
-2199 SSVLPVTSVQWQ
+2199 
-2211 RNVGGII
+2211 
-2218 TTITSTSNTNKY
+2218 
-2230 SGNTV
+2230 
-2235 TIPSLTISVT
+2235 
-2245 ALSDTGDYTCFATN
+2245 
-2259 SVGSGQSTVT
+2259 
-2269 TLTVTGTPPTVTVL
+2269 
-2283 QPSYSITVGNSVTLE
+2283 
-2298 CTVSSVLPVTSVQWQ
+2298 
-2313 RNVGGIITTITST
+2313 
-2326 SNTNKYSGNTVT
+2326 
-2338 TPSLTISVTAL
+2338 
-2349 SDTGDYTCFATNSV
+2349 
-2363 GSGQSTVTTLTVTGT
+2363 
-2378 PPTVTVQQPTYS
+2378 VQQPTYS
-2390 VTTGNSITLGC
+2390 VTTGNSITLVC

-2418 NNVQTTITTTNNKYS
+2418 NNVVTTITTTNNNNKYS
-2433 GSSVSQPSLTIFNA
+2433 GSTVSQPSLTIFNA

-2518 NGVTNNV
+2518 NGVTSNV

-2602 TVTSNPT
+2602 TVTANPT

-2628 GSGKYSGGS
+2628 GSGKYSGGT

-2671 TTLNVVGDPPSVVV
+2671 TTLNVVGDPPTVVV
-2685 QQPSYSVLVGNTIT
+2685 QQSAYSVLVGNTIT

-2707 PAATSVVWQR
+2707 PGATSVVWQR

-2793 NFGSSRVLECT
+2793 NFGSNRVLECT

-2837 SVSIPSLTVNSADLN
+2837 SVSVPSLTVNSADLN

-2857 ICTATNSLGIGQS
+2857 ICTATNSLGTGQS

-2889 QYSVTIGQTVTL
+2889 QYAVTIGQTVTL

-2920 NNVVTTISSNT
+2920 NNVVTTISSST
-2931 NTNKYSGSIVST
+2931 NTNKYSGSTVST
-2943 PSLTIFN
+2943 PSLTIVN

-2975 FLDVTGNAPSV
+2975 FLDVTGNVPSV

-3020 VINSQRSN
+3020 VINNQRSN
-3028 INVGLAKYTGSTV
+3028 INIGLAKYTGSTV
-3041 GTPSLTI
+3041 NTPTLTI

-3109 SPSATSVYWQKIQG
+3109 SPSATSIYWQKIQG
-3123 STTTTINSNTNTN
+3123 GTTTTINSNTNTN

-3149 VLNAVQNDEANYICY
+3149 VLNAVQNDEANYICF

-3191 QAQYTV
+3191 QPQYSV

-3206 CTVTANPSHTTVYWK
+3206 CTVTANPSHTTVYWR

-3311 ANPVETSVFWQKIK
+3311 ANPVETSVYWQKIK

-3344 SVQNPSLQIFSVVD
+3344 SVQNPSLQIFSVVE

-3400 NIGNTITLQ
+3400 NFGNTITLQ

-3486 GTRPTVTVLSNQYT
+3486 GTQPTVTVLSNQYS

-3526 LVNGQTTNIN
+3526 VVNGQSTNIN

-3554 TISAAANSDEG
+3554 TISSAANSDEG
-3565 YYICT
+3565 YYTCT
-3570 ATNIAGTGSSQQ
+3570 ATNVAGTGSSQQ
-3582 TYLDVTGNLPNVVV
+3582 TYLDVTGNLPQVVV
-3596 TLQQYNVDIGS
+3596 SLPQYNVDIGS
-3607 TVTLGCTVTASPTHT
+3607 TVTLGCTVTANPTHT

-3633 VGTTVDMNNN
+3633 VGTNVDMNNN

-3674 SIGLGQSQNTFLD
+3674 SIGTGQSQNTFLD

-3717 ASPTHDNVYW
+3717 ASPTHNNVYW

-3733 VSTTITVNNNKYSG
+3733 VSTTITINNNKYSG

-3809 VTLTCTISANP
+3809 VTLTCTVSANP
-3820 AHTSVYWQ
+3820 AHNSVYWQ

-3850 SPSLTISSAVQNDEG
+3850 SPSLTISNAVQNDEG

-3889 NIPVVQVQQNTYN
+3889 NVPVVQVLQNTYN

-3990 SVLTVVV
+3990 SILTVVV
-3997 AQLQYSVNYG
+3997 AQSQYSVNYG
-4007 NAITLVCSVSGSPSA
+4007 NAITLVCSVSGTPSA

-4142 SGNNRYSGGSVNSPS
+4142 SGNNRYSGGTVNSPS

-4236 ANNDVEVTG
+4236 ANTDVEVTG

-4321 PIHTSVY
+4321 PVHTSVY

-4336 AQDINVGTS
+4336 AQDINMGTA

-4368 EGFYVCFAENSV
+4368 EGYYVCYAENSV

-4430 WQRIVNGAAQ
+4430 WQRIINGAAQ
-4440 EITVTNTNKYSGS
+4440 EITVTNNNKYSGS

-4588 SRGAVAVTGAAPTVR
+4588 SRGVVAVTGAAPTVR
-4603 VLQSSYSVQ
+4603 VLKSSYSVQ

-4646 MTGAKYGGSTIPS
+4646 MTGAKYGGSTISS

-4710 NVGESVVINCIVT
+4710 NVGESVVINCVVT

-4779 TNTVGTGSSNRVYL
+4779 TNTVGTGSSNQVYL

-4820 TCVSTANPTPTYTWY
+4820 TCVSTANPTPTFTWY

-4841 AFATGD
+4841 TFATGD
-4847 KLRIEISARTD
+4847 KLRIDISARTD

-4931 ISVGGNKYAGGGL
+4931 ITVGGNKYAGGGL
-4944 FQSGLT
+4944 YQSGLT

-4975 EIVTLNVNTQAAP
+4975 EIVTLNINTQAAP

-5024 SDRMIQTGPQLTV
+5024 ADRMIQTGPQLTV

-5089 LHCSTRSNPAAT
+5089 LHCATRSNPAAT

-5143 SSLIEFYVKE
+5143 SSLIEFHVKE

-5224 IYFKDINLQMVP
+5224 IYFKDVNLQMVP

-5247 PQYLQYDNP
+5247 PQYLQYDSP

-5322 YIDTTQ
+5322 YIDTAQ

>member
-1146 GQSTTTQLSVTGTVP
+1146 GQSTTTQLSVTGT
-1161 TVQVQ
+1161 
-1166 QPSYSVTTG
+1166 
-1175 SSVTLVCTV
+1175 
-1184 TSTLTVNNVYW
+1184 
-1195 QRSINGGGTTQIST
+1195 
-1209 NTNKYSGSIPST
+1209 
-1221 PSLTIF
+1221 
-1227 NADQNDVATYT
+1227 
-1238 CFATNS
+1238 
-1244 VGTGQSSTTTLS
+1244 
-1256 VTGSVPTVQVQQPSY
+1256 
-1271 SVTTGNTVT
+1271 
-1280 LVCTV
+1280 
-1285 SSNLAVT
+1285 
-1292 DVYWQRNVGSS
+1292 
-1303 TSIIRSTTNTN
+1303 
-1314 KYSGITTGTPSLTI
+1314 
-1328 FNAAQSDVG
+1328 
-1337 TYTCF
+1337 
-1342 ATNSVGTGQST
+1342 
-1353 TTQLSV
+1353 
-1359 TGTVPTVQVQ
+1359 
-1369 QPSYSVTTGNTV
+1369 
-1381 TLGCTVTSNLAVTD
+1381 
-1395 VYWQRNIGSS
+1395 
-1405 TSTIRSTTNTNKYS
+1405 
-1419 GITTGTPSLTIFNAD
+1419 
-1434 QSDVGTYTCFASNS
+1434 
-1448 VGTGQSTN
+1448 
-1456 TQLSVTGTVPTVQV
+1456 
-1470 QQPSYSVTTGSSV
+1470 
-1483 TLVCTVTSTLTVN
+1483 
-1496 NVYWQRNNGG
+1496 
-1506 GTTQI
+1506 
-1511 STNTNK
+1511 
-1517 YSGSIPGTPSLTIFN
+1517 
-1532 ADQSDVGTYTCFATN
+1532 
-1547 SVGTGQSTTTTL
+1547 
-1559 SVTGTVPTVQVQ
+1559 
-1571 QPSYSV
+1571 
-1577 TTGSSVT
+1577 
-1584 LVCTVTSTLTVNNV
+1584 
-1598 YWQRNNGGG
+1598 
-1607 TTQIST
+1607 
-1613 NTNKYSGSIPGTPS
+1613 
-1627 LTIFNADQSDVGTY
+1627 
-1641 TCFATNSVGTGQ
+1641 
-1653 STTTTLSVT
+1653 
-1662 GTPPTVIVPQPSY
+1662 
-1675 SITIGDSITFVCN
+1675 
-1688 VTSNLPVTSVQWE
+1688 
-1701 RNIGGSVTTITST
+1701 
-1714 TNTNKY
+1714 
-1720 SGSTPTTP
+1720 
-1728 SLTIFNGAQSDS
+1728 
-1740 GDYTCYATNSVGTGQ
+1740 
-1755 STVTTLSVTGTP
+1755 P

-1917 TSNTNKYS
+1917 TSNTNKYSGNTVTTPSLTISVTALSDTGDYTCFATNSVGTGQSTVTTLTVTGTPPTVTVLQPSYSITVGNSVTLECTVSSVLPVTSVQWQRNVGGIITTITSTSNPNKYS

>member
-1653 STTTTLSVT
+1653 STTTTLS
-1662 GTPPTVIVPQPSY
+1662 
-1675 SITIGDSITFVCN
+1675 
-1688 VTSNLPVTSVQWE
+1688 
-1701 RNIGGSVTTITST
+1701 
-1714 TNTNKY
+1714 
-1720 SGSTPTTP
+1720 
-1728 SLTIFNGAQSDS
+1728 
-1740 GDYTCYATNSVGTGQ
+1740 
-1755 STVTTLSVTGTP
+1755 
-1767 PTVTVLQP
+1767 
-1775 AYSITVGDSV
+1775 
-1785 TLECTVT
+1785 
-1792 SVLPVTSVQWQRNVG
+1792 
-1807 GIITTITSTSNTNK
+1807 
-1821 YSGNTVTTPSLT
+1821 
-1833 ISVTALSDTGDYTCF
+1833 
-1848 ATNSVGSGQSTVTT
+1848 
-1862 LTVTGTPP
+1862 
-1870 TVTVLQPS
+1870 
-1878 YSITVGDSV
+1878 
-1887 TLECTV
+1887 
-1893 TSVLPVTSVQ
+1893 
-1903 WQRNVGGIITTITS
+1903 
-1917 TSNTNKYS
+1917 
-1925 GNTVTTPSLTIS
+1925 
-1937 VTALSDTGDYTCF
+1937 
-1950 ATNSVGTGQSTV
+1950 
-1962 TTLTVT
+1962 
-1968 GTPPTVT
+1968 
-1975 VLQPS
+1975 
-1980 YSITVGNSVTLECT
+1980 
-1994 VSSVLPVTS
+1994 
-2003 VQWQRNV
+2003 
-2010 GGIITTITSTSNTN
+2010 
-2024 KYSGN
+2024 
-2029 TVTIPSLTISVTAL
+2029 
-2043 SDTGDYTCFATN
+2043 
-2055 SVGSGQSTVTTLT
+2055 
-2068 VTGTPPT
+2068 
-2075 VTVLQPSYSITVGN
+2075 
-2089 SVTLEC
+2089 
-2095 TVSSVLPVTS
+2095 
-2105 VQWQR
+2105 
-2110 NVGGIITTI
+2110 
-2119 TSTSNTNKYSGNT
+2119 
-2132 VTIPSLTISVT
+2132 
-2143 ALSDTGDY
+2143 
-2151 TCFATNSVG
+2151 
-2160 SGQSTVT
+2160 
-2167 TLTVTGTPPTVT
+2167 
-2179 VLQPSY
+2179 
-2185 SITVGNSVTLECTV
+2185 
-2199 SSVLPVTSVQWQ
+2199 
-2211 RNVGGII
+2211 
-2218 TTITSTSNTNKY
+2218 
-2230 SGNTV
+2230 
-2235 TIPSLTISVT
+2235 
-2245 ALSDTGDYTCFATN
+2245 
-2259 SVGSGQSTVT
+2259 
-2269 TLTVTGTPPTVTVL
+2269 
-2283 QPSYSITVGNSVTLE
+2283 
-2298 CTVSSVLPVTSVQWQ
+2298 
-2313 RNVGGIITTITST
+2313 
-2326 SNTNKYSGNTVT
+2326 
-2338 TPSLTISVTAL
+2338 
-2349 SDTGDYTCFATNSV
+2349 
-2363 GSGQSTVTTLTVTGT
+2363 VTGT

>member
-1 MVCTTKMVL
+1 MMCTTKML
-10 PLVVLIG
+10 PLMMLTVM
-17 IFLQPSYA
+17 FLQPSYA
-25 QVPAVSLTQT
+25 QAVPT
-35 SYSVNAGGQITL
+35 
-47 GCSVTLSSALNQVF
+47 
-61 WQRNV
+61 
-66 NGFVSTI
+66 
-73 TSNTNTNKYSGSSTS
+73 
-88 VPSLTILN
+88 
-96 TDNSDQ
+96 
-102 GTYQCFASNAFGT
+102 
-115 GQSSTIAALT
+115 
-125 VSTPGTPTVAIQQTS
+125 
-140 YSVNNGGSITLSC
+140 
-153 TVSSATSVTWQRTVG
+153 
-168 TSVTTI
+168 
-174 TSTTNTN
+174 
-181 KYSGSTP
+181 
-188 STPSLTIFNAD
+188 
-199 SSDAGTYRCLAS
+199 
-211 NNVGTAQSSS
+211 
-221 ATTLTV
+221 
-227 ITNTV
+227 
-232 PSVTITQ
+232 VTITQ
-239 TFYSVNSGSTVTLA
+239 TFYSVNSGSSVTLA
-253 CTVSSTTTVTG
+253 CTVSSNTAVTS
-264 VSWQRTVNGVIS
+264 VSWQRTVNGQIT

-297 TIFNTDSSDAGTYR
+297 TIFNA
-311 CFASNSAGTGQSGQT
+311 
-326 ASLTVTPNTVPSVTI
+326 
-341 TQTFYSVN
+341 
-349 SGSTVTLA
+349 
-357 CTVSSTTTVTGVTW
+357 
-371 QRTVNGFITSITS
+371 
-384 TTNTNKYSGST
+384 
-395 SSVPSLTIFNTDSSD
+395 DSSD
-410 AGTYRCLASNSAGT
+410 AGTYRCLALNSAGT
-424 GQSDQTASLTVT
+424 GQSAQTASL
-436 TNTVPSV
+436 S
-443 TITQT
+443 
-448 FYSVNSGSTVTL
+448 
-460 ACTVSSTTTVT
+460 
-471 GVTWQRTVNGFITS
+471 
-485 ITSTTNTNKYSG
+485 
-497 STSSVPSLT
+497 
-506 IFNTDSSDAGTYRC
+506 
-520 LASNS
+520 
-525 AGTGQSG
+525 
-532 QTASLTVTTNNS
+532 VTTNNS

-549 LNDAIN
+549 LNDVIN

-588 TINPTVNNP
+588 TINPTINNP

-602 GSTTSNPALSISN
+602 GSTTSNPALTIFN

-656 QPSYS
+656 QASYS
-661 VTTGGSVTLS
+661 VSTGNTVTLA

-683 FWQSNI
+683 YWQRNI
-689 GGSTSTI
+689 GGAITQI

-706 GSTTGT
+706 GSTTST
-712 PSLTIFNVAQSDVGT
+712 PSLTIFNGDQSDAAT

-734 SVGTGQSTN
+734 SVGTWTEYN
-743 TQLSVTGTVPTVQI
+743 YYTVCYWKSVLYFCFLKICMLTVPTVQI

-776 TSNFAVTNVYWQR
+776 TSNLAVTNVYWQR

-797 ISASTNTNKYGG
+797 ISATTNTNKYGG
-809 SSSAT
+809 SSAAT

-843 TTTQLSVTG
+843 TTTTLSVTG

-882 AVTDVY
+882 AVNDVY

-895 SILTIR
+895 SITTIR

-911 ITTGTPSLTIFNAD
+911 STTGTPSLTIFNAD
-925 QNDVATYTCFASNSV
+925 QSDVATYTCFATNSV
-940 GTGQSTNTQL
+940 GTGQSTTTQL
-950 SVTGTVPTVQVQQSS
+950 SVTGT
-965 YSVNT
+965 
-970 GSSITLGCTVTSN
+970 
-983 LAVTD
+983 A
-988 VYWQRN
+988 
-994 IGGSI
+994 
-999 LTIRSTTN
+999 
-1007 TNKYS
+1007 
-1012 GITTGTPSLTI
+1012 
-1023 FNADQNDV
+1023 
-1031 ATYTCFASNSV
+1031 
-1042 GTGQS
+1042 
-1047 TNTQLSVTGTV
+1047 

-1079 CTVSSNLAVTD
+1079 CTVTSNLAVTD
-1090 VYWQRNVGS
+1090 VYWQRNVGG
-1099 SILTIRSTTNTNKY
+1099 SISQIRSTTNTNKY
-1113 SGITTG
+1113 SG
-1119 TPSLTILN
+1119 
-1127 ADQNDVAT
+1127 
-1135 YTCFASNSVGT
+1135 
-1146 GQSTTTQLSVTGTVP
+1146 STT
-1161 TVQVQ
+1161 
-1166 QPSYSVTTG
+1166 
-1175 SSVTLVCTV
+1175 
-1184 TSTLTVNNVYW
+1184 
-1195 QRSINGGGTTQIST
+1195 
-1209 NTNKYSGSIPST
+1209 ST

-1244 VGTGQSSTTTLS
+1244 VGTGQSTTTQLS
-1256 VTGSVPTVQVQQPSY
+1256 VTGTIPTVTVQQPSY

-1285 SSNLAVT
+1285 SSNLAIN
-1292 DVYWQRNVGSS
+1292 DVYWQRNVG
-1303 TSIIRSTTNTN
+1303 
-1314 KYSGITTGTPSLTI
+1314 GTI
-1328 FNAAQSDVG
+1328 
-1337 TYTCF
+1337 
-1342 ATNSVGTGQST
+1342 
-1353 TTQLSV
+1353 
-1359 TGTVPTVQVQ
+1359 
-1369 QPSYSVTTGNTV
+1369 
-1381 TLGCTVTSNLAVTD
+1381 
-1395 VYWQRNIGSS
+1395 
-1405 TSTIRSTTNTNKYS
+1405 STIRSTTNTNKYS

-1434 QSDVGTYTCFASNS
+1434 QSDVATYTCFATNS
-1448 VGTGQSTN
+1448 VGTGQSTT

-1517 YSGSIPGTPSLTIFN
+1517 YSGSTPGTPSLTIFN
-1532 ADQSDVGTYTCFATN
+1532 ADQSDVATYTCFATN
-1547 SVGTGQSTTTTL
+1547 SVGTGQSTNTQL

-1584 LVCTVTSTLTVNNV
+1584 LVCTVTSTLTVNDV
-1598 YWQRNNGGG
+1598 YWQRNIGGNIA
-1607 TTQIST
+1607 QIRSTT
-1613 NTNKYSGSIPGTPS
+1613 NTNKYSGSNSGTPS
-1627 LTIFNADQSDVGTY
+1627 LTIFNADQSDVGIY

-1653 STTTTLSVT
+1653 STTTQLSVT
-1662 GTPPTVIVPQPSY
+1662 GTVPTVQ
-1675 SITIGDSITFVCN
+1675 
-1688 VTSNLPVTSVQWE
+1688 
-1701 RNIGGSVTTITST
+1701 
-1714 TNTNKY
+1714 
-1720 SGSTPTTP
+1720 
-1728 SLTIFNGAQSDS
+1728 
-1740 GDYTCYATNSVGTGQ
+1740 
-1755 STVTTLSVTGTP
+1755 
-1767 PTVTVLQP
+1767 
-1775 AYSITVGDSV
+1775 
-1785 TLECTVT
+1785 
-1792 SVLPVTSVQWQRNVG
+1792 
-1807 GIITTITSTSNTNK
+1807 
-1821 YSGNTVTTPSLT
+1821 
-1833 ISVTALSDTGDYTCF
+1833 
-1848 ATNSVGSGQSTVTT
+1848 
-1862 LTVTGTPP
+1862 
-1870 TVTVLQPS
+1870 
-1878 YSITVGDSV
+1878 
-1887 TLECTV
+1887 
-1893 TSVLPVTSVQ
+1893 
-1903 WQRNVGGIITTITS
+1903 
-1917 TSNTNKYS
+1917 
-1925 GNTVTTPSLTIS
+1925 
-1937 VTALSDTGDYTCF
+1937 
-1950 ATNSVGTGQSTV
+1950 
-1962 TTLTVT
+1962 
-1968 GTPPTVT
+1968 
-1975 VLQPS
+1975 
-1980 YSITVGNSVTLECT
+1980 
-1994 VSSVLPVTS
+1994 
-2003 VQWQRNV
+2003 
-2010 GGIITTITSTSNTN
+2010 
-2024 KYSGN
+2024 
-2029 TVTIPSLTISVTAL
+2029 
-2043 SDTGDYTCFATN
+2043 
-2055 SVGSGQSTVTTLT
+2055 
-2068 VTGTPPT
+2068 
-2075 VTVLQPSYSITVGN
+2075 
-2089 SVTLEC
+2089 
-2095 TVSSVLPVTS
+2095 
-2105 VQWQR
+2105 
-2110 NVGGIITTI
+2110 
-2119 TSTSNTNKYSGNT
+2119 
-2132 VTIPSLTISVT
+2132 
-2143 ALSDTGDY
+2143 
-2151 TCFATNSVG
+2151 
-2160 SGQSTVT
+2160 
-2167 TLTVTGTPPTVT
+2167 
-2179 VLQPSY
+2179 
-2185 SITVGNSVTLECTV
+2185 
-2199 SSVLPVTSVQWQ
+2199 
-2211 RNVGGII
+2211 
-2218 TTITSTSNTNKY
+2218 
-2230 SGNTV
+2230 
-2235 TIPSLTISVT
+2235 
-2245 ALSDTGDYTCFATN
+2245 
-2259 SVGSGQSTVT
+2259 
-2269 TLTVTGTPPTVTVL
+2269 
-2283 QPSYSITVGNSVTLE
+2283 
-2298 CTVSSVLPVTSVQWQ
+2298 
-2313 RNVGGIITTITST
+2313 
-2326 SNTNKYSGNTVT
+2326 
-2338 TPSLTISVTAL
+2338 
-2349 SDTGDYTCFATNSV
+2349 
-2363 GSGQSTVTTLTVTGT
+2363 
-2378 PPTVTVQQPTYS
+2378 VQQPTYS

-2418 NNVQTTITTTNNKYS
+2418 NNVVTTITTTNNNNKYS
-2433 GSSVSQPSLTIFNA
+2433 GSTVSQPSLTIFNA

-2518 NGVTNNV
+2518 NGVTSNV

-2602 TVTSNPT
+2602 TVTANPT

-2628 GSGKYSGGS
+2628 GSGKYSGGT

-2671 TTLNVVGDPPSVVV
+2671 TTLNVVGDPPTVVV
-2685 QQPSYSVLVGNTIT
+2685 QQSAYSVLVGNTIT

-2707 PAATSVVWQR
+2707 PGATSVVWQR

-2793 NFGSSRVLECT
+2793 NFGSNRVLECT

-2837 SVSIPSLTVNSADLN
+2837 SVSVPSLTVNSADLN

-2857 ICTATNSLGIGQS
+2857 ICTATNSLGTGQS

-2889 QYSVTIGQTVTL
+2889 QYAVTIGQTVTL

-2920 NNVVTTISSNT
+2920 NNVVTTISSST
-2931 NTNKYSGSIVST
+2931 NTNKYSGSTVST
-2943 PSLTIFN
+2943 PSLTIVN

-2975 FLDVTGNAPSV
+2975 FLDVTGNVPSV

-3020 VINSQRSN
+3020 VINNQRSN
-3028 INVGLAKYTGSTV
+3028 INIGLAKYTGSTV
-3041 GTPSLTI
+3041 NTPSLTI

-3109 SPSATSVYWQKIQG
+3109 SPSATSIYWQKIQG
-3123 STTTTINSNTNTN
+3123 GTTTTINSNTNTN

-3149 VLNAVQNDEANYICY
+3149 VLNAVQNDEANYICF

-3191 QAQYTV
+3191 QAQYSV

-3206 CTVTANPSHTTVYWK
+3206 CTVTANPSHTTVYWR

-3299 LNNPVTLGCTVT
+3299 LNNQVTLGCTVT
-3311 ANPVETSVFWQKIK
+3311 ANPVETSVYWQKIK

-3344 SVQNPSLQIFSVVD
+3344 SVQNPSLQIFSVVE

-3400 NIGNTITLQ
+3400 NFGNTITLQ
-3409 CQVTATPQH
+3409 CQNGGEQL
-3418 TVVEWRRTINGVT
+3418 NGVT

-3486 GTRPTVTVLSNQYT
+3486 GTQPTVTVLSNQYS

-3526 LVNGQTTNIN
+3526 VVNGQSTNIN

-3554 TISAAANSDEG
+3554 TISSAANSDEG
-3565 YYICT
+3565 YYTCT
-3570 ATNIAGTGSSQQ
+3570 ATNVAGTGSSQQ
-3582 TYLDVTGNLPNVVV
+3582 TYLDVTGNLPQVVV
-3596 TLQQYNVDIGS
+3596 SLPQYNVDIGS
-3607 TVTLGCTVTASPTHT
+3607 TVTLGCTVTANPTHT

-3633 VGTTVDMNNN
+3633 VGTNVDMNNN

-3674 SIGLGQSQNTFLD
+3674 SIGTGQSQNTFLD

-3717 ASPTHDNVYW
+3717 ASPTHNNVYW

-3733 VSTTITVNNNKYSG
+3733 VSTTITINNNKYSG

-3809 VTLTCTISANP
+3809 VTLTCTVSANP
-3820 AHTSVYWQ
+3820 AHNSVYWQ

-3850 SPSLTISSAVQNDEG
+3850 SPSLTISNAVQNDEG

-3889 NIPVVQVQQNTYN
+3889 NVPVVQVLQNTYN

-3990 SVLTVVV
+3990 SILTVVV
-3997 AQLQYSVNYG
+3997 AQSQYSVNYG
-4007 NAITLVCSVSGSPSA
+4007 NAITLVCSVSGTPSA

-4142 SGNNRYSGGSVNSPS
+4142 SGNNRYSGGTVNSPS

-4236 ANNDVEVTG
+4236 ANTDVEVTG

-4321 PIHTSVY
+4321 PVHTSVY

-4336 AQDINVGTS
+4336 AQDINMGTA

-4368 EGFYVCFAENSV
+4368 EGYYVCYAENSV

-4430 WQRIVNGAAQ
+4430 WQRIINGAAQ
-4440 EITVTNTNKYSGS
+4440 EITVTNNNKYSGS

-4588 SRGAVAVTGAAPTVR
+4588 SRGVVAVTGAAPTVR
-4603 VLQSSYSVQ
+4603 VLKSSYSVQ

-4646 MTGAKYGGSTIPS
+4646 MTGAKYGGSTISS

-4710 NVGESVVINCIVT
+4710 NVGESVVINCVVT

-4779 TNTVGTGSSNRVYL
+4779 TNTVGTGSSNQVYL

-4820 TCVSTANPTPTYTWY
+4820 TCVSTANPTPTFTWY

-4841 AFATGD
+4841 TFATGD
-4847 KLRIEISARTD
+4847 KLRIDISARTD

-4931 ISVGGNKYAGGGL
+4931 ITVGGNKYAGGGL
-4944 FQSGLT
+4944 YQSGLT

-4975 EIVTLNVNTQAAP
+4975 EIVTLNINTQAAP

-5024 SDRMIQTGPQLTV
+5024 ADRMIQTGPQLTV

-5089 LHCSTRSNPAAT
+5089 LHCATRSNPAAT

-5143 SSLIEFYVKE
+5143 SSLIEFHVKE

-5224 IYFKDINLQMVP
+5224 IYFKDVNLQMVP

-5247 PQYLQYDNP
+5247 PQYLQYDSP

-5322 YIDTTQ
+5322 YIDTAQ

>member
-17 IFLQPSYA
+17 IFLQPTYA
-25 QVPAVSLTQT
+25 QVPLVSIPLT
-35 SYSVNAGGQITL
+35 SYSINAGGQITL
-47 GCSVTLSSALNQVF
+47 ACSVTSSSALNQVF
-61 WQRNV
+61 WQRTV
-66 NGFVSTI
+66 NGFVTNIFS
-73 TSNTNTNKYSGSSTS
+73 STNTNKYSGSTTS
-88 VPSLTILN
+88 VPGLTILN
-96 TDNSDQ
+96 TDSNDQ

-125 VSTPGTPTVAIQQTS
+125 VTTPGTPTVAIQQTS

-181 KYSGSTP
+181 KYSGSTT

-199 SSDAGTYRCLAS
+199 SNDAGTYRCLAT

-227 ITNTV
+227 ITNTI
-232 PSVTITQ
+232 PTVTITQ
-239 TFYSVNSGSTVTLA
+239 TFYSVNSGSSVTLACTVSSNTAVTSVSWQRTANGQITTITSNTNNNKYSGSSTSTPSLTIFNTDSGDAGTYRCFASNSAGTGQSSNTASLTVTTNTVPTVTITQTFYSVNSGSSVTLA
-253 CTVSSTTTVTG
+253 CTVSSTTAVTS
-264 VSWQRTVNGVIS
+264 VSWQRTVNGQIT

-297 TIFNTDSSDAGTYR
+297 TIFNADSNDAGTYR
-311 CFASNSAGTGQSGQT
+311 CFASNSAGTGQSSNT
-326 ASLTVTPNTVPSVTI
+326 ASLTVTTNTVPTVTI

-349 SGSTVTLA
+349 SGSSVTLA
-357 CTVSSTTTVTGVTW
+357 CTVSSTTAVTSVSW
-371 QRTVNGFITSITS
+371 QRTVNGQITTITSN
-384 TTNTNKYSGST
+384 TNTNKYSGST
-395 SSVPSLTIFNTDSSD
+395 SSVPSLTIFNADSND
-410 AGTYRCLASNSAGT
+410 AGTYRCFASNSAGT
-424 GQSDQTASLTVT
+424 GQSSNTASLTVT
-436 TNTVPSV
+436 TNTVPTV

-448 FYSVNSGSTVTL
+448 FYSVNSGSSVTL
-460 ACTVSSTTTVT
+460 ACTVSSTTAVT
-471 GVTWQRTVNGFITS
+471 SVSWQRTVNGQITTITS
-485 ITSTTNTNKYSG
+485 NTNTNKYSG

-506 IFNTDSSDAGTYRC
+506 ISNADSNDAGTYRC
-520 LASNS
+520 FASNS
-525 AGTGQSG
+525 AGTGQSSN
-532 QTASLTVTTNNS
+532 TASLTVTTNNS

-549 LNDAIN
+549 TNDAIN

-602 GSTTSNPALSISN
+602 GSTTSNPALTIFN

-642 LTVLAQSVPTVAVQ
+642 LTVLAQ
-656 QPSYS
+656 
-661 VTTGGSVTLS
+661 
-671 CTVTSNLAVTDV
+671 
-683 FWQSNI
+683 
-689 GGSTSTI
+689 
-696 RSTTN
+696 
-701 TNKYS
+701 
-706 GSTTGT
+706 
-712 PSLTIFNVAQSDVGT
+712 
-727 YTCFATN
+727 
-734 SVGTGQSTN
+734 
-743 TQLSVTGTVPTVQI
+743 
-757 QQPSYSALTGNIVT
+757 
-771 LVCSV
+771 
-776 TSNFAVTNVYWQR
+776 
-789 NVGGTIAT
+789 
-797 ISASTNTNKYGG
+797 
-809 SSSAT
+809 
-814 PSLTIFNAAQSD
+814 
-826 VGTYTCFATNS
+826 
-837 VGTGQS
+837 
-843 TTTQLSVTG
+843 
-852 TVPTVQ
+852 
-858 VQQSSYSVNTGSSI
+858 
-872 TLGCT
+872 
-877 VTSNL
+877 
-882 AVTDVY
+882 
-888 WQRNIGG
+888 
-895 SILTIR
+895 
-901 STTNTNKYSG
+901 
-911 ITTGTPSLTIFNAD
+911 
-925 QNDVATYTCFASNSV
+925 
-940 GTGQSTNTQL
+940 
-950 SVTGTVPTVQVQQSS
+950 
-965 YSVNT
+965 
-970 GSSITLGCTVTSN
+970 
-983 LAVTD
+983 
-988 VYWQRN
+988 
-994 IGGSI
+994 
-999 LTIRSTTN
+999 
-1007 TNKYS
+1007 
-1012 GITTGTPSLTI
+1012 
-1023 FNADQNDV
+1023 
-1031 ATYTCFASNSV
+1031 
-1042 GTGQS
+1042 
-1047 TNTQLSVTGTV
+1047 TV
-1058 PTVQVQQPSYSVTTG
+1058 PTVQVQQPSYSV
-1073 GSVTLV
+1073 
-1079 CTVSSNLAVTD
+1079 N
-1090 VYWQRNVGS
+1090 
-1099 SILTIRSTTNTNKY
+1099 
-1113 SGITTG
+1113 
-1119 TPSLTILN
+1119 
-1127 ADQNDVAT
+1127 
-1135 YTCFASNSVGT
+1135 
-1146 GQSTTTQLSVTGTVP
+1146 
-1161 TVQVQ
+1161 
-1166 QPSYSVTTG
+1166 TG

-1195 QRSINGGGTTQIST
+1195 QRNNGGGTTQIST
-1209 NTNKYSGSIPST
+1209 NTNKYSGSTTGT

-1227 NADQNDVATYT
+1227 NADQNDVGTYT

-1292 DVYWQRNVGSS
+1292 DVYWQRNVGG
-1303 TSIIRSTTNTN
+1303 SISQIRSTTNTN
-1314 KYSGITTGTPSLTI
+1314 KYSGSTTSTPSLTI
-1328 FNAAQSDVG
+1328 SNADQNDVA

-1359 TGTVPTVQVQ
+1359 TGTAPTVQVQQPSYSVTTGGSVTLVCTVTSNLAVTDVYWQRNVGGSISQIRSTTNTNKYSGSTTSTPSLTIFNADQNDVATYTCFATNSVGTGQSTTTQLSVTGTAPTVQVQQPSYSVTTGGSVTLVCTVTSNLAVTDVYWQRNVGGSISQIRSTTNTNKYSGSTTSTPSLTIFNADQNDVATYTCFATNSVGTGQSTTTQLSVTGTIPTVTVQ

-1381 TLGCTVTSNLAVTD
+1381 TLGCTVTSNLAVND
-1395 VYWQRNIGSS
+1395 VYWQRNVGGSI
-1405 TSTIRSTTNTNKYS
+1405 TTIRSTTNN
-1419 GITTGTPSLTIFNAD
+1419 
-1434 QSDVGTYTCFASNS
+1434 
-1448 VGTGQSTN
+1448 
-1456 TQLSVTGTVPTVQV
+1456 
-1470 QQPSYSVTTGSSV
+1470 
-1483 TLVCTVTSTLTVN
+1483 
-1496 NVYWQRNNGG
+1496 
-1506 GTTQI
+1506 
-1511 STNTNK
+1511 NK
-1517 YSGSIPGTPSLTIFN
+1517 YSGSSTGTPSLTIFN

-1547 SVGTGQSTTTTL
+1547 SVGTGQSTNTQLSVTGTPPTVTVQQQSYSITIGESITLVCTVTSNLPVTSVQWERNIGGSVTTLTSTTNTNKYSGSTPTTPSLTISNGAQSDSGDYTCFATNSVGTGQSTGTTL

-1584 LVCTVTSTLTVNNV
+1584 LVCTVTSTLTVNDV
-1598 YWQRNNGGG
+1598 YWQRNINGNIA
-1607 TTQIST
+1607 QIRSTT
-1613 NTNKYSGSIPGTPS
+1613 NTNKYSGSNSGTPS
-1627 LTIFNADQSDVGTY
+1627 LTIFNADQSDVGIY

-1653 STTTTLSVT
+1653 STTT
-1662 GTPPTVIVPQPSY
+1662 Q
-1675 SITIGDSITFVCN
+1675 
-1688 VTSNLPVTSVQWE
+1688 
-1701 RNIGGSVTTITST
+1701 
-1714 TNTNKY
+1714 
-1720 SGSTPTTP
+1720 
-1728 SLTIFNGAQSDS
+1728 
-1740 GDYTCYATNSVGTGQ
+1740 
-1755 STVTTLSVTGTP
+1755 LSVTGTP

-1775 AYSITVGDSV
+1775 SYSITVGNSV

-1807 GIITTITSTSNTNK
+1807 GT
-1821 YSGNTVTTPSLT
+1821 
-1833 ISVTALSDTGDYTCF
+1833 
-1848 ATNSVGSGQSTVTT
+1848 
-1862 LTVTGTPP
+1862 
-1870 TVTVLQPS
+1870 
-1878 YSITVGDSV
+1878 
-1887 TLECTV
+1887 
-1893 TSVLPVTSVQ
+1893 
-1903 WQRNVGGIITTITS
+1903 ITTITS

-2010 GGIITTITSTSNTN
+2010 GGVITTITSTSNTN

-2029 TVTIPSLTISVTAL
+2029 TVTTPSLSISVTAL

-2055 SVGSGQSTVTTLT
+2055 SVGTGQSTVTTLT

-2075 VTVLQPSYSITVGN
+2075 VTVLHPSYSITVGD
-2089 SVTLEC
+2089 SATLEC
-2095 TVSSVLPVTS
+2095 TV
-2105 VQWQR
+2105 
-2110 NVGGIITTI
+2110 N
-2119 TSTSNTNKYSGNT
+2119 
-2132 VTIPSLTISVT
+2132 
-2143 ALSDTGDY
+2143 
-2151 TCFATNSVG
+2151 
-2160 SGQSTVT
+2160 
-2167 TLTVTGTPPTVT
+2167 
-2179 VLQPSY
+2179 
-2185 SITVGNSVTLECTV
+2185 
-2199 SSVLPVTSVQWQ
+2199 
-2211 RNVGGII
+2211 
-2218 TTITSTSNTNKY
+2218 
-2230 SGNTV
+2230 
-2235 TIPSLTISVT
+2235 
-2245 ALSDTGDYTCFATN
+2245 
-2259 SVGSGQSTVT
+2259 
-2269 TLTVTGTPPTVTVL
+2269 
-2283 QPSYSITVGNSVTLE
+2283 
-2298 CTVSSVLPVTSVQWQ
+2298 SVLPVTSVQWQ

-2363 GSGQSTVTTLTVTGT
+2363 GTGQSTVTTLTVTGT
-2378 PPTVTVQQPTYS
+2378 PPTVTVLQPSYSITVGDSVTLECTVSSVLPVTSVQWQRNVGGTITTITSTSNTNKYSGNTVTTPSLTISVTALSDTGDYTCFATNSVGTGQSTITTLTVTGTPPTVTVLQPSYSITVGNSVTLECTVSSVLPVTSVQWQRNVGGSITTITSTSNPNKYSGNTVTTPSLTISVTALSDTGDYTCLASNSVGTGQSTVTTLTVTGTVPTVQVQQPTYS

-2407 AVITVYWQRNI
+2407 AVNTVYWQRNI
-2418 NNVQTTITTTNNKYS
+2418 NNVVTTITTQNNNNKYS
-2433 GSSVSQPSLTIFNA
+2433 GSTVSQPSLTIFNA

-2476 GSIPVVTVSQPNY
+2476 GSIPVVTVLQPNY

-2518 NGVTNNV
+2518 NGVTSNV

-2602 TVTSNPT
+2602 TVTANPT

-2628 GSGKYSGGS
+2628 GSGKYSGGT

-2671 TTLNVVGDPPSVVV
+2671 TTLNVVGDPPTVVV
-2685 QQPSYSVLVGNTIT
+2685 QQPAYSVLVGNTIT

-2707 PAATSVVWQR
+2707 PGATSVVWQR

-2793 NFGSSRVLECT
+2793 NFGSNRVLECT

-2837 SVSIPSLTVNSADLN
+2837 SVSVPSLTVNSADLN

-2857 ICTATNSLGIGQS
+2857 ICTATNSLGTGQS

-2889 QYSVTIGQTVTL
+2889 QYAVTIGQTVTL
-2901 GCTVTGSPAATNV
+2901 GCTVTGSPASTNV

-2920 NNVVTTISSNT
+2920 NNVVTTISSST
-2931 NTNKYSGSIVST
+2931 NTNKYSGSTVST
-2943 PSLTIFN
+2943 PSLTIVN

-2975 FLDVTGNAPSV
+2975 FLDVTGNVPSV

-3020 VINSQRSN
+3020 VINNQRSN
-3028 INVGLAKYTGSTV
+3028 INIGLAKYTGSTV
-3041 GTPSLTI
+3041 NTPSLTI

-3109 SPSATSVYWQKIQG
+3109 SPSATSIYWQKIQG
-3123 STTTTINSNTNTN
+3123 GTTTTINSNTNTN

-3149 VLNAVQNDEANYICY
+3149 VLNAVQNDEANYICF

-3183 NVPSVVIG
+3183 NVPSVVIQ
-3191 QAQYTV
+3191 QAQYSV

-3206 CTVTANPSHTTVYWK
+3206 CTVTANPSHTTVYWR

-3240 GSTVSSPSL
+3240 GSTISSPSL

-3299 LNNPVTLGCTVT
+3299 LNNQVTLGCTVT
-3311 ANPVETSVFWQKIK
+3311 ANPVETSVYWQKIK

-3344 SVQNPSLQIFSVVD
+3344 SVQNPSLQIFSVVE

-3400 NIGNTITLQ
+3400 NFGNTITLQ

-3486 GTRPTVTVLSNQYT
+3486 GTQPTVTVLSNQYS

-3526 LVNGQTTNIN
+3526 VVNGQSTNIN

-3554 TISAAANSDEG
+3554 TISSAANSDEG
-3565 YYICT
+3565 YYTCT
-3570 ATNIAGTGSSQQ
+3570 ATNVAGTGSSQQ
-3582 TYLDVTGNLPNVVV
+3582 TYLDVTGNLPQVVV
-3596 TLQQYNVDIGS
+3596 SLPQYNVDIGS
-3607 TVTLGCTVTASPTHT
+3607 TVTLGCTVTANPTHT

-3633 VGTTVDMNNN
+3633 VGTNVDMNNN

-3674 SIGLGQSQNTFLD
+3674 SIGTGQSQNTFLD

-3717 ASPTHDNVYW
+3717 ASPTHNNVYW

-3733 VSTTITVNNNKYSG
+3733 VSTTITINNNKYSG

-3809 VTLTCTISANP
+3809 VTLTCTVSANP
-3820 AHTSVYWQ
+3820 AHNSVYWQ

-3850 SPSLTISSAVQNDEG
+3850 SPSLTISNAVQNDEG

-3889 NIPVVQVQQNTYN
+3889 NVPVVQVLQNTYN

-3990 SVLTVVV
+3990 SILTVVV
-3997 AQLQYSVNYG
+3997 AQSQYSVNYG
-4007 NAITLVCSVSGSPSA
+4007 NAITLVCSVSGTPSA

-4142 SGNNRYSGGSVNSPS
+4142 SGNNRYSGGTVNSPS

-4236 ANNDVEVTG
+4236 ANTDVEVTG

-4321 PIHTSVY
+4321 PVHTSVY

-4336 AQDINVGTS
+4336 AQDINMGTA

-4368 EGFYVCFAENSV
+4368 EGYYVCYAENSV

-4430 WQRIVNGAAQ
+4430 WQRIINGAAQ
-4440 EITVTNTNKYSGS
+4440 EITVTNNNKYSGS

-4551 YSGSTVQTPSLT
+4551 YSGSTIQTPSLT

-4588 SRGAVAVTGAAPTVR
+4588 SRGVVAVTGAAPTVR
-4603 VLQSSYSVQ
+4603 VLKSSYSVQ

-4646 MTGAKYGGSTIPS
+4646 MTGAKYGGSTISS

-4710 NVGESVVINCIVT
+4710 NVGESVVINCVVT
-4723 ADPKETTITW
+4723 ADPKETSITW
-4733 QKVVNNVPTTLSI
+4733 QKVVNNVPTTMSI

-4779 TNTVGTGSSNRVYL
+4779 TNTVGTGSSNQVYL

-4820 TCVSTANPTPTYTWY
+4820 TCVSTANPTPTFTWY

-4841 AFATGD
+4841 TFATGD
-4847 KLRIEISARTD
+4847 KLRIDISARTD

-4931 ISVGGNKYAGGGL
+4931 ITVGGNKYAGGGL

-4975 EIVTLNVNTQAAP
+4975 EIVTLNINTQAAP

-5013 GDPAPTFAWYY
+5013 GDPAPTFSWYY
-5024 SDRMIQTGPQLTV
+5024 ADRMIQTGPQLTV

-5089 LHCSTRSNPAAT
+5089 LHCATRSNPAAT

-5114 HYSDTFLVDMDSLQ
+5114 HYSDTYLVDMDSLQ

-5143 SSLIEFYVKE
+5143 SSLIEFHVKE

-5247 PQYLQYDNP
+5247 PQYLQYDSP

-5322 YIDTTQ
+5322 YIDTAQ

>member
-25 QVPAVSLTQT
+25 QVPTVSIPLS
-35 SYSVNAGGQITL
+35 SYSINAGGQVTL
-47 GCSVTLSSALNQVF
+47 ACSVTSSSALNSVF
-61 WQRNV
+61 WQRTV
-66 NGFVSTI
+66 NGFVTTI
-73 TSNTNTNKYSGSSTS
+73 NSNTNTNKYSGSTTS
-88 VPSLTILN
+88 VPGLTILN
-96 TDNSDQ
+96 TDSNDQ
-102 GTYQCFASNAFGT
+102 GNYQCFASNAFGT
-115 GQSSTIAALT
+115 GQSPTITSLT
-125 VSTPGTPTVAIQQTS
+125 VNTPGTPTVTIQQTS
-140 YSVNNGGSITLSC
+140 YSVNNGGSITLACS
-153 TVSSATSVTWQRTVG
+153 VSSTTTVTSVTWQKTVG
-168 TSVTTI
+168 STITTI
-174 TSTTNTN
+174 TSNTNTN
-181 KYSGSTP
+181 KYSGSTSSTP
-188 STPSLTIFNAD
+188 SLTIFNTDSSDAGTYRCLATNNVGTAQSATATTLNVITNTVPTVTITQTSYSVNSGSSVTLVCTVSSTTTVTSVTWQRTLGGSTTTITSNTNTNKYSGSTSSTPSLTIFNAD
-199 SSDAGTYRCLAS
+199 SNDAGTYRCLAT
-211 NNVGTAQSSS
+211 NNAGTGQSANTASLS
-221 ATTLTV
+221 VTS
-227 ITNTV
+227 NTV
-232 PSVTITQ
+232 PTVTITQ

-253 CTVSSTTTVTG
+253 CTVSSTTTVTS
-264 VSWQRTVNGVIS
+264 VTWQRTVNSAIT

-291 SSVPSL
+291 SSTPSL
-297 TIFNTDSSDAGTYR
+297 TIFNTDTNDAGTYR
-311 CFASNSAGTGQSGQT
+311 CFASNSAGTGQSANT
-326 ASLTVTPNTVPSVTI
+326 ASLSVTTNTVPTVTI

-357 CTVSSTTTVTGVTW
+357 CTVSSTTTVTSVTW
-371 QRTVNGFITSITS
+371 QRTVNSAITTITSN
-384 TTNTNKYSGST
+384 TNTNKYSGST
-395 SSVPSLTIFNTDSSD
+395 SSTPSLTILNADSND
-410 AGTYRCLASNSAGT
+410 AGTYRCFASNSAGT
-424 GQSDQTASLTVT
+424 GQSANTASLSVT
-436 TNTVPSV
+436 TNTVPTV

-471 GVTWQRTVNGFITS
+471 SVTWQRTVNSAITTITS
-485 ITSTTNTNKYSG
+485 NTNTNKYSGSTSSTPSLTILNADSNDAGTYRCFASNSAGTGQSANTASLSVTTNTVPTVTITQTFYSVNSGSTVTLACSVSSTTTVTSVTWQRTVNSAITTITSNTNTNKYSGSTSSTPSLTIFNADSNDAGTYRCFASNSAGTGQSANTASLSVTTNTVPTVTITQTSYSVNSGSSVTLACTVSSTTTVTSVTWQRTVNSAITTITSTTNTNKYSG
-497 STSSVPSLT
+497 STSSTPSLT
-506 IFNTDSSDAGTYRC
+506 IFNTDSNDAGTYRC
-520 LASNS
+520 FASNS
-525 AGTGQSG
+525 AGTGQSAN
-532 QTASLTVTTNNS
+532 TASLSVTSNNS

-549 LNDAIN
+549 LNGAIN

-578 WQRNTNGAIT
+578 WRRNSNGAIT

-602 GSTTSNPALSISN
+602 GSTTSNPALTIFN
-615 ADIVDAGD
+615 ADIIDAGD

-634 GQSNIVTR
+634 GQSNIDTR
-642 LTVLAQSVPTVAVQ
+642 VTVLAQSVPTVSVQ

-661 VTTGGSVTLS
+661 VSTGSSVTLF
-671 CTVTSNLAVTDV
+671 CTVTSTLTVNNVY
-683 FWQSNI
+683 WQRNV
-689 GGSTSTI
+689 GGTI
-696 RSTTN
+696 TQITPNTN

-706 GSTTGT
+706 GSTTST
-712 PSLTIFNVAQSDVGT
+712 PSLTISNADQSDAGT

-734 SVGTGQSTN
+734 SVGTGQST
-743 TQLSVTGTVPTVQI
+743 TTTLSVTGTVPTVQI
-757 QQPSYSALTGNIVT
+757 QQPSYSAITGNIVT
-771 LVCSV
+771 LVCFV
-776 TSNFAVTNVYWQR
+776 TSNLAVTNVYWQR
-789 NVGGTIAT
+789 NVGGIIET
-797 ISASTNTNKYGG
+797 ISTTTNTNKYDG
-809 SSSAT
+809 STAAT

-826 VGTYTCFATNS
+826 VGTYTCFATNI

-843 TTTQLSVTG
+843 TTTT
-852 TVPTVQ
+852 
-858 VQQSSYSVNTGSSI
+858 
-872 TLGCT
+872 
-877 VTSNL
+877 
-882 AVTDVY
+882 
-888 WQRNIGG
+888 
-895 SILTIR
+895 
-901 STTNTNKYSG
+901 
-911 ITTGTPSLTIFNAD
+911 
-925 QNDVATYTCFASNSV
+925 
-940 GTGQSTNTQL
+940 
-950 SVTGTVPTVQVQQSS
+950 
-965 YSVNT
+965 
-970 GSSITLGCTVTSN
+970 
-983 LAVTD
+983 
-988 VYWQRN
+988 
-994 IGGSI
+994 
-999 LTIRSTTN
+999 
-1007 TNKYS
+1007 
-1012 GITTGTPSLTI
+1012 
-1023 FNADQNDV
+1023 
-1031 ATYTCFASNSV
+1031 
-1042 GTGQS
+1042 
-1047 TNTQLSVTGTV
+1047 
-1058 PTVQVQQPSYSVTTG
+1058 
-1073 GSVTLV
+1073 
-1079 CTVSSNLAVTD
+1079 
-1090 VYWQRNVGS
+1090 
-1099 SILTIRSTTNTNKY
+1099 
-1113 SGITTG
+1113 
-1119 TPSLTILN
+1119 
-1127 ADQNDVAT
+1127 
-1135 YTCFASNSVGT
+1135 
-1146 GQSTTTQLSVTGTVP
+1146 
-1161 TVQVQ
+1161 
-1166 QPSYSVTTG
+1166 
-1175 SSVTLVCTV
+1175 
-1184 TSTLTVNNVYW
+1184 
-1195 QRSINGGGTTQIST
+1195 
-1209 NTNKYSGSIPST
+1209 
-1221 PSLTIF
+1221 
-1227 NADQNDVATYT
+1227 
-1238 CFATNS
+1238 
-1244 VGTGQSSTTTLS
+1244 
-1256 VTGSVPTVQVQQPSY
+1256 
-1271 SVTTGNTVT
+1271 
-1280 LVCTV
+1280 
-1285 SSNLAVT
+1285 
-1292 DVYWQRNVGSS
+1292 
-1303 TSIIRSTTNTN
+1303 
-1314 KYSGITTGTPSLTI
+1314 
-1328 FNAAQSDVG
+1328 
-1337 TYTCF
+1337 
-1342 ATNSVGTGQST
+1342 
-1353 TTQLSV
+1353 
-1359 TGTVPTVQVQ
+1359 
-1369 QPSYSVTTGNTV
+1369 
-1381 TLGCTVTSNLAVTD
+1381 
-1395 VYWQRNIGSS
+1395 
-1405 TSTIRSTTNTNKYS
+1405 
-1419 GITTGTPSLTIFNAD
+1419 
-1434 QSDVGTYTCFASNS
+1434 
-1448 VGTGQSTN
+1448 
-1456 TQLSVTGTVPTVQV
+1456 LSVTGTVPTVQV

-1496 NVYWQRNNGG
+1496 NVYWQRNIGG
-1506 GTTQI
+1506 AITTITSSFNTNKYSGSTTGTPSLTIFNAAQSDVGTYTCFATNSVGTGQSSATSLGVTGTVPTVQVQQQSYSVTTGSSVTLVCTVTSTLTVTSVYWQRNIGGSITQI
-1511 STNTNK
+1511 TTNTNK
-1517 YSGSIPGTPSLTIFN
+1517 YSGSTTGTPSLTIFN

-1598 YWQRNNGGG
+1598 YWQRNVGG
-1607 TTQIST
+1607 TVTTITSSF
-1613 NTNKYSGSIPGTPS
+1613 NTNKYSGSTTSTPSLTIFNAAQSDVGTYTCFATNSVGTGQSSTTTLSVAGTVPTVQVQQPSYSVTTGSSVTLVCTVTSTLTVNNVYWQRNVGGTVTTITSSFNTNKYSGSTTGTPS
-1627 LTIFNADQSDVGTY
+1627 LTIFNAAQSDAGTYTCFATNSVGTGQSSTTTLSVTGTVPTVQVQQPSYSVTTGSSVTLVCTVTSTLTVTSVYWQRNVGGSITQITTNTNKYSGSTTGTPSLTIFNAAQSDAGTY

-1662 GTPPTVIVPQPSY
+1662 G
-1675 SITIGDSITFVCN
+1675 
-1688 VTSNLPVTSVQWE
+1688 
-1701 RNIGGSVTTITST
+1701 
-1714 TNTNKY
+1714 
-1720 SGSTPTTP
+1720 
-1728 SLTIFNGAQSDS
+1728 
-1740 GDYTCYATNSVGTGQ
+1740 
-1755 STVTTLSVTGTP
+1755 
-1767 PTVTVLQP
+1767 
-1775 AYSITVGDSV
+1775 
-1785 TLECTVT
+1785 
-1792 SVLPVTSVQWQRNVG
+1792 
-1807 GIITTITSTSNTNK
+1807 
-1821 YSGNTVTTPSLT
+1821 
-1833 ISVTALSDTGDYTCF
+1833 
-1848 ATNSVGSGQSTVTT
+1848 
-1862 LTVTGTPP
+1862 
-1870 TVTVLQPS
+1870 
-1878 YSITVGDSV
+1878 
-1887 TLECTV
+1887 
-1893 TSVLPVTSVQ
+1893 
-1903 WQRNVGGIITTITS
+1903 
-1917 TSNTNKYS
+1917 
-1925 GNTVTTPSLTIS
+1925 
-1937 VTALSDTGDYTCF
+1937 
-1950 ATNSVGTGQSTV
+1950 
-1962 TTLTVT
+1962 
-1968 GTPPTVT
+1968 
-1975 VLQPS
+1975 
-1980 YSITVGNSVTLECT
+1980 
-1994 VSSVLPVTS
+1994 
-2003 VQWQRNV
+2003 
-2010 GGIITTITSTSNTN
+2010 
-2024 KYSGN
+2024 
-2029 TVTIPSLTISVTAL
+2029 
-2043 SDTGDYTCFATN
+2043 
-2055 SVGSGQSTVTTLT
+2055 
-2068 VTGTPPT
+2068 
-2075 VTVLQPSYSITVGN
+2075 
-2089 SVTLEC
+2089 
-2095 TVSSVLPVTS
+2095 
-2105 VQWQR
+2105 
-2110 NVGGIITTI
+2110 
-2119 TSTSNTNKYSGNT
+2119 
-2132 VTIPSLTISVT
+2132 
-2143 ALSDTGDY
+2143 
-2151 TCFATNSVG
+2151 
-2160 SGQSTVT
+2160 
-2167 TLTVTGTPPTVT
+2167 
-2179 VLQPSY
+2179 
-2185 SITVGNSVTLECTV
+2185 
-2199 SSVLPVTSVQWQ
+2199 
-2211 RNVGGII
+2211 
-2218 TTITSTSNTNKY
+2218 
-2230 SGNTV
+2230 
-2235 TIPSLTISVT
+2235 
-2245 ALSDTGDYTCFATN
+2245 
-2259 SVGSGQSTVT
+2259 
-2269 TLTVTGTPPTVTVL
+2269 
-2283 QPSYSITVGNSVTLE
+2283 
-2298 CTVSSVLPVTSVQWQ
+2298 
-2313 RNVGGIITTITST
+2313 
-2326 SNTNKYSGNTVT
+2326 
-2338 TPSLTISVTAL
+2338 
-2349 SDTGDYTCFATNSV
+2349 
-2363 GSGQSTVTTLTVTGT
+2363 
-2378 PPTVTVQQPTYS
+2378 
-2390 VTTGNSITLGC
+2390 
-2401 TVTSNL
+2401 
-2407 AVITVYWQRNI
+2407 
-2418 NNVQTTITTTNNKYS
+2418 
-2433 GSSVSQPSLTIFNA
+2433 
-2447 AQSDAGVY
+2447 
-2455 TCFATNSVGTGQST
+2455 
-2469 TTSLAVT
+2469 
-2476 GSIPVVTVSQPNY
+2476 SIPVVNILQPNY

-2509 TSVSWQKIQ
+2509 TSVVWQKIQ
-2518 NGVTNNV
+2518 NGVTSNV
-2525 NTGLVVKYSGSTVN
+2525 NTGLVTKYTGATVN
-2539 NPSLT
+2539 TPSLT
-2544 ITNTDTTDS
+2544 ISNTDTTDS

-2584 IPQPSYT
+2584 IQQSSYS
-2591 VNLAQTITITC
+2591 VNLAQTVTLVC
-2602 TVTSNPT
+2602 TVTANPT
-2609 HTSVQWQR
+2609 HTTVQWQR

-2628 GSGKYSGGS
+2628 GSGKYSGGT

-2665 TGTSTA
+2665 TGSSTA
-2671 TTLNVVGDPPSVVV
+2671 TTLNVVGDPPTVVI
-2685 QQPSYSVLVGNTIT
+2685 QQPSYNVLVGNTIT

-2707 PAATSVVWQR
+2707 PGATSVVWQR

-2723 TTISLANANKY
+2723 TTISLANTNKY

-2758 CRATNQFGTGQSTA
+2758 CQATNQFGTGSSSA

-2793 NFGSSRVLECT
+2793 NFGSTRVLECT
-2804 VSSNPAHSTVQWQ
+2804 VSSNPTHTTVQWQ

-2822 QFQPINFANNKYEGS
+2822 QFQSINFANNKYSGS
-2837 SVSIPSLTVNSADLN
+2837 SVSTPSLTVNSADLN

-2857 ICTATNSLGIGQS
+2857 ICTATNSLGTGQS

-2889 QYSVTIGQTVTL
+2889 SYTVTIGQTVTL
-2901 GCTVTGSPAATNV
+2901 GCTVTGSPAANTV

-2920 NNVVTTISSNT
+2920 NNVVTTIST
-2931 NTNKYSGSIVST
+2931 NTNKYSGSTIST
-2943 PSLTIFN
+2943 PSLTIVN

-2961 FATNGVGLGQSTQT
+2961 FATNGVGTGQSTQT
-2975 FLDVTGNAPSV
+2975 FLDVTGNIPSV
-2986 QVQQPQYNSNFGST
+2986 QVQQPQYSVNFGST

-3020 VINSQRSN
+3020 VINNQRSN
-3028 INVGLAKYTGSTV
+3028 INIGLAKYTGSTV
-3041 GTPSLTI
+3041 NTPSLTI
-3048 NNVELSDEGNYV
+3048 NNVEISDEGNYV

-3081 NTLTVQIPQS
+3081 NVLTVQIPQS
-3091 TYSVLLG
+3091 SYSVLLG

-3109 SPSATSVYWQKIQG
+3109 SPSATSIYWQKIQG
-3123 STTTTINSNTNTN
+3123 GTTTTINSNTNTN
-3136 KYSGGTVGTPSLT
+3136 KYSGSTVGTPSLT
-3149 VLNAVQNDEANYICY
+3149 VLNAVQDDEANYICF

-3171 GNSQQ
+3171 GQSQQ

-3183 NVPSVVIG
+3183 NVPSVVIQ

-3197 LISNTVTLG
+3197 LIGNTVTLG
-3206 CTVTANPSHTTVYWK
+3206 CTVTANPSHTTVYWR
-3221 RVINGALTDITV
+3221 RVINGALTDINV
-3233 TNNNKYS
+3233 ANNNRYS
-3240 GSTVSSPSL
+3240 GSTVNSPSL
-3249 TIFNA
+3249 VINNA

-3282 FGNVPVVTVS
+3282 FGSVPVVTVS
-3292 SSSYSIN
+3292 STSYSIN

-3311 ANPVETSVFWQKIK
+3311 ANPAETSVYWQKIK
-3325 NGVTTTINFNT
+3325 NGVTTTINSNT
-3336 NTNKYGGS
+3336 NTNRYGGS
-3344 SVQNPSLQIFSVVD
+3344 SVQNPSLQIFSVVE

-3371 VGTGQSSQT
+3371 VGTGQSLQT

-3400 NIGNTITLQ
+3400 NFGNTITLQ

-3418 TVVEWRRTINGVT
+3418 TSVEWRRTINGVT
-3431 NTISVTNTNK
+3431 SVISVTNTNK

-3452 TISTSASSD
+3452 TISSSAISD

-3486 GTRPTVTVLSNQYT
+3486 GTIPTVTVLSNQYS

-3513 VATPQHTS
+3513 VATPTHTS

-3526 LVNGQTTNIN
+3526 VVNGQTTNIN

-3565 YYICT
+3565 YYTCT
-3570 ATNIAGTGSSQQ
+3570 ATNVAGTGVSQQ
-3582 TYLDVTGNLPNVVV
+3582 TYLDVTGNLPQVVV
-3596 TLQQYNVDIGS
+3596 TLPNYNVDIGS
-3607 TVTLGCTVTASPTHT
+3607 TVTLGCTVTASPAHT
-3622 VVYWQRIGNNN
+3622 VVYWQRIGNNG
-3633 VGTTVDMNNN
+3633 VGTNVDMNNN

-3658 NAALSD
+3658 NAAISD

-3674 SIGLGQSQNTFLD
+3674 SIGTGQSQNTFLD

-3707 ASRTLECTVT
+3707 ASRTLECTVS
-3717 ASPTHDNVYW
+3717 ASPTHTNVYW

-3733 VSTTITVNNNKYSG
+3733 VSTTITINNNKYSG

-3774 SVGLGQSANTFLDV
+3774 SVGTGQSANTYLDV
-3788 LGSTPSVVVPQPTY
+3788 LGSIPVVAISQPSY

-3809 VTLTCTISANP
+3809 VTLTCTVSANP
-3820 AHTSVYWQ
+3820 AHNNVYWQ
-3828 KVVNGVSQPVTIGNR
+3828 KVVNGVSQSVTIGNR

-3850 SPSLTISSAVQNDEG
+3850 SPSLTISNAVQNDEG

-3870 AVNSVGTGNSQQTF
+3870 ATNSVGTGNSQQTF

-3889 NIPVVQVQQNTYN
+3889 NIPVVQVLQNTYT

-3916 ANPTHTSVQWQRL
+3916 ANPAHTSVQWQRL

-3940 SVGKYSGS
+3940 TVGKYTGS

-3969 CQATNSV
+3969 CRATNSV

-3984 YLDVTG
+3984 YLDVIG

-3997 AQLQYSVNYG
+3997 AQQQYSVNYG
-4007 NAITLVCSVSGSPSA
+4007 NAITLVCTVSGTPSA
-4022 TSVYWQKLKNGQTT
+4022 TSVYWQKLKNGQTS
-4036 TINSNTNTNKYSGS
+4036 TINSNTNTNKYTGS
-4050 STQNPSLTINNAD
+4050 TTQNPSLTINNAD
-4063 DTDSATYTCFAVN
+4063 DTDTATYTCFAVN
-4076 SIGLANSQQT
+4076 SIGTGQSQQT

-4136 NQNIVI
+4136 NQNVVI
-4142 SGNNRYSGGSVNSPS
+4142 SGSNRYSGGTVNSPS

-4171 RCSATNIVGT
+4171 KCSATNIVGT

-4236 ANNDVEVTG
+4236 VNTDIEATG
-4245 RFSGA
+4245 RYSGA

-4321 PIHTSVY
+4321 PVHTSVY

-4336 AQDINVGTS
+4336 ANDIIMGTA

-4353 VSSPSLTISNAVVAD
+4353 VSSPSLTINNAVVAD
-4368 EGFYVCFAENSV
+4368 EGYYVCYAENSV

-4408 NIGSAITLGC
+4408 NIGSDIVLGC

-4430 WQRIVNGAAQ
+4430 WQRIINGQAQ
-4440 EITVTNTNKYSGS
+4440 DITVTNTNKYSGS

-4462 TGTTAA
+4462 TGTQAA

-4478 NSVGTGQSQITVLNV
+4478 NSVGVGQSQITVLNV

-4588 SRGAVAVTGAAPTVR
+4588 SRGVVAVTGAAPTVR
-4603 VLQSSYSVQ
+4603 ILQSSYSVQ

-4623 TSSPTHTSVYWTR
+4623 TSSPDHTSVFWTR
-4636 IVNSNTVTLT
+4636 LVNSQTVTLT
-4646 MTGAKYGGSTIPS
+4646 MTGAKYGGSTVSS

-4694 VEGYVPSV
+4694 VEGYVPAV
-4702 LASIKPTV
+4702 VASIKPTV

-4723 ADPKETTITW
+4723 ADPKETSITW
-4733 QKVVNNVPTTLSI
+4733 QKVVNSVPTTLSI
-4746 TSNNRYSGG
+4746 SSNNRYSGG
-4755 TVSTPALTISNVE
+4755 TVQTPALTISNVE

-4779 TNTVGTGSSNRVYL
+4779 TNTVGTGSSNQVYL

-4847 KLRIEISARTD
+4847 KLRIENSARTD

-4917 AVSWRK
+4917 AVIWRK

-4931 ISVGGNKYAGGGL
+4931 LTVGGNKYAGGGL
-4944 FQSGLT
+4944 YQSGLT

-4967 NLVGTGES
+4967 NDVGTGES
-4975 EIVTLNVNTQAAP
+4975 EIVTLNVDTQAAP

-5000 IAGASFDATCTSK
+5000 IAGANFDATCTSK

-5024 SDRMIQTGPQLTV
+5024 ADKMIQTGPQLTV
-5037 TSTVSTDGG
+5037 TSTISTDGG

-5070 PISTVT
+5070 PISAVT
-5076 TTEFKRTLGDPVT
+5076 ITEFKRVLGNPVT
-5089 LHCSTRSNPAAT
+5089 LHCATRSNPAAT

-5128 DVGTYTCMAKNTVGQ
+5128 DVGTYTCIAKNTVGQ
-5143 SSLIEFYVKE
+5143 SSVIEFHVQE
-5153 GVRSTVVTV
+5153 GVKTTIVTV

-5171 EIAAVVVGILLAI
+5171 EIAAIVVGILLAI

-5198 LCARKASPR
+5198 LCAKKASPR

-5247 PQYLQYDNP
+5247 PQYLQYESP

-5277 RRRRKKNRKAE
+5277 RRRRKKSRKPE